1 MNAIFKVLW
10 NKARGQFVATDETK
24 TAFGKGKVRS
34 TVQKG
39 LSTLL
44 LSALAAGSVSAAGVV
59 SGWGSTTVTAD
70 QANKVLNVTTSK
82 YVNDGKTGINKF
94 REFTVNADQIANLQF
109 GTSQQLLNLVNAKI
123 EIDGVVNAVK
133 NNKIGGDLYFVSPV
147 GMVVGTTG
155 VINAGSL
162 TTTITTQDQFNTW
175 SNLANGDQP
184 RTFNDAFLQNLR
196 TGDGVPINPA
206 GVITVKGS
214 INAGNSLALL
224 AGSVQIT
231 SGARLTTGVTN
242 FQDLVNIRGA
252 DGQVTTSANLEK
264 ELAFETDPDTG
275 DVLLFARAAGDL
287 AADAETQTPES
298 GEKTDGKGT
307 AVAASVVVE
316 EGAVVK
322 AAGDLTAKAYA
333 GNGAVNLLADD
344 PILFKSSDG
353 EGRDVSASVELL
365 GTVRAEG
372 KLTAEA
378 RAFNIVDHSTSF
390 IGKALETIQSG
401 FVPIDTGTIEYVDM
415 SADARVTVGEKAE
428 VTGVK
433 GLTLESEAHSDL
445 KVGDQSGFK
454 NFLNWGKAEEIPVVS
469 AAAMRVKNTSA
480 VEIKGALATD
490 GELKLAAAGDLKVD
504 ASVKAATSATKAPQ
518 ASFIY
523 ADLDAGTTVS
533 VADGASISAAG
544 TSALGPSKVTVE
556 AKQTNRVET
565 DAETNTP
572 PTGNIALAV
581 NITKFNASAQANLGE
596 GFTSS
601 GTADVRATN
610 ETETLKV
617 RAKTTVG
624 DYGIQMKIMDFGSN
638 LAFGKVADSLAG
650 VFGTSAGGSA
660 TTAKFQLGG
669 AAAYVKNAQ
678 SATVTIAPNVQLQS
692 TGKFTVE
699 AKSDLADH
707 HYEAVTKQVIDNEK
721 GNVDKDKQGAL
732 AILINEAGDGASSL
746 ASVTVGDGASIKT
759 SSSGD
764 LTLTAEALINK
775 DRFEFLKKE
784 LIDCFNAY
792 AAHFSADAYQE
803 ELAAFTA
810 AKDKMVEAFDAVGQA
825 ENFTTGITQL
835 QTAFE
840 EFSSTLK
847 ALMSLVGEGAGTASD
862 FIDFGMSVL
871 DFLNPA
877 SYTNAFVSAGGKTYK
892 AQADNPFSVAGSLAV
907 LDQTTKS
914 AVEVGAGAALES
926 AQALGLTATSR
937 NESIAMG
944 GQLDNFLGVPLPNID
959 KGTSLG
965 ASVVYHELGTDN
977 LILVKE
983 GAALSGTKT
992 DLNANDELDGVTI
1005 AASAGYNTGTLS
1017 ASGMAAVTEADAKNR
1032 IAIDDEARIEA
1043 TLDDLTIK
1051 ALRDDSVQTV
1061 AGALSFVKSVDGAA
1075 NAVGA
1080 GVAVN
1085 LGSFGNTLEM
1095 KDLDGTTS
1103 IGDYGAGALKAG
1115 GTLALTAESGLSLNA
1130 VGLTGQAGVSGSGS
1144 ANTKKPDAAGD
1155 LSALGSQTGST
1166 ALTGAASGLAEGG
1179 ALQSAVSSGA
1189 GLAAA
1194 QAGGD
1199 AAGADGSYSGL
1210 ETGNPSSGIASAGS
1224 VTSGIQAAG
1233 SSFQLSAAGSFAWN
1247 DVKESNVLHI
1257 EGATADQDGMITLDA
1272 QKTAVESVT
1281 NKWVGAFAG
1290 GAAVSVSKG
1299 GSGTSVGIGG
1309 AAAVNQ
1315 NNAENRLTLKN
1326 VSLSEKVENMGV
1338 YSLVNGTTVAQGLG
1352 VAVSTS
1358 GGPAGAI
1365 DAGVSVNLI
1374 KNTVSADVEGLSVR
1388 NESGEFEYAQTAW
1401 TGEVQVTGGTTVGVA
1416 SGSGGFSGAVGAAVA
1431 VADIDNTVASTIKGA
1446 NFTNV
1451 KSVDVKALASLT
1463 QVNTAV
1469 GVQAAVGSG
1478 SGAALNGSI
1487 ISADITN
1494 IVNASAEDSQA
1505 SLAKDGSFT
1514 ITARD
1519 AGTGDGEEAHAY
1531 AERAKGRTGLVEED
1545 KVLNRSLLEGVQI
1558 AEDDSGSNYRDLSS
1572 DFLDGSGMTQVSAAI
1587 SVAATGGSSGGAGGA
1602 GVVVTDFENTFG
1614 ASSKGLTVTHD
1625 GSGLFSEKAQSDVVT
1640 VAVAAGAAGTSGNF
1654 SASGSVI
1661 VSDVTQTAQASAED
1675 LTLTAGAMKDDAVR
1689 AVLAAQTN
1697 AKTVNV
1703 AGNVSV
1709 QVSAGGGGLGAAVV
1723 VAEVE
1728 NNALTTLKKS
1738 TISSFKDASAEDG
1751 STVPG
1756 ALGLLAENNSE
1767 IWTAAAAATISSNAA
1782 LGASVAVNR
1791 AVGNAQI
1798 DVDAVTLDGLERF
1811 DAQAR
1816 DDSELWT
1823 LSGAVSAAVK
1833 PGAAAGAGLAFA
1845 SSRGSTKA
1853 DVNGLTLLASE
1864 EKTDIGVSAEAQ
1876 DHVSTL
1882 TLAVGAGGSV
1892 GLSGAAAKNVVE
1904 RTVAADLT
1912 GLKTNNE
1919 ANEADETIEGAGDVV
1934 VRAESR
1940 ADIDNLALVAA
1951 ASQAAALGAGVAV
1964 NTIDVDVAAGA
1975 HDLKAGVSS
1984 LNVAAHSANDIDT
1997 IGVGGA
2003 GAGTIAA
2010 AGSTAFNTITGDTSA
2025 SLTDSILHAADAVAV
2040 HAESDDVIGTYAGQG
2055 VGAGT
2060 IALGLSVAMSERS
2073 GATTATVSGSAV
2085 KETGTG
2091 IGTLTMKSGV
2101 DDTNINNAI
2110 VEQDALNVQTSLE
2123 DKRAEEKVDGIA
2135 VSATSATTYKT
2146 LTINGGGAGSAQAA
2160 GTASIVTHA
2169 GKTEAGVSQSTLESA
2184 GKLAVEAGDYAN
2196 FSSVLVT
2203 AGGAGG
2209 ISANGSVT
2217 QTDAAHATRAAVED
2231 SALISAATTLSA
2243 EAKEGVSNLTIAA
2256 GGAGAIAVDAVVAI
2270 ANQKSSV
2277 VTALTNS
2284 TVAGGAYTQKAD
2296 YLGRLTNLGVS
2307 AAGAGALAGAA
2318 TVAINTAD
2326 VVVKSVVDGGSVVK
2340 PAGAVSI
2347 EAGRTLDWNEYGG
2360 AAAASGAGAVAGTVY
2375 INETAGETL
2384 VLVDDAQLG
2393 DGTNQV
2399 TLSAKNDDSIELVAV
2414 SAAGAKYVAA
2424 GATVA
2429 VNTMA
2434 GDVGTMV
2441 KNASLKG
2448 TDVKVEALA
2457 DRKAKSTL
2465 VSASASLGAGLAAN
2479 VFSTRVG
2486 GTGSYAELLGDG
2498 DTGTSATLEKFKSDY
2513 GALSKKD
2520 LTTGAA
2526 GGASDG
2532 EVMAKTEAKSNLVS
2546 GTGVM
2551 SVDSTF
2557 EGSNSVTL
2565 AAKEDAKE
2573 GSGIDAELGL
2583 GTAGSVGIGASVV
2596 TVDRVIGASVTMSGG
2611 GISAKTAEITA
2622 SVGADDSLKVHQG
2635 SAGLVGGNA
2644 SYVRE
2649 QVSGGVTAVVENQ
2662 ANVKGESVVI
2672 TAKNDSSVTADAF
2685 GVAAGA
2691 VAVGA
2696 QIAKI
2701 KDDSSVVVKLENSN
2715 FEGDVKATVDR
2726 AQRLHAEATAGY
2738 GGAVAGAG
2746 AVTEISDSGKA
2757 QATLSNISASGAS
2770 FETAVN
2776 LHPELSVKSYA
2787 AGGALGVSA
2796 GVVKATAEES
2806 GEATLVVTGGE
2817 LKSDEVKLSAL
2828 AGEKTDKESD
2838 ALRLTGRVEGY
2849 GGAVVAG
2856 LNFNTVNLS
2865 NTAKASL
2872 SVDGTAFRAAEGKI
2886 AGTAAQ
2892 LRTGGYGLYDASAD
2906 AVAAGGILAAG
2917 SNDLTV
2923 VHGLESEMTLKGSAS
2938 TLGSLDAAVENAES
2952 AKILGE
2958 SAGGALINA
2967 DANDAVHT
2975 THKDTSSA
2983 ALTVAGSF
2991 TTAGDMSFEAASNSD
3006 LLMTADNTK
3015 GGLAALSGA
3024 VGTNTMKGSTAV
3036 RVTDGAALS
3045 AGGDLRLGALNA
3057 WTLGAAS
3064 GDHLVKSE
3072 VYGAIAGGGIKFANT
3087 VERSADVSVG
3097 KKASLFAGDSITA
3110 EAKSTGD
3117 ADVRVLARTAG
3128 AFNAVGATVESSV
3141 KNANTVSVA
3150 SGAVLRTQSTEGVV
3164 ALAATGEDVLEHEA
3178 LTRIEGSALANA
3190 DSKTNVTVERTN
3202 TVSLESGAEI
3212 RSGGEVL
3219 LNAGAAADGTQSKLE
3234 MQNRA
3239 ESFSYAF
3246 LSGISADLNAKT
3258 KLSGIVDVAG
3268 KVVSTT
3274 NTAVTGD
3281 SGDYMITGDSLSH
3294 YWGQLKADDKSTLA
3308 VKGSGKKDAAVEETG
3323 RISVTGSIDAGVN
3336 TKADIVISG
3345 LLNPEGSDAE
3355 IAGSQSQPT
3364 VKVEA
3369 GTEEAKE
3376 SILSSISGPVSESEG
3391 NVYWERY
3398 AELEK
3403 ILREYTGATKE
3414 AIVGYQ
3420 AEFEALAALME
3431 QKGLGEWVTLKFEK
3445 DGQEFTQRTFV
3456 PIEKSEELY
3465 VAVNGITVSGG
3476 SIKLNAAE
3484 VTGSGAISANAA
3496 EGVRIKNESNA
3507 SLKVGDIV
3515 IQAKGGEI
3523 ELNGVAADESAL
3535 KEAGFQG
3542 NVRSSDNTADPVIR
3556 IESEAQTGS
3565 YTVKHEKDESGKPF
3579 EETVTP
3585 STNLVLTG
3593 EIRNNAGD
3601 VSISAKDGDLVSLGD
3616 VGASGTL
3623 TLTAKGSIMQS
3634 YTSGLTNIGGDVPG
3648 NAWQTEIGQ
3657 ISSKDNYDS
3666 SKDPSKTFVSSNAQ
3680 APSGGK
3686 WVAGGA
3692 IIISGDLINLNGTIQ
3707 SGYDTYELKINE
3719 TVLEAKISEIREA
3732 WRRAGSPT
3740 NIDVKSSAYR
3750 LQAEEA
3756 VKTDDGSYKLLVA
3769 AWYDPVKDRIV
3780 MDDVLPEGGSIFIT
3794 GKIASTG
3801 GGKIFASDGS
3811 ADVRFNAGDHD
3822 VLTGRIDTG
3831 SSKGVVQFTDLFWS
3845 DSTKGTGAKVT
3856 RWQDGKTT
3864 EYMVDHNGQAIGNET
3879 VRNGIQ
3885 NYSPK
3890 DGLLYVWT
3898 EGMVSGSTETQY
3910 YEYMAKWWGEA
3921 ADKLQDAFE
3930 TEKKTITKSGNL
3942 YQGATITDQL
3952 TRPNKGSGQDDNFYA
3967 WMDVLDQTDTGYQV
3981 TTKKWKTGFLG
3992 CHKWTSYTITRD
4004 TTSKRMVTYTVKA
4017 DKDVSV
4023 GFLKGSNTVDITSN
4037 RSIHLGNSITA
4048 QGGTIRLNAG
4058 GDIRAESAGA
4068 SLNGA
4073 DTINLTAKG
4082 DIGSSLRPIAL
4093 KGGSGELK
4101 LGATAANIHI
4111 DGTNLGAGR
4120 NVSSDGLLAGS
4131 TLSVAVRGDLQAAE
4145 AQGKDVTLSS
4155 VEGGVKV
4162 KDLRQLEAAGTH
4174 AVNISALNDVEVT
4187 ASAGDLGLGL
4197 IESKLG
4203 DVVLT
4208 VQNGSVYDASG
4219 AADASDVS
4227 DEKRLEAWE
4236 RAGLINADGSSTGD
4250 TLWQADVEAEKNRIT
4265 QAYARMESYQAFK
4278 EKGGELTDAQN
4289 QDYTALQAIYGGFE
4303 SAEAAVSAMEKD
4315 ENSSLGKLVASR
4327 ENYGWTENDLLYS
4340 IADTIINSE
4349 GSSTTTARATNV
4361 RGKNVE
4367 INAANAG
4374 SVGEVGETVTGRLS
4388 DEDETKRL
4396 TLLKALSRADIG
4408 DFSSKDGVVSVT
4420 LKIPV
4425 TIEAS
4430 GNLTVNAR
4438 DNIFLESP
4446 EGSGLAVKEIVS
4458 KTGDVRVTS
4467 RGGISAAEG
4476 SGLVSGNTVTL
4487 RGGTG
4492 GIGAADAYLKIH
4504 SDPAKWAAVN
4514 AGGDIFIEAV
4524 DANGALGDMTLY
4536 SLAGD
4541 KDVSLKANNL
4551 YAYSGDKLGDD
4562 YDDFAELGY
4571 IQGQTLNFEVLGDF
4585 GTEDTALRVGTASTV
4600 NFSESVGNVRLR
4612 GMGESGELAINGIN
4626 ASGVVDIDSEG
4637 GLKVGAVKGDSVELD
4652 AVKQITLTGNL
4663 ESTGENKDLAVTSK
4677 EAGIELAD
4685 NSTVRSKGGVKLD
4698 AKAGELKFTG
4708 GVVEASGDAS
4718 LLGKS
4723 VTATQ
4728 GKLSAGGRIEVGAT
4742 GGGIDAAGLQTQAGA
4757 GTLITAVGGGVALS
4771 GGSSIEA
4778 AGDVNISSE
4787 GTLDLANAT
4796 VQSTAGKVELN
4807 GLAGVVAK
4815 DATLLAAEA
4824 VTVTANE
4831 NVEVSNSTVE
4841 AASLA
4846 ITAAKSLTGTELKS
4860 KITGAAAFTAGEN
4873 LVLDSAD
4880 LSGGTVSAVAAQ
4892 GLSALGAAINA
4903 TEGTLTLTA
4912 EAADIDASSAT
4923 LTAKD
4928 EVKLTA
4934 NQSITAEDA
4943 SVEAASLA
4951 MTANTGSVKASG
4963 FTATVADKA
4972 SVEADDSVTLDG
4984 SKIGAGALTATA
4996 KTGDLSVKEADIKA
5010 TTGGI
5015 TLTAEAADIDASS
5028 ATLTAKD
5035 EVKLTAKQ
5043 SITATE
5049 ASVEADSLT
5058 MTANT
5063 GSVEAT
5069 GFTATVAGQALV
5081 EAGDSV
5087 TLDGSKLGLGALT
5100 ASAKSGDLS
5109 LKSAEVDISG
5119 AAELTAKQSITATE
5133 ASVEAASLAMTA
5145 ETGSVEASGLT
5156 ATVADQASV
5165 VAGDTVVLDNA
5176 ELTAGAL
5183 TATASLGDLSVKDAV
5198 ITATKGGITL
5208 TAEAADIDAS
5218 SAKLTAEGEVK
5229 LTAQNSIT
5237 ATDASVESASLAM
5250 TANTGSVEATGF
5262 TATVADQASVV
5273 AGDTVVLDNAE
5284 LTAGAL
5290 TATANLGDL
5299 SMTSAELDISGAA
5312 KLTAQDTITATDA
5325 NVTSNSLTMTANTGS
5340 VEASG
5345 LTATVADQASVVAG
5359 DTVVLD
5365 NAELTAGALTATAN
5379 LGDLSMM
5386 SAELDISDAAEL
5398 TAKQSITAT
5407 DANLTSNS
5415 LTMTAVTGKLDGSRL
5430 TTTVTGQTSVQ
5441 AGDSVT
5447 LDNAELTAGALTA
5460 TANLGDLSLK
5470 SAELDI
5476 SGAAK
5481 LTAQDTITATDANV
5495 TSDSLTMTA
5504 KTGKLDGSRLTTT
5517 VTGQASVEAGDSV
5530 TLDGSKLGAGALTA
5544 TANLGDLSL
5553 KSAELDISG
5562 AAKLTAQDTITATD
5576 ANVTSNSLTMTAKTG
5591 SVEASRLTA
5600 TVADQASIVAG
5611 NSVTLDG
5618 SKLGAGALTATAT
5631 TGDLSVKNT
5640 EIKAAK
5646 GGITLTAEAS
5656 DIDASGVNLS
5666 AVGAATLTAG
5676 QDLKLAP
5683 SGDAVARVTAKS
5695 LSATASGAL
5704 DASRLEVKVE
5714 EASAFQ
5720 SNGLLTLTDANVSGG
5735 SLRAEGDAG
5744 VEGARITVDV
5754 TGNGYNEGNR
5764 DDYEGV
5770 VTFKSSKGPIT
5781 LTGADVKADKGDF
5794 FARSEGNLNVET
5806 ARFEI
5811 QDGGLGF
5818 KSTGGDLTLAGAIGL
5833 KGDFL
5838 EMEAHGSI
5846 GMEDMELSVEEILR
5860 ISAGGDINSRN
5871 LQLEITEDENGVGGK
5886 AYFEATTGTVH
5897 LEGSTITA
5905 KTSDGFIGD
5914 MTVIAGKDARLDDVF
5929 TPEKN
5934 VKAESMSI
5942 RAGDAV
5948 NFGEGTVA
5956 LETKRDLTVEA
5967 DHLTGDRIAAESVL
5981 ASGSAL
5987 SISVKEDLHVEEG
6000 VQASGQNVKFSSKD
6014 FTLADRT
6021 TVRGGSTAE
6030 IDASGEV
6037 AFTGDVLVTA
6047 DDSVGIGAASGG
6059 ITFTGAVTVGDETK
6073 SENKAKVTLHAAGS
6087 ILQQEVS
6094 GNAGVRG
6101 SSLEAQSSGGF
6112 VKLDARE
6119 GGTSGEGG
6127 NAFTKAEIESA
6138 GDVVFGSTGRTTE
6151 LAVNASKNGAVS
6163 GDLRVQGERG
6173 AVIFTNG
6180 VSASGEVAVN
6190 AAAVHG
6196 SDLSAD
6202 GRLAIVTALEKNAPK
6217 GAPQGIVFSGGLSGS
6232 IVTVYAGSGDVVI
6245 EGPVRSTLGE
6255 VDVYRLDQ
6263 TERGVVRVGE
6273 ADSAHTLVVFNAR
6286 GDVVAGPMHSADT
6299 LYAFA
6304 GWEGRVYG
6312 RSGFTSDV
6320 HKAGAVEHA
6329 EPIGLV
6335 PDLSEWLN
6343 LDAAELDPS
6352 ALPRLSFTARNLE
6365 YADTDRIGPWRFL
6378 LEDLTTPL
6386 GSWLFLRLRPDA
6398 AEDDQADE
6406 ALLEG
6411 FPARKDGVIRD
6422 LREPTKEDFGW
6433 IMTSL

>member
-39 LSTLL
+39 LSALL

-59 SGWGSTTVTAD
+59 SGWDSTTVTAD
-70 QANKVLNVTTSK
+70 QAGKVLNVTTSK

-94 REFTVNADQIANLQF
+94 SQFTVNADQIANLQF
-109 GTSQQLLNLVNAKI
+109 GSGQQLLNLVNAKI

-184 RTFNDAFLQNLR
+184 TTFNDAFLQNLR

-231 SGARLTTGVTN
+231 SGASLTTGVAN

-264 ELAFETDPDTG
+264 DLAFETDPDTG

-287 AADAETQTPES
+287 AADAETQAPES

-322 AAGDLTAKAYA
+322 AAGNLTAKAYA
-333 GNGAVNLLADD
+333 GNGAVNPLAGA

-365 GTVRAEG
+365 GTVHAEG
-372 KLTAEA
+372 NLTAEA

-428 VTGVK
+428 VTGVQ

-445 KVGDQSGFK
+445 KVGNQSGFK
-454 NFLNWGKAEEIPVVS
+454 NFLNWGKAESIPVVS

-523 ADLDAGTTVS
+523 ADLDAGTNVS
-533 VADGASISAAG
+533 VADGASIGAAG

-581 NITKFNASAQANLGE
+581 NITKFNASAQTNIGA
-596 GFTSS
+596 GFTTS

-610 ETETLKV
+610 KTETLKV

-660 TTAKFQLGG
+660 TTSKFQLGG

-678 SATVTIAPNVQLQS
+678 SATVTIEPNVKLES

-707 HYEAVTKQVIDNEK
+707 HYEAVTKQVIDNEQ
-721 GNVDKDKQGAL
+721 GNAEKDKQGAL
-732 AILINEAGDGASSL
+732 AILINETGDGASSL
-746 ASVTVGDGASIKT
+746 ASVTVGDGASIT
-759 SSSGD
+759 TRSSGD
-764 LTLTAEALINK
+764 LTLSSEALINK
-775 DRFEFLKKE
+775 DRFKFLKQE

-792 AAHFSADAYQE
+792 ADHFTADAYKD

-810 AKDKMVEAFDAVGQA
+810 AKYKMVEAFDAVGQA

-840 EFSSTLK
+840 EFSRTLK
-847 ALMSLVGEGAGTASD
+847 DLMSLVGEGAGTASD

-926 AQALGLTATSR
+926 AEALGLTATSR

-959 KGTSLG
+959 KGKSLG

-1043 TLDDLTIK
+1043 RSDDLTIK

-1095 KDLDGTTS
+1095 KDLDGTSS

-1130 VGLTGQAGVSGSGS
+1130 VGLAGQAGVSGSGS

-1155 LSALGSQTGST
+1155 LGALGTQTGSS

-1179 ALQSAVSSGA
+1179 ALQGAVSSGA

-1210 ETGNPSSGIASAGS
+1210 ETGNPSSALSGIASAGS
-1224 VTSGIQAAG
+1224 VTSGIEAAG

-1247 DVKESNVLHI
+1247 DVTESNVLHI
-1257 EGATADQDGMITLDA
+1257 EGASADQNGMITLDA

-1315 NNAENRLTLKN
+1315 NNAENRLTIKN

-1374 KNTVSADVEGLSVR
+1374 ENTVRADVEGLSVG

-1401 TGEVQVTGGTTVGVA
+1401 TGEIQVTGGTTVGVA

-1431 VADIDNTVASTIKGA
+1431 VADIDNTVASTLKGA
-1446 NFTNV
+1446 NFTNA

-1531 AERAKGRTGLVEED
+1531 AERAKGRTGFVEED
-1545 KVLNRSLLEGVQI
+1545 ELLNRSLLKGVQI
-1558 AEDDSGSNYRDLSS
+1558 AEDDSGENYRDLSS
-1572 DFLDGSGMTQVSAAI
+1572 GFMDGSGMTQVSAAI

-1728 NNALTTLKKS
+1728 NNALTTLKNS
-1738 TISSFKDASAEDG
+1738 TISSVKDASAEDG

-1767 IWTAAAAATISSNAA
+1767 IWTAAAAATVSSNAA

-1798 DVDAVTLDGLERF
+1798 DVDAVTLDGLGHF

-1912 GLKTNNE
+1912 GLKTNNK

-1951 ASQAAALGAGVAV
+1951 GSQAAALGAGVAV

-2025 SLTDSILHAADAVAV
+2025 ALTDSILQAADAVAV

-2073 GATTATVSGSAV
+2073 GATTATVSGSSV

-2091 IGTLTMKSGV
+2091 TGTLTMKSGV
-2101 DDTNINNAI
+2101 ADANINNAI
-2110 VEQDALNVQTSLE
+2110 VEQDALNIQTSLE
-2123 DKRAEEKVDGIA
+2123 DKRAEETVDGIA

-2146 LTINGGGAGSAQAA
+2146 LTINGGGGSAQAA

-2217 QTDAAHATRAAVED
+2217 QTDAAHATRAAVENSSLT
-2231 SALISAATTLSA
+2231 SAAATTLSA

-2277 VTALTNS
+2277 VTALENS

-2296 YLGRLTNLGVS
+2296 YLGRITNLGVS

-2326 VVVKSVVDGGSVVK
+2326 VVVKSVVDGGSAVK

-2384 VLVDDAQLG
+2384 VVVDDAQLG

-2434 GDVGTMV
+2434 GNVGTMV
-2441 KNASLKG
+2441 KNAALKG

-2465 VSASASLGAGLAAN
+2465 VSASASLAAGLAAN

-2486 GTGSYAELLGDG
+2486 GTGSYAELLGEG
-2498 DTGTSATLEKFKSDY
+2498 DAGTSATLEKFKGDY
-2513 GALSKKD
+2513 GALSKKE

-2526 GGASDG
+2526 GGASEG
-2532 EVMAKTEAKSNLVS
+2532 EVKAETEAKSDLVK

-2551 SVDSTF
+2551 SVNSTF

-2565 AAKEDAKE
+2565 AAKEDAKA

-2583 GTAGSVGIGASVV
+2583 GTAGAVGIGASVV
-2596 TVDRVIGASVTMSGG
+2596 TVDRVMGASVTMSGG
-2611 GISAKTAEITA
+2611 GINAKTAEITA
-2622 SVGADDSLKVHQG
+2622 SAGADDSLKVHQG

-2662 ANVKGESVVI
+2662 ANVKGESVHI

-2701 KDDSSVVVKLENSN
+2701 KDASSVVVKLENSN
-2715 FEGDVKATVDR
+2715 FVGDVKATVDR
-2726 AQRLHAEATAGY
+2726 AQRLQAEATAGY

-2757 QATLSNISASGAS
+2757 QATLTNVSASGAS

-2796 GVVKATAEES
+2796 GVVQATAEES

-2849 GGAVVAG
+2849 GGAAVAG

-2872 SVDGTAFRAAEGKI
+2872 SVDGTAFRAAEEKI

-2923 VHGLESEMTLKGSAS
+2923 VHGLESEMTLKGSAT

-2967 DANDAVHT
+2967 DGNDAVRT
-2975 THKDTSSA
+2975 THEDISSA

-3024 VGTNTMKGSTAV
+3024 VGTNTMEGSTAV

-3072 VYGAIAGGGIKFANT
+3072 VYGAIAGGGIKFTNT

-3097 KKASLFAGDSITA
+3097 KNASLFAGDSITA

-3128 AFNAVGATVESSV
+3128 AFNALGATVESSV
-3141 KNANTVSVA
+3141 KNANTVSVE

-3164 ALAATGEDVLEHEA
+3164 ALAATGEDQLEHEA

-3190 DSKTNVTVERTN
+3190 NSNAKVTVERTN
-3202 TVSLESGAEI
+3202 TVSLKSGAEI

-3323 RISVTGSIDAGVN
+3323 RINVTGSIDAGVN

-3355 IAGSQSQPT
+3355 IAGSQNKPT

-3403 ILREYTGATKE
+3403 ILREYTGATTE

-3431 QKGLGEWVTLKFEK
+3431 QKGLGEWVTLEFTE
-3445 DGQEFTQRTFV
+3445 DGKTVTQRTFV

-3666 SKDPSKTFVSSNAQ
+3666 STDPSKTFVSSNAQ

-4048 QGGTIRLNAG
+4048 QGGTISLNAG

-4458 KTGDVRVTS
+4458 KTGDVRITS

-4934 NQSITAEDA
+4934 
-4943 SVEAASLA
+4943 
-4951 MTANTGSVKASG
+4951 
-4963 FTATVADKA
+4963 
-4972 SVEADDSVTLDG
+4972 
-4984 SKIGAGALTATA
+4984 
-4996 KTGDLSVKEADIKA
+4996 
-5010 TTGGI
+5010 
-5015 TLTAEAADIDASS
+5015 
-5028 ATLTAKD
+5028 
-5035 EVKLTAKQ
+5035 KQ

-5133 ASVEAASLAMTA
+5133 ASVEATSLAMTA

-5299 SMTSAELDISGAA
+5299 SM
-5312 KLTAQDTITATDA
+5312 
-5325 NVTSNSLTMTANTGS
+5325 
-5340 VEASG
+5340 
-5345 LTATVADQASVVAG
+5345 
-5359 DTVVLD
+5359 
-5365 NAELTAGALTATAN
+5365 
-5379 LGDLSMM
+5379 M

-5430 TTTVTGQTSVQ
+5430 TTTVTGQASVQ

-5447 LDNAELTAGALTA
+5447 LDNAELTAGALTATATSGDLSMKSTELDISGAAELTAKQSITATDANATSDSLTMKAETGSVEATGFMATVADQASIVAGKSVTLDGSKLGLGAFIASAKSGDLSLTSAEIEVSGAAELTAQQSITAVNAKVTSNLLTMKAKTGKLDGSRLTTTVTGQASVEAGDSVTLDGSKLGAGALTA

-5818 KSTGGDLTLAGAIGL
+5818 KSTGGDLTLAGATGL

-6138 GDVVFGSTGRTTE
+6138 GDVVFGATGRTTE

>member
-39 LSTLL
+39 LSALL

-59 SGWGSTTVTAD
+59 SGWDSTTVTAD
-70 QANKVLNVTTSK
+70 QAGKVLNVTTSK

-94 REFTVNADQIANLQF
+94 SQFTVNADQIANLQF
-109 GTSQQLLNLVNAKI
+109 GSGQQLLNLVNAKI

-184 RTFNDAFLQNLR
+184 TTFNDAFLQNLR

-231 SGARLTTGVTN
+231 SGASLTTGVAN

-264 ELAFETDPDTG
+264 DLAFETDPDTG

-287 AADAETQTPES
+287 AADAETQAPES

-322 AAGDLTAKAYA
+322 AAGNLTAKAYA
-333 GNGAVNLLADD
+333 GNGAVNPLAGA

-365 GTVRAEG
+365 GTVHAEG
-372 KLTAEA
+372 NLTAEA

-428 VTGVK
+428 VTGVQ

-445 KVGDQSGFK
+445 KVGNQSGFK
-454 NFLNWGKAEEIPVVS
+454 NFLNWGKAESIPVVS

-523 ADLDAGTTVS
+523 ADLDAGTNVS
-533 VADGASISAAG
+533 VADGASIGAAG

-581 NITKFNASAQANLGE
+581 NITKFNASAQTNIGA
-596 GFTSS
+596 GFTTS

-610 ETETLKV
+610 KTETLKV

-660 TTAKFQLGG
+660 TTSKFQLGG

-678 SATVTIAPNVQLQS
+678 SATVTIEPNVKLES

-707 HYEAVTKQVIDNEK
+707 HYEAVTKQVIDNEQ
-721 GNVDKDKQGAL
+721 GNAEKDKQGAL
-732 AILINEAGDGASSL
+732 AILINETGDGASSL
-746 ASVTVGDGASIKT
+746 ASVTVGDGASIT
-759 SSSGD
+759 TRSSGD
-764 LTLTAEALINK
+764 LTLSSEALINK
-775 DRFEFLKKE
+775 DRFKFLKQE

-792 AAHFSADAYQE
+792 ADHFTADAYKD

-810 AKDKMVEAFDAVGQA
+810 AKYKMVEAFDAVGQA

-840 EFSSTLK
+840 EFSRTLK
-847 ALMSLVGEGAGTASD
+847 DLMSLVGEGAGTASD

-926 AQALGLTATSR
+926 AEALGLTATSR

-959 KGTSLG
+959 KGKSLG

-1043 TLDDLTIK
+1043 RSDDLTIK

-1095 KDLDGTTS
+1095 KDLDGTSS

-1130 VGLTGQAGVSGSGS
+1130 VGLAGQAGVSGSGS

-1155 LSALGSQTGST
+1155 LGALGTQTGSS

-1179 ALQSAVSSGA
+1179 ALQGAVSSGA

-1210 ETGNPSSGIASAGS
+1210 ETGNPSSALSGIASAGS
-1224 VTSGIQAAG
+1224 VTSGIEAAG

-1247 DVKESNVLHI
+1247 DVTESNVLHI
-1257 EGATADQDGMITLDA
+1257 EGASADQNGMITLDA

-1315 NNAENRLTLKN
+1315 NNAENRLTIKN

-1374 KNTVSADVEGLSVR
+1374 ENTVRADVEGLSVG

-1401 TGEVQVTGGTTVGVA
+1401 TGEIQVTGGTTVGVA

-1431 VADIDNTVASTIKGA
+1431 VADIDNTVASTLKGA
-1446 NFTNV
+1446 NFTNA

-1531 AERAKGRTGLVEED
+1531 AERAKGRTGFVEED
-1545 KVLNRSLLEGVQI
+1545 ELLNRSLLKGVQI
-1558 AEDDSGSNYRDLSS
+1558 AEDDSGENYRDLSS
-1572 DFLDGSGMTQVSAAI
+1572 GFMDGSGMTQVSAAI

-1728 NNALTTLKKS
+1728 NNALTTLKNS
-1738 TISSFKDASAEDG
+1738 TISSVKDASAEDG

-1767 IWTAAAAATISSNAA
+1767 IWTAAAAATVSSNAA

-1798 DVDAVTLDGLERF
+1798 DVDAVTLDGLGHF

-1912 GLKTNNE
+1912 GLKTNNK

-1951 ASQAAALGAGVAV
+1951 GSQAAALGAGVAV

-2025 SLTDSILHAADAVAV
+2025 ALTDSILQAADAVAV

-2073 GATTATVSGSAV
+2073 GATTATVSGSSV

-2091 IGTLTMKSGV
+2091 TGTLTMKSGV
-2101 DDTNINNAI
+2101 ADANINNAI
-2110 VEQDALNVQTSLE
+2110 VEQDALNIQTSLE
-2123 DKRAEEKVDGIA
+2123 DKRAEETVDGIA

-2146 LTINGGGAGSAQAA
+2146 LTINGGGGGSAQAA

-2217 QTDAAHATRAAVED
+2217 QTDAAHATRAAVENSSLT
-2231 SALISAATTLSA
+2231 SAAATTLSA

-2277 VTALTNS
+2277 VTALENS

-2296 YLGRLTNLGVS
+2296 YLGRITNLGVS

-2326 VVVKSVVDGGSVVK
+2326 VVVKSVVDGGSAVK

-2384 VLVDDAQLG
+2384 VVVDDAQLG

-2434 GDVGTMV
+2434 GNVGTMV
-2441 KNASLKG
+2441 KNAALKG

-2465 VSASASLGAGLAAN
+2465 VSASASLAAGLAAN

-2486 GTGSYAELLGDG
+2486 GTGSYAELLGEG
-2498 DTGTSATLEKFKSDY
+2498 DAGTSATLEKFKGDY
-2513 GALSKKD
+2513 GALSKKE

-2526 GGASDG
+2526 GGASEG
-2532 EVMAKTEAKSNLVS
+2532 EVKAETEAKSDLVK

-2551 SVDSTF
+2551 SVNSTF

-2565 AAKEDAKE
+2565 AAKEDAKA

-2583 GTAGSVGIGASVV
+2583 GTAGAVGIGASVV
-2596 TVDRVIGASVTMSGG
+2596 TVDRVMGASVTMSGG
-2611 GISAKTAEITA
+2611 GINAKTAEITA
-2622 SVGADDSLKVHQG
+2622 SAGADDSLKVHQG

-2662 ANVKGESVVI
+2662 ANVKGESVHI

-2701 KDDSSVVVKLENSN
+2701 KDASSVVVKLENSN
-2715 FEGDVKATVDR
+2715 FVGDVKATVDR
-2726 AQRLHAEATAGY
+2726 AQRLQAEATAGY

-2757 QATLSNISASGAS
+2757 QATLTNVSASGAS

-2796 GVVKATAEES
+2796 GVVQATAEES

-2849 GGAVVAG
+2849 GGAAVAG

-2872 SVDGTAFRAAEGKI
+2872 SVDGTAFRAAEEKI

-2923 VHGLESEMTLKGSAS
+2923 VHGLESEMTLKGSAT

-2967 DANDAVHT
+2967 DGNDAVRT
-2975 THKDTSSA
+2975 THEDISSA

-3024 VGTNTMKGSTAV
+3024 VGTNTMEGSTAV

-3072 VYGAIAGGGIKFANT
+3072 VYGAIAGGGIKFTNT

-3097 KKASLFAGDSITA
+3097 KNASLFAGDSITA

-3128 AFNAVGATVESSV
+3128 AFNALGATVESSV
-3141 KNANTVSVA
+3141 KNANTVSVE

-3164 ALAATGEDVLEHEA
+3164 ALAATGEDQLEHEA

-3190 DSKTNVTVERTN
+3190 NSNAKVTVERTN
-3202 TVSLESGAEI
+3202 TVSLKSGAEI

-3323 RISVTGSIDAGVN
+3323 RINVTGSIDAGVN

-3355 IAGSQSQPT
+3355 IASSQNKPT

-3403 ILREYTGATKE
+3403 ILREYTGATTE

-3431 QKGLGEWVTLKFEK
+3431 QKGLGEWVTLEFTE
-3445 DGQEFTQRTFV
+3445 DGKTVTQRTFV

-3496 EGVRIKNESNA
+3496 EGVWIKNESNA

-3542 NVRSSDNTADPVIR
+3542 NVRSSDNTADPVIS

-3565 YTVKHEKDESGKPF
+3565 YTVKYKEDEPGNPL
-3579 EETVTP
+3579 TVTP

-3601 VSISAKDGDLVSLGD
+3601 VSIWAKDGDLVSLGD

-3648 NAWQTEIGQ
+3648 NAWQNEIGQ

-3666 SKDPSKTFVSSNAQ
+3666 SKDPSTTSVSSNAQ

-3692 IIISGDLINLNGTIQ
+3692 IIISGDLINLNGTVQ

-3740 NIDVKSSAYR
+3740 NIDVKSSAYQ
-3750 LQAEEA
+3750 LQAEKA
-3756 VKTDDGSYKLLVA
+3756 VETNDGSYKLLVA

-3811 ADVRFNAGDHD
+3811 ADVRFNAGNHD

-3845 DSTKGTGAKVT
+3845 DSKKDGTGAKVT

-3864 EYMVDHNGQAIGNET
+3864 EYMVDHNGQAIGEKT

-3898 EGMVSGSTETQY
+3898 EGTVSGSTETQY
-3910 YEYMAKWWGEA
+3910 YEYMAKWWGGA
-3921 ADKLQDAFE
+3921 DDKLKDAFE
-3930 TEKKTITKSGNL
+3930 TEKTTVTKSGDL

-3952 TRPNKGSGQDDNFYA
+3952 TRPNKGGDQDANFYA
-3967 WMDVLDQTDTGYQV
+3967 WMDVLAQTDTGYQV
-3981 TTKKWKTGFLG
+3981 TKKKWKTGFLG

-4048 QGGTIRLNAG
+4048 QGGTISLNAG

-4101 LGATAANIHI
+4101 LGAEAANIHI

-4120 NVSSDGLLAGS
+4120 SVSSDGLLAGS
-4131 TLSVAVRGDLQAAE
+4131 TLSVAVRGDLQAAK

-4162 KDLRQLEAAGTH
+4162 NDLRQLEAAGTH

-4187 ASAGDLGLGL
+4187 ASTGDLGLGL
-4197 IESKLG
+4197 IESKSG

-4208 VQNGSVYDASG
+4208 VENGSVYDASG

-4227 DEKRLEAWE
+4227 DEKRLEAWK

-4250 TLWQADVEAEKNRIT
+4250 KLWEADVEAEKNRIT
-4265 QAYARMESYQAFK
+4265 QAYARMESYKAFK
-4278 EKGGELTDAQN
+4278 EKGGELTDAQE
-4289 QDYTALQAIYGGFE
+4289 QDYTDLQAIYGEFA
-4303 SAEAAVSAMEKD
+4303 SAEAAVSAMEQD

-4396 TLLKALSRADIG
+4396 ALLKALSRADIG

-4446 EGSGLAVKEIVS
+4446 EDSGLAVKEIVS

-4541 KDVSLKANNL
+4541 QDVSLKANNL

-4571 IQGQTLNFEVLGDF
+4571 IQGQTLNFEVRGDF
-4585 GTEDTALRVGTASTV
+4585 GTEDTALRVGTSSTV

-4652 AVKQITLTGNL
+4652 ALKQITLTGNL
-4663 ESTGENKDLAVTSK
+4663 ESTGEHKDLAVTSK

-4708 GVVEASGDAS
+4708 GVVEAAGDAS

-4728 GKLSAGGRIEVGAT
+4728 GNLSAGGRIEIGAT

-4778 AGDVNISSE
+4778 AGDVKISSE
-4787 GTLDLANAT
+4787 ETLDLANAT
-4796 VQSTAGKVELN
+4796 VKSTAGKVELD
-4807 GLAGVVAK
+4807 GLAGIVAK
-4815 DATLLAAEA
+4815 EATLLAAKE
-4824 VTVTANE
+4824 VTVTAKE

-4846 ITAAKSLTGTELKS
+4846 ITAAKNLTGTELKG
-4860 KITGAAAFTAGEN
+4860 KITGAAELTAGEN

-4880 LSGGTVSAVAAQ
+4880 LSGGTVNAVAAQ
-4892 GLSALGAAINA
+4892 GLSAHGAALNA

-4912 EAADIDASSAT
+4912 EADDIDASSAK

-4928 EVKLTA
+4928 ELTLTA
-4934 NQSITAEDA
+4934 QQSITAADA

-4951 MTANTGSVKASG
+4951 MTANTGSV
-4963 FTATVADKA
+4963 
-4972 SVEADDSVTLDG
+4972 
-4984 SKIGAGALTATA
+4984 
-4996 KTGDLSVKEADIKA
+4996 
-5010 TTGGI
+5010 
-5015 TLTAEAADIDASS
+5015 
-5028 ATLTAKD
+5028 
-5035 EVKLTAKQ
+5035 
-5043 SITATE
+5043 
-5049 ASVEADSLT
+5049 
-5058 MTANT
+5058 
-5063 GSVEAT
+5063 
-5069 GFTATVAGQALV
+5069 
-5081 EAGDSV
+5081 
-5087 TLDGSKLGLGALT
+5087 
-5100 ASAKSGDLS
+5100 
-5109 LKSAEVDISG
+5109 
-5119 AAELTAKQSITATE
+5119 
-5133 ASVEAASLAMTA
+5133 
-5145 ETGSVEASGLT
+5145 
-5156 ATVADQASV
+5156 
-5165 VAGDTVVLDNA
+5165 
-5176 ELTAGAL
+5176 
-5183 TATASLGDLSVKDAV
+5183 
-5198 ITATKGGITL
+5198 
-5208 TAEAADIDAS
+5208 
-5218 SAKLTAEGEVK
+5218 
-5229 LTAQNSIT
+5229 
-5237 ATDASVESASLAM
+5237 
-5250 TANTGSVEATGF
+5250 
-5262 TATVADQASVV
+5262 
-5273 AGDTVVLDNAE
+5273 
-5284 LTAGAL
+5284 
-5290 TATANLGDL
+5290 
-5299 SMTSAELDISGAA
+5299 
-5312 KLTAQDTITATDA
+5312 
-5325 NVTSNSLTMTANTGS
+5325 
-5340 VEASG
+5340 
-5345 LTATVADQASVVAG
+5345 
-5359 DTVVLD
+5359 
-5365 NAELTAGALTATAN
+5365 
-5379 LGDLSMM
+5379 
-5386 SAELDISDAAEL
+5386 
-5398 TAKQSITAT
+5398 
-5407 DANLTSNS
+5407 
-5415 LTMTAVTGKLDGSRL
+5415 
-5430 TTTVTGQTSVQ
+5430 
-5441 AGDSVT
+5441 
-5447 LDNAELTAGALTA
+5447 
-5460 TANLGDLSLK
+5460 
-5470 SAELDI
+5470 
-5476 SGAAK
+5476 
-5481 LTAQDTITATDANV
+5481 
-5495 TSDSLTMTA
+5495 
-5504 KTGKLDGSRLTTT
+5504 
-5517 VTGQASVEAGDSV
+5517 
-5530 TLDGSKLGAGALTA
+5530 
-5544 TANLGDLSL
+5544 
-5553 KSAELDISG
+5553 
-5562 AAKLTAQDTITATD
+5562 
-5576 ANVTSNSLTMTAKTG
+5576 
-5591 SVEASRLTA
+5591 EASRLTA
-5600 TVADQASIVAG
+5600 TVADQASVEAG
-5611 NSVTLDG
+5611 DAVVLNNADLT
-5618 SKLGAGALTATAT
+5618 AGALTATAT
-5631 TGDLSVKNT
+5631 SGDLSVKAA
-5640 EIKAAK
+5640 EINATK
-5646 GGITLTAEAS
+5646 GGVTLTAKAV
-5656 DIDASGVNLS
+5656 DIDASGVNLT
-5666 AVGAATLTAG
+5666 AVGPAKLTAG
-5676 QDLKLAP
+5676 QNLKLTP
-5683 SGDAVARVTAKS
+5683 SGDAVASVTAKS
-5695 LSATASGAL
+5695 LSATAGGAL
-5704 DASRLEVKVE
+5704 DASRLQVKVN
-5714 EASAFQ
+5714 EASAFR

-5744 VEGARITVDV
+5744 VEGSRITVDV
-5754 TGNGYNEGNR
+5754 TGNGYNEGDR
-5764 DDYEGV
+5764 GDYEGV
-5770 VTFKSSKGPIT
+5770 VTIKSSKGPIT
-5781 LTGADVKADKGDF
+5781 LTGADVKANKGDF
-5794 FARSEGNLNVET
+5794 FARSEGDLNVET
-5806 ARFEI
+5806 AGFKI

-5818 KSTGGDLTLAGAIGL
+5818 KSTGGNLTLAGATGL

-5956 LETKRDLTVEA
+5956 LETKKDLTVEA
-5967 DHLTGDRIAAESVL
+5967 NHLTGDRIAAESVF
-5981 ASGSAL
+5981 AAGSAL

-6000 VQASGQNVKFSSKD
+6000 VQVSGKNVKFSSKD

-6087 ILQQEVS
+6087 ILQREVS

-6190 AAAVHG
+6190 AAAVQG

-6217 GAPQGIVFSGGLSGS
+6217 GAPQGVVFSGGLSGS

-6422 LREPTKEDFGW
+6422 LRESTKEDFGW

>member
-39 LSTLL
+39 LSALL

-59 SGWGSTTVTAD
+59 SGWDSTTVTAD
-70 QANKVLNVTTSK
+70 QAGKVLNVTTSK

-94 REFTVNADQIANLQF
+94 SQFTVNADQIANLQF
-109 GTSQQLLNLVNAKI
+109 GSGQQLLNLVNAKI

-184 RTFNDAFLQNLR
+184 TTFNDAFLQNLR

-231 SGARLTTGVTN
+231 SGASLTTGVAN

-264 ELAFETDPDTG
+264 DLAFETDPDTG

-287 AADAETQTPES
+287 AADAETQAPES

-322 AAGDLTAKAYA
+322 AAGNLTAKAYA
-333 GNGAVNLLADD
+333 GNGAVNPLAGA

-365 GTVRAEG
+365 GTVHAEG
-372 KLTAEA
+372 NLTAEA

-428 VTGVK
+428 VTGVQ

-445 KVGDQSGFK
+445 KVGNQSGFK
-454 NFLNWGKAEEIPVVS
+454 NFLNWGKAESIPVVS

-504 ASVKAATSATKAPQ
+504 ASVKSATSATKAPQ

-523 ADLDAGTTVS
+523 ADLDAGTNVS
-533 VADGASISAAG
+533 VADGASIGAAG

-581 NITKFNASAQANLGE
+581 NITKFNASAQTNIGA
-596 GFTSS
+596 GFTTS

-610 ETETLKV
+610 KTETLKV

-660 TTAKFQLGG
+660 TTSKFQLGG

-678 SATVTIAPNVQLQS
+678 SATVTIEPNVKLES

-707 HYEAVTKQVIDNEK
+707 HYEAVTKQVIDNEQ
-721 GNVDKDKQGAL
+721 GNAEKDKQGAL
-732 AILINEAGDGASSL
+732 AILINETGDGASSL
-746 ASVTVGDGASIKT
+746 ASVTVGDGASIT
-759 SSSGD
+759 TRSSGD
-764 LTLTAEALINK
+764 LTLTSKALINK
-775 DRFEFLKKE
+775 DRFKFLKQE

-792 AAHFSADAYQE
+792 ADHFTADAYKD

-810 AKDKMVEAFDAVGQA
+810 AKYKMVEAFDAVGQA

-840 EFSSTLK
+840 EFSRTLK
-847 ALMSLVGEGAGTASD
+847 DLMSLVGEGAGTASD

-926 AQALGLTATSR
+926 AEALGLTATSR

-959 KGTSLG
+959 KGKSLG

-1043 TLDDLTIK
+1043 RSDDLTIK

-1095 KDLDGTTS
+1095 KDLDGTSS

-1130 VGLTGQAGVSGSGS
+1130 VGLAGQAGVSGSGSGS

-1155 LSALGSQTGST
+1155 LGALGTQTGSS

-1179 ALQSAVSSGA
+1179 ALQGAVSSGA

-1210 ETGNPSSGIASAGS
+1210 ETGNPSSALSGIASAGS
-1224 VTSGIQAAG
+1224 VTSGIEAAG

-1247 DVKESNVLHI
+1247 DVTESNVLHI
-1257 EGATADQDGMITLDA
+1257 EGASADQNGMITLDA

-1315 NNAENRLTLKN
+1315 NNAENRLTIKN

-1374 KNTVSADVEGLSVR
+1374 ENTVRADVEGLSVG

-1401 TGEVQVTGGTTVGVA
+1401 TGEIQVTGGTTVGVA

-1431 VADIDNTVASTIKGA
+1431 VADIDNTVASTLKGA
-1446 NFTNV
+1446 NFTNA

-1531 AERAKGRTGLVEED
+1531 AERAKGRTGFVEED
-1545 KVLNRSLLEGVQI
+1545 ELLNRSLLKGVQI
-1558 AEDDSGSNYRDLSS
+1558 AEDDSGENYRDLSS
-1572 DFLDGSGMTQVSAAI
+1572 GFMDGSGMTQVSAAI

-1728 NNALTTLKKS
+1728 NNALTTLKNS
-1738 TISSFKDASAEDG
+1738 TISSVKDASAEDG

-1767 IWTAAAAATISSNAA
+1767 IWTAAAAATVSSNAA

-1798 DVDAVTLDGLERF
+1798 DVDAVTLDGLGHF

-1912 GLKTNNE
+1912 GLKTNNK

-1951 ASQAAALGAGVAV
+1951 GSQAAALGAGVAV

-2025 SLTDSILHAADAVAV
+2025 ALTDSILQAADAVAV

-2073 GATTATVSGSAV
+2073 GATTATVSGSSV

-2091 IGTLTMKSGV
+2091 TGTLTMKSGV
-2101 DDTNINNAI
+2101 DDTHINNAI

-2123 DKRAEEKVDGIA
+2123 DKRTEETVDGIA
-2135 VSATSATTYKT
+2135 VAATSATTYKT

-2169 GKTEAGVSQSTLESA
+2169 GRTEAGVSSSTLESA

-2217 QTDAAHATRAAVED
+2217 QTDAAHATRAAVENSSLT
-2231 SALISAATTLSA
+2231 SAAATTLSA

-2277 VTALTNS
+2277 VTALENS

-2296 YLGRLTNLGVS
+2296 YLGRITNLGVS

-2326 VVVKSVVDGGSVVK
+2326 VVVKSVVDGGSAVK

-2384 VLVDDAQLG
+2384 VVVDDAQLG

-2434 GDVGTMV
+2434 GNVGTMV
-2441 KNASLKG
+2441 KNAALKG

-2465 VSASASLGAGLAAN
+2465 VSASASLAAGLAAN

-2486 GTGSYAELLGDG
+2486 GTGSYAELLGEG
-2498 DTGTSATLEKFKSDY
+2498 DAGTSATLEKFKGDY
-2513 GALSKKD
+2513 GALSKKE

-2526 GGASDG
+2526 GGASEG
-2532 EVMAKTEAKSNLVS
+2532 EVKAETEAKSDLVK

-2551 SVDSTF
+2551 SVNSTF

-2565 AAKEDAKE
+2565 AAKEDAKA

-2583 GTAGSVGIGASVV
+2583 GTAGAVGIGASVV
-2596 TVDRVIGASVTMSGG
+2596 TVDRVMGASVTMSGG
-2611 GISAKTAEITA
+2611 GINAKTAEITA
-2622 SVGADDSLKVHQG
+2622 SAGADDSLKVHQG

-2662 ANVKGESVVI
+2662 ANVKGESVHI

-2701 KDDSSVVVKLENSN
+2701 KDASSVVVKLENSN
-2715 FEGDVKATVDR
+2715 FVGDVKATVDR
-2726 AQRLHAEATAGY
+2726 AQRLQAEATAGY

-2757 QATLSNISASGAS
+2757 QATLTNVSASGAS

-2796 GVVKATAEES
+2796 GVVQATAEES

-2849 GGAVVAG
+2849 GGAAVAG

-2872 SVDGTAFRAAEGKI
+2872 SVDGTAFRAAEEKI

-2923 VHGLESEMTLKGSAS
+2923 VHGLESEMTLKGSAT

-2967 DANDAVHT
+2967 DGNDAVRT
-2975 THKDTSSA
+2975 THEDISSA

-3024 VGTNTMKGSTAV
+3024 VGTNTMEGSTAV

-3072 VYGAIAGGGIKFANT
+3072 VYGAIAGGGIKFTNT

-3097 KKASLFAGDSITA
+3097 KNASLFAGDSITA

-3128 AFNAVGATVESSV
+3128 AFNALGATVESSV
-3141 KNANTVSVA
+3141 KNANTVSVE

-3164 ALAATGEDVLEHEA
+3164 ALAATGEDQLEHEA

-3190 DSKTNVTVERTN
+3190 NSNAKVTVERTN
-3202 TVSLESGAEI
+3202 TVSLKSGAEI

-3323 RISVTGSIDAGVN
+3323 RINVTGSIDAGVN

-3355 IAGSQSQPT
+3355 IAGSQNKPT

-3403 ILREYTGATKE
+3403 ILREYTGATTE

-3431 QKGLGEWVTLKFEK
+3431 QKGLGEWVTLEFTE
-3445 DGQEFTQRTFV
+3445 DGKTVTQRTFV

-3496 EGVRIKNESNA
+3496 EGVWIKNESNA

-3542 NVRSSDNTADPVIR
+3542 NVRSSDNTADPVIS

-3565 YTVKHEKDESGKPF
+3565 YTVKYKEDEPGNPL
-3579 EETVTP
+3579 TVTP

-3601 VSISAKDGDLVSLGD
+3601 VSIWAKDGDLVSLGD

-3648 NAWQTEIGQ
+3648 NAWQNEIGQ

-3666 SKDPSKTFVSSNAQ
+3666 SKDPSTLFVSSDVQ

-3692 IIISGDLINLNGTIQ
+3692 IIISGDLINLNGTVQ

-3719 TVLEAKISEIREA
+3719 TVLEQKISEIREA

-3811 ADVRFNAGDHD
+3811 ADVRFNAGNHD

-3898 EGMVSGSTETQY
+3898 EGMVSSTTERKY
-3910 YEYMAKWWGEA
+3910 SEYMAKWWGA
-3921 ADKLQDAFE
+3921 ADDKLKEAFAVEGE
-3930 TEKKTITKSGNL
+3930 TIEKSGDL
-3942 YQGATITDQL
+3942 YQGATITDKL
-3952 TRPNKGSGQDDNFYA
+3952 TRPNKGIGQDANFYA
-3967 WMDVLDQTDTGYQV
+3967 WMDVIDKTDTGYQV
-3981 TTKKWKTGFLG
+3981 TKKKWKTGFLG

-4048 QGGTIRLNAG
+4048 QGGTISLNAG
-4058 GDIRAESAGA
+4058 GNIRAESAGA

-4073 DTINLTAKG
+4073 NTINLTAKG

-4093 KGGSGELK
+4093 KGGSGALK
-4101 LGATAANIHI
+4101 LGAEAANIRI

-4120 NVSSDGLLAGS
+4120 TVSSDGLLAGS
-4131 TLSVAVRGDLQAAE
+4131 TLSVAVRGDLQAAK

-4155 VEGGVKV
+4155 AEGGVKV
-4162 KDLRQLEAAGTH
+4162 NDLRQLEAAGTH

-4187 ASAGDLGLGL
+4187 ASTGDLGLGL

-4208 VQNGSVYDASG
+4208 VENGSVYDASG

-4227 DEKRLEAWE
+4227 DEKRLEAWK

-4265 QAYARMESYQAFK
+4265 QAYARMESYQAFIK
-4278 EKGGELTDAQN
+4278 KGGKLTQAQE
-4289 QDYTALQAIYGGFE
+4289 QDYTDLQAIYGQFA
-4303 SAEAAVSAMEKD
+4303 SAEAAVSAMEQD
-4315 ENSSLGKLVASR
+4315 ETSSLGKLIASR

-4361 RGKNVE
+4361 RGVNVE

-4504 SDPAKWAAVN
+4504 SDPTKWAAVN

-4571 IQGQTLNFEVLGDF
+4571 IQGQTLNFEVRGDF
-4585 GTEDTALRVGTASTV
+4585 GTEDTALRVGTDSTV

-4663 ESTGENKDLAVTSK
+4663 ESTGEHKDLAVTSK

-4685 NSTVRSKGGVKLD
+4685 NSTVRSEGGVKLD

-4708 GVVEASGDAS
+4708 GVVEAAGDAS

-4723 VTATQ
+4723 VTATR
-4728 GKLSAGGRIEVGAT
+4728 GNLRAGGRIEVGAT
-4742 GGGIDAAGLQTQAGA
+4742 GGGINAAGLQTQAGA

-4778 AGDVNISSE
+4778 AHDVKISSE
-4787 GTLDLANAT
+4787 ETLDLANAT
-4796 VQSTAGKVELN
+4796 VQSTAGKVELD
-4807 GLAGVVAK
+4807 GLAGIVAK
-4815 DATLLAAEA
+4815 DATLLAAKE
-4824 VTVTANE
+4824 VTVEANE
-4831 NVEVSNSTVE
+4831 NIEVSNSTVK

-4846 ITAAKSLTGTELKS
+4846 ITAAQNLTGTGLEGT
-4860 KITGAAAFTAGEN
+4860 ITGAAELTAGEN

-4892 GLSALGAAINA
+4892 GLSARGAALNA
-4903 TEGTLTLTA
+4903 TKGTLTLKA
-4912 EAADIDASSAT
+4912 EAADIDAS
-4923 LTAKD
+4923 
-4928 EVKLTA
+4928 
-4934 NQSITAEDA
+4934 
-4943 SVEAASLA
+4943 
-4951 MTANTGSVKASG
+4951 G
-4963 FTATVADKA
+4963 
-4972 SVEADDSVTLDG
+4972 
-4984 SKIGAGALTATA
+4984 
-4996 KTGDLSVKEADIKA
+4996 
-5010 TTGGI
+5010 
-5015 TLTAEAADIDASS
+5015 

-5058 MTANT
+5058 MTADTGSVGATGFTATVADQVSVVAGDTVVLDNAELAAGALTATASLGDLSVKDAVITATKDGVTLTAEAADIDASSAKLTVKDELTLTVQQSITATDANVTSNSLTMTANT
-5063 GSVEAT
+5063 GSVEASRLTATVADQASVEAGNSVTLDSSKLGLGALTASAKSSDLSLTSAEIEVSGAAELTAQDTITATDANVTSDSLTMTAET
-5069 GFTATVAGQALV
+5069 GSVEASDFMATVAGQALV

-5109 LKSAEVDISG
+5109 LKSAEIEVSG
-5119 AAELTAKQSITATE
+5119 AAKLTAQDSITATD
-5133 ASVEAASLAMTA
+5133 ANVTSNSLTMTA
-5145 ETGSVEASGLT
+5145 ETGSVEASRLIT
-5156 ATVADQASV
+5156 IVADQALV
-5165 VAGDTVVLDNA
+5165 EAGDSVTLDNA

-5183 TATASLGDLSVKDAV
+5183 TATAKKGNLSVKDAEV
-5198 ITATKGGITL
+5198 TTKTGGVTL
-5208 TAEAADIDAS
+5208 TAEAADINAS
-5218 SAKLTAEGEVK
+5218 NTKLTAEGEVK

-5237 ATDASVESASLAM
+5237 ATDASVEADSLTM
-5250 TANTGSVEATGF
+5250 TAETGSVEATGF
-5262 TATVADQASVV
+5262 TATVTGQASVV
-5273 AGDTVVLDNAE
+5273 AGDSVMLDNAE
-5284 LTAGAL
+5284 LTAG
-5290 TATANLGDL
+5290 
-5299 SMTSAELDISGAA
+5299 S
-5312 KLTAQDTITATDA
+5312 
-5325 NVTSNSLTMTANTGS
+5325 
-5340 VEASG
+5340 
-5345 LTATVADQASVVAG
+5345 
-5359 DTVVLD
+5359 
-5365 NAELTAGALTATAN
+5365 
-5379 LGDLSMM
+5379 
-5386 SAELDISDAAEL
+5386 
-5398 TAKQSITAT
+5398 
-5407 DANLTSNS
+5407 
-5415 LTMTAVTGKLDGSRL
+5415 
-5430 TTTVTGQTSVQ
+5430 
-5441 AGDSVT
+5441 
-5447 LDNAELTAGALTA
+5447 
-5460 TANLGDLSLK
+5460 
-5470 SAELDI
+5470 
-5476 SGAAK
+5476 
-5481 LTAQDTITATDANV
+5481 
-5495 TSDSLTMTA
+5495 
-5504 KTGKLDGSRLTTT
+5504 
-5517 VTGQASVEAGDSV
+5517 
-5530 TLDGSKLGAGALTA
+5530 
-5544 TANLGDLSL
+5544 
-5553 KSAELDISG
+5553 
-5562 AAKLTAQDTITATD
+5562 
-5576 ANVTSNSLTMTAKTG
+5576 
-5591 SVEASRLTA
+5591 
-5600 TVADQASIVAG
+5600 
-5611 NSVTLDG
+5611 
-5618 SKLGAGALTATAT
+5618 LTATAT
-5631 TGDLSVKNT
+5631 TGVLSVKDA
-5640 EIKAAK
+5640 EITTKT
-5646 GGITLTAEAS
+5646 GGVTLTAEAA
-5656 DIDASGVNLS
+5656 DIDASCVNLT

-5683 SGDAVARVTAKS
+5683 SGDAVASVTAKS
-5695 LSATASGAL
+5695 LSATAGGAL
-5704 DASRLEVKVE
+5704 DASRLQVAVK
-5714 EASAFQ
+5714 EASAFR

-5744 VEGARITVDV
+5744 VEGSRITVDV
-5754 TGNGYNEGNR
+5754 TGNGYNEGDR
-5764 DDYEGV
+5764 GDYEGV
-5770 VTFKSSKGPIT
+5770 VTFKSSKGPVT

-5794 FARSEGNLNVET
+5794 FARSEGDLNVET
-5806 ARFEI
+5806 AGFKI

-5818 KSTGGDLTLAGAIGL
+5818 KSTGGNLTLAGATGL
-5833 KGDFL
+5833 KGNFL

-5871 LQLEITEDENGVGGK
+5871 LQLELTEDENGVGGK

-5956 LETKRDLTVEA
+5956 LETKKDLTVEA
-5967 DHLTGDRIAAESVL
+5967 NHLTGDRIAAESVF
-5981 ASGSAL
+5981 AAGSAL

-6073 SENKAKVTLHAAGS
+6073 AENKAKVTLKAAGS
-6087 ILQQEVS
+6087 ILQREVS

-6196 SDLSAD
+6196 RDLSAD
-6202 GRLAIVTALEKNAPK
+6202 GRLAIVTALEKKAPK
-6217 GAPQGIVFSGGLSGS
+6217 GAPQGVVFSGGLSGS

>member
-39 LSTLL
+39 LSALL

-59 SGWGSTTVTAD
+59 SGWDSTTVTAD
-70 QANKVLNVTTSK
+70 QAGKVLNVTTSK

-94 REFTVNADQIANLQF
+94 SQFTVNADQIANLQF
-109 GTSQQLLNLVNAKI
+109 GSGQQLLNLVNAKI

-184 RTFNDAFLQNLR
+184 TTFNDAFLQNLR

-231 SGARLTTGVTN
+231 SGASLTTGVAN

-264 ELAFETDPDTG
+264 DLAFETDPDTG

-287 AADAETQTPES
+287 AADAETQAPES

-322 AAGDLTAKAYA
+322 AAGNLTAKAYA
-333 GNGAVNLLADD
+333 GNGAVNPLAGA

-365 GTVRAEG
+365 GTVHAEG
-372 KLTAEA
+372 NLTAEA

-428 VTGVK
+428 VTGVQ

-445 KVGDQSGFK
+445 KVGNQSGFK
-454 NFLNWGKAEEIPVVS
+454 NFLNWGKAESIPVVS

-504 ASVKAATSATKAPQ
+504 ASVKSATSATKAPQ

-523 ADLDAGTTVS
+523 ADLDAGTNVS
-533 VADGASISAAG
+533 VADGASIGAAG

-581 NITKFNASAQANLGE
+581 NITKFNASAQTNIGA
-596 GFTSS
+596 GFTTS

-610 ETETLKV
+610 KTETLKV

-660 TTAKFQLGG
+660 TTSKFQLGG

-678 SATVTIAPNVQLQS
+678 SATVTIEPNVKLES

-707 HYEAVTKQVIDNEK
+707 HYEAVTKQVIDNEQ
-721 GNVDKDKQGAL
+721 GNAEKDKQGAL
-732 AILINEAGDGASSL
+732 AILINETGDGASSL
-746 ASVTVGDGASIKT
+746 ASVTVGDGASIT
-759 SSSGD
+759 TRSSGD
-764 LTLTAEALINK
+764 LTLTSKALINK
-775 DRFEFLKKE
+775 DRFKFLKQE

-792 AAHFSADAYQE
+792 ADHFTADAYKD

-810 AKDKMVEAFDAVGQA
+810 AKYKMVEAFDAVGQA

-840 EFSSTLK
+840 EFSRTLK
-847 ALMSLVGEGAGTASD
+847 DLMSLVGEGAGTASD

-926 AQALGLTATSR
+926 AEALGLTATSR

-959 KGTSLG
+959 KGKSLG

-1043 TLDDLTIK
+1043 RSDDLTIK

-1095 KDLDGTTS
+1095 KDLDGTSS

-1130 VGLTGQAGVSGSGS
+1130 VGLAGQAGVSGSGSGS

-1155 LSALGSQTGST
+1155 LGALGTQTGSS

-1179 ALQSAVSSGA
+1179 ALQGAVSSGA

-1210 ETGNPSSGIASAGS
+1210 ETGNPSSALSGIASAGS
-1224 VTSGIQAAG
+1224 VTSGIEAAG

-1247 DVKESNVLHI
+1247 DVTESNVLHI
-1257 EGATADQDGMITLDA
+1257 EGASADQNGMITLDA

-1315 NNAENRLTLKN
+1315 NNAENRLTIKN

-1374 KNTVSADVEGLSVR
+1374 ENTVRADVEGLSVG

-1401 TGEVQVTGGTTVGVA
+1401 TGEIQVTGGTTVGVA

-1431 VADIDNTVASTIKGA
+1431 VADIDNTVASTLKGA
-1446 NFTNV
+1446 NFTNA

-1531 AERAKGRTGLVEED
+1531 AERAKGRTGFVEED
-1545 KVLNRSLLEGVQI
+1545 ELLNRSLLKGVQI
-1558 AEDDSGSNYRDLSS
+1558 AEDDSGENYRDLSS
-1572 DFLDGSGMTQVSAAI
+1572 GFMDGSGMTQVSAAI

-1728 NNALTTLKKS
+1728 NNALTTLKNS
-1738 TISSFKDASAEDG
+1738 TISSVKDASAEDG

-1767 IWTAAAAATISSNAA
+1767 IWTAAAAATVSSNAA

-1798 DVDAVTLDGLERF
+1798 DVDAVTLDGLGHF

-1912 GLKTNNE
+1912 GLKTNNK

-1951 ASQAAALGAGVAV
+1951 GSQAAALGAGVAV

-2025 SLTDSILHAADAVAV
+2025 ALTDSILQAADAVAV

-2073 GATTATVSGSAV
+2073 GATTATVSGSSV

-2091 IGTLTMKSGV
+2091 TGTLTMKSGV
-2101 DDTNINNAI
+2101 DDTHINNAI

-2123 DKRAEEKVDGIA
+2123 DKRTEETVDGIA
-2135 VSATSATTYKT
+2135 VAATSATTYKT

-2169 GKTEAGVSQSTLESA
+2169 GRTEAGVSSSTLESA

-2217 QTDAAHATRAAVED
+2217 QTDAAHATRAAVENSSLT
-2231 SALISAATTLSA
+2231 SAAATTLSA

-2277 VTALTNS
+2277 VTALENS

-2296 YLGRLTNLGVS
+2296 YLGRITNLGVS

-2326 VVVKSVVDGGSVVK
+2326 VVVKSVVDGGSAVK

-2384 VLVDDAQLG
+2384 VVVDDAQLG

-2434 GDVGTMV
+2434 GNVGTMV
-2441 KNASLKG
+2441 KNAALKG

-2465 VSASASLGAGLAAN
+2465 VSASASLAAGLAAN

-2486 GTGSYAELLGDG
+2486 GTGSYAELLGEG
-2498 DTGTSATLEKFKSDY
+2498 DAGTSATLEKFKGAY
-2513 GALSKKD
+2513 GALSKKE

-2526 GGASDG
+2526 GGASEG
-2532 EVMAKTEAKSNLVS
+2532 EVKAETEAKSDLVK

-2551 SVDSTF
+2551 SVNSTF

-2565 AAKEDAKE
+2565 AAKEDAKA

-2583 GTAGSVGIGASVV
+2583 GTAGAVGIGASVV
-2596 TVDRVIGASVTMSGG
+2596 TVDRVMGASVTMSGG
-2611 GISAKTAEITA
+2611 GINAKTAEITA
-2622 SVGADDSLKVHQG
+2622 SAGADDSLKVHQG

-2662 ANVKGESVVI
+2662 ANVKGESVHI

-2701 KDDSSVVVKLENSN
+2701 KDASSVVVKLENSN
-2715 FEGDVKATVDR
+2715 FVGDVKATVDR
-2726 AQRLHAEATAGY
+2726 AQRLQAEATAGY

-2757 QATLSNISASGAS
+2757 QATLTNVSASGAS

-2796 GVVKATAEES
+2796 GVVQATAEES

-2849 GGAVVAG
+2849 GGAAVAG

-2872 SVDGTAFRAAEGKI
+2872 SVDGTAFRAAEEKI

-2923 VHGLESEMTLKGSAS
+2923 VHGLESEMTLKGSAT

-2967 DANDAVHT
+2967 DGNDAVRT
-2975 THKDTSSA
+2975 THEDISSA

-3024 VGTNTMKGSTAV
+3024 VGTNTMEGSTAV

-3072 VYGAIAGGGIKFANT
+3072 VYGAIAGGGIKFTNT

-3097 KKASLFAGDSITA
+3097 KNASLFAGDSITA

-3128 AFNAVGATVESSV
+3128 AFNALGATVESSV
-3141 KNANTVSVA
+3141 KNANTVSVE

-3164 ALAATGEDVLEHEA
+3164 ALAATGEDQLEHEA

-3190 DSKTNVTVERTN
+3190 NSNAKVTVERTN
-3202 TVSLESGAEI
+3202 TVSLKSGAEI

-3323 RISVTGSIDAGVN
+3323 RINVTGSIDAGVN

-3355 IAGSQSQPT
+3355 IAGSQNKPT

-3403 ILREYTGATKE
+3403 ILREYTGATTE

-3431 QKGLGEWVTLKFEK
+3431 QKGLGEWVTLEFTE
-3445 DGQEFTQRTFV
+3445 DGKTVTQRTFV

-3496 EGVRIKNESNA
+3496 EGVWIKNESNA

-3542 NVRSSDNTADPVIR
+3542 NVRSSDNTADPVIS

-3565 YTVKHEKDESGKPF
+3565 YTVKYKEDEPGNPL
-3579 EETVTP
+3579 TVTP

-3601 VSISAKDGDLVSLGD
+3601 VSIWAKDGDLVSLGD
-3616 VGASGTL
+3616 VGVSGAL

-3648 NAWQTEIGQ
+3648 NAWQNEIGQ

-3666 SKDPSKTFVSSNAQ
+3666 SKDPSTLFVSSDVQ

-3692 IIISGDLINLNGTIQ
+3692 IIISGDLINLNGTVQ

-3719 TVLEAKISEIREA
+3719 TVLEQKISEIREA

-3811 ADVRFNAGDHD
+3811 ADVRFNAGNHD

-3898 EGMVSGSTETQY
+3898 EGMVSSTTERKY
-3910 YEYMAKWWGEA
+3910 SEYMAKWWGA
-3921 ADKLQDAFE
+3921 ADDKLKEAFAVEGE
-3930 TEKKTITKSGNL
+3930 TIEKSGDL
-3942 YQGATITDQL
+3942 YQGATITDKL
-3952 TRPNKGSGQDDNFYA
+3952 TRPNKGIGQDANFYA
-3967 WMDVLDQTDTGYQV
+3967 WMDVIDKTDTGYQV
-3981 TTKKWKTGFLG
+3981 TKKKWKTGFLG

-4048 QGGTIRLNAG
+4048 QGGTISLNAG
-4058 GDIRAESAGA
+4058 GNIRAESAGA

-4073 DTINLTAKG
+4073 NTINLTAKG

-4093 KGGSGELK
+4093 KGGSGALK
-4101 LGATAANIHI
+4101 LGAEAANIRI

-4120 NVSSDGLLAGS
+4120 TVSSDGLLAGS
-4131 TLSVAVRGDLQAAE
+4131 TLSVAVRGDLQAAK

-4155 VEGGVKV
+4155 AEGGVKV
-4162 KDLRQLEAAGTH
+4162 NDLRQLEAAGTH

-4187 ASAGDLGLGL
+4187 ASTGDLGLGL

-4208 VQNGSVYDASG
+4208 VENGSVYDASG

-4227 DEKRLEAWE
+4227 DEKRLEAWK

-4265 QAYARMESYQAFK
+4265 QAYARMESYQAFIK
-4278 EKGGELTDAQN
+4278 KGGKLTQAQE
-4289 QDYTALQAIYGGFE
+4289 QDYTDLQAIYGQFA
-4303 SAEAAVSAMEKD
+4303 SAEAAVSAMEQD
-4315 ENSSLGKLVASR
+4315 ETSSLGKLIASR

-4361 RGKNVE
+4361 RGVNVE

-4504 SDPAKWAAVN
+4504 SDPTKWAAVN

-4571 IQGQTLNFEVLGDF
+4571 IQGQTLNFEVRGDF
-4585 GTEDTALRVGTASTV
+4585 GTEDTALRVGTDSTV

-4663 ESTGENKDLAVTSK
+4663 ESTGEHKDLAVTSK

-4685 NSTVRSKGGVKLD
+4685 NSTVRSEGGVKLD

-4708 GVVEASGDAS
+4708 GVVEAAGDAS

-4723 VTATQ
+4723 VTATR
-4728 GKLSAGGRIEVGAT
+4728 GNLRAGGRIEVGAT
-4742 GGGIDAAGLQTQAGA
+4742 GGGINAAGLQTQAGA

-4778 AGDVNISSE
+4778 AHDVKISSE
-4787 GTLDLANAT
+4787 ETLDLANAT
-4796 VQSTAGKVELN
+4796 VQSTAGKVELD
-4807 GLAGVVAK
+4807 GLAGIVAK
-4815 DATLLAAEA
+4815 DATLLAAKE
-4824 VTVTANE
+4824 VTVEANE
-4831 NVEVSNSTVE
+4831 NIEVSNSTVK

-4846 ITAAKSLTGTELKS
+4846 ITAAQNLTGTGLEGT
-4860 KITGAAAFTAGEN
+4860 ITGAAELTAGEN

-4892 GLSALGAAINA
+4892 GLSARGAALNA
-4903 TEGTLTLTA
+4903 TKGTLTLKA
-4912 EAADIDASSAT
+4912 EAADIDAS
-4923 LTAKD
+4923 
-4928 EVKLTA
+4928 
-4934 NQSITAEDA
+4934 
-4943 SVEAASLA
+4943 
-4951 MTANTGSVKASG
+4951 G
-4963 FTATVADKA
+4963 
-4972 SVEADDSVTLDG
+4972 
-4984 SKIGAGALTATA
+4984 
-4996 KTGDLSVKEADIKA
+4996 
-5010 TTGGI
+5010 
-5015 TLTAEAADIDASS
+5015 

-5058 MTANT
+5058 MTADT
-5063 GSVEAT
+5063 GSVGAT
-5069 GFTATVAGQALV
+5069 GFTATVA
-5081 EAGDSV
+5081 
-5087 TLDGSKLGLGALT
+5087 
-5100 ASAKSGDLS
+5100 
-5109 LKSAEVDISG
+5109 
-5119 AAELTAKQSITATE
+5119 
-5133 ASVEAASLAMTA
+5133 
-5145 ETGSVEASGLT
+5145 
-5156 ATVADQASV
+5156 DQVSV

-5176 ELTAGAL
+5176 ELAAGAL

-5198 ITATKGGITL
+5198 ITATKDGVTL

-5218 SAKLTAEGEVK
+5218 SAKLTVK
-5229 LTAQNSIT
+5229 DELTLTAQQS
-5237 ATDASVESASLAM
+5237 
-5250 TANTGSVEATGF
+5250 
-5262 TATVADQASVV
+5262 
-5273 AGDTVVLDNAE
+5273 
-5284 LTAGAL
+5284 
-5290 TATANLGDL
+5290 
-5299 SMTSAELDISGAA
+5299 
-5312 KLTAQDTITATDA
+5312 ITATDA

-5340 VEASG
+5340 VEASR
-5345 LTATVADQASVVAG
+5345 LTATVADQASVEAG
-5359 DTVVLD
+5359 NSVTLD
-5365 NAELTAGALTATAN
+5365 SSKLGLGALTA
-5379 LGDLSMM
+5379 
-5386 SAELDISDAAEL
+5386 SAKS
-5398 TAKQSITAT
+5398 S
-5407 DANLTSNS
+5407 
-5415 LTMTAVTGKLDGSRL
+5415 
-5430 TTTVTGQTSVQ
+5430 
-5441 AGDSVT
+5441 
-5447 LDNAELTAGALTA
+5447 
-5460 TANLGDLSLK
+5460 DLSLT
-5470 SAELDI
+5470 SAEI
-5476 SGAAK
+5476 EVSGAA
-5481 LTAQDTITATDANV
+5481 
-5495 TSDSLTMTA
+5495 
-5504 KTGKLDGSRLTTT
+5504 
-5517 VTGQASVEAGDSV
+5517 E
-5530 TLDGSKLGAGALTA
+5530 
-5544 TANLGDLSL
+5544 
-5553 KSAELDISG
+5553 
-5562 AAKLTAQDTITATD
+5562 LTAQDTITATD
-5576 ANVTSNSLTMTAKTG
+5576 ANVTSNSLTMTAETG
-5591 SVEASRLTA
+5591 SVEASRLITI
-5600 TVADQASIVAG
+5600 VADQALVEAG
-5611 NSVTLDG
+5611 DSVTLDNAE
-5618 SKLGAGALTATAT
+5618 LTAGALTATAKK
-5631 TGDLSVKNT
+5631 GNLSVKDAEVT
-5640 EIKAAK
+5640 TKT
-5646 GGITLTAEAS
+5646 GGVTLTAEAADINAS
-5656 DIDASGVNLS
+5656 NTKLTAEGEVKLTAQNSITATDASVEADSLTMTAETGSVEATGFTATVTGQASVVAGDSVMLDNAELTAGSLTATATTGVLSVKDAEVTTKTGGVTLTAEAADIDASCVNLT

-5683 SGDAVARVTAKS
+5683 SGDAVASVTAKS
-5695 LSATASGAL
+5695 LSATAGGAL
-5704 DASRLEVKVE
+5704 DASRLQVAVK
-5714 EASAFQ
+5714 EASAFR

-5744 VEGARITVDV
+5744 VEGSRITVDV
-5754 TGNGYNEGNR
+5754 TGNGYNEGDR
-5764 DDYEGV
+5764 GDYEGV
-5770 VTFKSSKGPIT
+5770 VTFKSSKGPVT

-5794 FARSEGNLNVET
+5794 FARSEGDLNVET
-5806 ARFEI
+5806 AGFKI

-5818 KSTGGDLTLAGAIGL
+5818 KSTGGNLTLAGATGL
-5833 KGDFL
+5833 KGNFL

-5956 LETKRDLTVEA
+5956 LETKKDLTVEA
-5967 DHLTGDRIAAESVL
+5967 NHLTGDRIAAESVF
-5981 ASGSAL
+5981 AAGSAL

-6073 SENKAKVTLHAAGS
+6073 AENKAKVTLKAAGS
-6087 ILQQEVS
+6087 ILQREVS

-6196 SDLSAD
+6196 RDLSAD
-6202 GRLAIVTALEKNAPK
+6202 GRLAIVTALEKKAPK
-6217 GAPQGIVFSGGLSGS
+6217 GAPQGVVFSGGLSGS

>member
-39 LSTLL
+39 LSALL

-59 SGWGSTTVTAD
+59 SGWDSTTVTAD
-70 QANKVLNVTTSK
+70 QAGKVLNVTTSK

-94 REFTVNADQIANLQF
+94 SQFTVNADQIANLQF
-109 GTSQQLLNLVNAKI
+109 GSGQQLLNLVNAKI

-184 RTFNDAFLQNLR
+184 TTFNDAFLQNLR

-231 SGARLTTGVTN
+231 SGASLTTGVAN

-264 ELAFETDPDTG
+264 DLAFETDPDTG

-287 AADAETQTPES
+287 AADAETQAPES

-322 AAGDLTAKAYA
+322 AAGNLTAKAYA
-333 GNGAVNLLADD
+333 GNGAVNPLAGA

-365 GTVRAEG
+365 GTVHAEG
-372 KLTAEA
+372 NLTAEA

-428 VTGVK
+428 VTGVQ

-445 KVGDQSGFK
+445 KVGNQSGFK
-454 NFLNWGKAEEIPVVS
+454 NFLNWGKAESIPVVS

-523 ADLDAGTTVS
+523 ADLDAGTNVS
-533 VADGASISAAG
+533 VADGASIGAAG

-581 NITKFNASAQANLGE
+581 NITKFNASAQTNIGA
-596 GFTSS
+596 GFTTS

-610 ETETLKV
+610 KTETLKV

-660 TTAKFQLGG
+660 TTSKFQLGG

-678 SATVTIAPNVQLQS
+678 SATVTIEPNVKLES

-707 HYEAVTKQVIDNEK
+707 HYEAVTKQVIDNEQ
-721 GNVDKDKQGAL
+721 GNAEKDKQGAL
-732 AILINEAGDGASSL
+732 AILINETGDGASSL
-746 ASVTVGDGASIKT
+746 ASVTVGDGASIT
-759 SSSGD
+759 TRSSGD
-764 LTLTAEALINK
+764 LTLSSEALINK
-775 DRFEFLKKE
+775 DRFKFLKQE

-792 AAHFSADAYQE
+792 ADHFTADAYKD

-810 AKDKMVEAFDAVGQA
+810 AKYKMVEAFDAVGQA

-840 EFSSTLK
+840 EFSRTLK
-847 ALMSLVGEGAGTASD
+847 DLMSLVGEGAGTASD

-926 AQALGLTATSR
+926 AEALGLTATSR

-959 KGTSLG
+959 KGKSLG

-1043 TLDDLTIK
+1043 RSDDLTIK

-1095 KDLDGTTS
+1095 KDLDGTSS

-1130 VGLTGQAGVSGSGS
+1130 VGLAGQAGVSGSGS

-1155 LSALGSQTGST
+1155 LGALGTQTGSS
-1166 ALTGAASGLAEGG
+1166 AL
-1179 ALQSAVSSGA
+1179 
-1189 GLAAA
+1189 
-1194 QAGGD
+1194 
-1199 AAGADGSYSGL
+1199 
-1210 ETGNPSSGIASAGS
+1210 
-1224 VTSGIQAAG
+1224 
-1233 SSFQLSAAGSFAWN
+1233 
-1247 DVKESNVLHI
+1247 
-1257 EGATADQDGMITLDA
+1257 
-1272 QKTAVESVT
+1272 
-1281 NKWVGAFAG
+1281 
-1290 GAAVSVSKG
+1290 
-1299 GSGTSVGIGG
+1299 
-1309 AAAVNQ
+1309 
-1315 NNAENRLTLKN
+1315 
-1326 VSLSEKVENMGV
+1326 
-1338 YSLVNGTTVAQGLG
+1338 
-1352 VAVSTS
+1352 
-1358 GGPAGAI
+1358 
-1365 DAGVSVNLI
+1365 
-1374 KNTVSADVEGLSVR
+1374 
-1388 NESGEFEYAQTAW
+1388 
-1401 TGEVQVTGGTTVGVA
+1401 TGGTTVGVA

-1431 VADIDNTVASTIKGA
+1431 VADIDNTVASTLKGA
-1446 NFTNV
+1446 NFTNA

-1531 AERAKGRTGLVEED
+1531 AERAKGRTGFVEED
-1545 KVLNRSLLEGVQI
+1545 ELLNRSLLKGVQI
-1558 AEDDSGSNYRDLSS
+1558 AEDDSGENYRDLSS
-1572 DFLDGSGMTQVSAAI
+1572 GFMDGSGMTQVSAAI

-1728 NNALTTLKKS
+1728 NNALTTLKNS
-1738 TISSFKDASAEDG
+1738 TISSVKDASAEDG

-1767 IWTAAAAATISSNAA
+1767 IWTAAAAATVSSNAA

-1798 DVDAVTLDGLERF
+1798 DVDAVTLDGLGHF

-1912 GLKTNNE
+1912 GLKTNNK

-1951 ASQAAALGAGVAV
+1951 GSQAAALGAGVAV

-2025 SLTDSILHAADAVAV
+2025 ALTDSILQAADAVAV

-2073 GATTATVSGSAV
+2073 GATTATVSGSSV

-2091 IGTLTMKSGV
+2091 TGTLTMKSGV
-2101 DDTNINNAI
+2101 ADANINNAI
-2110 VEQDALNVQTSLE
+2110 VEQDALNIQTSLE
-2123 DKRAEEKVDGIA
+2123 DKRAEETVDGIA

-2146 LTINGGGAGSAQAA
+2146 LTINGGGGGSAQAA

-2217 QTDAAHATRAAVED
+2217 QTDAAHATRAAVENSSLT
-2231 SALISAATTLSA
+2231 SAAATTLSA

-2277 VTALTNS
+2277 VTALENS

-2296 YLGRLTNLGVS
+2296 YLGRITNLGVS

-2326 VVVKSVVDGGSVVK
+2326 VVVKSVVDGGSAVK

-2384 VLVDDAQLG
+2384 VVVDDAQLG

-2434 GDVGTMV
+2434 GNVGTMV
-2441 KNASLKG
+2441 KNAALKG

-2465 VSASASLGAGLAAN
+2465 VSASASLAAGLAAN

-2486 GTGSYAELLGDG
+2486 GTGSYAELLGEG
-2498 DTGTSATLEKFKSDY
+2498 DAGTSATLEKFKGDY
-2513 GALSKKD
+2513 GALSKKE

-2526 GGASDG
+2526 GGASEG
-2532 EVMAKTEAKSNLVS
+2532 EVKAETEAKSDLVK

-2551 SVDSTF
+2551 SVNSTF

-2565 AAKEDAKE
+2565 AAKEDAKA

-2583 GTAGSVGIGASVV
+2583 GTAGAVGIGASVV
-2596 TVDRVIGASVTMSGG
+2596 TVDRVMGASVTMSGG
-2611 GISAKTAEITA
+2611 GINAKTAEITA
-2622 SVGADDSLKVHQG
+2622 SAGADDSLKVHQG

-2662 ANVKGESVVI
+2662 ANVKGESVHI

-2701 KDDSSVVVKLENSN
+2701 KDASSVVVKLENSN
-2715 FEGDVKATVDR
+2715 FVGDVKATVDR
-2726 AQRLHAEATAGY
+2726 AQRLQAEATAGY

-2757 QATLSNISASGAS
+2757 QATLTNVSASGAS

-2796 GVVKATAEES
+2796 GVVQATAEES

-2849 GGAVVAG
+2849 GGAAVAG

-2872 SVDGTAFRAAEGKI
+2872 SVDGTAFRAAEEKI

-2923 VHGLESEMTLKGSAS
+2923 VHGLESEMTLKGSAT

-2967 DANDAVHT
+2967 DGNDAVRT
-2975 THKDTSSA
+2975 THEDISSA

-3024 VGTNTMKGSTAV
+3024 VGTNTMEGSTAV

-3072 VYGAIAGGGIKFANT
+3072 VYGAIAGGGIKFTNT

-3097 KKASLFAGDSITA
+3097 KNASLFAGDSITA

-3128 AFNAVGATVESSV
+3128 AFNALGATVESSV
-3141 KNANTVSVA
+3141 KNANTVSVE

-3164 ALAATGEDVLEHEA
+3164 ALAATGEDQLEHEA

-3190 DSKTNVTVERTN
+3190 NSNAKVTVERTN
-3202 TVSLESGAEI
+3202 TVSLKSGAEI

-3323 RISVTGSIDAGVN
+3323 RINVTGSIDAGVN

-3355 IAGSQSQPT
+3355 IAGSQNKPT

-3403 ILREYTGATKE
+3403 ILREYTGATTE

-3431 QKGLGEWVTLKFEK
+3431 QKGLGEWVTLEFTE
-3445 DGQEFTQRTFV
+3445 DGKTVTQRTFV

-3496 EGVRIKNESNA
+3496 EGVWIKNESNA

-3542 NVRSSDNTADPVIR
+3542 NVRSSDNTADPVIS

-3565 YTVKHEKDESGKPF
+3565 YTVKYKEDEPGNPL
-3579 EETVTP
+3579 TVTP

-3601 VSISAKDGDLVSLGD
+3601 VSIWAKDGDLVSLGD

-3648 NAWQTEIGQ
+3648 NAWQNEIGQ

-3666 SKDPSKTFVSSNAQ
+3666 SKDPSTTSVSSNAQ

-3692 IIISGDLINLNGTIQ
+3692 IIISGDLINLNGTVQ

-3740 NIDVKSSAYR
+3740 NIDVKSSAYQ
-3750 LQAEEA
+3750 LQAEKA
-3756 VKTDDGSYKLLVA
+3756 VETNDGSYKLLVA

-3811 ADVRFNAGDHD
+3811 ADVRFNAGNHD

-3845 DSTKGTGAKVT
+3845 DSKKDGTGAKVT

-3864 EYMVDHNGQAIGNET
+3864 EYMVDHNGQAIGEKT

-3898 EGMVSGSTETQY
+3898 EGTVSGSTETQY
-3910 YEYMAKWWGEA
+3910 YEYMAKWWGGA
-3921 ADKLQDAFE
+3921 DDKLKDAFE
-3930 TEKKTITKSGNL
+3930 TEKTTVTKSGDL

-3952 TRPNKGSGQDDNFYA
+3952 TRPNKGGDQDANFYA
-3967 WMDVLDQTDTGYQV
+3967 WMDVLAQTDTGYQV
-3981 TTKKWKTGFLG
+3981 TKKKWKTGFLG

-4048 QGGTIRLNAG
+4048 QGGTISLNAG

-4101 LGATAANIHI
+4101 LGAEAANIHI

-4120 NVSSDGLLAGS
+4120 SVSSDGLLAGS
-4131 TLSVAVRGDLQAAE
+4131 TLSVAVRGDLQAAK

-4162 KDLRQLEAAGTH
+4162 NDLRQLEAAGTH

-4187 ASAGDLGLGL
+4187 ASTGDLGLGL
-4197 IESKLG
+4197 IESKSG

-4208 VQNGSVYDASG
+4208 VENGSVYDASG

-4227 DEKRLEAWE
+4227 DEKRLEAWK

-4250 TLWQADVEAEKNRIT
+4250 KLWEADVEAEKNRIT
-4265 QAYARMESYQAFK
+4265 QAYARMESYKAFK
-4278 EKGGELTDAQN
+4278 EKGGELTDAQE
-4289 QDYTALQAIYGGFE
+4289 QDYTDLQAIYGEFA
-4303 SAEAAVSAMEKD
+4303 SAEAAVSAMEQD

-4396 TLLKALSRADIG
+4396 ALLKALSRADIG

-4446 EGSGLAVKEIVS
+4446 EDSGLAVKEIVS

-4541 KDVSLKANNL
+4541 QDVSLKANNL

-4571 IQGQTLNFEVLGDF
+4571 IQGQTLNFEVRGDF
-4585 GTEDTALRVGTASTV
+4585 GTEDTALRVGTSSTV

-4652 AVKQITLTGNL
+4652 ALKQITLTGNL
-4663 ESTGENKDLAVTSK
+4663 ESTGEHKDLAVTSK

-4698 AKAGELKFTG
+4698 AKAGELKYTG
-4708 GVVEASGDAS
+4708 GVVEAAGDAS

-4728 GKLSAGGRIEVGAT
+4728 GNLSAGGRIEIGAT

-4778 AGDVNISSE
+4778 AGDVKISSE
-4787 GTLDLANAT
+4787 ETLDLANAT
-4796 VQSTAGKVELN
+4796 VKSTAGKVELD
-4807 GLAGVVAK
+4807 GLAGIVAK
-4815 DATLLAAEA
+4815 EATLLAAKE
-4824 VTVTANE
+4824 VTVTAKE

-4846 ITAAKSLTGTELKS
+4846 ITAAKNLTGTELKG
-4860 KITGAAAFTAGEN
+4860 KITGAAELTAGEN

-4880 LSGGTVSAVAAQ
+4880 LSGGTVNAVAAQ
-4892 GLSALGAAINA
+4892 GLSAHGAALNA

-4912 EAADIDASSAT
+4912 EADDIDASSAK

-4928 EVKLTA
+4928 EL
-4934 NQSITAEDA
+4934 
-4943 SVEAASLA
+4943 
-4951 MTANTGSVKASG
+4951 
-4963 FTATVADKA
+4963 
-4972 SVEADDSVTLDG
+4972 
-4984 SKIGAGALTATA
+4984 
-4996 KTGDLSVKEADIKA
+4996 
-5010 TTGGI
+5010 
-5015 TLTAEAADIDASS
+5015 TLTA
-5028 ATLTAKD
+5028 
-5035 EVKLTAKQ
+5035 Q
-5043 SITATE
+5043 
-5049 ASVEADSLT
+5049 
-5058 MTANT
+5058 
-5063 GSVEAT
+5063 
-5069 GFTATVAGQALV
+5069 
-5081 EAGDSV
+5081 
-5087 TLDGSKLGLGALT
+5087 
-5100 ASAKSGDLS
+5100 
-5109 LKSAEVDISG
+5109 
-5119 AAELTAKQSITATE
+5119 QSITATE

-5145 ETGSVEASGLT
+5145 ETGSVEASRLT

-5165 VAGDTVVLDNA
+5165 
-5176 ELTAGAL
+5176 E
-5183 TATASLGDLSVKDAV
+5183 
-5198 ITATKGGITL
+5198 
-5208 TAEAADIDAS
+5208 
-5218 SAKLTAEGEVK
+5218 
-5229 LTAQNSIT
+5229 
-5237 ATDASVESASLAM
+5237 
-5250 TANTGSVEATGF
+5250 
-5262 TATVADQASVV
+5262 
-5273 AGDTVVLDNAE
+5273 
-5284 LTAGAL
+5284 
-5290 TATANLGDL
+5290 
-5299 SMTSAELDISGAA
+5299 
-5312 KLTAQDTITATDA
+5312 
-5325 NVTSNSLTMTANTGS
+5325 
-5340 VEASG
+5340 
-5345 LTATVADQASVVAG
+5345 
-5359 DTVVLD
+5359 
-5365 NAELTAGALTATAN
+5365 
-5379 LGDLSMM
+5379 
-5386 SAELDISDAAEL
+5386 
-5398 TAKQSITAT
+5398 
-5407 DANLTSNS
+5407 
-5415 LTMTAVTGKLDGSRL
+5415 
-5430 TTTVTGQTSVQ
+5430 

-5460 TANLGDLSLK
+5460 TAKKGNLSVKD
-5470 SAELDI
+5470 AEIKATKGGVTLTAEAADI
-5476 SGAAK
+5476 DASSAK
-5481 LTAQDTITATDANV
+5481 LTAKDELTLTAQQSITAAD
-5495 TSDSLTMTA
+5495 
-5504 KTGKLDGSRLTTT
+5504 
-5517 VTGQASVEAGDSV
+5517 ASVEAAS
-5530 TLDGSKLGAGALTA
+5530 LAM
-5544 TANLGDLSL
+5544 TAN
-5553 KSAELDISG
+5553 
-5562 AAKLTAQDTITATD
+5562 
-5576 ANVTSNSLTMTAKTG
+5576 TG

-5600 TVADQASIVAG
+5600 TVADQASVEAG
-5611 NSVTLDG
+5611 DAVVLNNADLT
-5618 SKLGAGALTATAT
+5618 AGALTATAT
-5631 TGDLSVKNT
+5631 SGDLSVKAA
-5640 EIKAAK
+5640 EINATK
-5646 GGITLTAEAS
+5646 GGVTLTAKAV
-5656 DIDASGVNLS
+5656 DIDASGVNLT
-5666 AVGAATLTAG
+5666 AVGPAKLTAG
-5676 QDLKLAP
+5676 QNLKLTP
-5683 SGDAVARVTAKS
+5683 SGDAVASVTAKS
-5695 LSATASGAL
+5695 LSATAGGAL
-5704 DASRLEVKVE
+5704 DASRLQVKVN
-5714 EASAFQ
+5714 EASAFR

-5744 VEGARITVDV
+5744 VEGSRITVDV
-5754 TGNGYNEGNR
+5754 TGNGYNEGDR
-5764 DDYEGV
+5764 GDYEGV
-5770 VTFKSSKGPIT
+5770 VTIKSSKGPIT

-5794 FARSEGNLNVET
+5794 FARSEGDLNVET
-5806 ARFEI
+5806 AGFKI

-5818 KSTGGDLTLAGAIGL
+5818 KSTGGNLTLAGATGL

-5956 LETKRDLTVEA
+5956 LETKKDLTVEA
-5967 DHLTGDRIAAESVL
+5967 NHLTGDRIAAESVF
-5981 ASGSAL
+5981 AAGSAL

-6000 VQASGQNVKFSSKD
+6000 VQVSGKNVKFSSKD

-6087 ILQQEVS
+6087 ILQREVS

-6190 AAAVHG
+6190 AAAVQG

-6217 GAPQGIVFSGGLSGS
+6217 GAPQGVVFSGGLSGS

-6422 LREPTKEDFGW
+6422 LRESTKEDFGW

>member
-1558 AEDDSGSNYRDLSS
+1558 AEDDSGSNYRDLSF

-1767 IWTAAAAATISSNAA
+1767 IWTAAAAATVSSNAA

-4757 GTLITAVGGGVALS
+4757 GH
-4771 GGSSIEA
+4771 SSPLWA
-4778 AGDVNISSE
+4778 AASRS
-4787 GTLDLANAT
+4787 
-4796 VQSTAGKVELN
+4796 
-4807 GLAGVVAK
+4807 
-4815 DATLLAAEA
+4815 LAA
-4824 VTVTANE
+4824 
-4831 NVEVSNSTVE
+4831 
-4841 AASLA
+4841 
-4846 ITAAKSLTGTELKS
+4846 
-4860 KITGAAAFTAGEN
+4860 
-4873 LVLDSAD
+4873 
-4880 LSGGTVSAVAAQ
+4880 
-4892 GLSALGAAINA
+4892 
-4903 TEGTLTLTA
+4903 
-4912 EAADIDASSAT
+4912 
-4923 LTAKD
+4923 
-4928 EVKLTA
+4928 
-4934 NQSITAEDA
+4934 
-4943 SVEAASLA
+4943 
-4951 MTANTGSVKASG
+4951 
-4963 FTATVADKA
+4963 
-4972 SVEADDSVTLDG
+4972 
-4984 SKIGAGALTATA
+4984 
-4996 KTGDLSVKEADIKA
+4996 
-5010 TTGGI
+5010 
-5015 TLTAEAADIDASS
+5015 
-5028 ATLTAKD
+5028 
-5035 EVKLTAKQ
+5035 
-5043 SITATE
+5043 
-5049 ASVEADSLT
+5049 
-5058 MTANT
+5058 
-5063 GSVEAT
+5063 
-5069 GFTATVAGQALV
+5069 
-5081 EAGDSV
+5081 
-5087 TLDGSKLGLGALT
+5087 
-5100 ASAKSGDLS
+5100 
-5109 LKSAEVDISG
+5109 
-5119 AAELTAKQSITATE
+5119 
-5133 ASVEAASLAMTA
+5133 
-5145 ETGSVEASGLT
+5145 
-5156 ATVADQASV
+5156 
-5165 VAGDTVVLDNA
+5165 
-5176 ELTAGAL
+5176 
-5183 TATASLGDLSVKDAV
+5183 
-5198 ITATKGGITL
+5198 
-5208 TAEAADIDAS
+5208 
-5218 SAKLTAEGEVK
+5218 
-5229 LTAQNSIT
+5229 
-5237 ATDASVESASLAM
+5237 
-5250 TANTGSVEATGF
+5250 
-5262 TATVADQASVV
+5262 
-5273 AGDTVVLDNAE
+5273 
-5284 LTAGAL
+5284 
-5290 TATANLGDL
+5290 
-5299 SMTSAELDISGAA
+5299 
-5312 KLTAQDTITATDA
+5312 
-5325 NVTSNSLTMTANTGS
+5325 
-5340 VEASG
+5340 
-5345 LTATVADQASVVAG
+5345 
-5359 DTVVLD
+5359 
-5365 NAELTAGALTATAN
+5365 
-5379 LGDLSMM
+5379 
-5386 SAELDISDAAEL
+5386 
-5398 TAKQSITAT
+5398 
-5407 DANLTSNS
+5407 
-5415 LTMTAVTGKLDGSRL
+5415 
-5430 TTTVTGQTSVQ
+5430 
-5441 AGDSVT
+5441 
-5447 LDNAELTAGALTA
+5447 
-5460 TANLGDLSLK
+5460 
-5470 SAELDI
+5470 
-5476 SGAAK
+5476 
-5481 LTAQDTITATDANV
+5481 
-5495 TSDSLTMTA
+5495 
-5504 KTGKLDGSRLTTT
+5504 
-5517 VTGQASVEAGDSV
+5517 
-5530 TLDGSKLGAGALTA
+5530 
-5544 TANLGDLSL
+5544 
-5553 KSAELDISG
+5553 
-5562 AAKLTAQDTITATD
+5562 
-5576 ANVTSNSLTMTAKTG
+5576 
-5591 SVEASRLTA
+5591 
-5600 TVADQASIVAG
+5600 
-5611 NSVTLDG
+5611 
-5618 SKLGAGALTATAT
+5618 
-5631 TGDLSVKNT
+5631 
-5640 EIKAAK
+5640 
-5646 GGITLTAEAS
+5646 
-5656 DIDASGVNLS
+5656 
-5666 AVGAATLTAG
+5666 
-5676 QDLKLAP
+5676 
-5683 SGDAVARVTAKS
+5683 
-5695 LSATASGAL
+5695 
-5704 DASRLEVKVE
+5704 
-5714 EASAFQ
+5714 
-5720 SNGLLTLTDANVSGG
+5720 
-5735 SLRAEGDAG
+5735 
-5744 VEGARITVDV
+5744 
-5754 TGNGYNEGNR
+5754 
-5764 DDYEGV
+5764 
-5770 VTFKSSKGPIT
+5770 
-5781 LTGADVKADKGDF
+5781 
-5794 FARSEGNLNVET
+5794 
-5806 ARFEI
+5806 
-5811 QDGGLGF
+5811 
-5818 KSTGGDLTLAGAIGL
+5818 
-5833 KGDFL
+5833 
-5838 EMEAHGSI
+5838 
-5846 GMEDMELSVEEILR
+5846 
-5860 ISAGGDINSRN
+5860 
-5871 LQLEITEDENGVGGK
+5871 
-5886 AYFEATTGTVH
+5886 
-5897 LEGSTITA
+5897 
-5905 KTSDGFIGD
+5905 
-5914 MTVIAGKDARLDDVF
+5914 
-5929 TPEKN
+5929 
-5934 VKAESMSI
+5934 
-5942 RAGDAV
+5942 
-5948 NFGEGTVA
+5948 
-5956 LETKRDLTVEA
+5956 
-5967 DHLTGDRIAAESVL
+5967 
-5981 ASGSAL
+5981 
-5987 SISVKEDLHVEEG
+5987 
-6000 VQASGQNVKFSSKD
+6000 
-6014 FTLADRT
+6014 
-6021 TVRGGSTAE
+6021 
-6030 IDASGEV
+6030 
-6037 AFTGDVLVTA
+6037 
-6047 DDSVGIGAASGG
+6047 
-6059 ITFTGAVTVGDETK
+6059 
-6073 SENKAKVTLHAAGS
+6073 
-6087 ILQQEVS
+6087 
-6094 GNAGVRG
+6094 
-6101 SSLEAQSSGGF
+6101 
-6112 VKLDARE
+6112 
-6119 GGTSGEGG
+6119 
-6127 NAFTKAEIESA
+6127 
-6138 GDVVFGSTGRTTE
+6138 
-6151 LAVNASKNGAVS
+6151 
-6163 GDLRVQGERG
+6163 
-6173 AVIFTNG
+6173 
-6180 VSASGEVAVN
+6180 
-6190 AAAVHG
+6190 
-6196 SDLSAD
+6196 
-6202 GRLAIVTALEKNAPK
+6202 
-6217 GAPQGIVFSGGLSGS
+6217 
-6232 IVTVYAGSGDVVI
+6232 
-6245 EGPVRSTLGE
+6245 
-6255 VDVYRLDQ
+6255 
-6263 TERGVVRVGE
+6263 
-6273 ADSAHTLVVFNAR
+6273 
-6286 GDVVAGPMHSADT
+6286 
-6299 LYAFA
+6299 
-6304 GWEGRVYG
+6304 
-6312 RSGFTSDV
+6312 
-6320 HKAGAVEHA
+6320 
-6329 EPIGLV
+6329 
-6335 PDLSEWLN
+6335 
-6343 LDAAELDPS
+6343 
-6352 ALPRLSFTARNLE
+6352 PRLKPRAT
-6365 YADTDRIGPWRFL
+6365 
-6378 LEDLTTPL
+6378 
-6386 GSWLFLRLRPDA
+6386 
-6398 AEDDQADE
+6398 
-6406 ALLEG
+6406 
-6411 FPARKDGVIRD
+6411 
-6422 LREPTKEDFGW
+6422 
-6433 IMTSL
+6433 

>member
-39 LSTLL
+39 LSALL

-59 SGWGSTTVTAD
+59 SGWDSTTVTAD
-70 QANKVLNVTTSK
+70 QAGKVLNVTTSK

-94 REFTVNADQIANLQF
+94 SQFTVNADQIANLQF
-109 GTSQQLLNLVNAKI
+109 GSGQQLLNLVNAKI

-184 RTFNDAFLQNLR
+184 TTFNDAFLQNLR

-231 SGARLTTGVTN
+231 SGASLTTGVAN

-264 ELAFETDPDTG
+264 DLAFETDPDTG

-287 AADAETQTPES
+287 AADAETQAPES

-322 AAGDLTAKAYA
+322 AAGNLTAKAYA
-333 GNGAVNLLADD
+333 GNGAVNPLAGA

-365 GTVRAEG
+365 GTVHAEG
-372 KLTAEA
+372 NLTAEA

-428 VTGVK
+428 VTGVQ

-445 KVGDQSGFK
+445 KVGNQSGFK
-454 NFLNWGKAEEIPVVS
+454 NFLNWGKAESIPVVS

-523 ADLDAGTTVS
+523 ADLDAGTNVS
-533 VADGASISAAG
+533 VADGASIGAAG

-581 NITKFNASAQANLGE
+581 NITKFNASAQTNIGA
-596 GFTSS
+596 GFTTS

-610 ETETLKV
+610 KTETLKV

-660 TTAKFQLGG
+660 TTSKFQLGG

-678 SATVTIAPNVQLQS
+678 SATVTIEPNVKLES

-707 HYEAVTKQVIDNEK
+707 HYEAVTKQVIDNEQ
-721 GNVDKDKQGAL
+721 GNAEKDKQGAL
-732 AILINEAGDGASSL
+732 AILINETGDGASSL
-746 ASVTVGDGASIKT
+746 ASVTVGDGASIT
-759 SSSGD
+759 TRSSGD
-764 LTLTAEALINK
+764 LTLSSEALINK
-775 DRFEFLKKE
+775 DRFKFLKQE

-792 AAHFSADAYQE
+792 ADHFTADAYKD

-810 AKDKMVEAFDAVGQA
+810 AKYKMVEAFDAVGQA

-840 EFSSTLK
+840 EFSRTLK
-847 ALMSLVGEGAGTASD
+847 DLMSLVGEGAGTASD

-926 AQALGLTATSR
+926 AEALGLTATSR

-959 KGTSLG
+959 KGKSLG

-1043 TLDDLTIK
+1043 RSDDLTIK

-1095 KDLDGTTS
+1095 KDLDGTSS

-1130 VGLTGQAGVSGSGS
+1130 VGLAGQAGVSGSGS

-1155 LSALGSQTGST
+1155 LGALGTQTGSS

-1179 ALQSAVSSGA
+1179 ALQGAVSSGA

-1210 ETGNPSSGIASAGS
+1210 ETGNPSSALSGIASAGS
-1224 VTSGIQAAG
+1224 VTSGIEAAG

-1247 DVKESNVLHI
+1247 DVTESNVLHI
-1257 EGATADQDGMITLDA
+1257 EGASADQNGMITLDA

-1315 NNAENRLTLKN
+1315 NNAENRLTIKN

-1374 KNTVSADVEGLSVR
+1374 ENTVRADVEGLSVG

-1401 TGEVQVTGGTTVGVA
+1401 TGEIQVTGGTTVGVA

-1431 VADIDNTVASTIKGA
+1431 VADIDNTVASTLKGA
-1446 NFTNV
+1446 NFTNA

-1531 AERAKGRTGLVEED
+1531 AERAKGRTGFVEED
-1545 KVLNRSLLEGVQI
+1545 ELLNRSLLKGVQI
-1558 AEDDSGSNYRDLSS
+1558 AEDDSGENYRDLSS
-1572 DFLDGSGMTQVSAAI
+1572 GFMDGSGMTQVSAAI

-1728 NNALTTLKKS
+1728 NNALTTLKNS
-1738 TISSFKDASAEDG
+1738 TISSVKDASAEDG

-1767 IWTAAAAATISSNAA
+1767 IWTAAAAATVSSNAA

-1798 DVDAVTLDGLERF
+1798 DVDAVTLDGLGHF

-1912 GLKTNNE
+1912 GLKTNNK

-1951 ASQAAALGAGVAV
+1951 GSQAAALGAGVAV

-2025 SLTDSILHAADAVAV
+2025 ALTDSILQAADAVAV

-2073 GATTATVSGSAV
+2073 GATTATVSGSSV

-2091 IGTLTMKSGV
+2091 TGTLTMKSGV
-2101 DDTNINNAI
+2101 ADANINNAI
-2110 VEQDALNVQTSLE
+2110 VEQDALNIQTSLE
-2123 DKRAEEKVDGIA
+2123 DKRAEETVDGIA

-2146 LTINGGGAGSAQAA
+2146 LTINGGGGGSAQAA

-2217 QTDAAHATRAAVED
+2217 QTDAAHATRAAVENSSLT
-2231 SALISAATTLSA
+2231 SAAATTLSA

-2277 VTALTNS
+2277 VTALENS

-2296 YLGRLTNLGVS
+2296 YLGRITNLGVS

-2326 VVVKSVVDGGSVVK
+2326 VVVKSVVDGGSAVK

-2384 VLVDDAQLG
+2384 VVVDDAQLG

-2434 GDVGTMV
+2434 GNVGTMV
-2441 KNASLKG
+2441 KNAALKG

-2465 VSASASLGAGLAAN
+2465 VSASASLAAGLAAN

-2486 GTGSYAELLGDG
+2486 GTGSYAELLGEG
-2498 DTGTSATLEKFKSDY
+2498 DAGTSATLEKFKGDY
-2513 GALSKKD
+2513 GALSKKE

-2526 GGASDG
+2526 GGASEG
-2532 EVMAKTEAKSNLVS
+2532 EVKAETEAKSDLVK

-2551 SVDSTF
+2551 SVNSTF

-2565 AAKEDAKE
+2565 AAKEDAKA

-2583 GTAGSVGIGASVV
+2583 GTAGAVGIGASVV
-2596 TVDRVIGASVTMSGG
+2596 TVDRVMGASVTMSGG
-2611 GISAKTAEITA
+2611 GINAKTAEITA
-2622 SVGADDSLKVHQG
+2622 SAGADDSLKVHQG

-2662 ANVKGESVVI
+2662 ANVKGESVHI

-2701 KDDSSVVVKLENSN
+2701 KDASSVVVKLENSN
-2715 FEGDVKATVDR
+2715 FVGDVKATVDR
-2726 AQRLHAEATAGY
+2726 AQRLQAEATAGY

-2757 QATLSNISASGAS
+2757 QATLTNVSASGAS

-2796 GVVKATAEES
+2796 GVVQATAEES

-2849 GGAVVAG
+2849 GGAAVAG

-2872 SVDGTAFRAAEGKI
+2872 SVDGTAFRAAEEKI

-2923 VHGLESEMTLKGSAS
+2923 VHGLESEMTLKGSAT

-2967 DANDAVHT
+2967 DGNDAVRT
-2975 THKDTSSA
+2975 THEDISSA

-3024 VGTNTMKGSTAV
+3024 VGTNTMEGSTAV

-3072 VYGAIAGGGIKFANT
+3072 VYGAIAGGGIKFTNT
-3087 VERSADVSVG
+3087 VERSVDVSVG
-3097 KKASLFAGDSITA
+3097 KNASLFAGDSITA

-3128 AFNAVGATVESSV
+3128 AFNALGATVESSV
-3141 KNANTVSVA
+3141 KNANTVSVE

-3164 ALAATGEDVLEHEA
+3164 ALAATGEDQLEHEA

-3190 DSKTNVTVERTN
+3190 NSNAKVTVERTN
-3202 TVSLESGAEI
+3202 TVSLKSGAEI

-3323 RISVTGSIDAGVN
+3323 RINVTGSIDAGVN

-3355 IAGSQSQPT
+3355 IAGSQNKPT

-3403 ILREYTGATKE
+3403 ILREYTGATTE

-3431 QKGLGEWVTLKFEK
+3431 QKGLGEWVTLEFTE
-3445 DGQEFTQRTFV
+3445 DGKTVTQRTFV

-3496 EGVRIKNESNA
+3496 EGVWIKNESNA

-3542 NVRSSDNTADPVIR
+3542 NVRSSDNTADPVIS

-3565 YTVKHEKDESGKPF
+3565 YTVKYKEDEPGNPL
-3579 EETVTP
+3579 TVTP

-3601 VSISAKDGDLVSLGD
+3601 VSIWAKDGDLVSLGD

-3648 NAWQTEIGQ
+3648 NAWQNEIGQ

-3666 SKDPSKTFVSSNAQ
+3666 SKDPSTTSVSSNAQ

-3692 IIISGDLINLNGTIQ
+3692 IIISGDLINLNGTVQ

-3740 NIDVKSSAYR
+3740 NIDVKSSAYQ
-3750 LQAEEA
+3750 LQAEKA
-3756 VKTDDGSYKLLVA
+3756 VETNDGSYKLLVA

-3811 ADVRFNAGDHD
+3811 ADVRFNAGNHD

-3845 DSTKGTGAKVT
+3845 DSKKDGTGAKVT

-3864 EYMVDHNGQAIGNET
+3864 EYMVDHNGQAIGEKT

-3898 EGMVSGSTETQY
+3898 EGTVSGSTETQY
-3910 YEYMAKWWGEA
+3910 YEYMAKWWGGA
-3921 ADKLQDAFE
+3921 DDKLKDAFE
-3930 TEKKTITKSGNL
+3930 TEKTTVTKSGDL

-3952 TRPNKGSGQDDNFYA
+3952 TRPNKGGDQDANFYA
-3967 WMDVLDQTDTGYQV
+3967 WMDVLAQTDTGYQV
-3981 TTKKWKTGFLG
+3981 TKKKWKTGFLG

-4048 QGGTIRLNAG
+4048 QGGTISLNAG

-4101 LGATAANIHI
+4101 LGAEAANIHI

-4120 NVSSDGLLAGS
+4120 SVSSDGLLAGS
-4131 TLSVAVRGDLQAAE
+4131 TLSVAVRGDLQAAK

-4162 KDLRQLEAAGTH
+4162 NDLRQLEAAGTH

-4187 ASAGDLGLGL
+4187 ASTGDLGLGL
-4197 IESKLG
+4197 IESKSG

-4208 VQNGSVYDASG
+4208 VENGSVYDASG

-4227 DEKRLEAWE
+4227 DEKRLEAWK

-4250 TLWQADVEAEKNRIT
+4250 KLWEADVEAEKNRIT
-4265 QAYARMESYQAFK
+4265 QAYARMESYKAFK
-4278 EKGGELTDAQN
+4278 EKGGELTDAQE
-4289 QDYTALQAIYGGFE
+4289 QDYTDLQAIYGEFA
-4303 SAEAAVSAMEKD
+4303 SAEAAVSAMEQD

-4396 TLLKALSRADIG
+4396 ALLKALSRADIG

-4446 EGSGLAVKEIVS
+4446 EDSGLAVKEIVS

-4541 KDVSLKANNL
+4541 QDVSLKANNL

-4571 IQGQTLNFEVLGDF
+4571 IQGQTLNFEVRGDF
-4585 GTEDTALRVGTASTV
+4585 GTEDTALRVGTSSTV

-4652 AVKQITLTGNL
+4652 ALKQITLTGNL
-4663 ESTGENKDLAVTSK
+4663 ESTGEHKDLAVTSK

-4708 GVVEASGDAS
+4708 GVVEAAGDAS

-4728 GKLSAGGRIEVGAT
+4728 GNLSAGGRIEIGAT

-4778 AGDVNISSE
+4778 AGDVKISSE
-4787 GTLDLANAT
+4787 ETLDLANAT
-4796 VQSTAGKVELN
+4796 VKSTAGKVELD
-4807 GLAGVVAK
+4807 GLAGIVAK
-4815 DATLLAAEA
+4815 EATLLAAKE
-4824 VTVTANE
+4824 VTVTAKE

-4846 ITAAKSLTGTELKS
+4846 ITAAKNLTGTELKG
-4860 KITGAAAFTAGEN
+4860 KITGAAELTAGEN

-4880 LSGGTVSAVAAQ
+4880 LSGGTVNAVAAQ
-4892 GLSALGAAINA
+4892 GLSAHGAALNA

-4912 EAADIDASSAT
+4912 EADDIDASSAK

-4928 EVKLTA
+4928 ELTLTA
-4934 NQSITAEDA
+4934 QQSITATEA

-4951 MTANTGSVKASG
+4951 MTAETGSVEASG
-4963 FTATVADKA
+4963 FTATV
-4972 SVEADDSVTLDG
+4972 T
-4984 SKIGAGALTATA
+4984 
-4996 KTGDLSVKEADIKA
+4996 
-5010 TTGGI
+5010 
-5015 TLTAEAADIDASS
+5015 
-5028 ATLTAKD
+5028 
-5035 EVKLTAKQ
+5035 
-5043 SITATE
+5043 
-5049 ASVEADSLT
+5049 
-5058 MTANT
+5058 
-5063 GSVEAT
+5063 
-5069 GFTATVAGQALV
+5069 GQASV

-5087 TLDGSKLGLGALT
+5087 TLDGSKLGAGALT
-5100 ASAKSGDLS
+5100 ASTKSGDLS

-5133 ASVEAASLAMTA
+5133 ASVEAASFAMTA
-5145 ETGSVEASGLT
+5145 ETGSVEASG
-5156 ATVADQASV
+5156 
-5165 VAGDTVVLDNA
+5165 
-5176 ELTAGAL
+5176 
-5183 TATASLGDLSVKDAV
+5183 
-5198 ITATKGGITL
+5198 
-5208 TAEAADIDAS
+5208 
-5218 SAKLTAEGEVK
+5218 
-5229 LTAQNSIT
+5229 
-5237 ATDASVESASLAM
+5237 
-5250 TANTGSVEATGF
+5250 F
-5262 TATVADQASVV
+5262 TA
-5273 AGDTVVLDNAE
+5273 
-5284 LTAGAL
+5284 
-5290 TATANLGDL
+5290 
-5299 SMTSAELDISGAA
+5299 
-5312 KLTAQDTITATDA
+5312 
-5325 NVTSNSLTMTANTGS
+5325 
-5340 VEASG
+5340 
-5345 LTATVADQASVVAG
+5345 
-5359 DTVVLD
+5359 
-5365 NAELTAGALTATAN
+5365 
-5379 LGDLSMM
+5379 
-5386 SAELDISDAAEL
+5386 
-5398 TAKQSITAT
+5398 
-5407 DANLTSNS
+5407 
-5415 LTMTAVTGKLDGSRL
+5415 
-5430 TTTVTGQTSVQ
+5430 
-5441 AGDSVT
+5441 
-5447 LDNAELTAGALTA
+5447 
-5460 TANLGDLSLK
+5460 
-5470 SAELDI
+5470 
-5476 SGAAK
+5476 
-5481 LTAQDTITATDANV
+5481 
-5495 TSDSLTMTA
+5495 
-5504 KTGKLDGSRLTTT
+5504 T

-5530 TLDGSKLGAGALTA
+5530 TLDGSKLGLGALTA
-5544 TANLGDLSL
+5544 SAKSGDLSLKSAEIEVSGAAELTAQQSITAVDAKVTSDSLTMTAEMGKLDGSRLTATVADQASIEAGNSVKLDGSKLGLGAFTATANSGDLSL
-5553 KSAELDISG
+5553 KSAELEVSG
-5562 AAKLTAQDTITATD
+5562 AAELTAQESVTATD
-5576 ANVTSNSLTMTAKTG
+5576 ANVTSNSLAMTAKTGSVGATGFTATVTGQASVEAGNSVTLDGSKLGLGAFTATANSGDLSLKSAELEVSSAAELTAQESITATDANLTSNTLTIMANTGTVEASGFMATVAEEASIVAGDAVVLDNAELTAGALTATATTGVLSVKDAEIKVTKGGATLMAETADIDASRATLAAKDKVQLTAKRSITATDASVEAASLAMTAETG

-5600 TVADQASIVAG
+5600 TVADQASVEAG
-5611 NSVTLDG
+5611 DSVTLDNAELTAGALTATAKKGNLSVKDAEIKATKGGVTLTAEAADIDASSAKLTAKDELTLTAQQSITAADASVEAASLAMTANTG
-5618 SKLGAGALTATAT
+5618 SVEASRLTATVADQASVEAGDAVVLNNADLTAGALTATAT
-5631 TGDLSVKNT
+5631 SGDLSVKAA
-5640 EIKAAK
+5640 EINATK
-5646 GGITLTAEAS
+5646 GGVTLTAKAV
-5656 DIDASGVNLS
+5656 DIDASGVNLT
-5666 AVGAATLTAG
+5666 AVGPAKLTAG
-5676 QDLKLAP
+5676 QNLKLTP
-5683 SGDAVARVTAKS
+5683 SGDAVASVTAKS
-5695 LSATASGAL
+5695 LSATAGGAL
-5704 DASRLEVKVE
+5704 DASRLQVKVN
-5714 EASAFQ
+5714 EASAFR

-5744 VEGARITVDV
+5744 VEGSRITVDV
-5754 TGNGYNEGNR
+5754 TGNGYNEGDR
-5764 DDYEGV
+5764 GDYEGV
-5770 VTFKSSKGPIT
+5770 VTIKSSKGPIT

-5794 FARSEGNLNVET
+5794 FARSEGDLNVET
-5806 ARFEI
+5806 AGFKI

-5818 KSTGGDLTLAGAIGL
+5818 KSTGGNLTLAGATGL

-5956 LETKRDLTVEA
+5956 LETKKDLTVEA
-5967 DHLTGDRIAAESVL
+5967 NHLTGDRIAAESVF
-5981 ASGSAL
+5981 AAGSAL

-6000 VQASGQNVKFSSKD
+6000 VQVSGKNVKFSSKD

-6087 ILQQEVS
+6087 ILQREVS

-6190 AAAVHG
+6190 AAAVQG

-6217 GAPQGIVFSGGLSGS
+6217 GAPQGVVFSGGLSGS

-6422 LREPTKEDFGW
+6422 LRESTKEDFGW

>member
-1 MNAIFKVLW
+1 
-10 NKARGQFVATDETK
+10 
-24 TAFGKGKVRS
+24 
-34 TVQKG
+34 
-39 LSTLL
+39 
-44 LSALAAGSVSAAGVV
+44 
-59 SGWGSTTVTAD
+59 
-70 QANKVLNVTTSK
+70 
-82 YVNDGKTGINKF
+82 
-94 REFTVNADQIANLQF
+94 QF
-109 GTSQQLLNLVNAKI
+109 GSGQQLLNLVNAKI

-184 RTFNDAFLQNLR
+184 TTFNDAFLQNLR

-231 SGARLTTGVTN
+231 SGASLTTGVAN

-264 ELAFETDPDTG
+264 DLAFETDPDTG

-287 AADAETQTPES
+287 AADAETQAPES

-322 AAGDLTAKAYA
+322 AAGNLTAKAYA
-333 GNGAVNLLADD
+333 GNGAVNPLAGA

-365 GTVRAEG
+365 GTVHAEG
-372 KLTAEA
+372 NLTAEA

-428 VTGVK
+428 VTGVQ

-445 KVGDQSGFK
+445 KVGNQSGFK
-454 NFLNWGKAEEIPVVS
+454 NFLNWGKAESIPVVS

-523 ADLDAGTTVS
+523 ADLDAGTNVS
-533 VADGASISAAG
+533 VADGASIGAAG

-581 NITKFNASAQANLGE
+581 NITKFNASAQTNIGA
-596 GFTSS
+596 GFTTS

-610 ETETLKV
+610 KTETLKV

-660 TTAKFQLGG
+660 TTSKFQLGG

-678 SATVTIAPNVQLQS
+678 SATVTIEPNVKLES

-707 HYEAVTKQVIDNEK
+707 HYEAVTKQVIDNEQ
-721 GNVDKDKQGAL
+721 GNAEKDKQGAL
-732 AILINEAGDGASSL
+732 AILINETGDGASSL
-746 ASVTVGDGASIKT
+746 ASVTVGDGASIT
-759 SSSGD
+759 TRSSGD
-764 LTLTAEALINK
+764 LTLSSEALINK
-775 DRFEFLKKE
+775 DRFKFLKQE

-792 AAHFSADAYQE
+792 ADHFTADAYKD

-810 AKDKMVEAFDAVGQA
+810 AKYKMVEAFDAVGQA

-840 EFSSTLK
+840 EFSRTLK
-847 ALMSLVGEGAGTASD
+847 DLMSLVGEGAGTASD

-926 AQALGLTATSR
+926 AEALGLTATSR

-959 KGTSLG
+959 KGKSLG

-1043 TLDDLTIK
+1043 RSDDLTIK

-1095 KDLDGTTS
+1095 KDLDGTSS

-1130 VGLTGQAGVSGSGS
+1130 VGLAGQAGVSGSGS

-1155 LSALGSQTGST
+1155 LGALGTQTGSS

-1179 ALQSAVSSGA
+1179 ALQGAVSSGA

-1210 ETGNPSSGIASAGS
+1210 ETGNPSSALSGIASAGS
-1224 VTSGIQAAG
+1224 VTSGIEAAG

-1247 DVKESNVLHI
+1247 DVTESNVLHI
-1257 EGATADQDGMITLDA
+1257 EGASADQNGMITLDA

-1315 NNAENRLTLKN
+1315 NNAENRLTIKN

-1374 KNTVSADVEGLSVR
+1374 ENTVRADVEGLSVG

-1401 TGEVQVTGGTTVGVA
+1401 TGEIQVTGGTTVGVA

-1431 VADIDNTVASTIKGA
+1431 VADIDNTVASTLKGA
-1446 NFTNV
+1446 NFTNA

-1531 AERAKGRTGLVEED
+1531 AERAKGRTGFVEED
-1545 KVLNRSLLEGVQI
+1545 ELLNRSLLKGVQI
-1558 AEDDSGSNYRDLSS
+1558 AEDDSGENYRDLSS
-1572 DFLDGSGMTQVSAAI
+1572 GFMDGSGMTQVSAAI

-1728 NNALTTLKKS
+1728 NNALTTLKNS
-1738 TISSFKDASAEDG
+1738 TISSVKDASAEDG

-1767 IWTAAAAATISSNAA
+1767 IWTAAAAATVSSNAA

-1798 DVDAVTLDGLERF
+1798 DVDAVTLDGLGHF

-1912 GLKTNNE
+1912 GLKTNNK

-1951 ASQAAALGAGVAV
+1951 GSQAAALGAGVAV

-2025 SLTDSILHAADAVAV
+2025 ALTDSILQAADAVAV

-2073 GATTATVSGSAV
+2073 GATTATVSGSSV

-2091 IGTLTMKSGV
+2091 TGTLTMKSGV
-2101 DDTNINNAI
+2101 ADANINNAI
-2110 VEQDALNVQTSLE
+2110 VEQDALNIQTSLE
-2123 DKRAEEKVDGIA
+2123 DKRAEETVDGIA

-2146 LTINGGGAGSAQAA
+2146 LTINGGGGGSAQAA

-2217 QTDAAHATRAAVED
+2217 QTDAAHATRAAVENSSLT
-2231 SALISAATTLSA
+2231 SAAATTLSA

-2277 VTALTNS
+2277 VTALENS

-2296 YLGRLTNLGVS
+2296 YLGRITNLGVS

-2326 VVVKSVVDGGSVVK
+2326 VVVKSVVDGGSAVK

-2384 VLVDDAQLG
+2384 VVVDDAQLG

-2434 GDVGTMV
+2434 GNVGTMV
-2441 KNASLKG
+2441 KNAALKG

-2465 VSASASLGAGLAAN
+2465 VSASASLAAGLAAN

-2486 GTGSYAELLGDG
+2486 GTGSYAELLGEG
-2498 DTGTSATLEKFKSDY
+2498 DAGTSATLEKFKGDY
-2513 GALSKKD
+2513 GALSKKE

-2526 GGASDG
+2526 GGASEG
-2532 EVMAKTEAKSNLVS
+2532 EVKAETEAKSDLVK

-2551 SVDSTF
+2551 SVNSTF

-2565 AAKEDAKE
+2565 AAKEDAKA

-2583 GTAGSVGIGASVV
+2583 GTAGAVGIGASVV
-2596 TVDRVIGASVTMSGG
+2596 TVDRVMGASVTMSGG
-2611 GISAKTAEITA
+2611 GINAKTAEITA
-2622 SVGADDSLKVHQG
+2622 SAGADDSLKVHQG

-2662 ANVKGESVVI
+2662 ANVKGESVHI

-2701 KDDSSVVVKLENSN
+2701 KDASSVVVKLENSN
-2715 FEGDVKATVDR
+2715 FVGDVKATVDR
-2726 AQRLHAEATAGY
+2726 AQRLQAEATAGY

-2757 QATLSNISASGAS
+2757 QATLTNVSASGAS

-2796 GVVKATAEES
+2796 GVVQATAEES

-2849 GGAVVAG
+2849 GGAAVAG

-2872 SVDGTAFRAAEGKI
+2872 SVDGTAFRAAEEKI

-2923 VHGLESEMTLKGSAS
+2923 VHGLESEMTLKGSAT

-2967 DANDAVHT
+2967 DGNDAVRT
-2975 THKDTSSA
+2975 THEDISSA

-3024 VGTNTMKGSTAV
+3024 VGTNTMEGSTAV

-3072 VYGAIAGGGIKFANT
+3072 VYGAIAGGGIKFTNT

-3097 KKASLFAGDSITA
+3097 KNASLFAGDSITA

-3128 AFNAVGATVESSV
+3128 AFNALGATVESSV
-3141 KNANTVSVA
+3141 KNANTVSVE

-3164 ALAATGEDVLEHEA
+3164 ALAATGEDQLEHEA

-3190 DSKTNVTVERTN
+3190 NSNAKVTVERTN
-3202 TVSLESGAEI
+3202 TVSLKSGAEI

-3323 RISVTGSIDAGVN
+3323 RINVTGSIDAGVN

-3355 IAGSQSQPT
+3355 IAGSQNKPT

-3403 ILREYTGATKE
+3403 ILREYTGATTE

-3431 QKGLGEWVTLKFEK
+3431 QKGLGEWVTLEFTE
-3445 DGQEFTQRTFV
+3445 DGKTVTQRTFV

-3666 SKDPSKTFVSSNAQ
+3666 STDPSKTFVSSNAQ

-4048 QGGTIRLNAG
+4048 QGGTISLNAG

-4458 KTGDVRVTS
+4458 KTGDVRITS

-4934 NQSITAEDA
+4934 
-4943 SVEAASLA
+4943 
-4951 MTANTGSVKASG
+4951 
-4963 FTATVADKA
+4963 
-4972 SVEADDSVTLDG
+4972 
-4984 SKIGAGALTATA
+4984 
-4996 KTGDLSVKEADIKA
+4996 
-5010 TTGGI
+5010 
-5015 TLTAEAADIDASS
+5015 
-5028 ATLTAKD
+5028 
-5035 EVKLTAKQ
+5035 KQ

-5133 ASVEAASLAMTA
+5133 ASVEATSLAMTA

-5299 SMTSAELDISGAA
+5299 SM
-5312 KLTAQDTITATDA
+5312 
-5325 NVTSNSLTMTANTGS
+5325 
-5340 VEASG
+5340 
-5345 LTATVADQASVVAG
+5345 
-5359 DTVVLD
+5359 
-5365 NAELTAGALTATAN
+5365 
-5379 LGDLSMM
+5379 M

-5430 TTTVTGQTSVQ
+5430 TTTVTGQASVQ

-5460 TANLGDLSLK
+5460 TATSGDLSMK
-5470 SAELDI
+5470 STELDI
-5476 SGAAK
+5476 SGAAE
-5481 LTAQDTITATDANV
+5481 LTAKQSITATDANA
-5495 TSDSLTMTA
+5495 TSDSLTMKAETGSVEATGFMATVADQASIVAGKSVTLDGSKLGLGAFIASAKSGDLSLTSAEIEVSGAAELTAQQSITAVNAKVTSNLLTMKA

-5576 ANVTSNSLTMTAKTG
+5576 ANVTSDSLTMTAKTG

-5818 KSTGGDLTLAGAIGL
+5818 KSTGGDLTLAGATGL

-6138 GDVVFGSTGRTTE
+6138 GDVVFGATGRTTE

>member
-39 LSTLL
+39 LSALL
-44 LSALAAGSVSAAGVV
+44 LSALAAGSVSAADVGVV
-59 SGWGSTTVTAD
+59 SGWGSTTVKAD
-70 QANKVLNVTTSK
+70 QTGKVFNVTTSK
-82 YVNDGKTGINKF
+82 FVNDGKTGINKF
-94 REFTVNADQIANLQF
+94 SQFTVNAGQIANLQF
-109 GTSQQLLNLVNAKI
+109 GSGQQLLNLVNVQI
-123 EIDGVVNAVK
+123 EINGVVNAVK

-162 TTTITTQDQFNTW
+162 TTTITTQDQFETW

-184 RTFNDAFLQNLR
+184 TAFNDAFLQNLR
-196 TGDGVPINPA
+196 TGEGVPINPA
-206 GVITVKGS
+206 GVITVQGS

-242 FQDLVNIRGA
+242 FQDLVNIRDK
-252 DGQVTTSANLEK
+252 DGQMTTSANLEK
-264 ELAFETDPDTG
+264 DLAFKTDPKTG

-287 AADAETQTPES
+287 VAKAQTQAPES
-298 GEKTDGKGT
+298 GEKTDGKGG

-322 AAGDLTAKAYA
+322 AAGNLTAKAHA
-333 GNGAVNLLADD
+333 GNGALNPRADD
-344 PILFKSSDG
+344 PILFMSSDG
-353 EGRDVSASVELL
+353 EGRDVSASVELS

-378 RAFNIVDHSTSF
+378 RAFNIVDHSKSF
-390 IGKALETIQSG
+390 TGKALETIQSG
-401 FVPIDTGTIEYVDM
+401 LVPIDAGTIEYVDM

-454 NFLNWGKAEEIPVVS
+454 NFLNWGKAESIPVVS

-490 GELKLAAAGDLKVD
+490 GELKLAAAGDLNVD

-533 VADGASISAAG
+533 VADGARIGAAG
-544 TSALGPSKVTVE
+544 TSAQGPSKVTAE

-581 NITKFNASAQANLGE
+581 NITKFNASAQTNLGA
-596 GFTSS
+596 GFTTS

-617 RAKTTVG
+617 GAKTTVG
-624 DYGIQMKIMDFGSN
+624 DYGFKMKIQDFGSN
-638 LAFGKVADSLAG
+638 LALSKVAESVAR
-650 VFGTSAGGSA
+650 VFDTSADGSA
-660 TTAKFQLGG
+660 TTQKLQFGG
-669 AAAYVKNAQ
+669 AAAYVENAQ
-678 SATVTIAPNVQLQS
+678 SATVTIAPKVQLQS

-707 HYEAVTKQVIDNEK
+707 HYEAVTKQVIDSEK
-721 GNVDKDKQGAL
+721 ANAGKDKQGAL
-732 AILINEAGDGASSL
+732 AILINEAGKGASSL
-746 ASVTVGDGASIKT
+746 ASVTVGEGASITTK
-759 SSSGD
+759 SSGD
-764 LTLTAEALINK
+764 LTLSSEALINK
-775 DRFEFLKKE
+775 DRFKFLKKE

-792 AAHFSADAYQE
+792 ADHFSAEGYKD
-803 ELAAFTA
+803 ELAAFRA
-810 AKDKMVEAFDAVGQA
+810 AKDKMVEAFDAVGKA

-847 ALMSLVGEGAGTASD
+847 ALMSLAVKGTETAPD
-862 FIDFGMSVL
+862 LIDFGMSVL

-877 SYTNAFVSAGGKTYK
+877 SYTNAFVSAAGKTNE
-892 AQADNPFSVAGSLAV
+892 AQVDNPFSVAGSLAV

-914 AVEVGAGAALES
+914 TVEVGAGAALES

-937 NESIAMG
+937 NESIAMS
-944 GQLDNFLGVPLPNID
+944 GQLDDFLGVPLPTID

-992 DLNANDELDGVTI
+992 DLTANDELDGVTI

-1043 TLDDLTIK
+1043 RSGDLTMK
-1051 ALRDDSVQTV
+1051 ALRDDSVQTA
-1061 AGALSFVKSVDGAA
+1061 AGALSFVKSAQGAA

-1095 KDLDGTTS
+1095 KDLDGTSS
-1103 IGDYGAGALKAG
+1103 IGNYGAGELKAD
-1115 GTLALTAESGLSLNA
+1115 GTLALTAESGLNLNA
-1130 VGLTGQAGVSGSGS
+1130 VGLAGQAGVSGSGS
-1144 ANTKKPDAAGD
+1144 ANTKKPDAAGG
-1155 LSALGSQTGST
+1155 LSALGEQTGSK
-1166 ALTGAASGLAEGG
+1166 ALKDAASGLAEGG
-1179 ALQSAVSSGA
+1179 ALQGAVTKGA
-1189 GLAAA
+1189 GEAAA
-1194 QAGGD
+1194 QARGD
-1199 AAGADGSYSGL
+1199 AAGTDGSYSGL
-1210 ETGNPSSGIASAGS
+1210 ETGERSSGIASADS
-1224 VTSGIQAAG
+1224 VKSGVQAAG

-1247 DVKESNVLHI
+1247 DVAESNVLHI
-1257 EGATADQDGMITLDA
+1257 EGASAGKITLDA

-1326 VSLSEKVENMGV
+1326 VSLSENVEDMGV
-1338 YSLVNGTTVAQGLG
+1338 YSLVNGTTVTQGLG

-1358 GGPAGAI
+1358 RGPADAI

-1374 KNTVSADVEGLSVR
+1374 DNTVRADVEGLSGG
-1388 NESGEFEYAQTAW
+1388 NTTGKFEYAQTAW

-1416 SGSGGFSGAVGAAVA
+1416 SASGGFSGAAGAAVA
-1431 VADIDNTVASTIKGA
+1431 VADIDNTVASTTKDA
-1446 NFTNV
+1446 SFTNA

-1487 ISADITN
+1487 ISANITN
-1494 IVNASAEDSQA
+1494 RVNATVEKSQA

-1519 AGTGDGEEAHAY
+1519 AGTGEGEEAHAY

-1545 KVLNRSLLEGVQI
+1545 ELLNRSLLDGVQI
-1558 AEDDSGSNYRDLSS
+1558 AKDDSGKNYRDLRSG
-1572 DFLDGSGMTQVSAAI
+1572 FLAGSGMTQVSAAL

-1602 GVVVTDFENTFG
+1602 GVVVTNFENTFG
-1614 ASSKGLTVTHD
+1614 ASSNGLTVTHD

-1654 SASGSVI
+1654 AASGSVI
-1661 VSDVTQTAQASAED
+1661 VSDVKQTAQASAEY

-1703 AGNVSV
+1703 AGNVSA
-1709 QVSAGGGGLGAAVV
+1709 QVSAGGGGFGAAVV

-1728 NNALTTLKKS
+1728 NNALTTLNNS
-1738 TISSFKDASAEDG
+1738 TISSFKGASAGNG

-1756 ALGLLAENNSE
+1756 ALGLLAENKSE
-1767 IWTAAAAATISSNAA
+1767 IWTAAAAATVASNVA

-1798 DVDAVTLDGLERF
+1798 DVDAVTLDGLGHF

-1845 SSRGSTKA
+1845 SSRGRTNA
-1853 DVNGLTLLASE
+1853 DVNGLTLLASN
-1864 EKTDIGVSAEAQ
+1864 EKTDVGVSAEAQ

-1882 TLAVGAGGSV
+1882 TLAVGAGGTV

-1904 RTVAADLT
+1904 RKVAADLT
-1912 GLKTNNE
+1912 GLKTNNQE
-1919 ANEADETIEGAGDVV
+1919 GAADETIEGAGDVV

-1975 HDLKAGVSS
+1975 HGLKAGVSS

-2003 GAGTIAA
+2003 GAGTVAV
-2010 AGSTAFNTITGDTSA
+2010 AGSTAFNTITGNTSA
-2025 SLTDSILHAADAVAV
+2025 ALTNSILQAADAVAV
-2040 HAESDDVIGTYAGQG
+2040 HAESDDVIGTYAGQA

-2073 GATTATVSGSAV
+2073 GATTATVSGSTV
-2085 KETGTG
+2085 KETGKGT
-2091 IGTLTMKSGV
+2091 GTLTMKSGV
-2101 DDTNINNAI
+2101 DDAHINNAI
-2110 VEQDALNVQTSLE
+2110 VEQGALNVQTSLE
-2123 DKRAEEKVDGIA
+2123 DKRTEETVDGIA
-2135 VSATSATTYKT
+2135 VAATSATTYKT

-2169 GKTEAGVSQSTLESA
+2169 GKTEAGVANSTLESV

-2203 AGGAGG
+2203 AGGAGAM
-2209 ISANGSVT
+2209 SANGSVT
-2217 QTDAAHATRAAVED
+2217 QTDAAHATRAAIENASLK
-2231 SALISAATTLSA
+2231 SAAATTLGA

-2256 GGAGAIAVDAVVAI
+2256 GGAGALAVDAVVAI

-2284 TVAGGAYTQKAD
+2284 TVEGGAYTQKAD
-2296 YLGRLTNLGVS
+2296 YLGRITNLGVS
-2307 AAGAGALAGAA
+2307 AAGAGAMAGAA

-2326 VVVKSVVDGGSVVK
+2326 VVVKSVVDGKSVVN

-2347 EAGRTLDWNEYGG
+2347 EAGRTLDWDEYGG

-2393 DGTNQV
+2393 DGKNQV

-2414 SAAGAKYVAA
+2414 SAAVAKYVAA

-2434 GDVGTMV
+2434 GNVGTMV
-2441 KNASLKG
+2441 KNAALKG

-2486 GTGSYAELLGDG
+2486 GAGTYAELLGEG
-2498 DTGTSATLEKFKSDY
+2498 DAENAGTSKTLEKFKGDY
-2513 GALSKKD
+2513 GALSKED

-2532 EVMAKTEAKSNLVS
+2532 GVTSETEAKSNLVK

-2565 AAKEDAKE
+2565 AAKEDDKA
-2573 GSGIDAELGL
+2573 GSGIDAKLGL
-2583 GTAGSVGIGASVV
+2583 ATAGAVGIGASVV
-2596 TVDRVIGASVTMSGG
+2596 TVERVVGASVTMSGG
-2611 GISAKTAEITA
+2611 GITTKTAEITA
-2622 SVGADDSLKVHQG
+2622 SAGADDSLQVYQG

-2649 QVSGGVTAVVENQ
+2649 QVSGGVTAVVENE
-2662 ANVKGESVVI
+2662 ANVKGNSVQI

-2691 VAVGA
+2691 VAAGA

-2701 KDDSSVVVKLENSN
+2701 KDASSVVVKLDQSN
-2715 FEGDVKATVDR
+2715 FEGSVKATVDR
-2726 AQRLHAEATAGY
+2726 AQRLQAEATAGY

-2746 AVTEISDSGKA
+2746 AVTEITDSGKA
-2757 QATLSNISASGAS
+2757 EAKLTNVSASGAS

-2776 LHPELSVKSYA
+2776 LHPELRVKSYA
-2787 AGGALGVSA
+2787 AGGALGASA
-2796 GVVKATAEES
+2796 GVVKATADES

-2817 LKSDEVKLSAL
+2817 LKSGEVKLSAL
-2828 AGEKTDKESD
+2828 AGEKTDKPSD

-2856 LNFNTVNLS
+2856 LSFNTVNLS

-2872 SVDGTAFRAAEGKI
+2872 SVDGTAFRAAEEKI

-2892 LRTGGYGLYDASAD
+2892 LRTGGYGLYDASAN
-2906 AVAAGGILAAG
+2906 AVTVGGILAAG

-2923 VHGLESEMTLKGSAS
+2923 VHGLESKMTLKGSAT
-2938 TLGSLDAAVENAES
+2938 TLGKLDAAVENAES

-2983 ALTVAGSF
+2983 ALKVAGSF
-2991 TTAGDMSFEAASNSD
+2991 TTAGDMSFAAASNSD

-3045 AGGDLRLGALNA
+3045 AGGDLQLGALNA

-3072 VYGAIAGGGIKFANT
+3072 VYGAIAGGGIKFTNT

-3097 KKASLFAGDSITA
+3097 NKAKLFAGDSITA

-3117 ADVRVLARTAG
+3117 AAVRVLARTAG
-3128 AFNAVGATVESSV
+3128 AYNALGATVESSV
-3141 KNANTVSVA
+3141 KNANTVSVE
-3150 SGAVLRTQSTEGVV
+3150 SEAVLRTQSAKGVV

-3190 DSKTNVTVERTN
+3190 NSNAKVTVERTN
-3202 TVSLESGAEI
+3202 TVSLKSGAEI
-3212 RSGGEVL
+3212 RSGGEVF
-3219 LNAGAAADGTQSKLE
+3219 LNAGAAADGTESKLE

-3258 KLSGIVDVAG
+3258 TLSGLVDVAG

-3308 VKGSGKKDAAVEETG
+3308 VKGSGRKDAAVEETG
-3323 RISVTGSIDAGVN
+3323 CINVTGSIDAGVN

-3345 LLNPEGSDAE
+3345 LLNPEGSGAE
-3355 IAGSQSQPT
+3355 ITGSQSKPT
-3364 VKVEA
+3364 LKVEA
-3369 GTEEAKE
+3369 GSEEAKK
-3376 SILSSISGPVSESEG
+3376 SILNSISGPVSESEG
-3391 NVYWERY
+3391 NVYWKRY

-3403 ILREYTGATKE
+3403 ILTEYTGAKDE

-3420 AEFEALAALME
+3420 AEFNALAALME
-3431 QKGLGEWVTLKFEK
+3431 QKGLGKWETLTFKENGQTVTR
-3445 DGQEFTQRTFV
+3445 RTFV

-3476 SIKLNAAE
+3476 SIKLNADK

-3496 EGVRIKNESNA
+3496 EGVWIKNESNA
-3507 SLKVGDIV
+3507 SLKVSDIV

-3523 ELNGVAADESAL
+3523 ELNGVAADASAL
-3535 KEAGFQG
+3535 QGAGFQG
-3542 NVRSSDNTADPVIR
+3542 NVRSSDNTADPVIS
-3556 IESEAQTGS
+3556 IESEAKTGS
-3565 YTVKHEKDESGKPF
+3565 YTVKHAKDEEGKPF
-3579 EETVTP
+3579 EETVKQP
-3585 STNLVLTG
+3585 ATNLVITG

-3648 NAWQTEIGQ
+3648 KAWQTEIGK
-3657 ISSKDNYDS
+3657 ISSKDNYDAS
-3666 SKDPSKTFVSSNAQ
+3666 HAPGTTSVSSNAQ

-3692 IIISGDLINLNGTIQ
+3692 IIISGDLINLNGTVQ

-3780 MDDVLPEGGSIFIT
+3780 MDDVLPEGGSIFIS

-3801 GGKIFASDGS
+3801 GGRIFASDGS
-3811 ADVRFNAGDHD
+3811 ADVRFNAGNHD
-3822 VLTGRIDTG
+3822 VLTGSIDTG

-3845 DSTKGTGAKVT
+3845 DGQKDGTAAKVT
-3856 RWQDGKTT
+3856 RWQDGQTT
-3864 EYMVDHNGQAIGNET
+3864 EYMVGHNGQAIGTET
-3879 VRNGIQ
+3879 VKDGIQ

-3890 DGLLYVWT
+3890 KGLLYVWT
-3898 EGMVSGSTETQY
+3898 EGTVSGSTERQY
-3910 YEYMAKWWGEA
+3910 YEYMAKWWGA
-3921 ADKLQDAFE
+3921 ADDKLKDAFE
-3930 TEKKTITKSGNL
+3930 SEKTTVTKSGDL
-3942 YQGATITDQL
+3942 YSGATITDRL
-3952 TRPNKGSGQDDNFYA
+3952 TRPNKGGDKDANFYA

-3981 TTKKWKTGFLG
+3981 KTKRWKTGFLG

-4017 DKDVSV
+4017 DKDVGV
-4023 GFLKGSNTVDITSN
+4023 GFIQGSNTVDITSN

-4073 DTINLTAKG
+4073 DTINLTATG

-4120 NVSSDGLLAGS
+4120 SVSSDGLLAGS
-4131 TLSVAVRGDLQAAE
+4131 TLSVAVRGDLQAAK

-4162 KDLRQLEAAGTH
+4162 KDLRQLEAAGTN
-4174 AVNISALNDVEVT
+4174 AVNISALKDVEVS
-4187 ASAGDLGLGL
+4187 ASTGDLGLGL
-4197 IESKLG
+4197 IESKSG

-4208 VQNGSVYDASG
+4208 VENGSVYDASG
-4219 AADASDVS
+4219 AADASNVS
-4227 DEKRLEAWE
+4227 DEKRLEAWK

-4250 TLWQADVEAEKNRIT
+4250 TLWKADVEAEKNRIT
-4265 QAYARMESYQAFK
+4265 QAYARMKTYEAF
-4278 EKGGELTDAQN
+4278 GGELTDAQKK
-4289 QDYTALQAIYGGFE
+4289 DYGDLQEIYGKFE
-4303 SAEAAVSAMEKD
+4303 SAEAAVSAMEQD
-4315 ENSSLGKLVASR
+4315 EKSDLGGLLARRAK
-4327 ENYGWTENDLLYS
+4327 YGWTENDLLYS
-4340 IADTIINSE
+4340 IADTIINSN
-4349 GSSTTTARATNV
+4349 GSSTTAARETNI
-4361 RGKNVE
+4361 RGKNVK
-4367 INAANAG
+4367 INTANAG

-4396 TLLKALSRADIG
+4396 ALLKALSRADVG
-4408 DFSSKDGVVSVT
+4408 DFSSKDGEVSVT

-4446 EGSGLAVKEIVS
+4446 KGSGLAVKEIVS
-4458 KTGDVRVTS
+4458 ETGDVRVTS

-4492 GIGAADAYLKIH
+4492 GIGAAEAYLKIH

-4514 AGGDIFIEAV
+4514 AGGNIFIEAV
-4524 DANGALGDMTLY
+4524 DANGALGNMTLY

-4541 KDVSLKANNL
+4541 QDVSLKAKNL

-4562 YDDFAELGY
+4562 YNDFDELGY
-4571 IQGQTLNFEVLGDF
+4571 IKGQTLNFEVHGDF

-4612 GMGESGELAINGIN
+4612 GMGESDVLSINGIN

-4637 GLKVGAVKGDSVELD
+4637 GLRVGAVKGDSVELD

-4663 ESTGENKDLAVTSK
+4663 ESTGEDKDLDVTSK

-4708 GVVEASGDAS
+4708 GVVEAAGNAS

-4728 GKLSAGGRIEVGAT
+4728 GNLSAGGRIEIGAT
-4742 GGGIDAAGLQTQAGA
+4742 GGGINAAGLQTQAGA
-4757 GTLITAVGGGVALS
+4757 GTLISAVGGGVALS
-4771 GGSSIEA
+4771 GGSTIEA
-4778 AGDVNISSE
+4778 ADDVKISSQE
-4787 GTLDLANAT
+4787 TLDLADAT
-4796 VQSTAGKVELN
+4796 VQSRAGKVELQ
-4807 GLAGVVAK
+4807 GLA
-4815 DATLLAAEA
+4815 
-4824 VTVTANE
+4824 
-4831 NVEVSNSTVE
+4831 NVEISNSTVE

-4846 ITAAKSLTGTELKS
+4846 ITAAQNLIGTGLKGTI
-4860 KITGAAAFTAGEN
+4860 KGAAALTAGEN
-4873 LVLDSAD
+4873 LVLDSAV
-4880 LSGGTVSAVAAQ
+4880 LSGGTVSAAAAQ
-4892 GLSALGAAINA
+4892 GLSARGAAIDA

-4912 EAADIDASSAT
+4912 EAADIDASSAK

-4928 EVKLTA
+4928 ELTLTA
-4934 NQSITAEDA
+4934 QRSITAE
-4943 SVEAASLA
+4943 V
-4951 MTANTGSVKASG
+4951 
-4963 FTATVADKA
+4963 
-4972 SVEADDSVTLDG
+4972 
-4984 SKIGAGALTATA
+4984 
-4996 KTGDLSVKEADIKA
+4996 
-5010 TTGGI
+5010 
-5015 TLTAEAADIDASS
+5015 
-5028 ATLTAKD
+5028 
-5035 EVKLTAKQ
+5035 
-5043 SITATE
+5043 
-5049 ASVEADSLT
+5049 
-5058 MTANT
+5058 
-5063 GSVEAT
+5063 
-5069 GFTATVAGQALV
+5069 
-5081 EAGDSV
+5081 
-5087 TLDGSKLGLGALT
+5087 
-5100 ASAKSGDLS
+5100 
-5109 LKSAEVDISG
+5109 
-5119 AAELTAKQSITATE
+5119 

-5145 ETGSVEASGLT
+5145 ETGSVEA
-5156 ATVADQASV
+5156 A
-5165 VAGDTVVLDNA
+5165 
-5176 ELTAGAL
+5176 
-5183 TATASLGDLSVKDAV
+5183 
-5198 ITATKGGITL
+5198 
-5208 TAEAADIDAS
+5208 
-5218 SAKLTAEGEVK
+5218 
-5229 LTAQNSIT
+5229 
-5237 ATDASVESASLAM
+5237 
-5250 TANTGSVEATGF
+5250 GF
-5262 TATVADQASVV
+5262 TATVADQASV
-5273 AGDTVVLDNAE
+5273 
-5284 LTAGAL
+5284 
-5290 TATANLGDL
+5290 
-5299 SMTSAELDISGAA
+5299 
-5312 KLTAQDTITATDA
+5312 
-5325 NVTSNSLTMTANTGS
+5325 
-5340 VEASG
+5340 
-5345 LTATVADQASVVAG
+5345 
-5359 DTVVLD
+5359 
-5365 NAELTAGALTATAN
+5365 
-5379 LGDLSMM
+5379 
-5386 SAELDISDAAEL
+5386 
-5398 TAKQSITAT
+5398 
-5407 DANLTSNS
+5407 
-5415 LTMTAVTGKLDGSRL
+5415 
-5430 TTTVTGQTSVQ
+5430 
-5441 AGDSVT
+5441 
-5447 LDNAELTAGALTA
+5447 
-5460 TANLGDLSLK
+5460 
-5470 SAELDI
+5470 
-5476 SGAAK
+5476 
-5481 LTAQDTITATDANV
+5481 
-5495 TSDSLTMTA
+5495 
-5504 KTGKLDGSRLTTT
+5504 
-5517 VTGQASVEAGDSV
+5517 EAGDSV
-5530 TLDGSKLGAGALTA
+5530 T
-5544 TANLGDLSL
+5544 
-5553 KSAELDISG
+5553 
-5562 AAKLTAQDTITATD
+5562 
-5576 ANVTSNSLTMTAKTG
+5576 
-5591 SVEASRLTA
+5591 
-5600 TVADQASIVAG
+5600 
-5611 NSVTLDG
+5611 
-5618 SKLGAGALTATAT
+5618 
-5631 TGDLSVKNT
+5631 
-5640 EIKAAK
+5640 
-5646 GGITLTAEAS
+5646 
-5656 DIDASGVNLS
+5656 
-5666 AVGAATLTAG
+5666 
-5676 QDLKLAP
+5676 
-5683 SGDAVARVTAKS
+5683 
-5695 LSATASGAL
+5695 
-5704 DASRLEVKVE
+5704 
-5714 EASAFQ
+5714 
-5720 SNGLLTLTDANVSGG
+5720 
-5735 SLRAEGDAG
+5735 
-5744 VEGARITVDV
+5744 
-5754 TGNGYNEGNR
+5754 
-5764 DDYEGV
+5764 
-5770 VTFKSSKGPIT
+5770 
-5781 LTGADVKADKGDF
+5781 
-5794 FARSEGNLNVET
+5794 
-5806 ARFEI
+5806 
-5811 QDGGLGF
+5811 
-5818 KSTGGDLTLAGAIGL
+5818 
-5833 KGDFL
+5833 
-5838 EMEAHGSI
+5838 
-5846 GMEDMELSVEEILR
+5846 
-5860 ISAGGDINSRN
+5860 
-5871 LQLEITEDENGVGGK
+5871 
-5886 AYFEATTGTVH
+5886 
-5897 LEGSTITA
+5897 
-5905 KTSDGFIGD
+5905 
-5914 MTVIAGKDARLDDVF
+5914 
-5929 TPEKN
+5929 
-5934 VKAESMSI
+5934 
-5942 RAGDAV
+5942 
-5948 NFGEGTVA
+5948 
-5956 LETKRDLTVEA
+5956 
-5967 DHLTGDRIAAESVL
+5967 
-5981 ASGSAL
+5981 
-5987 SISVKEDLHVEEG
+5987 
-6000 VQASGQNVKFSSKD
+6000 
-6014 FTLADRT
+6014 
-6021 TVRGGSTAE
+6021 
-6030 IDASGEV
+6030 
-6037 AFTGDVLVTA
+6037 
-6047 DDSVGIGAASGG
+6047 
-6059 ITFTGAVTVGDETK
+6059 
-6073 SENKAKVTLHAAGS
+6073 
-6087 ILQQEVS
+6087 
-6094 GNAGVRG
+6094 
-6101 SSLEAQSSGGF
+6101 
-6112 VKLDARE
+6112 
-6119 GGTSGEGG
+6119 
-6127 NAFTKAEIESA
+6127 
-6138 GDVVFGSTGRTTE
+6138 
-6151 LAVNASKNGAVS
+6151 
-6163 GDLRVQGERG
+6163 
-6173 AVIFTNG
+6173 
-6180 VSASGEVAVN
+6180 
-6190 AAAVHG
+6190 
-6196 SDLSAD
+6196 
-6202 GRLAIVTALEKNAPK
+6202 
-6217 GAPQGIVFSGGLSGS
+6217 
-6232 IVTVYAGSGDVVI
+6232 
-6245 EGPVRSTLGE
+6245 
-6255 VDVYRLDQ
+6255 
-6263 TERGVVRVGE
+6263 
-6273 ADSAHTLVVFNAR
+6273 
-6286 GDVVAGPMHSADT
+6286 
-6299 LYAFA
+6299 
-6304 GWEGRVYG
+6304 
-6312 RSGFTSDV
+6312 
-6320 HKAGAVEHA
+6320 
-6329 EPIGLV
+6329 
-6335 PDLSEWLN
+6335 
-6343 LDAAELDPS
+6343 
-6352 ALPRLSFTARNLE
+6352 
-6365 YADTDRIGPWRFL
+6365 
-6378 LEDLTTPL
+6378 
-6386 GSWLFLRLRPDA
+6386 
-6398 AEDDQADE
+6398 
-6406 ALLEG
+6406 
-6411 FPARKDGVIRD
+6411 
-6422 LREPTKEDFGW
+6422 
-6433 IMTSL
+6433 

>member
-39 LSTLL
+39 LSALL

-59 SGWGSTTVTAD
+59 SGWDSTTVTAD
-70 QANKVLNVTTSK
+70 QAGKVLNVTTSK

-94 REFTVNADQIANLQF
+94 SQFTVNADQIANLQF
-109 GTSQQLLNLVNAKI
+109 GSGQQLLNLVNAKI

-184 RTFNDAFLQNLR
+184 TTFNDAFLQNLR

-231 SGARLTTGVTN
+231 SGASLTTGVAN

-264 ELAFETDPDTG
+264 DLAFETDPDTG

-287 AADAETQTPES
+287 AADAETQAPES

-322 AAGDLTAKAYA
+322 AAGNLTAKAYA
-333 GNGAVNLLADD
+333 GNGAVNPLAGA

-365 GTVRAEG
+365 GTVHAEG
-372 KLTAEA
+372 NLTAEA

-428 VTGVK
+428 VTGVQ

-445 KVGDQSGFK
+445 KVGNQSGFK
-454 NFLNWGKAEEIPVVS
+454 NFLNWGKAESIPVVS

-523 ADLDAGTTVS
+523 ADLDAGTNVS
-533 VADGASISAAG
+533 VADGASIGAAG

-581 NITKFNASAQANLGE
+581 NITKFNASAQTNIGA
-596 GFTSS
+596 GFTTS

-610 ETETLKV
+610 KTETLKV

-660 TTAKFQLGG
+660 TTSKFQLGG

-678 SATVTIAPNVQLQS
+678 SATVTIEPNVKLES

-707 HYEAVTKQVIDNEK
+707 HYEAVTKQVIDNEQ
-721 GNVDKDKQGAL
+721 GNAEKDKQGAL
-732 AILINEAGDGASSL
+732 AILINETGDGASSL
-746 ASVTVGDGASIKT
+746 ASVTVGDGASIT
-759 SSSGD
+759 TRSSGD
-764 LTLTAEALINK
+764 LTLSSEALINK
-775 DRFEFLKKE
+775 DRFKFLKQE

-792 AAHFSADAYQE
+792 ADHFTADAYKD

-810 AKDKMVEAFDAVGQA
+810 AKYKMVEAFDAVGQA

-840 EFSSTLK
+840 EFSRTLK
-847 ALMSLVGEGAGTASD
+847 DLMSLVGEGAGTASD

-926 AQALGLTATSR
+926 AEALGLTATSR

-959 KGTSLG
+959 KGKSLG

-1043 TLDDLTIK
+1043 RSDDLTIK

-1095 KDLDGTTS
+1095 KDLDGTSS

-1130 VGLTGQAGVSGSGS
+1130 VGLAGQAGVSGSGS

-1155 LSALGSQTGST
+1155 LGALGTQTGSS

-1179 ALQSAVSSGA
+1179 ALQGAVSSGA

-1210 ETGNPSSGIASAGS
+1210 ETGNPSSALSGIASAGS
-1224 VTSGIQAAG
+1224 VTSGIEAAG

-1247 DVKESNVLHI
+1247 DVTESNVLHI
-1257 EGATADQDGMITLDA
+1257 EGASADQNGMITLDA

-1315 NNAENRLTLKN
+1315 NNAENRLTIKN

-1374 KNTVSADVEGLSVR
+1374 ENTVRADVEGLSVG

-1401 TGEVQVTGGTTVGVA
+1401 TGEIQVTGGTTVGVA

-1431 VADIDNTVASTIKGA
+1431 VADIDNTVASTLKGA
-1446 NFTNV
+1446 NFTNA

-1531 AERAKGRTGLVEED
+1531 AERAKGRTGFVEED
-1545 KVLNRSLLEGVQI
+1545 ELLNRSLLKGVQI
-1558 AEDDSGSNYRDLSS
+1558 AEDDSGENYRDLSS
-1572 DFLDGSGMTQVSAAI
+1572 GFMDGSGMTQVSAAI
-1587 SVAATGGSSGGAGGA
+1587 SVAATGGSSGGAGGAGGA

-1728 NNALTTLKKS
+1728 NNALTTLKNS
-1738 TISSFKDASAEDG
+1738 TISSVKDASAEDG

-1767 IWTAAAAATISSNAA
+1767 IWTAAAAATVSSNAA

-1798 DVDAVTLDGLERF
+1798 DVDAVTLDGLGHF

-1912 GLKTNNE
+1912 GLKTNNK

-1951 ASQAAALGAGVAV
+1951 GSQAAALGAGVAV

-2025 SLTDSILHAADAVAV
+2025 ALTDSILQAADAVAV

-2073 GATTATVSGSAV
+2073 GATTATVSGSSV

-2091 IGTLTMKSGV
+2091 TGTLTMKSGV
-2101 DDTNINNAI
+2101 ADANINNAI
-2110 VEQDALNVQTSLE
+2110 VEQDALNIQTSLE
-2123 DKRAEEKVDGIA
+2123 DKRAEETVDGIA

-2146 LTINGGGAGSAQAA
+2146 LTINGGGGGSAQAA

-2217 QTDAAHATRAAVED
+2217 QTDAAHATRAAVENSSLT
-2231 SALISAATTLSA
+2231 SAAATTLSA

-2277 VTALTNS
+2277 VTALENS

-2296 YLGRLTNLGVS
+2296 YLGRITNLGVS

-2326 VVVKSVVDGGSVVK
+2326 VVVKSVVDGGSAVK

-2384 VLVDDAQLG
+2384 VVVDDAQLG

-2434 GDVGTMV
+2434 GNVGTMV
-2441 KNASLKG
+2441 KNAALKG

-2465 VSASASLGAGLAAN
+2465 VSASASLAAGLAAN

-2486 GTGSYAELLGDG
+2486 GTGSYAELLGEG
-2498 DTGTSATLEKFKSDY
+2498 DAGTSATLEKFKGDY
-2513 GALSKKD
+2513 GALSKKE

-2526 GGASDG
+2526 GGASEG
-2532 EVMAKTEAKSNLVS
+2532 EVKAETEAKSDLVK

-2551 SVDSTF
+2551 SVNSTF

-2565 AAKEDAKE
+2565 AAKEDAKA

-2583 GTAGSVGIGASVV
+2583 GTAGAVGIGASVV
-2596 TVDRVIGASVTMSGG
+2596 TVDRVMGASVTMSGG
-2611 GISAKTAEITA
+2611 GINAKTAEITA
-2622 SVGADDSLKVHQG
+2622 SAGADDSLKVHQG

-2662 ANVKGESVVI
+2662 ANVKGESVHI

-2701 KDDSSVVVKLENSN
+2701 KDASSVVVKLENSN
-2715 FEGDVKATVDR
+2715 FVGDVKATVDR
-2726 AQRLHAEATAGY
+2726 AQRLQAEATAGY

-2757 QATLSNISASGAS
+2757 QATLTNVSASGAS

-2796 GVVKATAEES
+2796 GVVQATAEES

-2849 GGAVVAG
+2849 GGAAVAG

-2872 SVDGTAFRAAEGKI
+2872 SVDGTAFRAAEEKI

-2923 VHGLESEMTLKGSAS
+2923 VHGLESEMTLKGSAT

-2967 DANDAVHT
+2967 DGNDAVRT
-2975 THKDTSSA
+2975 THEDISSA

-3024 VGTNTMKGSTAV
+3024 VGTNTMEGSTAV

-3072 VYGAIAGGGIKFANT
+3072 VYGAIAGGGIKFTNT

-3097 KKASLFAGDSITA
+3097 KNASLFAGDSITA

-3128 AFNAVGATVESSV
+3128 AFNALGATVESSV
-3141 KNANTVSVA
+3141 KNANTVSVE

-3164 ALAATGEDVLEHEA
+3164 ALAATGEDQLEHEA

-3190 DSKTNVTVERTN
+3190 NSNAKVTVERTN
-3202 TVSLESGAEI
+3202 TVSLKSGAEI

-3323 RISVTGSIDAGVN
+3323 RINVTGSIDAGVN

-3355 IAGSQSQPT
+3355 IAGSQNKPT

-3403 ILREYTGATKE
+3403 ILREYTGATTE

-3431 QKGLGEWVTLKFEK
+3431 QKGLGEWVTLEFTE
-3445 DGQEFTQRTFV
+3445 DGKTVTQRTFV

-3496 EGVRIKNESNA
+3496 EGVWIKNESNA

-3542 NVRSSDNTADPVIR
+3542 NVRSSDNTADPVIS

-3565 YTVKHEKDESGKPF
+3565 YTVKYKEDEPGNPL
-3579 EETVTP
+3579 TVTP

-3601 VSISAKDGDLVSLGD
+3601 VSIWAKDGDLVSLGD

-3648 NAWQTEIGQ
+3648 NAWQNEIGQ

-3666 SKDPSKTFVSSNAQ
+3666 SKDPSTTSVSSNAQ

-3692 IIISGDLINLNGTIQ
+3692 IIISGDLINLNGTVQ

-3740 NIDVKSSAYR
+3740 NIDVKSSAYQ
-3750 LQAEEA
+3750 LQAEKA
-3756 VKTDDGSYKLLVA
+3756 VETNDGSYKLLVA

-3811 ADVRFNAGDHD
+3811 ADVRFNAGNHD

-3845 DSTKGTGAKVT
+3845 DSKKDGTGAKVT

-3864 EYMVDHNGQAIGNET
+3864 EYMVDHNGQAIGEKT

-3898 EGMVSGSTETQY
+3898 EGTVSGSTETQY
-3910 YEYMAKWWGEA
+3910 YEYMAKWWGGA
-3921 ADKLQDAFE
+3921 DDKLKDAFE
-3930 TEKKTITKSGNL
+3930 TEKTTVTKSGDL

-3952 TRPNKGSGQDDNFYA
+3952 TRPNKGGDQDANFYA
-3967 WMDVLDQTDTGYQV
+3967 WMDVLAQTDTGYQV
-3981 TTKKWKTGFLG
+3981 TKKKWKTGFLG

-4048 QGGTIRLNAG
+4048 QGGTISLNAG

-4101 LGATAANIHI
+4101 LGAEAANIHI

-4120 NVSSDGLLAGS
+4120 SVSSDGLLAGS
-4131 TLSVAVRGDLQAAE
+4131 TLSVAVRGDLQAAK

-4162 KDLRQLEAAGTH
+4162 NDLRQLEAAGTH

-4187 ASAGDLGLGL
+4187 ASTGDLGLGL
-4197 IESKLG
+4197 IESKSG

-4208 VQNGSVYDASG
+4208 VENGSVYDASG

-4227 DEKRLEAWE
+4227 DEKRLEAWK

-4250 TLWQADVEAEKNRIT
+4250 KLWEADVEAEKNRIT
-4265 QAYARMESYQAFK
+4265 QAYARMESYKAFK
-4278 EKGGELTDAQN
+4278 EKGGELTDAQE
-4289 QDYTALQAIYGGFE
+4289 QDYTDLQAIYGEFA
-4303 SAEAAVSAMEKD
+4303 SAEAAVSAMEQD

-4396 TLLKALSRADIG
+4396 ALLKALSRADIG

-4446 EGSGLAVKEIVS
+4446 EDSGLAVKEIVS

-4541 KDVSLKANNL
+4541 QDVSLKANNL

-4571 IQGQTLNFEVLGDF
+4571 IQGQTLNFEVRGDF
-4585 GTEDTALRVGTASTV
+4585 GTEDTALRVGTSSTV

-4652 AVKQITLTGNL
+4652 ALKQITLTGNL
-4663 ESTGENKDLAVTSK
+4663 ESTGEHKDLAVTSK

-4708 GVVEASGDAS
+4708 GVVEAAGDAS

-4728 GKLSAGGRIEVGAT
+4728 GNLSAGGRIEIGAT

-4778 AGDVNISSE
+4778 AGDVKISSE
-4787 GTLDLANAT
+4787 ETLDLANAT
-4796 VQSTAGKVELN
+4796 VKSTAGKVELD
-4807 GLAGVVAK
+4807 GLAGIVAK
-4815 DATLLAAEA
+4815 EATLLAAKE
-4824 VTVTANE
+4824 VTVTAKE

-4846 ITAAKSLTGTELKS
+4846 ITAAKNLTGTELKG
-4860 KITGAAAFTAGEN
+4860 KITGAAELTAGEN

-4880 LSGGTVSAVAAQ
+4880 LSGGTVNAVAAQ
-4892 GLSALGAAINA
+4892 GLSAHGAALNA

-4912 EAADIDASSAT
+4912 EADDIDASSAK

-4928 EVKLTA
+4928 ELTLTA
-4934 NQSITAEDA
+4934 QQSITAADA

-4951 MTANTGSVKASG
+4951 MTANTGSV
-4963 FTATVADKA
+4963 
-4972 SVEADDSVTLDG
+4972 
-4984 SKIGAGALTATA
+4984 
-4996 KTGDLSVKEADIKA
+4996 
-5010 TTGGI
+5010 
-5015 TLTAEAADIDASS
+5015 
-5028 ATLTAKD
+5028 
-5035 EVKLTAKQ
+5035 
-5043 SITATE
+5043 
-5049 ASVEADSLT
+5049 
-5058 MTANT
+5058 
-5063 GSVEAT
+5063 
-5069 GFTATVAGQALV
+5069 
-5081 EAGDSV
+5081 
-5087 TLDGSKLGLGALT
+5087 
-5100 ASAKSGDLS
+5100 
-5109 LKSAEVDISG
+5109 
-5119 AAELTAKQSITATE
+5119 
-5133 ASVEAASLAMTA
+5133 
-5145 ETGSVEASGLT
+5145 
-5156 ATVADQASV
+5156 
-5165 VAGDTVVLDNA
+5165 
-5176 ELTAGAL
+5176 
-5183 TATASLGDLSVKDAV
+5183 
-5198 ITATKGGITL
+5198 
-5208 TAEAADIDAS
+5208 
-5218 SAKLTAEGEVK
+5218 
-5229 LTAQNSIT
+5229 
-5237 ATDASVESASLAM
+5237 
-5250 TANTGSVEATGF
+5250 
-5262 TATVADQASVV
+5262 
-5273 AGDTVVLDNAE
+5273 
-5284 LTAGAL
+5284 
-5290 TATANLGDL
+5290 
-5299 SMTSAELDISGAA
+5299 
-5312 KLTAQDTITATDA
+5312 
-5325 NVTSNSLTMTANTGS
+5325 
-5340 VEASG
+5340 
-5345 LTATVADQASVVAG
+5345 
-5359 DTVVLD
+5359 
-5365 NAELTAGALTATAN
+5365 
-5379 LGDLSMM
+5379 
-5386 SAELDISDAAEL
+5386 
-5398 TAKQSITAT
+5398 
-5407 DANLTSNS
+5407 
-5415 LTMTAVTGKLDGSRL
+5415 
-5430 TTTVTGQTSVQ
+5430 
-5441 AGDSVT
+5441 
-5447 LDNAELTAGALTA
+5447 
-5460 TANLGDLSLK
+5460 
-5470 SAELDI
+5470 
-5476 SGAAK
+5476 
-5481 LTAQDTITATDANV
+5481 
-5495 TSDSLTMTA
+5495 
-5504 KTGKLDGSRLTTT
+5504 
-5517 VTGQASVEAGDSV
+5517 
-5530 TLDGSKLGAGALTA
+5530 
-5544 TANLGDLSL
+5544 
-5553 KSAELDISG
+5553 
-5562 AAKLTAQDTITATD
+5562 
-5576 ANVTSNSLTMTAKTG
+5576 
-5591 SVEASRLTA
+5591 EASRLTA
-5600 TVADQASIVAG
+5600 TVADQASVEAG
-5611 NSVTLDG
+5611 DAVVLNNADLT
-5618 SKLGAGALTATAT
+5618 AGALTATAT
-5631 TGDLSVKNT
+5631 SGDLSVKAA
-5640 EIKAAK
+5640 EINATK
-5646 GGITLTAEAS
+5646 GGVTLTAKAV
-5656 DIDASGVNLS
+5656 DIDASGVNLT
-5666 AVGAATLTAG
+5666 AVGPAKLTAG
-5676 QDLKLAP
+5676 QNLKLTP
-5683 SGDAVARVTAKS
+5683 SGDAVASVTAKS
-5695 LSATASGAL
+5695 LSATAGGAL
-5704 DASRLEVKVE
+5704 DASRLQVKVN
-5714 EASAFQ
+5714 EASAFR

-5744 VEGARITVDV
+5744 VEGSRITVDV
-5754 TGNGYNEGNR
+5754 TGNGYNEGDR
-5764 DDYEGV
+5764 GDYEGV
-5770 VTFKSSKGPIT
+5770 VTIKSSKGPIT

-5794 FARSEGNLNVET
+5794 FARSEGDLNVET
-5806 ARFEI
+5806 AGFKI

-5818 KSTGGDLTLAGAIGL
+5818 KSTGGNLTLAGATGL

-5956 LETKRDLTVEA
+5956 LETKKDLTVEA
-5967 DHLTGDRIAAESVL
+5967 NHLTGDRIAAESVF
-5981 ASGSAL
+5981 AAGSAL

-6000 VQASGQNVKFSSKD
+6000 VQVSGKNVKFSSKD

-6087 ILQQEVS
+6087 ILQREVS

-6190 AAAVHG
+6190 AAAVQG

-6217 GAPQGIVFSGGLSGS
+6217 GAPQGVVFSGGLSGS

-6422 LREPTKEDFGW
+6422 LRESTKEDFGW

>member
-39 LSTLL
+39 LSALL

-59 SGWGSTTVTAD
+59 SGWDSTTVTAD
-70 QANKVLNVTTSK
+70 QAGKVLNVTTSK

-94 REFTVNADQIANLQF
+94 SQFTVNADQIANLQF
-109 GTSQQLLNLVNAKI
+109 GSGQQLLNLVNAKI

-184 RTFNDAFLQNLR
+184 TTFNDAFLQNLR

-231 SGARLTTGVTN
+231 SGASLTTGVAN

-264 ELAFETDPDTG
+264 DLAFETDPDTG

-287 AADAETQTPES
+287 AADAETQAPES

-322 AAGDLTAKAYA
+322 AAGNLTAKAYA
-333 GNGAVNLLADD
+333 GNGAVNPLAGA

-365 GTVRAEG
+365 GTVHAEG
-372 KLTAEA
+372 NLTAEA

-428 VTGVK
+428 VTGVQ

-445 KVGDQSGFK
+445 KVGNQSGFK
-454 NFLNWGKAEEIPVVS
+454 NFLNWGKAESIPVVS

-504 ASVKAATSATKAPQ
+504 ASVKSATSATKAPQ

-523 ADLDAGTTVS
+523 ADLDAGTNVS
-533 VADGASISAAG
+533 VADGASIGAAG

-581 NITKFNASAQANLGE
+581 NITKFNASAQTNIGA
-596 GFTSS
+596 GFTTS

-610 ETETLKV
+610 KTETLKV

-660 TTAKFQLGG
+660 TTSKFQLGG

-678 SATVTIAPNVQLQS
+678 SATVTIEPNVKLES

-707 HYEAVTKQVIDNEK
+707 HYEAVTKQVIDNEQ
-721 GNVDKDKQGAL
+721 GNAEKDKQGAL
-732 AILINEAGDGASSL
+732 AILINETGDGASSL
-746 ASVTVGDGASIKT
+746 ASVTVGDGASIT
-759 SSSGD
+759 TRSSGD
-764 LTLTAEALINK
+764 LTLTSKALINK
-775 DRFEFLKKE
+775 DRFKFLKQE

-792 AAHFSADAYQE
+792 ADHFTADAYKD

-810 AKDKMVEAFDAVGQA
+810 AKYKMVEAFDAVGQA

-840 EFSSTLK
+840 EFSRTLK
-847 ALMSLVGEGAGTASD
+847 DLMSLVGEGAGTASD

-926 AQALGLTATSR
+926 AEALGLTATSR

-959 KGTSLG
+959 KGKSLG

-1043 TLDDLTIK
+1043 RSDDLTIK

-1095 KDLDGTTS
+1095 KDLDGTSS

-1130 VGLTGQAGVSGSGS
+1130 VGLAGQAGVSGSGSGS

-1155 LSALGSQTGST
+1155 LGALGTQTGSS

-1179 ALQSAVSSGA
+1179 ALQGAVSSGA

-1210 ETGNPSSGIASAGS
+1210 ETGNPSSALSGIASAGS
-1224 VTSGIQAAG
+1224 VTSGIEAAG

-1247 DVKESNVLHI
+1247 DVTESNVLHI
-1257 EGATADQDGMITLDA
+1257 EGASADQNGMITLDA

-1315 NNAENRLTLKN
+1315 NNAENRLTIKN

-1374 KNTVSADVEGLSVR
+1374 ENTVRADVEGLSVG

-1401 TGEVQVTGGTTVGVA
+1401 TGEIQVTGGTTVGVA

-1431 VADIDNTVASTIKGA
+1431 VADIDNTVASTLKGA
-1446 NFTNV
+1446 NFTNA

-1531 AERAKGRTGLVEED
+1531 AERAKGRTGFVEED
-1545 KVLNRSLLEGVQI
+1545 ELLNRSLLKGVQI
-1558 AEDDSGSNYRDLSS
+1558 AEDDSGENYRDLSS
-1572 DFLDGSGMTQVSAAI
+1572 GFMDGSGMTQVSAAI

-1728 NNALTTLKKS
+1728 NNALTTLKNS
-1738 TISSFKDASAEDG
+1738 TISSVKDASAEDG

-1767 IWTAAAAATISSNAA
+1767 IWTAAAAATVSSNAA

-1798 DVDAVTLDGLERF
+1798 DVDAVTLDGLGHF

-1912 GLKTNNE
+1912 GLKTNNK

-1951 ASQAAALGAGVAV
+1951 GSQAAALGAGVAV

-2025 SLTDSILHAADAVAV
+2025 ALTDSILQAADAVAV

-2073 GATTATVSGSAV
+2073 GATTATVSGSSV

-2091 IGTLTMKSGV
+2091 TGTLTMKSGV
-2101 DDTNINNAI
+2101 DDTHINNAI

-2123 DKRAEEKVDGIA
+2123 DKRTEETVDGIA
-2135 VSATSATTYKT
+2135 VAATSATTYKT

-2169 GKTEAGVSQSTLESA
+2169 GRTEAGVSSSTLESA

-2217 QTDAAHATRAAVED
+2217 QTDAAHATRAAVENSSLT
-2231 SALISAATTLSA
+2231 SAAATTLSA

-2277 VTALTNS
+2277 VTALENS

-2296 YLGRLTNLGVS
+2296 YLGRITNLGVS

-2326 VVVKSVVDGGSVVK
+2326 VVVKSVVDGGSAVK

-2384 VLVDDAQLG
+2384 VVVDDAQLG

-2434 GDVGTMV
+2434 GNVGTMV
-2441 KNASLKG
+2441 KNAALKG

-2465 VSASASLGAGLAAN
+2465 VSASASLAAGLAAN

-2486 GTGSYAELLGDG
+2486 GTGSYAELLGEG
-2498 DTGTSATLEKFKSDY
+2498 DAGTSATLEKFKGDY
-2513 GALSKKD
+2513 GALSKKE

-2526 GGASDG
+2526 GGASEG
-2532 EVMAKTEAKSNLVS
+2532 EVKAETEAKSDLVK

-2551 SVDSTF
+2551 SVNSTF

-2565 AAKEDAKE
+2565 AAKEDAKA

-2583 GTAGSVGIGASVV
+2583 GTAGAVGIGASVV
-2596 TVDRVIGASVTMSGG
+2596 TVDRVMGASVTMSGG
-2611 GISAKTAEITA
+2611 GINAKTAEITA
-2622 SVGADDSLKVHQG
+2622 SAGADDSLKVHQG

-2662 ANVKGESVVI
+2662 ANVKGESVHI

-2696 QIAKI
+2696 QITKI
-2701 KDDSSVVVKLENSN
+2701 KDASSVVVKLENSN
-2715 FEGDVKATVDR
+2715 FVGDVKATVDR
-2726 AQRLHAEATAGY
+2726 AQRLQAEATAGY

-2757 QATLSNISASGAS
+2757 QATLTNVSASGAS

-2796 GVVKATAEES
+2796 GVVQATAEES

-2849 GGAVVAG
+2849 GGAAVAG

-2872 SVDGTAFRAAEGKI
+2872 SVDGTAFRAAEEKI

-2923 VHGLESEMTLKGSAS
+2923 VHGLESEMTLKGSAT

-2967 DANDAVHT
+2967 DGNDAVRT
-2975 THKDTSSA
+2975 THEDISSA

-3024 VGTNTMKGSTAV
+3024 VGTNTMEGSTAV

-3072 VYGAIAGGGIKFANT
+3072 VYGAIAGGGIKFTNT

-3097 KKASLFAGDSITA
+3097 KNASLFAGDSITA

-3128 AFNAVGATVESSV
+3128 AFNALGATVESSV
-3141 KNANTVSVA
+3141 KNANTVSVE

-3164 ALAATGEDVLEHEA
+3164 ALAATGEDQLEHEA

-3190 DSKTNVTVERTN
+3190 NSNAKVTVERTN
-3202 TVSLESGAEI
+3202 TVSLKSGAEI

-3323 RISVTGSIDAGVN
+3323 RINVTGSIDAGVN

-3355 IAGSQSQPT
+3355 IAGSQNKPT

-3403 ILREYTGATKE
+3403 ILREYTGATTE

-3431 QKGLGEWVTLKFEK
+3431 QKGLGEWVTLEFTE
-3445 DGQEFTQRTFV
+3445 DGKTVTQRTFV

-3496 EGVRIKNESNA
+3496 EGVWIKNESNA

-3542 NVRSSDNTADPVIR
+3542 NVRSSDNTADPVIS

-3565 YTVKHEKDESGKPF
+3565 YTVKYKEDEPGNPL
-3579 EETVTP
+3579 TVTP

-3601 VSISAKDGDLVSLGD
+3601 VSIWAKDGDLVSLGD

-3648 NAWQTEIGQ
+3648 NAWQNEIGQ

-3666 SKDPSKTFVSSNAQ
+3666 SKDPSTLFVSSDVQ

-3692 IIISGDLINLNGTIQ
+3692 IIISGDLINLNGTVQ

-3719 TVLEAKISEIREA
+3719 TVLEQKISEIREA

-3811 ADVRFNAGDHD
+3811 ADVRFNAGNHD

-3898 EGMVSGSTETQY
+3898 EGMVSSTTERKY
-3910 YEYMAKWWGEA
+3910 SEYMAKWWGA
-3921 ADKLQDAFE
+3921 ADDKLKEAFAVEGE
-3930 TEKKTITKSGNL
+3930 TIEKSGDL
-3942 YQGATITDQL
+3942 YQGATITDKL
-3952 TRPNKGSGQDDNFYA
+3952 TRPNKGIGQDANFYA
-3967 WMDVLDQTDTGYQV
+3967 WMDVIDKTDTGYQV
-3981 TTKKWKTGFLG
+3981 TKKKWKTGFLG

-4048 QGGTIRLNAG
+4048 QGGTISLNAG
-4058 GDIRAESAGA
+4058 GNIRAESAGA

-4073 DTINLTAKG
+4073 NTINLTAKG

-4093 KGGSGELK
+4093 KGGSGALK
-4101 LGATAANIHI
+4101 LGAEAANIRI

-4120 NVSSDGLLAGS
+4120 TVSSDGLLAGS
-4131 TLSVAVRGDLQAAE
+4131 TLSVAVRGDLQAAK

-4155 VEGGVKV
+4155 AEGGVKV
-4162 KDLRQLEAAGTH
+4162 NDLRQLEAAGTH

-4187 ASAGDLGLGL
+4187 ASTGDLGLGL

-4208 VQNGSVYDASG
+4208 VENGSVYDASG

-4227 DEKRLEAWE
+4227 DEKRLEAWK

-4265 QAYARMESYQAFK
+4265 QAYARMESYQAFIK
-4278 EKGGELTDAQN
+4278 KGGKLTQAQE
-4289 QDYTALQAIYGGFE
+4289 QDYTDLQAIYGQFA
-4303 SAEAAVSAMEKD
+4303 SAEAAVSAMEQD
-4315 ENSSLGKLVASR
+4315 ETSSLGKLIASR

-4361 RGKNVE
+4361 RGVNVE

-4504 SDPAKWAAVN
+4504 SDPTKWAAVN

-4571 IQGQTLNFEVLGDF
+4571 IQGQTLNFEVRGDF
-4585 GTEDTALRVGTASTV
+4585 GTEDTALRVGTDSTV

-4663 ESTGENKDLAVTSK
+4663 ESTGEHKDLAVTSK

-4685 NSTVRSKGGVKLD
+4685 NSTVRSEGGVKLD

-4708 GVVEASGDAS
+4708 GVVEAAGDAS

-4723 VTATQ
+4723 VTATR
-4728 GKLSAGGRIEVGAT
+4728 GNLRAGGRIEVGAT
-4742 GGGIDAAGLQTQAGA
+4742 GGGINAAGLQTQAGA

-4778 AGDVNISSE
+4778 AHDVKISSE
-4787 GTLDLANAT
+4787 ETLDLANAT
-4796 VQSTAGKVELN
+4796 VQSTAGKVELD
-4807 GLAGVVAK
+4807 GLAGIVAK
-4815 DATLLAAEA
+4815 DATLLAAKE
-4824 VTVTANE
+4824 VTVEANE
-4831 NVEVSNSTVE
+4831 NIEVSNSTVK

-4846 ITAAKSLTGTELKS
+4846 ITAAQNLTGTGLEGT
-4860 KITGAAAFTAGEN
+4860 ITGAAELTAGEN

-4892 GLSALGAAINA
+4892 GLSARGAALNA
-4903 TEGTLTLTA
+4903 TKGTLTLKA
-4912 EAADIDASSAT
+4912 EAADIDAS
-4923 LTAKD
+4923 
-4928 EVKLTA
+4928 
-4934 NQSITAEDA
+4934 
-4943 SVEAASLA
+4943 
-4951 MTANTGSVKASG
+4951 G
-4963 FTATVADKA
+4963 
-4972 SVEADDSVTLDG
+4972 
-4984 SKIGAGALTATA
+4984 
-4996 KTGDLSVKEADIKA
+4996 
-5010 TTGGI
+5010 
-5015 TLTAEAADIDASS
+5015 

-5058 MTANT
+5058 MTADTGSVGATGFTATVADQVSVVAGDTVVLDNAELAAGALTATASLGDLSVKDAVITATKDGVTLTAEAADIDASSAKLTVKDELTLTAQQSITATDANVTSNSLTMTANT
-5063 GSVEAT
+5063 GSVEASRLTATVADQASVEAGNSVTLDSSKLGLGALTASAKSSDLSLTSAEIEVSGAAELTAQDTITATDANVTSDSLTMTAET
-5069 GFTATVAGQALV
+5069 GSVEASDFMATVAGQALV

-5109 LKSAEVDISG
+5109 LKSAEIEVSG
-5119 AAELTAKQSITATE
+5119 AAKLTAQDSITATD
-5133 ASVEAASLAMTA
+5133 ANVTSNSLTMTA
-5145 ETGSVEASGLT
+5145 ETGSVEASRLIT
-5156 ATVADQASV
+5156 IVADQALV
-5165 VAGDTVVLDNA
+5165 EAGDSVTLDNA

-5183 TATASLGDLSVKDAV
+5183 TATAKKGNLSVKDAEV
-5198 ITATKGGITL
+5198 TTKTGGVTL
-5208 TAEAADIDAS
+5208 TAEAADINAS
-5218 SAKLTAEGEVK
+5218 NTKLTAEGEVK

-5237 ATDASVESASLAM
+5237 ATDASVEADSLTM
-5250 TANTGSVEATGF
+5250 TAETGSVEATGF
-5262 TATVADQASVV
+5262 TATVTGQASVV
-5273 AGDTVVLDNAE
+5273 AGDSVMLDNAE
-5284 LTAGAL
+5284 LTAG
-5290 TATANLGDL
+5290 
-5299 SMTSAELDISGAA
+5299 S
-5312 KLTAQDTITATDA
+5312 
-5325 NVTSNSLTMTANTGS
+5325 
-5340 VEASG
+5340 
-5345 LTATVADQASVVAG
+5345 
-5359 DTVVLD
+5359 
-5365 NAELTAGALTATAN
+5365 
-5379 LGDLSMM
+5379 
-5386 SAELDISDAAEL
+5386 
-5398 TAKQSITAT
+5398 
-5407 DANLTSNS
+5407 
-5415 LTMTAVTGKLDGSRL
+5415 
-5430 TTTVTGQTSVQ
+5430 
-5441 AGDSVT
+5441 
-5447 LDNAELTAGALTA
+5447 
-5460 TANLGDLSLK
+5460 
-5470 SAELDI
+5470 
-5476 SGAAK
+5476 
-5481 LTAQDTITATDANV
+5481 
-5495 TSDSLTMTA
+5495 
-5504 KTGKLDGSRLTTT
+5504 
-5517 VTGQASVEAGDSV
+5517 
-5530 TLDGSKLGAGALTA
+5530 
-5544 TANLGDLSL
+5544 
-5553 KSAELDISG
+5553 
-5562 AAKLTAQDTITATD
+5562 
-5576 ANVTSNSLTMTAKTG
+5576 
-5591 SVEASRLTA
+5591 
-5600 TVADQASIVAG
+5600 
-5611 NSVTLDG
+5611 
-5618 SKLGAGALTATAT
+5618 LTATAT
-5631 TGDLSVKNT
+5631 TGVLSVKDA
-5640 EIKAAK
+5640 EITTKT
-5646 GGITLTAEAS
+5646 GGVTLTAEAA
-5656 DIDASGVNLS
+5656 DIDASCVNLT

-5683 SGDAVARVTAKS
+5683 SGDAVASVTAKS
-5695 LSATASGAL
+5695 LSATAGGAL
-5704 DASRLEVKVE
+5704 DASRLQVAVK
-5714 EASAFQ
+5714 EASAFR

-5744 VEGARITVDV
+5744 VEGSRITVDV
-5754 TGNGYNEGNR
+5754 TGNGYNEGDR
-5764 DDYEGV
+5764 GDYEGV
-5770 VTFKSSKGPIT
+5770 VTFKSSKGPVT

-5794 FARSEGNLNVET
+5794 FARSEGDLNVET
-5806 ARFEI
+5806 AGFKI

-5818 KSTGGDLTLAGAIGL
+5818 KSTGGNLTLAGATGL
-5833 KGDFL
+5833 KGNFL

-5956 LETKRDLTVEA
+5956 LETKKDLTVEA
-5967 DHLTGDRIAAESVL
+5967 NHLTGDRIAAESVF
-5981 ASGSAL
+5981 AAGSAL

-6073 SENKAKVTLHAAGS
+6073 AENKAKVTLKAAGS
-6087 ILQQEVS
+6087 ILQREVS

-6196 SDLSAD
+6196 RDLSAD
-6202 GRLAIVTALEKNAPK
+6202 GRLAIVTALEKKAPK
-6217 GAPQGIVFSGGLSGS
+6217 GAPQGVVFSGGLSGS

>member
-39 LSTLL
+39 LSALL

-59 SGWGSTTVTAD
+59 SGWDSTTVTAD
-70 QANKVLNVTTSK
+70 QAGKVLNVTTSK

-94 REFTVNADQIANLQF
+94 SQFTVNADQIANLQF
-109 GTSQQLLNLVNAKI
+109 GSGQQLLNLVNAKI

-184 RTFNDAFLQNLR
+184 TTFNDAFLQNLR

-231 SGARLTTGVTN
+231 SGASLTTGVAN

-264 ELAFETDPDTG
+264 DLAFETDPDTG

-287 AADAETQTPES
+287 AADAETQAPES

-322 AAGDLTAKAYA
+322 AAGNLTAKAYA
-333 GNGAVNLLADD
+333 GNGAVNPLAGA

-365 GTVRAEG
+365 GTVHAEG
-372 KLTAEA
+372 NLTAEA

-428 VTGVK
+428 VTGVQ

-445 KVGDQSGFK
+445 KVGNQSGFK
-454 NFLNWGKAEEIPVVS
+454 NFLNWGKAESIPVVS

-523 ADLDAGTTVS
+523 ADLDAGTNVS
-533 VADGASISAAG
+533 VADGASIGAAG

-581 NITKFNASAQANLGE
+581 NITKFNASAQTNIGA
-596 GFTSS
+596 GFTTS

-610 ETETLKV
+610 KTETLKV

-660 TTAKFQLGG
+660 TTSKFQLGG

-678 SATVTIAPNVQLQS
+678 SATVTIEPNVKLES

-707 HYEAVTKQVIDNEK
+707 HYEAVTKQVIDNEQ
-721 GNVDKDKQGAL
+721 GNAEKDKQGAL
-732 AILINEAGDGASSL
+732 AILINETGDGASSL
-746 ASVTVGDGASIKT
+746 ASVTVGDGASIT
-759 SSSGD
+759 TRSSGD
-764 LTLTAEALINK
+764 LTLSSEALINK
-775 DRFEFLKKE
+775 DRFKFLKQE

-792 AAHFSADAYQE
+792 ADHFTADAYKD

-810 AKDKMVEAFDAVGQA
+810 AKYKMVEAFDAVGQA

-840 EFSSTLK
+840 EFSRTLK
-847 ALMSLVGEGAGTASD
+847 DLMSLVGEGAGTASD

-926 AQALGLTATSR
+926 AEALGLTATSR

-959 KGTSLG
+959 KGKSLG

-1043 TLDDLTIK
+1043 RSDDLTIK

-1095 KDLDGTTS
+1095 KDLDGTSS

-1130 VGLTGQAGVSGSGS
+1130 VGLAGQAGVSGSGS

-1155 LSALGSQTGST
+1155 LGALGTQTGSS

-1179 ALQSAVSSGA
+1179 ALQGAVSSGA

-1210 ETGNPSSGIASAGS
+1210 ETGNPSSALSGIASAGS
-1224 VTSGIQAAG
+1224 VTSGIEAAG

-1247 DVKESNVLHI
+1247 DVTESNVLHI
-1257 EGATADQDGMITLDA
+1257 EGASADQNGMITLDA

-1315 NNAENRLTLKN
+1315 NNAENRLTIKN

-1374 KNTVSADVEGLSVR
+1374 ENTVRADVEGLSVG

-1401 TGEVQVTGGTTVGVA
+1401 TGEIQVTGGTTVGVA

-1431 VADIDNTVASTIKGA
+1431 VADIDNTVASTLKGA
-1446 NFTNV
+1446 NFTNA

-1531 AERAKGRTGLVEED
+1531 AERAKGRTGFVEED
-1545 KVLNRSLLEGVQI
+1545 ELLNRSLLKGVQI
-1558 AEDDSGSNYRDLSS
+1558 AEDDSGENYRDLSS
-1572 DFLDGSGMTQVSAAI
+1572 GFMDGSGMTQVSAAI

-1728 NNALTTLKKS
+1728 NNALTTLKNS
-1738 TISSFKDASAEDG
+1738 TISSVKDASAEDG

-1767 IWTAAAAATISSNAA
+1767 IWTAAAAATVSSNAA

-1798 DVDAVTLDGLERF
+1798 DVDAVTLDGLGHF

-1912 GLKTNNE
+1912 GLKTNNK

-1951 ASQAAALGAGVAV
+1951 GSQAAALGAGVAV

-2025 SLTDSILHAADAVAV
+2025 ALTDSILQAADAVAV

-2073 GATTATVSGSAV
+2073 GATTATVSGSSV

-2091 IGTLTMKSGV
+2091 TGTLTMKSGV
-2101 DDTNINNAI
+2101 ADANINNAI
-2110 VEQDALNVQTSLE
+2110 VEQDALNIQTSLE
-2123 DKRAEEKVDGIA
+2123 DKRAEETVDGIA

-2146 LTINGGGAGSAQAA
+2146 LTINGGGGGSAQAA

-2217 QTDAAHATRAAVED
+2217 QTDAAHATRAAVENSSLT
-2231 SALISAATTLSA
+2231 SAAATTLSA

-2277 VTALTNS
+2277 VTALENS

-2296 YLGRLTNLGVS
+2296 YLGRITNLGVS

-2326 VVVKSVVDGGSVVK
+2326 VVVKSVVDGGSAVK

-2384 VLVDDAQLG
+2384 VVVDDAQLG

-2434 GDVGTMV
+2434 GNVGTMV
-2441 KNASLKG
+2441 KNAALKG

-2465 VSASASLGAGLAAN
+2465 VSASASLAAGLAVN

-2486 GTGSYAELLGDG
+2486 GTGSYAELLGEG
-2498 DTGTSATLEKFKSDY
+2498 DAGTSATLEKFKGDY
-2513 GALSKKD
+2513 GALSKKE

-2526 GGASDG
+2526 GGASEG
-2532 EVMAKTEAKSNLVS
+2532 EVKAETEAKSDLVK

-2551 SVDSTF
+2551 SVNSTF

-2565 AAKEDAKE
+2565 AAKEDAKA

-2583 GTAGSVGIGASVV
+2583 GTAGAVGIGASVV
-2596 TVDRVIGASVTMSGG
+2596 TVDRVMGASVTMSGG
-2611 GISAKTAEITA
+2611 GINAKTAEITA
-2622 SVGADDSLKVHQG
+2622 SAGADDSLKVHQG

-2662 ANVKGESVVI
+2662 ANVKGESVHI

-2701 KDDSSVVVKLENSN
+2701 KDASSVVVKLENSN
-2715 FEGDVKATVDR
+2715 FVGDVKATVDR
-2726 AQRLHAEATAGY
+2726 AQRLQAEATAGY

-2757 QATLSNISASGAS
+2757 QATLTNVSASGAS

-2796 GVVKATAEES
+2796 GVVQATAEES

-2849 GGAVVAG
+2849 GGAAVAG

-2872 SVDGTAFRAAEGKI
+2872 SVDGTAFRAAEEKI

-2923 VHGLESEMTLKGSAS
+2923 VHGLESEMTLKGSAT

-2967 DANDAVHT
+2967 DGNDAVRT
-2975 THKDTSSA
+2975 THEDISSA

-3024 VGTNTMKGSTAV
+3024 VGTNTMEGSTAV

-3072 VYGAIAGGGIKFANT
+3072 VYGAIAGGGIKFTNT

-3097 KKASLFAGDSITA
+3097 KNASLFAGDSITA

-3128 AFNAVGATVESSV
+3128 AFNALGATVESSV
-3141 KNANTVSVA
+3141 KNANTVSVE

-3164 ALAATGEDVLEHEA
+3164 ALAATGEDQLEHEA

-3190 DSKTNVTVERTN
+3190 NSNAKVTVERTN
-3202 TVSLESGAEI
+3202 TVSLKSGAEI

-3323 RISVTGSIDAGVN
+3323 RINVTGSIDAGVN

-3355 IAGSQSQPT
+3355 IAGSQNKPT

-3403 ILREYTGATKE
+3403 ILREYTGATTE

-3431 QKGLGEWVTLKFEK
+3431 QKGLGEWVTLEFTE
-3445 DGQEFTQRTFV
+3445 DGKTVTQRTFV

-3496 EGVRIKNESNA
+3496 EGVWIKNESNA

-3542 NVRSSDNTADPVIR
+3542 NVRSSDNTADPVIS

-3565 YTVKHEKDESGKPF
+3565 YTVKYKEDEPGNPL
-3579 EETVTP
+3579 TVTP

-3601 VSISAKDGDLVSLGD
+3601 VSIWAKDGDLVSLGD

-3648 NAWQTEIGQ
+3648 NAWQNEIGQ

-3666 SKDPSKTFVSSNAQ
+3666 SKDPSTTSVSSNAQ

-3692 IIISGDLINLNGTIQ
+3692 IIISGDLINLNGTVQ

-3740 NIDVKSSAYR
+3740 NIDVKSSAYQ
-3750 LQAEEA
+3750 LQAEKA
-3756 VKTDDGSYKLLVA
+3756 VETNDGSYKLLVA

-3811 ADVRFNAGDHD
+3811 ADVRFNAGNHD

-3845 DSTKGTGAKVT
+3845 DSKKDGTGAKVT

-3864 EYMVDHNGQAIGNET
+3864 EYMVDHNGQAIGEKT

-3898 EGMVSGSTETQY
+3898 EGTVSGSTETQY
-3910 YEYMAKWWGEA
+3910 YEYMAKWWGGA
-3921 ADKLQDAFE
+3921 DDKLKDAFE
-3930 TEKKTITKSGNL
+3930 TEKTTVTKSGDL

-3952 TRPNKGSGQDDNFYA
+3952 TRPNKGGDQDANFYA
-3967 WMDVLDQTDTGYQV
+3967 WMDVLAQTDTGYQV
-3981 TTKKWKTGFLG
+3981 TKKKWKTGFLG

-4048 QGGTIRLNAG
+4048 QGGTISLNAG

-4101 LGATAANIHI
+4101 LGAEAANIHI

-4120 NVSSDGLLAGS
+4120 SVSSDGLLAGS
-4131 TLSVAVRGDLQAAE
+4131 TLSVAVRGDLQAAK

-4162 KDLRQLEAAGTH
+4162 NDLRQLEAAGTH

-4187 ASAGDLGLGL
+4187 ASTGDLGLGL
-4197 IESKLG
+4197 IESKSG

-4208 VQNGSVYDASG
+4208 VENRSVYDASG

-4227 DEKRLEAWE
+4227 DEKRLEAWK

-4250 TLWQADVEAEKNRIT
+4250 KLWEADVEAEKNRIT
-4265 QAYARMESYQAFK
+4265 QAYARMESYKAFK
-4278 EKGGELTDAQN
+4278 EKGGELTDAQE
-4289 QDYTALQAIYGGFE
+4289 QDYTDLQAIYGEFA
-4303 SAEAAVSAMEKD
+4303 SAEAAVSAMEQD

-4396 TLLKALSRADIG
+4396 ALLKALSRADIG

-4446 EGSGLAVKEIVS
+4446 EDSGLAVKEIVS

-4541 KDVSLKANNL
+4541 QDVSLKANNL

-4571 IQGQTLNFEVLGDF
+4571 IQGQTLNFEVRGDF
-4585 GTEDTALRVGTASTV
+4585 GTEDTALRVGTSSTV

-4652 AVKQITLTGNL
+4652 ALKQITLTGNL
-4663 ESTGENKDLAVTSK
+4663 ESTGEHKDLAVTSK

-4708 GVVEASGDAS
+4708 GVVEAAGDAS

-4728 GKLSAGGRIEVGAT
+4728 GNLSAGGRIEIGAT

-4778 AGDVNISSE
+4778 AGDVKISSE
-4787 GTLDLANAT
+4787 ETLDLANAT
-4796 VQSTAGKVELN
+4796 VKSTAGKVELD
-4807 GLAGVVAK
+4807 GLAGIVAK
-4815 DATLLAAEA
+4815 EATLLAAKE
-4824 VTVTANE
+4824 VTVTAKE

-4846 ITAAKSLTGTELKS
+4846 ITAAKNLTGTELKG
-4860 KITGAAAFTAGEN
+4860 KITGAAELTAGEN

-4880 LSGGTVSAVAAQ
+4880 LSGGTVNAVAAQ
-4892 GLSALGAAINA
+4892 GLSAHGAALNA

-4912 EAADIDASSAT
+4912 EADDIDASSAK

-4928 EVKLTA
+4928 ELTLTA
-4934 NQSITAEDA
+4934 QQSITAADA

-4951 MTANTGSVKASG
+4951 MTANTGSV
-4963 FTATVADKA
+4963 
-4972 SVEADDSVTLDG
+4972 
-4984 SKIGAGALTATA
+4984 
-4996 KTGDLSVKEADIKA
+4996 
-5010 TTGGI
+5010 
-5015 TLTAEAADIDASS
+5015 
-5028 ATLTAKD
+5028 
-5035 EVKLTAKQ
+5035 
-5043 SITATE
+5043 
-5049 ASVEADSLT
+5049 
-5058 MTANT
+5058 
-5063 GSVEAT
+5063 
-5069 GFTATVAGQALV
+5069 
-5081 EAGDSV
+5081 
-5087 TLDGSKLGLGALT
+5087 
-5100 ASAKSGDLS
+5100 
-5109 LKSAEVDISG
+5109 
-5119 AAELTAKQSITATE
+5119 
-5133 ASVEAASLAMTA
+5133 
-5145 ETGSVEASGLT
+5145 
-5156 ATVADQASV
+5156 
-5165 VAGDTVVLDNA
+5165 
-5176 ELTAGAL
+5176 
-5183 TATASLGDLSVKDAV
+5183 
-5198 ITATKGGITL
+5198 
-5208 TAEAADIDAS
+5208 
-5218 SAKLTAEGEVK
+5218 
-5229 LTAQNSIT
+5229 
-5237 ATDASVESASLAM
+5237 
-5250 TANTGSVEATGF
+5250 
-5262 TATVADQASVV
+5262 
-5273 AGDTVVLDNAE
+5273 
-5284 LTAGAL
+5284 
-5290 TATANLGDL
+5290 
-5299 SMTSAELDISGAA
+5299 
-5312 KLTAQDTITATDA
+5312 
-5325 NVTSNSLTMTANTGS
+5325 
-5340 VEASG
+5340 
-5345 LTATVADQASVVAG
+5345 
-5359 DTVVLD
+5359 
-5365 NAELTAGALTATAN
+5365 
-5379 LGDLSMM
+5379 
-5386 SAELDISDAAEL
+5386 
-5398 TAKQSITAT
+5398 
-5407 DANLTSNS
+5407 
-5415 LTMTAVTGKLDGSRL
+5415 
-5430 TTTVTGQTSVQ
+5430 
-5441 AGDSVT
+5441 
-5447 LDNAELTAGALTA
+5447 
-5460 TANLGDLSLK
+5460 
-5470 SAELDI
+5470 
-5476 SGAAK
+5476 
-5481 LTAQDTITATDANV
+5481 
-5495 TSDSLTMTA
+5495 
-5504 KTGKLDGSRLTTT
+5504 
-5517 VTGQASVEAGDSV
+5517 
-5530 TLDGSKLGAGALTA
+5530 
-5544 TANLGDLSL
+5544 
-5553 KSAELDISG
+5553 
-5562 AAKLTAQDTITATD
+5562 
-5576 ANVTSNSLTMTAKTG
+5576 
-5591 SVEASRLTA
+5591 EASRLTA
-5600 TVADQASIVAG
+5600 TVADQASVEAG
-5611 NSVTLDG
+5611 DAVVLNNADLT
-5618 SKLGAGALTATAT
+5618 AGALTATAT
-5631 TGDLSVKNT
+5631 SGDLSVKAA
-5640 EIKAAK
+5640 EINATK
-5646 GGITLTAEAS
+5646 GGVTLTAKAV
-5656 DIDASGVNLS
+5656 DIDASGVNLT
-5666 AVGAATLTAG
+5666 AVGPAKLTAG
-5676 QDLKLAP
+5676 QNLKLTP
-5683 SGDAVARVTAKS
+5683 SGDAVASVTAKS
-5695 LSATASGAL
+5695 LSATAGGAL
-5704 DASRLEVKVE
+5704 DASRLQVKVN
-5714 EASAFQ
+5714 EASAFR

-5744 VEGARITVDV
+5744 VEGSRITVDV
-5754 TGNGYNEGNR
+5754 TGNGYNEGDR
-5764 DDYEGV
+5764 GDYEGV
-5770 VTFKSSKGPIT
+5770 VTIKSSKGPIT

-5794 FARSEGNLNVET
+5794 FARSEGDLNVET
-5806 ARFEI
+5806 AGFKI

-5818 KSTGGDLTLAGAIGL
+5818 KSTGGNLTLAGATGL

-5956 LETKRDLTVEA
+5956 LETKKDLTVEA
-5967 DHLTGDRIAAESVL
+5967 NHLTGDRIAAESVF
-5981 ASGSAL
+5981 AAGSAL

-6000 VQASGQNVKFSSKD
+6000 VQVSGKNVKFSSKD

-6087 ILQQEVS
+6087 ILQREVS

-6190 AAAVHG
+6190 AAAVQG

-6217 GAPQGIVFSGGLSGS
+6217 GAPQGVVFSGGLSGS

-6422 LREPTKEDFGW
+6422 LRESTKEDFGW

>member
-39 LSTLL
+39 LSALL

-59 SGWGSTTVTAD
+59 SGWDSTTVTAD
-70 QANKVLNVTTSK
+70 QAGKVLNVTTSK

-94 REFTVNADQIANLQF
+94 SQFTVNADQIANLQF
-109 GTSQQLLNLVNAKI
+109 GSGQQLLNLVNAKI

-184 RTFNDAFLQNLR
+184 TTFNDAFLQNLR

-231 SGARLTTGVTN
+231 SGASLTTGVAN

-264 ELAFETDPDTG
+264 DLAFETDPDTG

-287 AADAETQTPES
+287 AADAETQAPES

-322 AAGDLTAKAYA
+322 AAGNLTAKAYA
-333 GNGAVNLLADD
+333 GNGAVNPLAGA

-365 GTVRAEG
+365 GTVHAEG
-372 KLTAEA
+372 NLTAEA

-428 VTGVK
+428 VTGVQ

-445 KVGDQSGFK
+445 KVGNQSGFK
-454 NFLNWGKAEEIPVVS
+454 NFLNWGKAESIPVVS

-523 ADLDAGTTVS
+523 ADLDAGTNVS
-533 VADGASISAAG
+533 VADGASIGAAG

-581 NITKFNASAQANLGE
+581 NITKFNASAQTNIGA
-596 GFTSS
+596 GFTTS

-610 ETETLKV
+610 KTETLKV

-660 TTAKFQLGG
+660 TTSKFQLGG

-678 SATVTIAPNVQLQS
+678 SATVTIEPNVKLES

-707 HYEAVTKQVIDNEK
+707 HYEAVTKQVIDNEQ
-721 GNVDKDKQGAL
+721 GNAEKDKQGAL
-732 AILINEAGDGASSL
+732 AILINETGDGASSL
-746 ASVTVGDGASIKT
+746 ASVTVGDGASIT
-759 SSSGD
+759 TRSSGD
-764 LTLTAEALINK
+764 LTLSSEALINK
-775 DRFEFLKKE
+775 DRFKFLKQE

-792 AAHFSADAYQE
+792 ADHFTADAYKD

-810 AKDKMVEAFDAVGQA
+810 AKYKMVEAFDAVGQA

-840 EFSSTLK
+840 EFSRTLK
-847 ALMSLVGEGAGTASD
+847 DLMSLVGEGAGTASD

-926 AQALGLTATSR
+926 AEALGLTATSR

-959 KGTSLG
+959 KGKSLG

-1043 TLDDLTIK
+1043 RSDDLTIK

-1095 KDLDGTTS
+1095 KDLDGTSS

-1130 VGLTGQAGVSGSGS
+1130 VGLAGQAGVSGSGS

-1155 LSALGSQTGST
+1155 LGALGTQTGSS

-1179 ALQSAVSSGA
+1179 ALQGAVSSGA

-1210 ETGNPSSGIASAGS
+1210 ETGNPSSALSGIASAGS
-1224 VTSGIQAAG
+1224 VTSGIEAAG

-1247 DVKESNVLHI
+1247 DVTESNVLHI
-1257 EGATADQDGMITLDA
+1257 EGASADQNGMITLDA

-1315 NNAENRLTLKN
+1315 NNAENRLTIKN

-1374 KNTVSADVEGLSVR
+1374 ENTVRADVEGLSVG

-1401 TGEVQVTGGTTVGVA
+1401 TGEIQVTGGTTVGVA

-1431 VADIDNTVASTIKGA
+1431 VADIDNTVASTLKGA
-1446 NFTNV
+1446 NFTNA

-1531 AERAKGRTGLVEED
+1531 AERAKGRTGFVEED
-1545 KVLNRSLLEGVQI
+1545 ELLNRSLLKGVQI
-1558 AEDDSGSNYRDLSS
+1558 AEDDSGENYRDLSS
-1572 DFLDGSGMTQVSAAI
+1572 GFMDGSGMTQVSAAI

-1728 NNALTTLKKS
+1728 NNALTTLKNS
-1738 TISSFKDASAEDG
+1738 TISSVKDASAEDG

-1767 IWTAAAAATISSNAA
+1767 IWTAAAAATVSSNAA

-1798 DVDAVTLDGLERF
+1798 DVDAVTLDGLGHF

-1912 GLKTNNE
+1912 GLKTNNK

-1951 ASQAAALGAGVAV
+1951 GSQAAALGAGVAV

-2025 SLTDSILHAADAVAV
+2025 ALTDSILQAADAVAV

-2073 GATTATVSGSAV
+2073 GATTATVSGSSV

-2091 IGTLTMKSGV
+2091 TGTLTMKSGV
-2101 DDTNINNAI
+2101 ADANINNAI
-2110 VEQDALNVQTSLE
+2110 VEQDALNIQTSLE
-2123 DKRAEEKVDGIA
+2123 DKRAEETVDGIA

-2146 LTINGGGAGSAQAA
+2146 LTINGGGGGSAQAA

-2217 QTDAAHATRAAVED
+2217 QTDAAHATRAAVENSSLT
-2231 SALISAATTLSA
+2231 SAAATTLSA

-2277 VTALTNS
+2277 VTALENS

-2296 YLGRLTNLGVS
+2296 YLGRITNLGVS

-2326 VVVKSVVDGGSVVK
+2326 VVVKSVVDGGSAVK

-2384 VLVDDAQLG
+2384 VVVDDAQLG

-2434 GDVGTMV
+2434 GNVGTMV
-2441 KNASLKG
+2441 KNAALKG

-2465 VSASASLGAGLAAN
+2465 VSASASLAAGLAAN

-2486 GTGSYAELLGDG
+2486 GTGSYAELLGEG
-2498 DTGTSATLEKFKSDY
+2498 DAGTSATLEKFKGDY
-2513 GALSKKD
+2513 GALSKKE

-2526 GGASDG
+2526 GGASEG
-2532 EVMAKTEAKSNLVS
+2532 EVKAETEAKSDLVK

-2551 SVDSTF
+2551 SVNSTF

-2565 AAKEDAKE
+2565 AAKEDAKA

-2583 GTAGSVGIGASVV
+2583 GTAGAVGIGASVV
-2596 TVDRVIGASVTMSGG
+2596 TVDRVMGASVTMSGG
-2611 GISAKTAEITA
+2611 GINAKTAEITA
-2622 SVGADDSLKVHQG
+2622 SAGADDSLKVHQG

-2662 ANVKGESVVI
+2662 ANVKGESVHI

-2701 KDDSSVVVKLENSN
+2701 KDASSVVVKLENSN
-2715 FEGDVKATVDR
+2715 FVGDVKATVDR
-2726 AQRLHAEATAGY
+2726 AQRLQAEATAGY

-2757 QATLSNISASGAS
+2757 QATLTNVSASGAS

-2796 GVVKATAEES
+2796 GVVQATAEES

-2849 GGAVVAG
+2849 GGAAVAG

-2872 SVDGTAFRAAEGKI
+2872 SVDGTAFRAAEEKI

-2923 VHGLESEMTLKGSAS
+2923 VHGLESEMTLKGSAT

-2967 DANDAVHT
+2967 DGNDAVRT
-2975 THKDTSSA
+2975 THEDISSA

-3024 VGTNTMKGSTAV
+3024 VGTNTMEGSTAV

-3072 VYGAIAGGGIKFANT
+3072 VYGAIAGGGIKFTNT

-3097 KKASLFAGDSITA
+3097 KNASLFAGDSITA

-3128 AFNAVGATVESSV
+3128 AFNALGATVESSV
-3141 KNANTVSVA
+3141 KNANTVSVE

-3164 ALAATGEDVLEHEA
+3164 ALAATGEDQLEHEA

-3190 DSKTNVTVERTN
+3190 NSNAKVTVERTN
-3202 TVSLESGAEI
+3202 TVSLKSGAEI

-3323 RISVTGSIDAGVN
+3323 RINVTGSIDAGVN

-3355 IAGSQSQPT
+3355 IAGSQNKPT

-3403 ILREYTGATKE
+3403 ILREYTGATTE

-3431 QKGLGEWVTLKFEK
+3431 QKGLGEWVTLEFTE
-3445 DGQEFTQRTFV
+3445 DGKTVTQRTFV

-3666 SKDPSKTFVSSNAQ
+3666 STDPSKTFVSSNAQ

-4048 QGGTIRLNAG
+4048 QGGTISLNAG

-4458 KTGDVRVTS
+4458 KTGDVRITS

-4934 NQSITAEDA
+4934 
-4943 SVEAASLA
+4943 
-4951 MTANTGSVKASG
+4951 
-4963 FTATVADKA
+4963 
-4972 SVEADDSVTLDG
+4972 
-4984 SKIGAGALTATA
+4984 
-4996 KTGDLSVKEADIKA
+4996 
-5010 TTGGI
+5010 
-5015 TLTAEAADIDASS
+5015 
-5028 ATLTAKD
+5028 
-5035 EVKLTAKQ
+5035 KQ

-5133 ASVEAASLAMTA
+5133 ASVEATSLAMTA

-5299 SMTSAELDISGAA
+5299 SM
-5312 KLTAQDTITATDA
+5312 
-5325 NVTSNSLTMTANTGS
+5325 
-5340 VEASG
+5340 
-5345 LTATVADQASVVAG
+5345 
-5359 DTVVLD
+5359 
-5365 NAELTAGALTATAN
+5365 
-5379 LGDLSMM
+5379 M

-5430 TTTVTGQTSVQ
+5430 TTTVTGQASVQ

-5447 LDNAELTAGALTA
+5447 LDNAELTAGALTATATSGDLSMKSTELDISGAAELTAKQSITATDANATSDSLTMKAETGSVEATGFMATVADQASIVAGKSVTLDGSKLGLGAFIASAKSGDLSLTSAEIEVSGAAELTAQQSITAVNAKVTSNLLTMKAKTGKLDGSRLTTTVTGQASVEAGDSVTLDGSKLGAGALTA

-5818 KSTGGDLTLAGAIGL
+5818 KSTGGDLTLAGATGL

-6138 GDVVFGSTGRTTE
+6138 GDVVFGATGRTTE

>member
-39 LSTLL
+39 LSALL
-44 LSALAAGSVSAAGVV
+44 FSAMAAGSVSAAGVV
-59 SGWGSTTVTAD
+59 SGWESTTVTAD
-70 QANKVLNVTTSK
+70 QAGKVLNVTTSK
-82 YVNDGKTGINKF
+82 FVNDGKTGINKF
-94 REFTVNADQIANLQF
+94 SQFTVNADQIANLQF
-109 GTSQQLLNLVNAKI
+109 GRGEQLLNLVNAKI

-162 TTTITTQDQFNTW
+162 TTTITTEKQFQTW
-175 SNLANGDQP
+175 DNLVNGENP
-184 RTFNDAFLQNLR
+184 SINDAFLKNLR

-252 DGQVTTSANLEK
+252 DGQVTTSANLE
-264 ELAFETDPDTG
+264 EDLAFETDPETG

-287 AADAETQTPES
+287 VADAETQAPES

-322 AAGDLTAKAYA
+322 AAGNLTAKAYA
-333 GNGAVNLLADD
+333 GNGAVNPLAGD

-372 KLTAEA
+372 NLTAEA

-428 VTGVK
+428 VTGVQ

-454 NFLNWGKAEEIPVVS
+454 NFLNWGKAESIPVVS

-533 VADGASISAAG
+533 VANGASIGAAD
-544 TSALGPSKVTVE
+544 TSAPGPSKVTVE

-581 NITKFNASAQANLGE
+581 NITKFNASAQTNLGA
-596 GFTSS
+596 GFTTS

-650 VFGTSAGGSA
+650 VFGTSSDGSA
-660 TTAKFQLGG
+660 TTQKFHLGG

-721 GNVDKDKQGAL
+721 GNAEKDKQGAL
-732 AILINEAGDGASSL
+732 AILINEAGEGASSL
-746 ASVTVGDGASIKT
+746 ASVTVGDGAAITT

-764 LTLTAEALINK
+764 LTLTSEALINK

-784 LIDCFNAY
+784 LIDCFNTY
-792 AAHFSADAYQE
+792 AAHFSAEAYKD

-810 AKDKMVEAFDAVGQA
+810 AKDKMVAAFDAVGQA

-847 ALMSLVGEGAGTASD
+847 TLMSLVGKGAGTGSD

-926 AQALGLTATSR
+926 AKALGLTATSR

-959 KGTSLG
+959 KGKSLG

-1043 TLDDLTIK
+1043 RGDLTMK

-1061 AGALSFVKSVDGAA
+1061 AGALSFVKSAQGAA

-1095 KDLDGTTS
+1095 KDLDGTSS

-1130 VGLTGQAGVSGSGS
+1130 VGLAGQAGVSGSGS

-1179 ALQSAVSSGA
+1179 ALQGAVSSGA

-1210 ETGNPSSGIASAGS
+1210 ETGNPSSASSGIASAGS
-1224 VTSGIQAAG
+1224 VASGVEAAG

-1247 DVKESNVLHI
+1247 DVTESNVLHI
-1257 EGATADQDGMITLDA
+1257 EGASADQNGMITLDA

-1326 VSLSEKVENMGV
+1326 VSLSERVENMGV

-1374 KNTVSADVEGLSVR
+1374 ENTVRADVEGLSVG
-1388 NESGEFEYAQTAW
+1388 NTSGEFEYAQTAW

-1431 VADIDNTVASTIKGA
+1431 VADIDNTVASTLKDA
-1446 NFTNV
+1446 SFTNA
-1451 KSVDVKALASLT
+1451 KAVDVKALASLT

-1494 IVNASAEDSQA
+1494 IVNATVEDSQA

-1531 AERAKGRTGLVEED
+1531 AERAKGRTGLVEENEL
-1545 KVLNRSLLEGVQI
+1545 LNRSLLEGVQI
-1558 AEDDSGSNYRDLSS
+1558 AVDDSGEKYRDLSS
-1572 DFLDGSGMTQVSAAI
+1572 DFMDGSGMTQVSAAI

-1675 LTLTAGAMKDDAVR
+1675 LNLIAGAMKDDAVR

-1703 AGNVSV
+1703 AGNVSA

-1728 NNALTTLKKS
+1728 NNALTTLKNS
-1738 TISSFKDASAEDG
+1738 MISSVKDASADDG
-1751 STVPG
+1751 STEPG
-1756 ALGLLAENNSE
+1756 ALGLLAENHSE
-1767 IWTAAAAATISSNAA
+1767 IWTAAAAATVSSNAA

-1798 DVDAVTLDGLERF
+1798 EVDTVTLDGLGRF

-1853 DVNGLTLLASE
+1853 DVKGLTLLASE
-1864 EKTDIGVSAEAQ
+1864 EKTDVGVAAEAQ
-1876 DHVSTL
+1876 DNVSTL

-1912 GLKTNNE
+1912 GLKTNNK
-1919 ANEADETIEGAGDVV
+1919 ANETDETIEGAGDVV

-1984 LNVAAHSANDIDT
+1984 LNVVAHSANDIDT

-2025 SLTDSILHAADAVAV
+2025 ALTGSILQAADAVAV

-2073 GATTATVSGSAV
+2073 GATTATVSGSTV

-2091 IGTLTMKSGV
+2091 NGTLTMKSGV
-2101 DDTNINNAI
+2101 SDADINNAI
-2110 VEQDALNVQTSLE
+2110 VEQDALNSQTSLE
-2123 DKRAEEKVDGIA
+2123 GKRGEETVDGIA
-2135 VSATSATTYKT
+2135 VAATSATTYKT

-2169 GKTEAGVSQSTLESA
+2169 GKTEAGVSNSTLESA
-2184 GKLAVEAGDYAN
+2184 GALSVEAGDYAN

-2203 AGGAGG
+2203 AGGAGAM
-2209 ISANGSVT
+2209 SANGSVT
-2217 QTDAAHATRAAVED
+2217 QTDAAHATRAALEN
-2231 SALISAATTLSA
+2231 SSLKSAATTLSA
-2243 EAKEGVSNLTIAA
+2243 EAKEGISNLTIAA

-2284 TVAGGAYTQKAD
+2284 KVEGGGYTQKAD
-2296 YLGRLTNLGVS
+2296 YLGRITNLGVS

-2326 VVVKSVVDGGSVVK
+2326 VVVKSVVDGKSAVK

-2434 GDVGTMV
+2434 GNVGTMV
-2441 KNASLKG
+2441 KNAALKG

-2486 GTGSYAELLGDG
+2486 GTGSYAELLGEG
-2498 DTGTSATLEKFKSDY
+2498 DTGTSATLEKFKGDY

-2532 EVMAKTEAKSNLVS
+2532 EVTSETEAKSDLVK

-2551 SVDSTF
+2551 LVDSTF

-2565 AAKEDAKE
+2565 AAKEDAKA

-2583 GTAGSVGIGASVV
+2583 GTAGAVGIGASVV

-2611 GISAKTAEITA
+2611 GIDAKTAEITA
-2622 SVGADDSLKVHQG
+2622 SAGADDSLKVHQG

-2649 QVSGGVTAVVENQ
+2649 QVSGGVTAVVVDQ
-2662 ANVKGESVVI
+2662 ANVKGESVHI

-2726 AQRLHAEATAGY
+2726 AQRLQAEATAGY

-2757 QATLSNISASGAS
+2757 EARLSNISASGAS

-2796 GVVKATAEES
+2796 GVVNATAEES

-2817 LKSDEVKLSAL
+2817 LKSDEVMLSAL

-2872 SVDGTAFRAAEGKI
+2872 SVDGTAFRAAEEKI

-2923 VHGLESEMTLKGSAS
+2923 VHGLKSEMTLKGSAT

-2967 DANDAVHT
+2967 DGNDAVRT
-2975 THKDTSSA
+2975 THKDTSKA
-2983 ALTVAGSF
+2983 ELTVAGSF

-3072 VYGAIAGGGIKFANT
+3072 VYGAIAGGGIKFTNT

-3097 KKASLFAGDSITA
+3097 KNASLFAGDSITA

-3128 AFNAVGATVESSV
+3128 AFNALGATVESSV
-3141 KNANTVSVA
+3141 KNANTVSVE

-3190 DSKTNVTVERTN
+3190 DSNAKVTVERTN

-3308 VKGSGKKDAAVEETG
+3308 IKGSGKKDAAVEETG

-3345 LLNPEGSDAE
+3345 LLNPEGSEAE
-3355 IAGSQSQPT
+3355 IAGSQSKPT

-3403 ILREYTGATKE
+3403 ILTEYTGATTE

-3431 QKGLGEWVTLKFEK
+3431 QKGLGEWVTLEFTE
-3445 DGQEFTQRTFV
+3445 DGKTVTQRTFV

-3496 EGVRIKNESNA
+3496 EGVWIKNESNA

-3535 KEAGFQG
+3535 KEAGFKG
-3542 NVRSSDNTADPVIR
+3542 NVRSSDNTADPVIS
-3556 IESEAQTGS
+3556 IESEANTGS

-3579 EETVTP
+3579 EEPVTP

-3648 NAWQTEIGQ
+3648 NEWQTEIDK

-3666 SKDPSKTFVSSNAQ
+3666 SHAPGTTSVSSNDQ

-3692 IIISGDLINLNGTIQ
+3692 IIISGDLINLNGTVQ

-3740 NIDVKSSAYR
+3740 NIDVKSSAYQ

-3756 VKTDDGSYKLLVA
+3756 VKTNDGSYKLLVA

-3831 SSKGVVQFTDLFWS
+3831 SSKGVVQFTDLFYS
-3845 DSTKGTGAKVT
+3845 NNGTGAKVT
-3856 RWQDGKTT
+3856 RWQDGQTT
-3864 EYMVDHNGQAIGNET
+3864 EYMVDHNGQAIGEKT

-3898 EGMVSGSTETQY
+3898 EGTVSGSTETQY

-3921 ADKLQDAFE
+3921 ADKLKDAFE
-3930 TEKKTITKSGNL
+3930 TEKTTVTKSGDL

-3952 TRPNKGSGQDDNFYA
+3952 KRPNIGDGQDANFYA

-4023 GFLKGSNTVDITSN
+4023 GFLQGSNTVDITSN

-4048 QGGTIRLNAG
+4048 QSGTIRLNAG

-4093 KGGSGELK
+4093 KGGSGELQ

-4120 NVSSDGLLAGS
+4120 TVSSDGLLAGS
-4131 TLSVAVRGDLQAAE
+4131 TLSVAVRGDLQAAK

-4187 ASAGDLGLGL
+4187 ASQGDLGLGL

-4250 TLWQADVEAEKNRIT
+4250 TLWEADVEAEKNRIT
-4265 QAYARMESYQAFK
+4265 QAYARMESYKAFK
-4278 EKGGELTDAQN
+4278 EKGGELTDAQQ
-4289 QDYTALQAIYGGFE
+4289 QDYTDLQAIYGQFA
-4303 SAEAAVSAMEKD
+4303 SADAAVSAMERD
-4315 ENSSLGKLVASR
+4315 ETSSLGKLVASR

-4340 IADTIINSE
+4340 IADTIINSD

-4425 TIEAS
+4425 TIKAS

-4524 DANGALGDMTLY
+4524 DANGGLGDMTLY

-4541 KDVSLKANNL
+4541 QDVSLKANNL

-4585 GTEDTALRVGTASTV
+4585 GTEDNALRVGTASTV

-4663 ESTGENKDLAVTSK
+4663 ESTGEDKDLAVTSK
-4677 EAGIELAD
+4677 ETGIELAD

-4708 GVVEASGDAS
+4708 GVVDAAGDAS

-4723 VTATQ
+4723 VTATR
-4728 GKLSAGGRIEVGAT
+4728 GNLSAGGRIEVGAT
-4742 GGGIDAAGLQTQAGA
+4742 GGGINAAGLQTQAGA
-4757 GTLITAVGGGVALS
+4757 GTLITAVGGGIALS

-4778 AGDVNISSE
+4778 ADDVKISSE
-4787 GTLDLANAT
+4787 ETLDLANAT
-4796 VQSTAGKVELN
+4796 VKSTAGKVELD
-4807 GLAGVVAK
+4807 GLAGVVAQE
-4815 DATLLAAEA
+4815 ATLLAAEA

-4846 ITAAKSLTGTELKS
+4846 ITAAKNLTGTGLKG
-4860 KITGAAAFTAGEN
+4860 KITGAAALTAGEN
-4873 LVLDSAD
+4873 LVLDGAD

-4934 NQSITAEDA
+4934 
-4943 SVEAASLA
+4943 
-4951 MTANTGSVKASG
+4951 
-4963 FTATVADKA
+4963 
-4972 SVEADDSVTLDG
+4972 
-4984 SKIGAGALTATA
+4984 
-4996 KTGDLSVKEADIKA
+4996 
-5010 TTGGI
+5010 
-5015 TLTAEAADIDASS
+5015 
-5028 ATLTAKD
+5028 
-5035 EVKLTAKQ
+5035 KQ
-5043 SITATE
+5043 SITATD
-5049 ASVEADSLT
+5049 ANVTSNSLA
-5058 MTANT
+5058 MTADT
-5063 GSVEAT
+5063 GNVEAT
-5069 GFTATVAGQALV
+5069 GFTATVTGQASV

-5087 TLDGSKLGLGALT
+5087 TLDGSKLGAGALT
-5100 ASAKSGDLS
+5100 ASAKLGDLS

-5133 ASVEAASLAMTA
+5133 ASVEASSLAMTA
-5145 ETGSVEASGLT
+5145 KTGSVEASGFT

-5208 TAEAADIDAS
+5208 TA
-5218 SAKLTAEGEVK
+5218 
-5229 LTAQNSIT
+5229 
-5237 ATDASVESASLAM
+5237 
-5250 TANTGSVEATGF
+5250 
-5262 TATVADQASVV
+5262 
-5273 AGDTVVLDNAE
+5273 
-5284 LTAGAL
+5284 
-5290 TATANLGDL
+5290 
-5299 SMTSAELDISGAA
+5299 
-5312 KLTAQDTITATDA
+5312 
-5325 NVTSNSLTMTANTGS
+5325 
-5340 VEASG
+5340 
-5345 LTATVADQASVVAG
+5345 
-5359 DTVVLD
+5359 
-5365 NAELTAGALTATAN
+5365 
-5379 LGDLSMM
+5379 
-5386 SAELDISDAAEL
+5386 
-5398 TAKQSITAT
+5398 
-5407 DANLTSNS
+5407 
-5415 LTMTAVTGKLDGSRL
+5415 
-5430 TTTVTGQTSVQ
+5430 
-5441 AGDSVT
+5441 
-5447 LDNAELTAGALTA
+5447 
-5460 TANLGDLSLK
+5460 
-5470 SAELDI
+5470 
-5476 SGAAK
+5476 
-5481 LTAQDTITATDANV
+5481 
-5495 TSDSLTMTA
+5495 
-5504 KTGKLDGSRLTTT
+5504 
-5517 VTGQASVEAGDSV
+5517 
-5530 TLDGSKLGAGALTA
+5530 
-5544 TANLGDLSL
+5544 
-5553 KSAELDISG
+5553 
-5562 AAKLTAQDTITATD
+5562 
-5576 ANVTSNSLTMTAKTG
+5576 
-5591 SVEASRLTA
+5591 
-5600 TVADQASIVAG
+5600 
-5611 NSVTLDG
+5611 
-5618 SKLGAGALTATAT
+5618 
-5631 TGDLSVKNT
+5631 
-5640 EIKAAK
+5640 KAA
-5646 GGITLTAEAS
+5646 
-5656 DIDASGVNLS
+5656 DIDASGVNLT
-5666 AVGAATLTAG
+5666 AVGPAKLTAG
-5676 QDLKLAP
+5676 QNLKLTP
-5683 SGDAVARVTAKS
+5683 SGDAVASVTAKS
-5695 LSATASGAL
+5695 LSATAGGAL
-5704 DASRLEVKVE
+5704 DALRLEVKVD
-5714 EASAFQ
+5714 EASSFR

-5744 VEGARITVDV
+5744 VEGSRIKVDV
-5754 TGNGYNEGNR
+5754 TGNGYNEGDR

-5781 LTGADVKADKGDF
+5781 LTGAVVKAEKGDF

-5811 QDGGLGF
+5811 LDGGLGF
-5818 KSTGGDLTLAGAIGL
+5818 KSTGGDLTLAGATGL

-5942 RAGDAV
+5942 RAGDGV
-5948 NFGEGTVA
+5948 NFGEGSVA
-5956 LETKRDLTVEA
+5956 LETKKDLTVEA
-5967 DHLTGDRIAAESVL
+5967 DHLTGDRIAAESVF
-5981 ASGSAL
+5981 AAGSAL

-6000 VQASGQNVKFSSKD
+6000 VQASGKNVAFSSKD

-6073 SENKAKVTLHAAGS
+6073 SENKAKVTLKAAGS
-6087 ILQQEVS
+6087 ILQREVS

-6101 SSLEAQSSGGF
+6101 STLEAQSSGGF

-6151 LAVNASKNGAVS
+6151 LAVNASKNGTVS

-6190 AAAVHG
+6190 AAVVHG
-6196 SDLSAD
+6196 RDLSAD

-6217 GAPQGIVFSGGLSGS
+6217 GAPQGVVFSGGLSGS

-6343 LDAAELDPS
+6343 LDAAELDPT

>member
-39 LSTLL
+39 LSALL

-59 SGWGSTTVTAD
+59 SGWDSTTVTAD
-70 QANKVLNVTTSK
+70 QAGKVLNVTTSK

-94 REFTVNADQIANLQF
+94 SQFTVNADQIANLQF
-109 GTSQQLLNLVNAKI
+109 GSGQQLLNLVNAKI

-184 RTFNDAFLQNLR
+184 TTFNDAFLQNLR

-231 SGARLTTGVTN
+231 SGASLTTGVAN

-264 ELAFETDPDTG
+264 DLAFETDPDTG

-287 AADAETQTPES
+287 AADAETQAPES

-322 AAGDLTAKAYA
+322 AAGNLTAKAYA
-333 GNGAVNLLADD
+333 GNGAVNPLAGA

-365 GTVRAEG
+365 GTVHAEG
-372 KLTAEA
+372 NLTAEA

-428 VTGVK
+428 VTGVQ

-445 KVGDQSGFK
+445 KVGNQSGFK
-454 NFLNWGKAEEIPVVS
+454 NFLNWGKAESIPVVS

-504 ASVKAATSATKAPQ
+504 ASVKSATSATKAPQ

-523 ADLDAGTTVS
+523 ADLDAGTNVS
-533 VADGASISAAG
+533 VADGASIGAAG

-581 NITKFNASAQANLGE
+581 NITKFNASAQTNIGA
-596 GFTSS
+596 GFTTS

-610 ETETLKV
+610 KTETLKV

-660 TTAKFQLGG
+660 TTSKFQLGG

-678 SATVTIAPNVQLQS
+678 SATVTIEPNVKLES

-707 HYEAVTKQVIDNEK
+707 HYEAVTKQVIDNEQ
-721 GNVDKDKQGAL
+721 GNAEKDKQGAL
-732 AILINEAGDGASSL
+732 AILINETGDGASSL
-746 ASVTVGDGASIKT
+746 ASVTVGDGASIT
-759 SSSGD
+759 TRSSGD
-764 LTLTAEALINK
+764 LTLTSKALINK
-775 DRFEFLKKE
+775 DRFKFLKQE

-792 AAHFSADAYQE
+792 ADHFTADAYKD

-810 AKDKMVEAFDAVGQA
+810 AKYKMVEAFDAVGQA

-840 EFSSTLK
+840 EFSRTLK
-847 ALMSLVGEGAGTASD
+847 DLMSLVGEGAGTASD

-926 AQALGLTATSR
+926 AEALGLTATSR

-959 KGTSLG
+959 KGKSLG

-1043 TLDDLTIK
+1043 RSDDLTIK

-1095 KDLDGTTS
+1095 KDLDGTSS

-1130 VGLTGQAGVSGSGS
+1130 VGLAGQAGVSGSGSGS

-1155 LSALGSQTGST
+1155 LGALGTQTGSS

-1179 ALQSAVSSGA
+1179 ALQGAVSSGA

-1210 ETGNPSSGIASAGS
+1210 ETGNPSSALSGIASAGS
-1224 VTSGIQAAG
+1224 VTSGIEAAG

-1247 DVKESNVLHI
+1247 DVTESNVLHI
-1257 EGATADQDGMITLDA
+1257 EGASADQNGMITLDA

-1315 NNAENRLTLKN
+1315 NNAENRLTIKN

-1374 KNTVSADVEGLSVR
+1374 ENTVRADVEGLSVG

-1401 TGEVQVTGGTTVGVA
+1401 TGEIQVTGGTTVGVA

-1431 VADIDNTVASTIKGA
+1431 VADIDNTVASTLKGA
-1446 NFTNV
+1446 NFTNA

-1531 AERAKGRTGLVEED
+1531 AERAKGRTGFVEED
-1545 KVLNRSLLEGVQI
+1545 ELLNRSLLKGVQI
-1558 AEDDSGSNYRDLSS
+1558 AEDDSGENYRDLSS
-1572 DFLDGSGMTQVSAAI
+1572 GFMDGSGMTQVSAAI
-1587 SVAATGGSSGGAGGA
+1587 SVAATGGSSGGA

-1728 NNALTTLKKS
+1728 NNALTTLKNS
-1738 TISSFKDASAEDG
+1738 TISSVKDASAEDG

-1767 IWTAAAAATISSNAA
+1767 IWTAAAAATVSSNAA

-1798 DVDAVTLDGLERF
+1798 DVDAVTLDGLGHF

-1912 GLKTNNE
+1912 GLKTNNK

-1951 ASQAAALGAGVAV
+1951 GSQAAALGAGVAV

-2025 SLTDSILHAADAVAV
+2025 ALTDSILQAADAVAV

-2073 GATTATVSGSAV
+2073 GATTATVSGSSV

-2091 IGTLTMKSGV
+2091 TGTLTMKSGV
-2101 DDTNINNAI
+2101 DDTHINNAI

-2123 DKRAEEKVDGIA
+2123 DKRTEETVDGIA
-2135 VSATSATTYKT
+2135 VAATSATTYKT

-2169 GKTEAGVSQSTLESA
+2169 GRTEAGVSSSTLESA

-2217 QTDAAHATRAAVED
+2217 QTDAAHATRAAVENSSLT
-2231 SALISAATTLSA
+2231 SAAATTLSA

-2277 VTALTNS
+2277 VTALENS

-2296 YLGRLTNLGVS
+2296 YLGRITNLGVS

-2326 VVVKSVVDGGSVVK
+2326 VVVKSVVDGGSAVK

-2384 VLVDDAQLG
+2384 VVVDDAQLG

-2434 GDVGTMV
+2434 GNVGTMV
-2441 KNASLKG
+2441 KNAALKG

-2465 VSASASLGAGLAAN
+2465 VSASASLAAGLAAN

-2486 GTGSYAELLGDG
+2486 GTGSYAELLGEG
-2498 DTGTSATLEKFKSDY
+2498 DAGTSATLEKFKGDY
-2513 GALSKKD
+2513 GALSKKE

-2526 GGASDG
+2526 GGASEG
-2532 EVMAKTEAKSNLVS
+2532 EVKAETEAKSDLVK

-2551 SVDSTF
+2551 SVNSTF

-2565 AAKEDAKE
+2565 AAKEDAKA

-2583 GTAGSVGIGASVV
+2583 GTAGAVGIGASVV
-2596 TVDRVIGASVTMSGG
+2596 TVDRVMGASVTMSGG
-2611 GISAKTAEITA
+2611 GINAKTAEITA
-2622 SVGADDSLKVHQG
+2622 SAGADDSLKVHQG

-2662 ANVKGESVVI
+2662 ANVKGESVHI

-2701 KDDSSVVVKLENSN
+2701 KDASSVVVKLENSN
-2715 FEGDVKATVDR
+2715 FVGDVKATVDR
-2726 AQRLHAEATAGY
+2726 AQRLQAEATAGY

-2757 QATLSNISASGAS
+2757 QATLTNVSASGAS

-2796 GVVKATAEES
+2796 GVVQATAEES

-2849 GGAVVAG
+2849 GGAAVAG

-2872 SVDGTAFRAAEGKI
+2872 SVDGTAFRAAEEKI

-2923 VHGLESEMTLKGSAS
+2923 VHGLESEMTLKGSAT

-2967 DANDAVHT
+2967 DGNDAVRT
-2975 THKDTSSA
+2975 THEDISSA

-3024 VGTNTMKGSTAV
+3024 VGTNTMEGSTAV

-3072 VYGAIAGGGIKFANT
+3072 VYGAIAGGGIKFTNT

-3097 KKASLFAGDSITA
+3097 KNASLFAGDSITA

-3128 AFNAVGATVESSV
+3128 AFNALGATVESSV
-3141 KNANTVSVA
+3141 KNANTVSVE

-3164 ALAATGEDVLEHEA
+3164 ALAATGEDQLEHEA

-3190 DSKTNVTVERTN
+3190 NSNAKVTVERTN
-3202 TVSLESGAEI
+3202 TVSLKSGAEI

-3323 RISVTGSIDAGVN
+3323 RINVTGSIDAGVN

-3355 IAGSQSQPT
+3355 IAGSQNKPT

-3403 ILREYTGATKE
+3403 ILREYTGATTE

-3431 QKGLGEWVTLKFEK
+3431 QKGLGEWVTLEFTE
-3445 DGQEFTQRTFV
+3445 DGKTVTQRTFV

-3496 EGVRIKNESNA
+3496 EGVWIKNESNA

-3542 NVRSSDNTADPVIR
+3542 NVRSSDNTADPVIS

-3565 YTVKHEKDESGKPF
+3565 YTVKYKEDEPGNPL
-3579 EETVTP
+3579 TVTP

-3601 VSISAKDGDLVSLGD
+3601 VSIWAKDGDLVSLGD

-3648 NAWQTEIGQ
+3648 NAWQNEIGQ

-3666 SKDPSKTFVSSNAQ
+3666 SKDPSTLFVSSDVQ

-3692 IIISGDLINLNGTIQ
+3692 IIISGDLINLNGTVQ

-3719 TVLEAKISEIREA
+3719 TVLEQKISEIREA

-3811 ADVRFNAGDHD
+3811 ADVRFNAGNHD

-3898 EGMVSGSTETQY
+3898 EGMVSSTTERKY
-3910 YEYMAKWWGEA
+3910 SEYMAKWWGA
-3921 ADKLQDAFE
+3921 ADDKLKEAFAVEGE
-3930 TEKKTITKSGNL
+3930 TIEKSGDL
-3942 YQGATITDQL
+3942 YQGATITDKL
-3952 TRPNKGSGQDDNFYA
+3952 TRPNKGIGQDANFYA
-3967 WMDVLDQTDTGYQV
+3967 WMDVIDKTDTGYQV
-3981 TTKKWKTGFLG
+3981 TKKKWKTGFLG

-4048 QGGTIRLNAG
+4048 QGGTISLNAG
-4058 GDIRAESAGA
+4058 GNIRAESAGA

-4073 DTINLTAKG
+4073 NTINLTAKG

-4093 KGGSGELK
+4093 KGGSGALK
-4101 LGATAANIHI
+4101 LGAEAANIRI

-4120 NVSSDGLLAGS
+4120 TVSSDGLLAGS
-4131 TLSVAVRGDLQAAE
+4131 TLSVAVRGDLQAAK

-4155 VEGGVKV
+4155 AEGGVKV
-4162 KDLRQLEAAGTH
+4162 NDLRQLEAAGTH

-4187 ASAGDLGLGL
+4187 ASTGDLGLGL

-4208 VQNGSVYDASG
+4208 VENGSVYDASG

-4227 DEKRLEAWE
+4227 DEKRLEAWK

-4265 QAYARMESYQAFK
+4265 QAYARMESYQAFIK
-4278 EKGGELTDAQN
+4278 KGGKLTQAQE
-4289 QDYTALQAIYGGFE
+4289 QDYTDLQAIYGQFA
-4303 SAEAAVSAMEKD
+4303 SAEAAVSAMEQD
-4315 ENSSLGKLVASR
+4315 ETSSLGKLIASR

-4361 RGKNVE
+4361 RGVNVE

-4504 SDPAKWAAVN
+4504 SDPTKWAAVN

-4571 IQGQTLNFEVLGDF
+4571 IQGQTLNFEVRGDF
-4585 GTEDTALRVGTASTV
+4585 GTEDTALRVGTDSTV

-4663 ESTGENKDLAVTSK
+4663 ESTGEHKDLAVTSK

-4685 NSTVRSKGGVKLD
+4685 NSTVRSEGGVKLD

-4708 GVVEASGDAS
+4708 GVVEAAGDAS

-4723 VTATQ
+4723 VTATR
-4728 GKLSAGGRIEVGAT
+4728 GNLRAGGRIEVGAT
-4742 GGGIDAAGLQTQAGA
+4742 GGGINAAGLQTQAGA

-4778 AGDVNISSE
+4778 AHDVKISSE
-4787 GTLDLANAT
+4787 ETLDLANAT
-4796 VQSTAGKVELN
+4796 VQSTAGKVELD
-4807 GLAGVVAK
+4807 GLAGIVAK
-4815 DATLLAAEA
+4815 DATLLAAKE
-4824 VTVTANE
+4824 VTVEANE
-4831 NVEVSNSTVE
+4831 NIEVSNSTVK

-4846 ITAAKSLTGTELKS
+4846 ITAAQNLTGTGLEGT
-4860 KITGAAAFTAGEN
+4860 ITGAAELTAGEN

-4892 GLSALGAAINA
+4892 GLSARGAALNA
-4903 TEGTLTLTA
+4903 TKGTLTLKA
-4912 EAADIDASSAT
+4912 EAADIDAS
-4923 LTAKD
+4923 
-4928 EVKLTA
+4928 
-4934 NQSITAEDA
+4934 
-4943 SVEAASLA
+4943 
-4951 MTANTGSVKASG
+4951 G
-4963 FTATVADKA
+4963 
-4972 SVEADDSVTLDG
+4972 
-4984 SKIGAGALTATA
+4984 
-4996 KTGDLSVKEADIKA
+4996 
-5010 TTGGI
+5010 
-5015 TLTAEAADIDASS
+5015 

-5058 MTANT
+5058 MTADTGSVGATGFTATVADQVSVVAGDTVVLDNAELAAGALTATASLGDLSVKDAVITATKDGVTLTAEAADIDASSAKLTVKDELTLTAQQSITATDANVTSNSLTMTANT
-5063 GSVEAT
+5063 GSVEASRLTATVADQASVEAGNSVTLDSSKLGLGALTASAKSSDLSLTSAEIEVSGAAELTAQDTITATDANVTSDSLTMTAET
-5069 GFTATVAGQALV
+5069 GSVEASDFMATVAGQALV

-5109 LKSAEVDISG
+5109 LKSAEIEVSG
-5119 AAELTAKQSITATE
+5119 AAKLTAQDSITATD
-5133 ASVEAASLAMTA
+5133 ANVTSNSLTMTA
-5145 ETGSVEASGLT
+5145 ETGSVEASRLIT
-5156 ATVADQASV
+5156 IVADQALV
-5165 VAGDTVVLDNA
+5165 EAGDSVTLDNA

-5183 TATASLGDLSVKDAV
+5183 TATAKKGNLSVKDAEV
-5198 ITATKGGITL
+5198 TTKTGGVTL
-5208 TAEAADIDAS
+5208 TAEAADINAS
-5218 SAKLTAEGEVK
+5218 NTKLTAEGEVK

-5237 ATDASVESASLAM
+5237 ATDASVEADSLTM
-5250 TANTGSVEATGF
+5250 TAETGSVEATGF
-5262 TATVADQASVV
+5262 TATVTGQASVV
-5273 AGDTVVLDNAE
+5273 AGDSVMLDNAE
-5284 LTAGAL
+5284 LTAG
-5290 TATANLGDL
+5290 
-5299 SMTSAELDISGAA
+5299 S
-5312 KLTAQDTITATDA
+5312 
-5325 NVTSNSLTMTANTGS
+5325 
-5340 VEASG
+5340 
-5345 LTATVADQASVVAG
+5345 
-5359 DTVVLD
+5359 
-5365 NAELTAGALTATAN
+5365 
-5379 LGDLSMM
+5379 
-5386 SAELDISDAAEL
+5386 
-5398 TAKQSITAT
+5398 
-5407 DANLTSNS
+5407 
-5415 LTMTAVTGKLDGSRL
+5415 
-5430 TTTVTGQTSVQ
+5430 
-5441 AGDSVT
+5441 
-5447 LDNAELTAGALTA
+5447 
-5460 TANLGDLSLK
+5460 
-5470 SAELDI
+5470 
-5476 SGAAK
+5476 
-5481 LTAQDTITATDANV
+5481 
-5495 TSDSLTMTA
+5495 
-5504 KTGKLDGSRLTTT
+5504 
-5517 VTGQASVEAGDSV
+5517 
-5530 TLDGSKLGAGALTA
+5530 
-5544 TANLGDLSL
+5544 
-5553 KSAELDISG
+5553 
-5562 AAKLTAQDTITATD
+5562 
-5576 ANVTSNSLTMTAKTG
+5576 
-5591 SVEASRLTA
+5591 
-5600 TVADQASIVAG
+5600 
-5611 NSVTLDG
+5611 
-5618 SKLGAGALTATAT
+5618 LTATAT
-5631 TGDLSVKNT
+5631 TGVLSVKDA
-5640 EIKAAK
+5640 EITTKT
-5646 GGITLTAEAS
+5646 GGVTLTAEAA
-5656 DIDASGVNLS
+5656 DIDASCVNLT

-5683 SGDAVARVTAKS
+5683 SGDAVASVTAKS
-5695 LSATASGAL
+5695 LSATAGGAL
-5704 DASRLEVKVE
+5704 DASRLQVAVK
-5714 EASAFQ
+5714 EASAFR

-5744 VEGARITVDV
+5744 VEGSRITVDV
-5754 TGNGYNEGNR
+5754 TGNGYNEGDR
-5764 DDYEGV
+5764 GDYEGV
-5770 VTFKSSKGPIT
+5770 VTFKSSKGPVT

-5794 FARSEGNLNVET
+5794 FARSEGDLNVET
-5806 ARFEI
+5806 AGFKI

-5818 KSTGGDLTLAGAIGL
+5818 KSTGGNLTLAGATGL
-5833 KGDFL
+5833 KGNFL

-5956 LETKRDLTVEA
+5956 LETKKDLTVEA
-5967 DHLTGDRIAAESVL
+5967 NHLTGDRIAAESVF
-5981 ASGSAL
+5981 AAGSAL

-6073 SENKAKVTLHAAGS
+6073 AENKAKVTLKAAGS
-6087 ILQQEVS
+6087 ILQREVS

-6196 SDLSAD
+6196 RDLSAD
-6202 GRLAIVTALEKNAPK
+6202 GRLAIVTALEKKAPK
-6217 GAPQGIVFSGGLSGS
+6217 GAPQGVVFSGGLSGS

>member
-39 LSTLL
+39 LSALL

-59 SGWGSTTVTAD
+59 SGWDSTTVTAD
-70 QANKVLNVTTSK
+70 QAGKVLNVTTSK

-94 REFTVNADQIANLQF
+94 SQFTVNADQIANLQF
-109 GTSQQLLNLVNAKI
+109 GSGQQLLNLVNAKI

-184 RTFNDAFLQNLR
+184 TTFNDAFLQNLR

-231 SGARLTTGVTN
+231 SGASLTTGVAN

-264 ELAFETDPDTG
+264 DLAFETDPDTG

-287 AADAETQTPES
+287 AADAETQAPES

-322 AAGDLTAKAYA
+322 AAGNLTAKAYA
-333 GNGAVNLLADD
+333 GNGAVNPLAGA

-365 GTVRAEG
+365 GTVHAEG
-372 KLTAEA
+372 NLTAEA

-428 VTGVK
+428 VTGVQ

-445 KVGDQSGFK
+445 KVGNQSGFK
-454 NFLNWGKAEEIPVVS
+454 NFLNWGKAESIPVVS

-504 ASVKAATSATKAPQ
+504 ASVKSATSATKAPQ

-523 ADLDAGTTVS
+523 ADLDAGTNVS
-533 VADGASISAAG
+533 VADGASIGAAG

-581 NITKFNASAQANLGE
+581 NITKFNASAQTNIGA
-596 GFTSS
+596 GFTTS

-610 ETETLKV
+610 KTETLKV

-660 TTAKFQLGG
+660 TTSKFQLGG

-678 SATVTIAPNVQLQS
+678 SATVTIEPNVKLES

-707 HYEAVTKQVIDNEK
+707 HYEAVTKQVIDNEQ
-721 GNVDKDKQGAL
+721 GNAEKDKQGAL
-732 AILINEAGDGASSL
+732 AILINETGDGASSL
-746 ASVTVGDGASIKT
+746 ASVTVGDGASIT
-759 SSSGD
+759 TRSSGD
-764 LTLTAEALINK
+764 LTLTSKALINK
-775 DRFEFLKKE
+775 DRFKFLKQE

-792 AAHFSADAYQE
+792 ADHFTADAYKD

-810 AKDKMVEAFDAVGQA
+810 AKYKMVEAFDAVGQA

-840 EFSSTLK
+840 EFSRTLK
-847 ALMSLVGEGAGTASD
+847 DLMSLVGEGAGTASD

-926 AQALGLTATSR
+926 AEALGLTATSR

-959 KGTSLG
+959 KGKSLG

-1043 TLDDLTIK
+1043 RSDDLTIK

-1095 KDLDGTTS
+1095 KDLDGTSS

-1130 VGLTGQAGVSGSGS
+1130 VGLAGQAGVSGSGSGS

-1155 LSALGSQTGST
+1155 LGALGTQTGSS

-1179 ALQSAVSSGA
+1179 ALQGAVSSGA

-1210 ETGNPSSGIASAGS
+1210 ETGNPSSALSGIASAGS
-1224 VTSGIQAAG
+1224 VTSGIEAAG

-1247 DVKESNVLHI
+1247 DVTESNVLHI
-1257 EGATADQDGMITLDA
+1257 EGASADQNGMITLDA

-1315 NNAENRLTLKN
+1315 NNAENRLTIKN

-1374 KNTVSADVEGLSVR
+1374 ENTVRADVEGLSVG

-1401 TGEVQVTGGTTVGVA
+1401 TGEIQVTGGTTVGVA

-1431 VADIDNTVASTIKGA
+1431 VADIDNTVASTLKGA
-1446 NFTNV
+1446 NFTNA

-1531 AERAKGRTGLVEED
+1531 AERAKGRTGFVEED
-1545 KVLNRSLLEGVQI
+1545 ELLNRSLLKGVQI
-1558 AEDDSGSNYRDLSS
+1558 AEDDSGENYRDLSS
-1572 DFLDGSGMTQVSAAI
+1572 GFMDGSGMTQVSAAI

-1728 NNALTTLKKS
+1728 NNALTTLKNS
-1738 TISSFKDASAEDG
+1738 TISSVKDASAEDG

-1767 IWTAAAAATISSNAA
+1767 IWTAAAAATVSSNAA

-1798 DVDAVTLDGLERF
+1798 DVDAVTLDGLGHF

-1912 GLKTNNE
+1912 GLKTNNK

-1951 ASQAAALGAGVAV
+1951 GSQAAALGAGVAV

-2025 SLTDSILHAADAVAV
+2025 ALTDSILQAADAVAV

-2073 GATTATVSGSAV
+2073 GATTATVSGSSV

-2091 IGTLTMKSGV
+2091 TGTLTMKSGV
-2101 DDTNINNAI
+2101 DDTHINNAI

-2123 DKRAEEKVDGIA
+2123 DKRTEETVDGIA
-2135 VSATSATTYKT
+2135 VAATSATTYKT

-2169 GKTEAGVSQSTLESA
+2169 GRTEAGVSSSTLESA

-2217 QTDAAHATRAAVED
+2217 QTDAAHATRAAVENSSLT
-2231 SALISAATTLSA
+2231 SAAATTLSA

-2277 VTALTNS
+2277 VTALENS

-2296 YLGRLTNLGVS
+2296 YLGRITNLGVS

-2326 VVVKSVVDGGSVVK
+2326 VVVKSVVDGGSAVK

-2384 VLVDDAQLG
+2384 VVVDDAQLG

-2434 GDVGTMV
+2434 GNVGTMV
-2441 KNASLKG
+2441 KNAALKG

-2465 VSASASLGAGLAAN
+2465 VSASASLAAGLAAN

-2486 GTGSYAELLGDG
+2486 GTGSYAELLGEG
-2498 DTGTSATLEKFKSDY
+2498 DAGTSATLEKFKGDY
-2513 GALSKKD
+2513 GALSKKE

-2526 GGASDG
+2526 GGASEG
-2532 EVMAKTEAKSNLVS
+2532 EVKAETEAKSDLVK

-2551 SVDSTF
+2551 SVNSTF

-2565 AAKEDAKE
+2565 AAKEDAKA

-2583 GTAGSVGIGASVV
+2583 GTAGAVGIGASVV
-2596 TVDRVIGASVTMSGG
+2596 TVDRVMGASVTMSGG
-2611 GISAKTAEITA
+2611 GINAKTAEITA
-2622 SVGADDSLKVHQG
+2622 SAGADDSLKVHQG

-2662 ANVKGESVVI
+2662 ANVKGESVHI

-2701 KDDSSVVVKLENSN
+2701 KDASSVVVKLENSN
-2715 FEGDVKATVDR
+2715 FVGDVKATVDR
-2726 AQRLHAEATAGY
+2726 AQRLQAEATAGY

-2757 QATLSNISASGAS
+2757 QATLTNVSASGAS

-2796 GVVKATAEES
+2796 GVVQATAEES

-2849 GGAVVAG
+2849 GGAAVAG

-2872 SVDGTAFRAAEGKI
+2872 SVDGTAFRAAEEKI

-2923 VHGLESEMTLKGSAS
+2923 VHGLESEMTLKGSAT

-2967 DANDAVHT
+2967 DGNDAVRT
-2975 THKDTSSA
+2975 THEDISSA

-3024 VGTNTMKGSTAV
+3024 VGTNTMEGSTAV

-3072 VYGAIAGGGIKFANT
+3072 VYGAIAGGGIKFTNT

-3097 KKASLFAGDSITA
+3097 KNASLFAGDSITA

-3128 AFNAVGATVESSV
+3128 AFNALGATVESSV
-3141 KNANTVSVA
+3141 KNANTVSVE

-3164 ALAATGEDVLEHEA
+3164 ALAATGEDQLEHEA

-3190 DSKTNVTVERTN
+3190 NSNAKVTVERTN
-3202 TVSLESGAEI
+3202 TVSLKSGAEI

-3323 RISVTGSIDAGVN
+3323 RINVTGSIDAGVN

-3355 IAGSQSQPT
+3355 IAGSQNKPT

-3403 ILREYTGATKE
+3403 ILREYTGATTE

-3431 QKGLGEWVTLKFEK
+3431 QKGLGEWVTLEFTE
-3445 DGQEFTQRTFV
+3445 DGKTVTQRTFV

-3496 EGVRIKNESNA
+3496 EGVWIKNESNA

-3542 NVRSSDNTADPVIR
+3542 NVRSSDNTADPVIS

-3565 YTVKHEKDESGKPF
+3565 YTVKYKEDEPGNPL
-3579 EETVTP
+3579 TVTP

-3601 VSISAKDGDLVSLGD
+3601 VSIWAKDGDLVSLGD

-3648 NAWQTEIGQ
+3648 NAWQNEIGQ

-3666 SKDPSKTFVSSNAQ
+3666 SKDPSTLFVSSDVQ

-3692 IIISGDLINLNGTIQ
+3692 IIISGDLINLNGTVQ

-3719 TVLEAKISEIREA
+3719 TVLEQKISEIREA

-3811 ADVRFNAGDHD
+3811 ADVRFNAGNHD

-3898 EGMVSGSTETQY
+3898 EGMVSSTTERKY
-3910 YEYMAKWWGEA
+3910 SEYMAKWWGA
-3921 ADKLQDAFE
+3921 ADDKLKEAFAVEGE
-3930 TEKKTITKSGNL
+3930 TIEKSGDL
-3942 YQGATITDQL
+3942 YQGATITDKL
-3952 TRPNKGSGQDDNFYA
+3952 TRPNKGIGQDANFYA
-3967 WMDVLDQTDTGYQV
+3967 WMDVIDKTDTGYQV
-3981 TTKKWKTGFLG
+3981 TKKKWKTGFLG

-4048 QGGTIRLNAG
+4048 QGGTISLNAG
-4058 GDIRAESAGA
+4058 GNIRAESAGA

-4073 DTINLTAKG
+4073 NTINLTAKG

-4093 KGGSGELK
+4093 KGGSGALK
-4101 LGATAANIHI
+4101 LGAEAANIRI

-4120 NVSSDGLLAGS
+4120 TVSSDGLLAGS
-4131 TLSVAVRGDLQAAE
+4131 TLSVAVRGDLQAAK

-4155 VEGGVKV
+4155 AEGGVKV
-4162 KDLRQLEAAGTH
+4162 NDLRQLEAAGTH

-4187 ASAGDLGLGL
+4187 ASTGDLGLGL

-4208 VQNGSVYDASG
+4208 VENGSVYDASG

-4227 DEKRLEAWE
+4227 DEKRLEAWK

-4265 QAYARMESYQAFK
+4265 QAYARMESYQAFIK
-4278 EKGGELTDAQN
+4278 KGGKLTQAQE
-4289 QDYTALQAIYGGFE
+4289 QDYTDLQAIYGQFA
-4303 SAEAAVSAMEKD
+4303 SAEAAVSAMEQD
-4315 ENSSLGKLVASR
+4315 ETSSLGKLIASR

-4361 RGKNVE
+4361 RGVNVE

-4504 SDPAKWAAVN
+4504 SDPTKWAAVN

-4571 IQGQTLNFEVLGDF
+4571 IQGQTLNFEVRGDF
-4585 GTEDTALRVGTASTV
+4585 GTEDTALRVGTDSTV

-4663 ESTGENKDLAVTSK
+4663 ESTGEHKDLAVTSK

-4685 NSTVRSKGGVKLD
+4685 NSTVRSEGGVKLD

-4708 GVVEASGDAS
+4708 GVVEAAGDAS

-4723 VTATQ
+4723 VTATR
-4728 GKLSAGGRIEVGAT
+4728 GNLRAGGRIEVGAT
-4742 GGGIDAAGLQTQAGA
+4742 GGGINAAGLQTQAGA

-4778 AGDVNISSE
+4778 AHDVKISSE
-4787 GTLDLANAT
+4787 ETLDLANAT
-4796 VQSTAGKVELN
+4796 VQSTAGKVELD
-4807 GLAGVVAK
+4807 GLAGIVAK
-4815 DATLLAAEA
+4815 DATLLAAKE
-4824 VTVTANE
+4824 VTVEANE
-4831 NVEVSNSTVE
+4831 NIEVSNSTVK

-4846 ITAAKSLTGTELKS
+4846 ITAAQNLTGTGLEGT
-4860 KITGAAAFTAGEN
+4860 ITGAAELTAGEN

-4892 GLSALGAAINA
+4892 GLSARGAALNA
-4903 TEGTLTLTA
+4903 TKGTLTLKA
-4912 EAADIDASSAT
+4912 EAADIDAS
-4923 LTAKD
+4923 
-4928 EVKLTA
+4928 
-4934 NQSITAEDA
+4934 
-4943 SVEAASLA
+4943 
-4951 MTANTGSVKASG
+4951 G
-4963 FTATVADKA
+4963 
-4972 SVEADDSVTLDG
+4972 
-4984 SKIGAGALTATA
+4984 
-4996 KTGDLSVKEADIKA
+4996 
-5010 TTGGI
+5010 
-5015 TLTAEAADIDASS
+5015 

-5058 MTANT
+5058 MTADTGSVGATGFTATVADQVSVVAGDTVVLDNAELAAGALTATASLGDLSVKDAVITATKDGVTLTAEAADIDASSAKLTVKDELTLTAQQSITATDANVTSNSLTMTANT
-5063 GSVEAT
+5063 GSVEASRLTATVADQASVEAGNSVTLDSSKLGLGALTASAKSSDLSLTSAEIEVSGAAELTAQDTITATDANVTSDSLTMTAET
-5069 GFTATVAGQALV
+5069 GSVEASDFMATVAGQALV

-5109 LKSAEVDISG
+5109 LKSAEI
-5119 AAELTAKQSITATE
+5119 
-5133 ASVEAASLAMTA
+5133 
-5145 ETGSVEASGLT
+5145 
-5156 ATVADQASV
+5156 
-5165 VAGDTVVLDNA
+5165 
-5176 ELTAGAL
+5176 
-5183 TATASLGDLSVKDAV
+5183 
-5198 ITATKGGITL
+5198 
-5208 TAEAADIDAS
+5208 
-5218 SAKLTAEGEVK
+5218 EV
-5229 LTAQNSIT
+5229 
-5237 ATDASVESASLAM
+5237 
-5250 TANTGSVEATGF
+5250 
-5262 TATVADQASVV
+5262 
-5273 AGDTVVLDNAE
+5273 
-5284 LTAGAL
+5284 
-5290 TATANLGDL
+5290 
-5299 SMTSAELDISGAA
+5299 SGAA
-5312 KLTAQDTITATDA
+5312 KLTAQD
-5325 NVTSNSLTMTANTGS
+5325 S
-5340 VEASG
+5340 
-5345 LTATVADQASVVAG
+5345 
-5359 DTVVLD
+5359 
-5365 NAELTAGALTATAN
+5365 
-5379 LGDLSMM
+5379 
-5386 SAELDISDAAEL
+5386 
-5398 TAKQSITAT
+5398 
-5407 DANLTSNS
+5407 
-5415 LTMTAVTGKLDGSRL
+5415 
-5430 TTTVTGQTSVQ
+5430 
-5441 AGDSVT
+5441 
-5447 LDNAELTAGALTA
+5447 
-5460 TANLGDLSLK
+5460 
-5470 SAELDI
+5470 
-5476 SGAAK
+5476 
-5481 LTAQDTITATDANV
+5481 ITATDANV

-5504 KTGKLDGSRLTTT
+5504 ETGSVEATGFTAT
-5517 VTGQASVEAGDSV
+5517 VTGQASVVAGDSV
-5530 TLDGSKLGAGALTA
+5530 MLDNAELTA
-5544 TANLGDLSL
+5544 
-5553 KSAELDISG
+5553 
-5562 AAKLTAQDTITATD
+5562 
-5576 ANVTSNSLTMTAKTG
+5576 G
-5591 SVEASRLTA
+5591 S
-5600 TVADQASIVAG
+5600 
-5611 NSVTLDG
+5611 
-5618 SKLGAGALTATAT
+5618 LTATAT
-5631 TGDLSVKNT
+5631 TGVLSVKDA
-5640 EIKAAK
+5640 EITTKT
-5646 GGITLTAEAS
+5646 GGVTLTAEAA
-5656 DIDASGVNLS
+5656 DIDASCVNLT

-5683 SGDAVARVTAKS
+5683 SGDAVASVTAKS
-5695 LSATASGAL
+5695 LSATAGGAL
-5704 DASRLEVKVE
+5704 DASRLQVAVK
-5714 EASAFQ
+5714 EASAFR

-5744 VEGARITVDV
+5744 VEGSRITVDV
-5754 TGNGYNEGNR
+5754 TGNGYNEGDR
-5764 DDYEGV
+5764 GDYEGV
-5770 VTFKSSKGPIT
+5770 VTFKSSKGPVT

-5794 FARSEGNLNVET
+5794 FARSEGDLNVET
-5806 ARFEI
+5806 AGFKI

-5818 KSTGGDLTLAGAIGL
+5818 KSTGGNLTLAGATGL
-5833 KGDFL
+5833 KGNFL

-5956 LETKRDLTVEA
+5956 LETKKDLTVEA
-5967 DHLTGDRIAAESVL
+5967 NHLTGDRIAAESVF
-5981 ASGSAL
+5981 AAGSAL

-6073 SENKAKVTLHAAGS
+6073 AENKAKVTLKAAGS
-6087 ILQQEVS
+6087 ILQREVS

-6196 SDLSAD
+6196 RDLSAD
-6202 GRLAIVTALEKNAPK
+6202 GRLAIVTALEKKAPK
-6217 GAPQGIVFSGGLSGS
+6217 GAPQGVVFSGGLSGS

>member
-39 LSTLL
+39 LSALL

-59 SGWGSTTVTAD
+59 SGWDSTTVTAD
-70 QANKVLNVTTSK
+70 QVGKVLNVTTSK

-94 REFTVNADQIANLQF
+94 SQFTVNADQIANLQF
-109 GTSQQLLNLVNAKI
+109 GSGQQLLNLVNAKI

-184 RTFNDAFLQNLR
+184 TTFNDAFLQNLR

-231 SGARLTTGVTN
+231 SGASLTTGVAN

-264 ELAFETDPDTG
+264 DLAFETDPDTG

-287 AADAETQTPES
+287 AADAETQAPES

-322 AAGDLTAKAYA
+322 AAGNLTAKAYA
-333 GNGAVNLLADD
+333 GNGAVNLLAGA

-365 GTVRAEG
+365 GTVHAEG
-372 KLTAEA
+372 NLTAEA

-428 VTGVK
+428 VTGVQ

-445 KVGDQSGFK
+445 KVGNQSGFK
-454 NFLNWGKAEEIPVVS
+454 NFLNWGKAESIPVVS

-504 ASVKAATSATKAPQ
+504 ASVKSATSATKAPQ

-523 ADLDAGTTVS
+523 ADLDAGTNVS
-533 VADGASISAAG
+533 VADGASIGAAG

-581 NITKFNASAQANLGE
+581 NITKFNASAQTNIGA
-596 GFTSS
+596 GFTTS

-610 ETETLKV
+610 KTETLKV

-660 TTAKFQLGG
+660 TTSKFQLGG

-678 SATVTIAPNVQLQS
+678 SATVTIEPNVKLES

-707 HYEAVTKQVIDNEK
+707 HYEAVTKQVIDNEQ
-721 GNVDKDKQGAL
+721 GNAEKDKQGAL
-732 AILINEAGDGASSL
+732 AILINETGDGASSL
-746 ASVTVGDGASIKT
+746 ASVTVGDGASIT
-759 SSSGD
+759 TRSSGD
-764 LTLTAEALINK
+764 LTLTSKALINK
-775 DRFEFLKKE
+775 DRFKFLKQE

-792 AAHFSADAYQE
+792 ADHFTADAYKD

-810 AKDKMVEAFDAVGQA
+810 AKYKMVEAFDAVGQA

-840 EFSSTLK
+840 EFSRTLK
-847 ALMSLVGEGAGTASD
+847 DLMSLVGEGAGTASD

-926 AQALGLTATSR
+926 AEALGLTATSR

-959 KGTSLG
+959 KGKSLG

-1043 TLDDLTIK
+1043 RSDDLTIK

-1095 KDLDGTTS
+1095 KDLDGTSS

-1130 VGLTGQAGVSGSGS
+1130 VGLAGQAGVSGSGSGS

-1155 LSALGSQTGST
+1155 LGALGTQTGSS

-1179 ALQSAVSSGA
+1179 ALQGAVSSGA

-1210 ETGNPSSGIASAGS
+1210 ETGNPSSALSGIASAGS
-1224 VTSGIQAAG
+1224 VTSGIEAAG

-1247 DVKESNVLHI
+1247 DVTESNVLHI
-1257 EGATADQDGMITLDA
+1257 EGASADQNGMITLDA

-1315 NNAENRLTLKN
+1315 NNAENRLTIKN

-1374 KNTVSADVEGLSVR
+1374 ENTVRADVEGLSVG

-1401 TGEVQVTGGTTVGVA
+1401 TGEIQVTGGTTVGVA

-1431 VADIDNTVASTIKGA
+1431 VADIDNTVASTLKGA
-1446 NFTNV
+1446 NFTNA

-1531 AERAKGRTGLVEED
+1531 AERAKGRTGFVEED
-1545 KVLNRSLLEGVQI
+1545 ELLNRSLLKGVQI
-1558 AEDDSGSNYRDLSS
+1558 AEDDSGENYRDLSS
-1572 DFLDGSGMTQVSAAI
+1572 GFMDGSGMTQVSAAI

-1728 NNALTTLKKS
+1728 SNALTTLKNS
-1738 TISSFKDASAEDG
+1738 TISSVKDASAEDG

-1767 IWTAAAAATISSNAA
+1767 IWTAAAAATVSSNAA

-1798 DVDAVTLDGLERF
+1798 DVDAVTLDGLGHF

-1912 GLKTNNE
+1912 GLKTNNK

-1951 ASQAAALGAGVAV
+1951 GSQAAALGAGVAV

-2025 SLTDSILHAADAVAV
+2025 ALTDSILQAADAVAV

-2073 GATTATVSGSAV
+2073 GATTATVSGSSV
-2085 KETGTG
+2085 KEAGTGT
-2091 IGTLTMKSGV
+2091 GTLTMKSGV
-2101 DDTNINNAI
+2101 DDTHINNAI

-2123 DKRAEEKVDGIA
+2123 DKRTEETVDGIA
-2135 VSATSATTYKT
+2135 VAATSATTYKT

-2169 GKTEAGVSQSTLESA
+2169 GRTEAGVSSSTLESA

-2217 QTDAAHATRAAVED
+2217 QTDAAHATRAAVENSSLT
-2231 SALISAATTLSA
+2231 SAAATTLSA

-2277 VTALTNS
+2277 VTALENS

-2296 YLGRLTNLGVS
+2296 YLGRITNLGVS

-2326 VVVKSVVDGGSVVK
+2326 VVVKSVVDGGSAVK

-2384 VLVDDAQLG
+2384 VVVDDAQLG

-2434 GDVGTMV
+2434 GNVGTMV
-2441 KNASLKG
+2441 KNAALKG

-2465 VSASASLGAGLAAN
+2465 VSASASLAAGLAAN

-2486 GTGSYAELLGDG
+2486 GTGSYAELLGEG
-2498 DTGTSATLEKFKSDY
+2498 DAGTSATLEKFKGDY
-2513 GALSKKD
+2513 GALSKKE

-2526 GGASDG
+2526 GGASEG
-2532 EVMAKTEAKSNLVS
+2532 EVKAETEAKSDLVK

-2551 SVDSTF
+2551 SVNSTF

-2565 AAKEDAKE
+2565 AAKEDAKA

-2583 GTAGSVGIGASVV
+2583 GTAGAVGIGASVV
-2596 TVDRVIGASVTMSGG
+2596 TVDRVMGASVTMSGG
-2611 GISAKTAEITA
+2611 GINAKTAEITA
-2622 SVGADDSLKVHQG
+2622 SAGADDSLKVHQG

-2662 ANVKGESVVI
+2662 ANVKGESVHI

-2691 VAVGA
+2691 VAIGA

-2701 KDDSSVVVKLENSN
+2701 KDASSVVVKLENSN
-2715 FEGDVKATVDR
+2715 FVGDVKATVDR
-2726 AQRLHAEATAGY
+2726 AQRLQAEATAGY

-2757 QATLSNISASGAS
+2757 QATLTNVSASGAS

-2796 GVVKATAEES
+2796 GVVQATAEES

-2849 GGAVVAG
+2849 GGAAVAG

-2872 SVDGTAFRAAEGKI
+2872 SVDGTAFRAAEEKI

-2923 VHGLESEMTLKGSAS
+2923 VHGLESEMTLKGSAT

-2967 DANDAVHT
+2967 DGNDAVRT
-2975 THKDTSSA
+2975 THEDISSA

-3024 VGTNTMKGSTAV
+3024 VGTNTMEGSTAV

-3072 VYGAIAGGGIKFANT
+3072 VYGAIAGGGIKFTNT

-3097 KKASLFAGDSITA
+3097 KNASLFAGDSITA

-3128 AFNAVGATVESSV
+3128 AFNALGATVESSV
-3141 KNANTVSVA
+3141 KNANTVSVE

-3164 ALAATGEDVLEHEA
+3164 ALAATGEDQLEHEA

-3190 DSKTNVTVERTN
+3190 NSNAKVTVERTN
-3202 TVSLESGAEI
+3202 TVSLKSGAEI

-3323 RISVTGSIDAGVN
+3323 RINVTGSIDAGVN

-3355 IAGSQSQPT
+3355 IAGSQNKPT

-3403 ILREYTGATKE
+3403 ILREYTGATTE

-3431 QKGLGEWVTLKFEK
+3431 QKGLGEWVTLEFTE
-3445 DGQEFTQRTFV
+3445 DGKTVTQRTFV

-3496 EGVRIKNESNA
+3496 EGVWIKNESNA

-3542 NVRSSDNTADPVIR
+3542 NVRSSDNTADPVIS

-3565 YTVKHEKDESGKPF
+3565 YTVKYKEDEPGNPL
-3579 EETVTP
+3579 TVTP

-3601 VSISAKDGDLVSLGD
+3601 VSIWAKDGDLVSLGD

-3648 NAWQTEIGQ
+3648 NAWQNEIGQ

-3666 SKDPSKTFVSSNAQ
+3666 SKDPSTLFVSSDVQ

-3692 IIISGDLINLNGTIQ
+3692 IIISGDLINLNGTVQ

-3719 TVLEAKISEIREA
+3719 TVLEQKISEIREA

-3811 ADVRFNAGDHD
+3811 ADVRFNAGNHD

-3898 EGMVSGSTETQY
+3898 EGMVSSTTERKY
-3910 YEYMAKWWGEA
+3910 SEYMAKWWGA
-3921 ADKLQDAFE
+3921 ADDKLKEAFAVEGE
-3930 TEKKTITKSGNL
+3930 TIEKSGDL
-3942 YQGATITDQL
+3942 YQGATITDKL
-3952 TRPNKGSGQDDNFYA
+3952 TRPNKGIGQDANFYA
-3967 WMDVLDQTDTGYQV
+3967 WMDVIDKTDTGYQV
-3981 TTKKWKTGFLG
+3981 TKKKWKTGFLG

-4048 QGGTIRLNAG
+4048 QGGTISLNAG
-4058 GDIRAESAGA
+4058 GNIRAESAGA

-4073 DTINLTAKG
+4073 NTINLTAKG

-4093 KGGSGELK
+4093 KGGSGALK
-4101 LGATAANIHI
+4101 LGAEAANIRI

-4120 NVSSDGLLAGS
+4120 TVSSDGLLAGS
-4131 TLSVAVRGDLQAAE
+4131 TLSVAVRGDLQAAK

-4155 VEGGVKV
+4155 AEGGVKV
-4162 KDLRQLEAAGTH
+4162 NDLRQLEAAGTH

-4187 ASAGDLGLGL
+4187 ASTGDLGLGL

-4208 VQNGSVYDASG
+4208 VENGSVYDASG

-4227 DEKRLEAWE
+4227 DEKRLEAWK

-4265 QAYARMESYQAFK
+4265 QAYARMESYQAFIK
-4278 EKGGELTDAQN
+4278 KGGKLTQAQE
-4289 QDYTALQAIYGGFE
+4289 QDYTDLQAIYGQFA
-4303 SAEAAVSAMEKD
+4303 SAEAAVSAMEQD
-4315 ENSSLGKLVASR
+4315 ETSSLGKLIASR

-4361 RGKNVE
+4361 RGVSVE

-4504 SDPAKWAAVN
+4504 SDPTKWAAVN

-4571 IQGQTLNFEVLGDF
+4571 IQGQTLNFEVRGDF
-4585 GTEDTALRVGTASTV
+4585 GTEDTALRVGTDSTV

-4663 ESTGENKDLAVTSK
+4663 ESTGEHKDLAVTSK

-4685 NSTVRSKGGVKLD
+4685 NSTVRSEGGVKLD

-4708 GVVEASGDAS
+4708 GVVEAAGDAS

-4723 VTATQ
+4723 VTATR
-4728 GKLSAGGRIEVGAT
+4728 GNLRAGGRIEVGAT
-4742 GGGIDAAGLQTQAGA
+4742 GGGINAAGLQTQAGA

-4778 AGDVNISSE
+4778 AHDVKISSE
-4787 GTLDLANAT
+4787 ETLDLANAT
-4796 VQSTAGKVELN
+4796 VQSTAGKVELD
-4807 GLAGVVAK
+4807 GLAGIVAK
-4815 DATLLAAEA
+4815 DATLLAAKE
-4824 VTVTANE
+4824 VTVEANE
-4831 NVEVSNSTVE
+4831 NIEVSNSTVK

-4846 ITAAKSLTGTELKS
+4846 ITAAQNLTGTGLEGT
-4860 KITGAAAFTAGEN
+4860 ITGAAELTAGEN

-4892 GLSALGAAINA
+4892 GLSARGAALNA
-4903 TEGTLTLTA
+4903 TKGTLTLKA
-4912 EAADIDASSAT
+4912 EAADIDAS
-4923 LTAKD
+4923 
-4928 EVKLTA
+4928 
-4934 NQSITAEDA
+4934 
-4943 SVEAASLA
+4943 
-4951 MTANTGSVKASG
+4951 G
-4963 FTATVADKA
+4963 
-4972 SVEADDSVTLDG
+4972 
-4984 SKIGAGALTATA
+4984 
-4996 KTGDLSVKEADIKA
+4996 
-5010 TTGGI
+5010 
-5015 TLTAEAADIDASS
+5015 

-5058 MTANT
+5058 MTADTGSVGATGFTATVADQVSVVAGDTVVLDNAELAAGALTATASLGDLSVKDAVITATKDGVTLTAEAADIDASSAKLTVKDELTLTAQQSITATDANVTSNSLTMTANT
-5063 GSVEAT
+5063 GSVEASRLTATVADQASVEAGNSVTLDSSKLGLGALTASAKSSDLSLTSAEIEVSGAAELTAQDTITATDANVTSDSLTMTAET
-5069 GFTATVAGQALV
+5069 GSVEASDFMATVAGQALV

-5109 LKSAEVDISG
+5109 LKSAEIEVSG
-5119 AAELTAKQSITATE
+5119 AAKLTAQDSITATD
-5133 ASVEAASLAMTA
+5133 ANVTSNSLTMTA
-5145 ETGSVEASGLT
+5145 ETGSVEASRLIT
-5156 ATVADQASV
+5156 IVADQALV
-5165 VAGDTVVLDNA
+5165 EAGDSVTLDNA

-5183 TATASLGDLSVKDAV
+5183 TATAKKGNLSVKDAEV
-5198 ITATKGGITL
+5198 TTKTGGVTL
-5208 TAEAADIDAS
+5208 TAEAADINAS
-5218 SAKLTAEGEVK
+5218 NTKLTAEGEVK

-5237 ATDASVESASLAM
+5237 ATDASVEADSLTM
-5250 TANTGSVEATGF
+5250 TAETGSVEATGF
-5262 TATVADQASVV
+5262 TATVTGQASVV
-5273 AGDTVVLDNAE
+5273 AGDSVMLDNAE
-5284 LTAGAL
+5284 LTAG
-5290 TATANLGDL
+5290 
-5299 SMTSAELDISGAA
+5299 S
-5312 KLTAQDTITATDA
+5312 
-5325 NVTSNSLTMTANTGS
+5325 
-5340 VEASG
+5340 
-5345 LTATVADQASVVAG
+5345 
-5359 DTVVLD
+5359 
-5365 NAELTAGALTATAN
+5365 
-5379 LGDLSMM
+5379 
-5386 SAELDISDAAEL
+5386 
-5398 TAKQSITAT
+5398 
-5407 DANLTSNS
+5407 
-5415 LTMTAVTGKLDGSRL
+5415 
-5430 TTTVTGQTSVQ
+5430 
-5441 AGDSVT
+5441 
-5447 LDNAELTAGALTA
+5447 
-5460 TANLGDLSLK
+5460 
-5470 SAELDI
+5470 
-5476 SGAAK
+5476 
-5481 LTAQDTITATDANV
+5481 
-5495 TSDSLTMTA
+5495 
-5504 KTGKLDGSRLTTT
+5504 
-5517 VTGQASVEAGDSV
+5517 
-5530 TLDGSKLGAGALTA
+5530 
-5544 TANLGDLSL
+5544 
-5553 KSAELDISG
+5553 
-5562 AAKLTAQDTITATD
+5562 
-5576 ANVTSNSLTMTAKTG
+5576 
-5591 SVEASRLTA
+5591 
-5600 TVADQASIVAG
+5600 
-5611 NSVTLDG
+5611 
-5618 SKLGAGALTATAT
+5618 LTATAT
-5631 TGDLSVKNT
+5631 TGVLSVKDA
-5640 EIKAAK
+5640 EITTKT
-5646 GGITLTAEAS
+5646 GGVTLTAEAA
-5656 DIDASGVNLS
+5656 DIDASCVNLT

-5683 SGDAVARVTAKS
+5683 SGDAVASVTAKS
-5695 LSATASGAL
+5695 LSATAGGAL
-5704 DASRLEVKVE
+5704 DASRLQVAVK
-5714 EASAFQ
+5714 EASAFR

-5744 VEGARITVDV
+5744 VEGSRITVDV
-5754 TGNGYNEGNR
+5754 TGNGYNEGDR
-5764 DDYEGV
+5764 GDYEGV
-5770 VTFKSSKGPIT
+5770 VTFKSSKGPVT

-5794 FARSEGNLNVET
+5794 FARSEGDLNVET
-5806 ARFEI
+5806 AGFKI

-5818 KSTGGDLTLAGAIGL
+5818 KSTGGNLTLAGATGL
-5833 KGDFL
+5833 KGNFL

-5956 LETKRDLTVEA
+5956 LETKKDLTVEA
-5967 DHLTGDRIAAESVL
+5967 NHLTGDRIAAESVF
-5981 ASGSAL
+5981 AAGSAL

-6073 SENKAKVTLHAAGS
+6073 AENKAKVTLKAAGS
-6087 ILQQEVS
+6087 ILQREVS

-6196 SDLSAD
+6196 RDLSAD
-6202 GRLAIVTALEKNAPK
+6202 GRLAIVTAFEKKAPK
-6217 GAPQGIVFSGGLSGS
+6217 GAPQGVVFSGGLSGS

>member
-39 LSTLL
+39 LSALL

-59 SGWGSTTVTAD
+59 SGWDSTTVTAD
-70 QANKVLNVTTSK
+70 QAGKVLNVTTSK

-94 REFTVNADQIANLQF
+94 SQFTVNADQIANLQF
-109 GTSQQLLNLVNAKI
+109 GSGQQLLNLVNAKI

-184 RTFNDAFLQNLR
+184 TTFNDAFLQNLR

-231 SGARLTTGVTN
+231 SGASLTTGVAN

-264 ELAFETDPDTG
+264 DLAFETDPDTG

-287 AADAETQTPES
+287 AADAETQAPES

-322 AAGDLTAKAYA
+322 AAGNLTAKAYA
-333 GNGAVNLLADD
+333 GNGAVNPLAGA

-365 GTVRAEG
+365 GTVHAEG
-372 KLTAEA
+372 NLTAEA

-428 VTGVK
+428 VTGVQ

-445 KVGDQSGFK
+445 KVGNQSGFK
-454 NFLNWGKAEEIPVVS
+454 NFLNWGKAESIPVVS

-523 ADLDAGTTVS
+523 ADLDAGTNVS
-533 VADGASISAAG
+533 VADGASIGAAG

-581 NITKFNASAQANLGE
+581 NITKFNASAQTNIGA
-596 GFTSS
+596 GFTTS

-610 ETETLKV
+610 KTETLKV

-660 TTAKFQLGG
+660 TTSKFQLGG

-678 SATVTIAPNVQLQS
+678 SATVTIEPNVKLES

-707 HYEAVTKQVIDNEK
+707 HYEAVTKQVIDNEQ
-721 GNVDKDKQGAL
+721 GNAEKDKQGAL
-732 AILINEAGDGASSL
+732 AILINETGDGASSL
-746 ASVTVGDGASIKT
+746 ASVTVGDGASIT
-759 SSSGD
+759 TRSSGD
-764 LTLTAEALINK
+764 LTLSSEALINK
-775 DRFEFLKKE
+775 DRFKFLKQE

-792 AAHFSADAYQE
+792 ADHFTADAYKD

-810 AKDKMVEAFDAVGQA
+810 AKYKMVEAFDAVGQA

-840 EFSSTLK
+840 EFSRTLK
-847 ALMSLVGEGAGTASD
+847 DLMSLVGEGAGTASD

-926 AQALGLTATSR
+926 AEALGLTATSR

-959 KGTSLG
+959 KGKSLG

-1043 TLDDLTIK
+1043 RSDDLTIK

-1095 KDLDGTTS
+1095 KDLDGTSS

-1130 VGLTGQAGVSGSGS
+1130 VGLAGQAGVSGSGS

-1155 LSALGSQTGST
+1155 LGALGTQTGSS

-1179 ALQSAVSSGA
+1179 ALQGAVSSGA

-1210 ETGNPSSGIASAGS
+1210 ETGNPSSALSGIASAGS
-1224 VTSGIQAAG
+1224 VTSGIEAAG

-1247 DVKESNVLHI
+1247 DVTESNVLHI
-1257 EGATADQDGMITLDA
+1257 EGASADQNGMITLDA

-1315 NNAENRLTLKN
+1315 NNAENRLTIKN

-1374 KNTVSADVEGLSVR
+1374 ENTVRADVEGLSVG

-1401 TGEVQVTGGTTVGVA
+1401 TGEIQVTGGTTVGVA

-1431 VADIDNTVASTIKGA
+1431 VADIDNTVASTLKGA
-1446 NFTNV
+1446 NFTNA

-1531 AERAKGRTGLVEED
+1531 AERAKGRTGFVEED
-1545 KVLNRSLLEGVQI
+1545 ELLNRSLLKGVQI
-1558 AEDDSGSNYRDLSS
+1558 AEDDSGENYRDLSS
-1572 DFLDGSGMTQVSAAI
+1572 GFMDGSGMTQVSAAI

-1728 NNALTTLKKS
+1728 NNALTTLKNS
-1738 TISSFKDASAEDG
+1738 TISSVKDASAEDG

-1767 IWTAAAAATISSNAA
+1767 IWTAAAAATVSSNAA

-1798 DVDAVTLDGLERF
+1798 DVDAVTLDGLGHF

-1912 GLKTNNE
+1912 GLKTNNK

-1951 ASQAAALGAGVAV
+1951 GSQAAALGAGVAV

-2025 SLTDSILHAADAVAV
+2025 ALTDSILQAADAVAV

-2073 GATTATVSGSAV
+2073 GATTATVSGSSV

-2091 IGTLTMKSGV
+2091 TGTLTMKSGV
-2101 DDTNINNAI
+2101 ADANINNAI
-2110 VEQDALNVQTSLE
+2110 VEQDALNIQTSLE
-2123 DKRAEEKVDGIA
+2123 DKRAEETVDGIA

-2146 LTINGGGAGSAQAA
+2146 LTINGGGGGSAQAA

-2217 QTDAAHATRAAVED
+2217 QTDAAHATRAAVENSSLT
-2231 SALISAATTLSA
+2231 SAAATTLSA

-2277 VTALTNS
+2277 VTALENS

-2296 YLGRLTNLGVS
+2296 YLGRITNLGVS

-2326 VVVKSVVDGGSVVK
+2326 VVVKSVVDGGSAVK

-2384 VLVDDAQLG
+2384 VVVDDAQLG

-2434 GDVGTMV
+2434 GNVGTMV
-2441 KNASLKG
+2441 KNAALKG

-2465 VSASASLGAGLAAN
+2465 VSASASLAAGLAAN

-2486 GTGSYAELLGDG
+2486 GTGSYAELLGEG
-2498 DTGTSATLEKFKSDY
+2498 DAGTSATLEKFKGDY
-2513 GALSKKD
+2513 GALSKKE

-2526 GGASDG
+2526 GGASEG
-2532 EVMAKTEAKSNLVS
+2532 EVKAETEAKSDLVK

-2551 SVDSTF
+2551 SVNSTF

-2565 AAKEDAKE
+2565 AAKEDAKA

-2583 GTAGSVGIGASVV
+2583 GTAGAVGIGASVV
-2596 TVDRVIGASVTMSGG
+2596 TVDRVMGASVTMSGG
-2611 GISAKTAEITA
+2611 GINAKTAEITA
-2622 SVGADDSLKVHQG
+2622 SAGADDSLKVHQG

-2662 ANVKGESVVI
+2662 ANVKGESVHI

-2701 KDDSSVVVKLENSN
+2701 KDASSVVVKLENSN
-2715 FEGDVKATVDR
+2715 FVGDVKATVDR
-2726 AQRLHAEATAGY
+2726 AQRLQAEATAGY

-2757 QATLSNISASGAS
+2757 QATLTNVSASGAS

-2796 GVVKATAEES
+2796 GVVQATAEES

-2849 GGAVVAG
+2849 GGAAVAG

-2872 SVDGTAFRAAEGKI
+2872 SVDGTAFRAAEEKI

-2923 VHGLESEMTLKGSAS
+2923 VHGLESEMTLKGSAT

-2967 DANDAVHT
+2967 DGNDAVRT
-2975 THKDTSSA
+2975 THEDISSA

-3024 VGTNTMKGSTAV
+3024 VGTNTMEGSTAV

-3072 VYGAIAGGGIKFANT
+3072 VYGAIAGGGIKFTNT

-3097 KKASLFAGDSITA
+3097 KNASLFAGDSITA

-3128 AFNAVGATVESSV
+3128 AFNALGATVESSV
-3141 KNANTVSVA
+3141 KNANTVSVE

-3164 ALAATGEDVLEHEA
+3164 ALAATGEDQLEHEA

-3190 DSKTNVTVERTN
+3190 NSNAKVTVERTN
-3202 TVSLESGAEI
+3202 TVSLKSGAEI

-3323 RISVTGSIDAGVN
+3323 RINVTGSIDAGVN

-3355 IAGSQSQPT
+3355 IAGSQNKPT

-3403 ILREYTGATKE
+3403 ILREYTGATTE

-3431 QKGLGEWVTLKFEK
+3431 QKGLGEWVTLEFTE
-3445 DGQEFTQRTFV
+3445 DGKTVTQRTFV

-3496 EGVRIKNESNA
+3496 EGVWIKNESNA

-3542 NVRSSDNTADPVIR
+3542 NVRSSDNTADPVIS

-3565 YTVKHEKDESGKPF
+3565 YTVKYKEDEPGNPL
-3579 EETVTP
+3579 TVTP

-3601 VSISAKDGDLVSLGD
+3601 VSIWAKDGDLVSLGD

-3648 NAWQTEIGQ
+3648 NAWQNEIGQ

-3666 SKDPSKTFVSSNAQ
+3666 SKDPSTTSVSSNAQ

-3692 IIISGDLINLNGTIQ
+3692 IIISGDLINLNGTVQ

-3740 NIDVKSSAYR
+3740 NIDVKSSAYQ
-3750 LQAEEA
+3750 LQAEKA
-3756 VKTDDGSYKLLVA
+3756 VETNDGSYKLLVA

-3811 ADVRFNAGDHD
+3811 ADVRFNAGNHD

-3845 DSTKGTGAKVT
+3845 DSKKDGTGAKVT

-3864 EYMVDHNGQAIGNET
+3864 EYMVDHNGQAIGEKT

-3898 EGMVSGSTETQY
+3898 EGTVSGSTETQY
-3910 YEYMAKWWGEA
+3910 YEYMAKWWGGA
-3921 ADKLQDAFE
+3921 DDKLKDAFE
-3930 TEKKTITKSGNL
+3930 TEKTTVTKSGDL

-3952 TRPNKGSGQDDNFYA
+3952 TRPNKGGDQDANFYA
-3967 WMDVLDQTDTGYQV
+3967 WMDVLAQTDTGYQV
-3981 TTKKWKTGFLG
+3981 TKKKWKTGFLG

-4048 QGGTIRLNAG
+4048 QGGTISLNAG

-4101 LGATAANIHI
+4101 LGAEAANIHI

-4120 NVSSDGLLAGS
+4120 SVSSDGLLAGS
-4131 TLSVAVRGDLQAAE
+4131 TLSVAVRGDLQAAK

-4162 KDLRQLEAAGTH
+4162 NDLRQLEAAGTH

-4187 ASAGDLGLGL
+4187 ASTGDLGLGL
-4197 IESKLG
+4197 IESKSG

-4208 VQNGSVYDASG
+4208 VENGSVYDASG

-4227 DEKRLEAWE
+4227 DEKRLEAWK

-4250 TLWQADVEAEKNRIT
+4250 KLWEADVEAEKNRIT
-4265 QAYARMESYQAFK
+4265 QAYARMESYKAFK
-4278 EKGGELTDAQN
+4278 EKGGELTDAQE
-4289 QDYTALQAIYGGFE
+4289 QDYTDLQAIYGEFA
-4303 SAEAAVSAMEKD
+4303 SAEAAVSAMEQD

-4396 TLLKALSRADIG
+4396 ALLKALSRADIG

-4446 EGSGLAVKEIVS
+4446 EDSGLAVKEIVS

-4541 KDVSLKANNL
+4541 QDVSLKANNL

-4571 IQGQTLNFEVLGDF
+4571 IQGQTLNFEVRGDF
-4585 GTEDTALRVGTASTV
+4585 GTEDTALRVGTSSTV

-4652 AVKQITLTGNL
+4652 ALKQITLTGNL
-4663 ESTGENKDLAVTSK
+4663 ESTGEHKDLAVTSK

-4708 GVVEASGDAS
+4708 GVVEAAGDAS

-4728 GKLSAGGRIEVGAT
+4728 GNLSAGGRIEIGAT

-4778 AGDVNISSE
+4778 AGDVKISSE
-4787 GTLDLANAT
+4787 ETLDLANAT
-4796 VQSTAGKVELN
+4796 VKSTAGKVELD
-4807 GLAGVVAK
+4807 GLAGIVAK
-4815 DATLLAAEA
+4815 EATLLAAKE
-4824 VTVTANE
+4824 VTVTAKE

-4846 ITAAKSLTGTELKS
+4846 ITAAKNLTGTELKG
-4860 KITGAAAFTAGEN
+4860 KITGAAELTAGEN

-4880 LSGGTVSAVAAQ
+4880 LSGGTVNAVAAQ
-4892 GLSALGAAINA
+4892 GLSAHGAALNA

-4912 EAADIDASSAT
+4912 EADDIDASSAK

-4928 EVKLTA
+4928 ELTLTA
-4934 NQSITAEDA
+4934 QQSITATEA

-4951 MTANTGSVKASG
+4951 MTAETGSVEASG
-4963 FTATVADKA
+4963 FTATV
-4972 SVEADDSVTLDG
+4972 T
-4984 SKIGAGALTATA
+4984 
-4996 KTGDLSVKEADIKA
+4996 
-5010 TTGGI
+5010 
-5015 TLTAEAADIDASS
+5015 
-5028 ATLTAKD
+5028 
-5035 EVKLTAKQ
+5035 
-5043 SITATE
+5043 
-5049 ASVEADSLT
+5049 
-5058 MTANT
+5058 
-5063 GSVEAT
+5063 
-5069 GFTATVAGQALV
+5069 GQASV

-5087 TLDGSKLGLGALT
+5087 TLDGSKLGAGALT
-5100 ASAKSGDLS
+5100 ASTKSGDLS

-5133 ASVEAASLAMTA
+5133 ASVEAASFAMTA
-5145 ETGSVEASGLT
+5145 ETGSVEASG
-5156 ATVADQASV
+5156 
-5165 VAGDTVVLDNA
+5165 
-5176 ELTAGAL
+5176 
-5183 TATASLGDLSVKDAV
+5183 
-5198 ITATKGGITL
+5198 
-5208 TAEAADIDAS
+5208 
-5218 SAKLTAEGEVK
+5218 
-5229 LTAQNSIT
+5229 
-5237 ATDASVESASLAM
+5237 
-5250 TANTGSVEATGF
+5250 F
-5262 TATVADQASVV
+5262 TA
-5273 AGDTVVLDNAE
+5273 
-5284 LTAGAL
+5284 
-5290 TATANLGDL
+5290 
-5299 SMTSAELDISGAA
+5299 
-5312 KLTAQDTITATDA
+5312 
-5325 NVTSNSLTMTANTGS
+5325 
-5340 VEASG
+5340 
-5345 LTATVADQASVVAG
+5345 
-5359 DTVVLD
+5359 
-5365 NAELTAGALTATAN
+5365 
-5379 LGDLSMM
+5379 
-5386 SAELDISDAAEL
+5386 
-5398 TAKQSITAT
+5398 
-5407 DANLTSNS
+5407 
-5415 LTMTAVTGKLDGSRL
+5415 
-5430 TTTVTGQTSVQ
+5430 
-5441 AGDSVT
+5441 
-5447 LDNAELTAGALTA
+5447 
-5460 TANLGDLSLK
+5460 
-5470 SAELDI
+5470 
-5476 SGAAK
+5476 
-5481 LTAQDTITATDANV
+5481 
-5495 TSDSLTMTA
+5495 
-5504 KTGKLDGSRLTTT
+5504 T

-5530 TLDGSKLGAGALTA
+5530 TLDGSKLGLGALTA
-5544 TANLGDLSL
+5544 SAKSGDLSLKSAEIEVSGAAELTAQQSITAVDAKVTSDSLTMTAEMGKLDGSRLTATVADQASIEAGNSVKLDGSKLGLGAFTATAKSGDLSL
-5553 KSAELDISG
+5553 KSAELEVSG
-5562 AAKLTAQDTITATD
+5562 AAELTAQESVTATD
-5576 ANVTSNSLTMTAKTG
+5576 ANVTSNSLAMTAKTGSVGATGFTATVTGQASVEAGNSVTLDGSKLGLGAFTATANSGDLSLKSAELEVSSAAELTAQESITATDANLTSNTLTIMANTGTVEASGFMATVAEEASIVAGDAVVLDNAELTAGALTATATTGVLSVKDAEIKVTKGGATLMAETADIDASRATLAAKDKVQLTAKRSITATDASVEAASLAMTAETG

-5600 TVADQASIVAG
+5600 TVADQASVEAG
-5611 NSVTLDG
+5611 DSVTLDNAELTAGALTATAKKGNLSVKDAEIKATKGGVTLTAEAADIDASSAKLTAKDELTLTAQQSITAADASVEAASLAMTANTG
-5618 SKLGAGALTATAT
+5618 SVEASRLTATVADQASVEAGDAVVLNNADLTAGALTATAT
-5631 TGDLSVKNT
+5631 SGDLSVKAA
-5640 EIKAAK
+5640 EINATK
-5646 GGITLTAEAS
+5646 GGVTLTAKAV
-5656 DIDASGVNLS
+5656 DIDASGVNLT
-5666 AVGAATLTAG
+5666 AVGPAKLTAG
-5676 QDLKLAP
+5676 QNLKLTP
-5683 SGDAVARVTAKS
+5683 SGDAVASVTAKS
-5695 LSATASGAL
+5695 LSATAGGAL
-5704 DASRLEVKVE
+5704 DASRLQVKVN
-5714 EASAFQ
+5714 EASAFR

-5744 VEGARITVDV
+5744 VEGSRITVDV
-5754 TGNGYNEGNR
+5754 TGNGYNEGDR
-5764 DDYEGV
+5764 GDYEGV
-5770 VTFKSSKGPIT
+5770 VTIKSSKGPIT

-5794 FARSEGNLNVET
+5794 FARSEGDLNVET
-5806 ARFEI
+5806 AGFKI

-5818 KSTGGDLTLAGAIGL
+5818 KSTGGNLTLAGATGL

-5956 LETKRDLTVEA
+5956 LETKKDLTVEA
-5967 DHLTGDRIAAESVL
+5967 NHLTGDRIAAESVF
-5981 ASGSAL
+5981 AAGSAL

-6000 VQASGQNVKFSSKD
+6000 VQVSGKNVKFSSKD

-6087 ILQQEVS
+6087 ILQREVS

-6190 AAAVHG
+6190 AAAVQG

-6217 GAPQGIVFSGGLSGS
+6217 GAPQGVVFSGGLSGS

-6422 LREPTKEDFGW
+6422 LRESTKEDFGW

>member
-39 LSTLL
+39 LSALL

-59 SGWGSTTVTAD
+59 SGWDSTTVTAD
-70 QANKVLNVTTSK
+70 QAGKVLNVTTSK

-94 REFTVNADQIANLQF
+94 SQFTVNADQIANLQF
-109 GTSQQLLNLVNAKI
+109 GSGQQLLNLVNAKI

-184 RTFNDAFLQNLR
+184 TTFNDAFLQNLR

-231 SGARLTTGVTN
+231 SGASLTTGVAN

-264 ELAFETDPDTG
+264 DLAFETDPDTG

-287 AADAETQTPES
+287 AADAETQAPES

-322 AAGDLTAKAYA
+322 AAGNLTAKAYA
-333 GNGAVNLLADD
+333 GNGAVNPLAGA

-365 GTVRAEG
+365 GTVHAEG
-372 KLTAEA
+372 NLTAEA

-428 VTGVK
+428 VTGVQ

-445 KVGDQSGFK
+445 KVGNQSGFK
-454 NFLNWGKAEEIPVVS
+454 NFLNWGKAESIPVVS

-523 ADLDAGTTVS
+523 ADLDAGTNVS
-533 VADGASISAAG
+533 VADGASIGAAG

-581 NITKFNASAQANLGE
+581 NITKFNASAQTNIGA
-596 GFTSS
+596 GFTTS

-610 ETETLKV
+610 KTETLKV

-660 TTAKFQLGG
+660 TTSKFQLGG

-678 SATVTIAPNVQLQS
+678 SATVTIEPNVKLES

-707 HYEAVTKQVIDNEK
+707 HYEAVTKQVIDNEQ
-721 GNVDKDKQGAL
+721 GNAEKDKQGAL
-732 AILINEAGDGASSL
+732 AILINETGDGASSL
-746 ASVTVGDGASIKT
+746 ASVTVGDGASIT
-759 SSSGD
+759 TRSSGD
-764 LTLTAEALINK
+764 LTLSSEALINK
-775 DRFEFLKKE
+775 DRFKFLKQE

-792 AAHFSADAYQE
+792 ADHFTADAYKD

-810 AKDKMVEAFDAVGQA
+810 AKYKMVEAFDAVGQA

-840 EFSSTLK
+840 EFSRTLK
-847 ALMSLVGEGAGTASD
+847 DLMSLVGEGAGTASD

-926 AQALGLTATSR
+926 AEALGLTATSR

-959 KGTSLG
+959 KGKSLG

-1043 TLDDLTIK
+1043 RSDDLTIK

-1095 KDLDGTTS
+1095 KDLDGTSS

-1130 VGLTGQAGVSGSGS
+1130 VGLAGQAGVSGSGS

-1155 LSALGSQTGST
+1155 LGALGTQTGSS

-1179 ALQSAVSSGA
+1179 ALQGAVSSGA

-1210 ETGNPSSGIASAGS
+1210 ETGNPSSALSGIASAGS
-1224 VTSGIQAAG
+1224 VTSGIEAAG

-1247 DVKESNVLHI
+1247 DVTESNVLHI
-1257 EGATADQDGMITLDA
+1257 EGASADQNGMITLDA

-1315 NNAENRLTLKN
+1315 NNAENRLTIKN

-1374 KNTVSADVEGLSVR
+1374 ENTVRADVEGLSVG

-1401 TGEVQVTGGTTVGVA
+1401 TGEIQVTGGTTVGVA

-1431 VADIDNTVASTIKGA
+1431 VADIDNTVASTLKGA
-1446 NFTNV
+1446 NFTNA

-1531 AERAKGRTGLVEED
+1531 AERAKGRTGFVEED
-1545 KVLNRSLLEGVQI
+1545 ELLNRSLLKGVQI
-1558 AEDDSGSNYRDLSS
+1558 AEDDSGENYRDLSS
-1572 DFLDGSGMTQVSAAI
+1572 GFMDGSGMTQVSAAI

-1728 NNALTTLKKS
+1728 NNALTTLKNS
-1738 TISSFKDASAEDG
+1738 TISSVKDASAEDG

-1767 IWTAAAAATISSNAA
+1767 IWTAAAAATVSSNAA

-1798 DVDAVTLDGLERF
+1798 DVDAVTLDGLGHF

-1912 GLKTNNE
+1912 GLKTNNK

-1951 ASQAAALGAGVAV
+1951 GSQAAALGAGVAV

-2025 SLTDSILHAADAVAV
+2025 ALTDSILQAADAVAV

-2073 GATTATVSGSAV
+2073 GATTATVSGSSV

-2091 IGTLTMKSGV
+2091 TGTLTMKSGV
-2101 DDTNINNAI
+2101 ADANINNAI
-2110 VEQDALNVQTSLE
+2110 VEQDALNIQTSLE
-2123 DKRAEEKVDGIA
+2123 DKRAEETVDGIA

-2146 LTINGGGAGSAQAA
+2146 LTINGGGGGSAQAA

-2217 QTDAAHATRAAVED
+2217 QTDAAHATRAAVENSSLT
-2231 SALISAATTLSA
+2231 SAAATTLSA

-2277 VTALTNS
+2277 VTALENS

-2296 YLGRLTNLGVS
+2296 YLGRITNLGVS

-2326 VVVKSVVDGGSVVK
+2326 VVVKSVVDGGSAVK

-2384 VLVDDAQLG
+2384 VVVDDAQLG

-2434 GDVGTMV
+2434 GNVGTMV
-2441 KNASLKG
+2441 KNAALKG

-2465 VSASASLGAGLAAN
+2465 VSASASLAAGLAAN

-2486 GTGSYAELLGDG
+2486 GTGSYAELLGEG
-2498 DTGTSATLEKFKSDY
+2498 DAGTSATLEKFKGDY
-2513 GALSKKD
+2513 GALSKKE

-2526 GGASDG
+2526 GGASEG
-2532 EVMAKTEAKSNLVS
+2532 EVKAETEAKSDLVK

-2551 SVDSTF
+2551 SVNSTF

-2565 AAKEDAKE
+2565 AAKEDAKA

-2583 GTAGSVGIGASVV
+2583 GTAGAVGIGASVV
-2596 TVDRVIGASVTMSGG
+2596 TVDRVMGASVTMSGG
-2611 GISAKTAEITA
+2611 GINAKTAEITA
-2622 SVGADDSLKVHQG
+2622 SAGADDSLKVHQG

-2662 ANVKGESVVI
+2662 ANVKGESVHI

-2701 KDDSSVVVKLENSN
+2701 KDASSVVVKLENSN
-2715 FEGDVKATVDR
+2715 FVGDVKATVDR
-2726 AQRLHAEATAGY
+2726 AQRLQAEATAGY

-2757 QATLSNISASGAS
+2757 QATLTNVSASGAS

-2796 GVVKATAEES
+2796 GVVQATAEES

-2849 GGAVVAG
+2849 GGAAVAG

-2872 SVDGTAFRAAEGKI
+2872 SVDGTAFRAAEEKI

-2923 VHGLESEMTLKGSAS
+2923 VHGLESEMTLKGSAT

-2967 DANDAVHT
+2967 DGNDAVRT
-2975 THKDTSSA
+2975 THEDISSA

-3024 VGTNTMKGSTAV
+3024 VGTNTMEGSTAV

-3072 VYGAIAGGGIKFANT
+3072 VYGAIAGGGIKFTNT

-3097 KKASLFAGDSITA
+3097 KNASLFAGDSITA

-3128 AFNAVGATVESSV
+3128 AFNALGATVESSV
-3141 KNANTVSVA
+3141 KNANTVSVE

-3164 ALAATGEDVLEHEA
+3164 ALAATGEDQLEHEA

-3190 DSKTNVTVERTN
+3190 NSNAKVTVERTN
-3202 TVSLESGAEI
+3202 TVSLKSGAEI

-3323 RISVTGSIDAGVN
+3323 RINVTGSIDAGVN

-3355 IAGSQSQPT
+3355 IAGSQNKPT

-3403 ILREYTGATKE
+3403 ILREYTGATTE

-3431 QKGLGEWVTLKFEK
+3431 QKGLGEWVTLEFTE
-3445 DGQEFTQRTFV
+3445 DGKTVTQRTFV

-3496 EGVRIKNESNA
+3496 EGVWIKNESNA

-3542 NVRSSDNTADPVIR
+3542 NVRSSDNTADPVIS

-3565 YTVKHEKDESGKPF
+3565 YTVKYKEDEPGNPL
-3579 EETVTP
+3579 TVTP

-3601 VSISAKDGDLVSLGD
+3601 VSIWAKDGDLVSLGD

-3648 NAWQTEIGQ
+3648 NAWQNEIGQ

-3666 SKDPSKTFVSSNAQ
+3666 SKDPSTTSVSSNAQ

-3692 IIISGDLINLNGTIQ
+3692 IIISGDLINLNGTVQ

-3740 NIDVKSSAYR
+3740 NIDVKSSAYQ
-3750 LQAEEA
+3750 LQAEKA
-3756 VKTDDGSYKLLVA
+3756 VETNDGSYKLLVA

-3811 ADVRFNAGDHD
+3811 ADVRFNAGNHD

-3845 DSTKGTGAKVT
+3845 DSKKDGTGAKVT

-3864 EYMVDHNGQAIGNET
+3864 EYMVDHNGQAIGEKT

-3898 EGMVSGSTETQY
+3898 EGTVSGSTETQY
-3910 YEYMAKWWGEA
+3910 YEYMAKWWGGA
-3921 ADKLQDAFE
+3921 DDKLKDAFE
-3930 TEKKTITKSGNL
+3930 TEKTTVTKSGDL

-3952 TRPNKGSGQDDNFYA
+3952 TRPNKGGDQDANFYA
-3967 WMDVLDQTDTGYQV
+3967 WMDVLAQTDTGYQV
-3981 TTKKWKTGFLG
+3981 TKKKWKTGFLG

-4048 QGGTIRLNAG
+4048 QGGTISLNAG

-4101 LGATAANIHI
+4101 LGAEAANIHI

-4120 NVSSDGLLAGS
+4120 SVSSDGLLAGS
-4131 TLSVAVRGDLQAAE
+4131 TLSVAVRGDLQAAK

-4162 KDLRQLEAAGTH
+4162 NDLRQLEAAGTH

-4187 ASAGDLGLGL
+4187 ASTGDLGLGL
-4197 IESKLG
+4197 IESKSG

-4208 VQNGSVYDASG
+4208 VENGSVYDASG

-4227 DEKRLEAWE
+4227 DEKRLEAWK

-4250 TLWQADVEAEKNRIT
+4250 KLWEADVEAEKNRIT
-4265 QAYARMESYQAFK
+4265 QAYARMESYKAFK
-4278 EKGGELTDAQN
+4278 EKGGELTDAQE
-4289 QDYTALQAIYGGFE
+4289 QDYTDLQAIYGEFA
-4303 SAEAAVSAMEKD
+4303 SAEAAVSAMEQD

-4396 TLLKALSRADIG
+4396 ALLKALSRADIG

-4446 EGSGLAVKEIVS
+4446 EDSGLAVKEIVS

-4541 KDVSLKANNL
+4541 QDVSLKANNL

-4571 IQGQTLNFEVLGDF
+4571 IQGQTLNFEVRGDF
-4585 GTEDTALRVGTASTV
+4585 GTEDTALRVGTSSTV

-4652 AVKQITLTGNL
+4652 ALKQITLTGNL
-4663 ESTGENKDLAVTSK
+4663 ESTGEHKDLAVTSK

-4708 GVVEASGDAS
+4708 GVVEAAGDAS

-4728 GKLSAGGRIEVGAT
+4728 GNLSAGGRIEIGAT

-4778 AGDVNISSE
+4778 AGDVKISSE
-4787 GTLDLANAT
+4787 ETLDLANAT
-4796 VQSTAGKVELN
+4796 VKSTAGKVELD
-4807 GLAGVVAK
+4807 GLAGIVAK
-4815 DATLLAAEA
+4815 EATLLAAKE
-4824 VTVTANE
+4824 VTVTAKE

-4841 AASLA
+4841 AAS
-4846 ITAAKSLTGTELKS
+4846 
-4860 KITGAAAFTAGEN
+4860 F
-4873 LVLDSAD
+4873 
-4880 LSGGTVSAVAAQ
+4880 
-4892 GLSALGAAINA
+4892 
-4903 TEGTLTLTA
+4903 
-4912 EAADIDASSAT
+4912 
-4923 LTAKD
+4923 
-4928 EVKLTA
+4928 
-4934 NQSITAEDA
+4934 
-4943 SVEAASLA
+4943 
-4951 MTANTGSVKASG
+4951 
-4963 FTATVADKA
+4963 
-4972 SVEADDSVTLDG
+4972 
-4984 SKIGAGALTATA
+4984 
-4996 KTGDLSVKEADIKA
+4996 
-5010 TTGGI
+5010 
-5015 TLTAEAADIDASS
+5015 
-5028 ATLTAKD
+5028 
-5035 EVKLTAKQ
+5035 
-5043 SITATE
+5043 
-5049 ASVEADSLT
+5049 
-5058 MTANT
+5058 
-5063 GSVEAT
+5063 
-5069 GFTATVAGQALV
+5069 
-5081 EAGDSV
+5081 
-5087 TLDGSKLGLGALT
+5087 
-5100 ASAKSGDLS
+5100 
-5109 LKSAEVDISG
+5109 
-5119 AAELTAKQSITATE
+5119 
-5133 ASVEAASLAMTA
+5133 AMTA
-5145 ETGSVEASGLT
+5145 ETGSVEASRLT

-5165 VAGDTVVLDNA
+5165 
-5176 ELTAGAL
+5176 E
-5183 TATASLGDLSVKDAV
+5183 
-5198 ITATKGGITL
+5198 
-5208 TAEAADIDAS
+5208 
-5218 SAKLTAEGEVK
+5218 
-5229 LTAQNSIT
+5229 
-5237 ATDASVESASLAM
+5237 
-5250 TANTGSVEATGF
+5250 
-5262 TATVADQASVV
+5262 
-5273 AGDTVVLDNAE
+5273 
-5284 LTAGAL
+5284 
-5290 TATANLGDL
+5290 
-5299 SMTSAELDISGAA
+5299 
-5312 KLTAQDTITATDA
+5312 
-5325 NVTSNSLTMTANTGS
+5325 
-5340 VEASG
+5340 
-5345 LTATVADQASVVAG
+5345 
-5359 DTVVLD
+5359 
-5365 NAELTAGALTATAN
+5365 
-5379 LGDLSMM
+5379 
-5386 SAELDISDAAEL
+5386 
-5398 TAKQSITAT
+5398 
-5407 DANLTSNS
+5407 
-5415 LTMTAVTGKLDGSRL
+5415 
-5430 TTTVTGQTSVQ
+5430 

-5460 TANLGDLSLK
+5460 TAKKGNLSVKD
-5470 SAELDI
+5470 AEIKATKGGVTLTAEAADI
-5476 SGAAK
+5476 DASSAK
-5481 LTAQDTITATDANV
+5481 LTAKDELTLTAQQSITAAD
-5495 TSDSLTMTA
+5495 
-5504 KTGKLDGSRLTTT
+5504 
-5517 VTGQASVEAGDSV
+5517 ASVEAAS
-5530 TLDGSKLGAGALTA
+5530 LAM
-5544 TANLGDLSL
+5544 TAN
-5553 KSAELDISG
+5553 
-5562 AAKLTAQDTITATD
+5562 
-5576 ANVTSNSLTMTAKTG
+5576 TG

-5600 TVADQASIVAG
+5600 TVADQASVEAG
-5611 NSVTLDG
+5611 DAVVLNNADLT
-5618 SKLGAGALTATAT
+5618 AGALTATAT
-5631 TGDLSVKNT
+5631 SGDLSVKAA
-5640 EIKAAK
+5640 EINATK
-5646 GGITLTAEAS
+5646 GGVTLTAKAV
-5656 DIDASGVNLS
+5656 DIDASGVNLT
-5666 AVGAATLTAG
+5666 AVGPAKLTAG
-5676 QDLKLAP
+5676 QNLKLTP
-5683 SGDAVARVTAKS
+5683 SGDAVASVTAKS
-5695 LSATASGAL
+5695 LSATAGGAL
-5704 DASRLEVKVE
+5704 DASRLQVKVN
-5714 EASAFQ
+5714 EASAFR

-5744 VEGARITVDV
+5744 VEGSRITVDV
-5754 TGNGYNEGNR
+5754 TGNGYNEGDR
-5764 DDYEGV
+5764 GDYEGV
-5770 VTFKSSKGPIT
+5770 VTIKSSKGPIT

-5794 FARSEGNLNVET
+5794 FARSEGDLNVET
-5806 ARFEI
+5806 AGFKI

-5818 KSTGGDLTLAGAIGL
+5818 KSTGGNLTLAGATGL

-5956 LETKRDLTVEA
+5956 LETKKDLTVEA
-5967 DHLTGDRIAAESVL
+5967 NHLTGDRIAAESVF
-5981 ASGSAL
+5981 AAGSAL

-6000 VQASGQNVKFSSKD
+6000 VQVSGKNVKFSSKD

-6087 ILQQEVS
+6087 ILQREVS

-6190 AAAVHG
+6190 AAAVQG

-6217 GAPQGIVFSGGLSGS
+6217 GAPQGVVFSGGLSGS

-6422 LREPTKEDFGW
+6422 LRESTKEDFGW

>member
-1 MNAIFKVLW
+1 M
-10 NKARGQFVATDETK
+10 
-24 TAFGKGKVRS
+24 
-34 TVQKG
+34 
-39 LSTLL
+39 
-44 LSALAAGSVSAAGVV
+44 
-59 SGWGSTTVTAD
+59 
-70 QANKVLNVTTSK
+70 
-82 YVNDGKTGINKF
+82 
-94 REFTVNADQIANLQF
+94 
-109 GTSQQLLNLVNAKI
+109 
-123 EIDGVVNAVK
+123 
-133 NNKIGGDLYFVSPV
+133 
-147 GMVVGTTG
+147 
-155 VINAGSL
+155 
-162 TTTITTQDQFNTW
+162 
-175 SNLANGDQP
+175 
-184 RTFNDAFLQNLR
+184 
-196 TGDGVPINPA
+196 
-206 GVITVKGS
+206 
-214 INAGNSLALL
+214 
-224 AGSVQIT
+224 
-231 SGARLTTGVTN
+231 
-242 FQDLVNIRGA
+242 
-252 DGQVTTSANLEK
+252 
-264 ELAFETDPDTG
+264 
-275 DVLLFARAAGDL
+275 
-287 AADAETQTPES
+287 
-298 GEKTDGKGT
+298 
-307 AVAASVVVE
+307 
-316 EGAVVK
+316 
-322 AAGDLTAKAYA
+322 
-333 GNGAVNLLADD
+333 
-344 PILFKSSDG
+344 
-353 EGRDVSASVELL
+353 
-365 GTVRAEG
+365 
-372 KLTAEA
+372 
-378 RAFNIVDHSTSF
+378 
-390 IGKALETIQSG
+390 
-401 FVPIDTGTIEYVDM
+401 
-415 SADARVTVGEKAE
+415 
-428 VTGVK
+428 
-433 GLTLESEAHSDL
+433 
-445 KVGDQSGFK
+445 
-454 NFLNWGKAEEIPVVS
+454 
-469 AAAMRVKNTSA
+469 
-480 VEIKGALATD
+480 
-490 GELKLAAAGDLKVD
+490 
-504 ASVKAATSATKAPQ
+504 
-518 ASFIY
+518 
-523 ADLDAGTTVS
+523 
-533 VADGASISAAG
+533 
-544 TSALGPSKVTVE
+544 
-556 AKQTNRVET
+556 
-565 DAETNTP
+565 
-572 PTGNIALAV
+572 
-581 NITKFNASAQANLGE
+581 
-596 GFTSS
+596 
-601 GTADVRATN
+601 
-610 ETETLKV
+610 
-617 RAKTTVG
+617 
-624 DYGIQMKIMDFGSN
+624 
-638 LAFGKVADSLAG
+638 
-650 VFGTSAGGSA
+650 
-660 TTAKFQLGG
+660 
-669 AAAYVKNAQ
+669 
-678 SATVTIAPNVQLQS
+678 
-692 TGKFTVE
+692 
-699 AKSDLADH
+699 
-707 HYEAVTKQVIDNEK
+707 
-721 GNVDKDKQGAL
+721 
-732 AILINEAGDGASSL
+732 
-746 ASVTVGDGASIKT
+746 
-759 SSSGD
+759 
-764 LTLTAEALINK
+764 
-775 DRFEFLKKE
+775 
-784 LIDCFNAY
+784 
-792 AAHFSADAYQE
+792 
-803 ELAAFTA
+803 
-810 AKDKMVEAFDAVGQA
+810 
-825 ENFTTGITQL
+825 
-835 QTAFE
+835 
-840 EFSSTLK
+840 
-847 ALMSLVGEGAGTASD
+847 
-862 FIDFGMSVL
+862 
-871 DFLNPA
+871 
-877 SYTNAFVSAGGKTYK
+877 
-892 AQADNPFSVAGSLAV
+892 
-907 LDQTTKS
+907 
-914 AVEVGAGAALES
+914 
-926 AQALGLTATSR
+926 
-937 NESIAMG
+937 
-944 GQLDNFLGVPLPNID
+944 
-959 KGTSLG
+959 
-965 ASVVYHELGTDN
+965 
-977 LILVKE
+977 
-983 GAALSGTKT
+983 
-992 DLNANDELDGVTI
+992 
-1005 AASAGYNTGTLS
+1005 
-1017 ASGMAAVTEADAKNR
+1017 
-1032 IAIDDEARIEA
+1032 
-1043 TLDDLTIK
+1043 
-1051 ALRDDSVQTV
+1051 
-1061 AGALSFVKSVDGAA
+1061 
-1075 NAVGA
+1075 
-1080 GVAVN
+1080 
-1085 LGSFGNTLEM
+1085 
-1095 KDLDGTTS
+1095 
-1103 IGDYGAGALKAG
+1103 
-1115 GTLALTAESGLSLNA
+1115 
-1130 VGLTGQAGVSGSGS
+1130 
-1144 ANTKKPDAAGD
+1144 
-1155 LSALGSQTGST
+1155 
-1166 ALTGAASGLAEGG
+1166 
-1179 ALQSAVSSGA
+1179 
-1189 GLAAA
+1189 
-1194 QAGGD
+1194 
-1199 AAGADGSYSGL
+1199 
-1210 ETGNPSSGIASAGS
+1210 
-1224 VTSGIQAAG
+1224 
-1233 SSFQLSAAGSFAWN
+1233 
-1247 DVKESNVLHI
+1247 
-1257 EGATADQDGMITLDA
+1257 
-1272 QKTAVESVT
+1272 
-1281 NKWVGAFAG
+1281 
-1290 GAAVSVSKG
+1290 
-1299 GSGTSVGIGG
+1299 
-1309 AAAVNQ
+1309 
-1315 NNAENRLTLKN
+1315 
-1326 VSLSEKVENMGV
+1326 
-1338 YSLVNGTTVAQGLG
+1338 
-1352 VAVSTS
+1352 
-1358 GGPAGAI
+1358 
-1365 DAGVSVNLI
+1365 
-1374 KNTVSADVEGLSVR
+1374 
-1388 NESGEFEYAQTAW
+1388 
-1401 TGEVQVTGGTTVGVA
+1401 
-1416 SGSGGFSGAVGAAVA
+1416 
-1431 VADIDNTVASTIKGA
+1431 
-1446 NFTNV
+1446 
-1451 KSVDVKALASLT
+1451 
-1463 QVNTAV
+1463 
-1469 GVQAAVGSG
+1469 
-1478 SGAALNGSI
+1478 
-1487 ISADITN
+1487 
-1494 IVNASAEDSQA
+1494 
-1505 SLAKDGSFT
+1505 
-1514 ITARD
+1514 
-1519 AGTGDGEEAHAY
+1519 
-1531 AERAKGRTGLVEED
+1531 
-1545 KVLNRSLLEGVQI
+1545 
-1558 AEDDSGSNYRDLSS
+1558 
-1572 DFLDGSGMTQVSAAI
+1572 
-1587 SVAATGGSSGGAGGA
+1587 
-1602 GVVVTDFENTFG
+1602 
-1614 ASSKGLTVTHD
+1614 
-1625 GSGLFSEKAQSDVVT
+1625 
-1640 VAVAAGAAGTSGNF
+1640 
-1654 SASGSVI
+1654 
-1661 VSDVTQTAQASAED
+1661 
-1675 LTLTAGAMKDDAVR
+1675 
-1689 AVLAAQTN
+1689 
-1697 AKTVNV
+1697 
-1703 AGNVSV
+1703 
-1709 QVSAGGGGLGAAVV
+1709 
-1723 VAEVE
+1723 
-1728 NNALTTLKKS
+1728 
-1738 TISSFKDASAEDG
+1738 
-1751 STVPG
+1751 
-1756 ALGLLAENNSE
+1756 
-1767 IWTAAAAATISSNAA
+1767 
-1782 LGASVAVNR
+1782 
-1791 AVGNAQI
+1791 
-1798 DVDAVTLDGLERF
+1798 
-1811 DAQAR
+1811 
-1816 DDSELWT
+1816 
-1823 LSGAVSAAVK
+1823 
-1833 PGAAAGAGLAFA
+1833 
-1845 SSRGSTKA
+1845 
-1853 DVNGLTLLASE
+1853 
-1864 EKTDIGVSAEAQ
+1864 
-1876 DHVSTL
+1876 
-1882 TLAVGAGGSV
+1882 
-1892 GLSGAAAKNVVE
+1892 
-1904 RTVAADLT
+1904 
-1912 GLKTNNE
+1912 
-1919 ANEADETIEGAGDVV
+1919 
-1934 VRAESR
+1934 
-1940 ADIDNLALVAA
+1940 
-1951 ASQAAALGAGVAV
+1951 
-1964 NTIDVDVAAGA
+1964 
-1975 HDLKAGVSS
+1975 
-1984 LNVAAHSANDIDT
+1984 
-1997 IGVGGA
+1997 
-2003 GAGTIAA
+2003 
-2010 AGSTAFNTITGDTSA
+2010 
-2025 SLTDSILHAADAVAV
+2025 

-2073 GATTATVSGSAV
+2073 GATTATVSGSSV

-2091 IGTLTMKSGV
+2091 TGTLTMKSGV
-2101 DDTNINNAI
+2101 ADANINNAI
-2110 VEQDALNVQTSLE
+2110 VEQDALNIQTSLE
-2123 DKRAEEKVDGIA
+2123 DKRAEETVDGIA

-2146 LTINGGGAGSAQAA
+2146 LTINGGGGGSAQAA

-2217 QTDAAHATRAAVED
+2217 QTDAAHATRAAVENSSLT
-2231 SALISAATTLSA
+2231 SAAATTLSA

-2277 VTALTNS
+2277 VTALENS

-2296 YLGRLTNLGVS
+2296 YLGRITNLGVS

-2326 VVVKSVVDGGSVVK
+2326 VVVKSVVDGGSAVK

-2384 VLVDDAQLG
+2384 VVVDDAQLG

-2434 GDVGTMV
+2434 GNVGTMV
-2441 KNASLKG
+2441 KNAALKG

-2465 VSASASLGAGLAAN
+2465 VSASASLAAGLAAN

-2486 GTGSYAELLGDG
+2486 GTGSYAELLGEG
-2498 DTGTSATLEKFKSDY
+2498 DAGTSATLEKFKGDY
-2513 GALSKKD
+2513 GALSKKE

-2526 GGASDG
+2526 GGASEG
-2532 EVMAKTEAKSNLVS
+2532 EVKAETEAKSDLVK

-2551 SVDSTF
+2551 SVNSTF

-2565 AAKEDAKE
+2565 AAKEDAKA

-2583 GTAGSVGIGASVV
+2583 GTAGAVGIGASVV
-2596 TVDRVIGASVTMSGG
+2596 TVDRVMGASVTMSGG
-2611 GISAKTAEITA
+2611 GINAKTAEITA
-2622 SVGADDSLKVHQG
+2622 SAGADDSLKVHQG

-2662 ANVKGESVVI
+2662 ANVKGESVHI

-2701 KDDSSVVVKLENSN
+2701 KDASSVVVKLENSN
-2715 FEGDVKATVDR
+2715 FVGDVKATVDR
-2726 AQRLHAEATAGY
+2726 AQRLQAEATAGY

-2757 QATLSNISASGAS
+2757 QATLTNVSASGAS

-2796 GVVKATAEES
+2796 GVVQATAEES

-2849 GGAVVAG
+2849 GGAAVAG

-2872 SVDGTAFRAAEGKI
+2872 SVDGTAFRAAEEKI

-2923 VHGLESEMTLKGSAS
+2923 VHGLESEMTLKGSAT

-2967 DANDAVHT
+2967 DGNDAVRT
-2975 THKDTSSA
+2975 THEDISSA

-3024 VGTNTMKGSTAV
+3024 VGTNTMEGSTAV

-3072 VYGAIAGGGIKFANT
+3072 VYGAIAGGGIKFTNT

-3097 KKASLFAGDSITA
+3097 KNASLFAGDSITA

-3128 AFNAVGATVESSV
+3128 AFNALGATVESSV
-3141 KNANTVSVA
+3141 KNANTVSVE

-3164 ALAATGEDVLEHEA
+3164 ALAATGEDQLEHEA

-3190 DSKTNVTVERTN
+3190 NSNAKVTVERTN
-3202 TVSLESGAEI
+3202 TVSLKSGAEI

-3323 RISVTGSIDAGVN
+3323 RINVTGSIDAGVN

-3355 IAGSQSQPT
+3355 IAGSQNKPT

-3403 ILREYTGATKE
+3403 ILREYTGATTE

-3431 QKGLGEWVTLKFEK
+3431 QKGLGEWVTLEFTE
-3445 DGQEFTQRTFV
+3445 DGKTVTQRTFV

-3496 EGVRIKNESNA
+3496 EGVWIKNESNA

-3542 NVRSSDNTADPVIR
+3542 NVRSSDNTADPVIS

-3565 YTVKHEKDESGKPF
+3565 YTVKYKEDEPGNPL
-3579 EETVTP
+3579 TVTP

-3601 VSISAKDGDLVSLGD
+3601 VSIWAKDGDLVSLGD

-3648 NAWQTEIGQ
+3648 NAWQNEIGQ

-3666 SKDPSKTFVSSNAQ
+3666 SKDPSTTSVSSNAQ

-3692 IIISGDLINLNGTIQ
+3692 IIISGDLINLNGTVQ

-3740 NIDVKSSAYR
+3740 NIDVKSSAYQ
-3750 LQAEEA
+3750 LQAEKA
-3756 VKTDDGSYKLLVA
+3756 VETNDGSYKLLVA

-3811 ADVRFNAGDHD
+3811 ADVRFNAGNHD

-3845 DSTKGTGAKVT
+3845 DSKKDGTGAKVT

-3864 EYMVDHNGQAIGNET
+3864 EYMVDHNGQAIGEKT

-3898 EGMVSGSTETQY
+3898 EGTVSGSTETQY
-3910 YEYMAKWWGEA
+3910 YEYMAKWWGGA
-3921 ADKLQDAFE
+3921 DDKLKDAFE
-3930 TEKKTITKSGNL
+3930 TEKTTVTKSGDL

-3952 TRPNKGSGQDDNFYA
+3952 TRPNKGGDQDANFYA
-3967 WMDVLDQTDTGYQV
+3967 WMDVLAQTDTGYQV
-3981 TTKKWKTGFLG
+3981 TKKKWKTGFLG

-4048 QGGTIRLNAG
+4048 QGGTISLNAG

-4101 LGATAANIHI
+4101 LGAEAANIHI

-4120 NVSSDGLLAGS
+4120 SVSSDGLLAGS
-4131 TLSVAVRGDLQAAE
+4131 TLSVAVRGDLQAAK

-4162 KDLRQLEAAGTH
+4162 NDLRQLEAAGTH

-4187 ASAGDLGLGL
+4187 ASTGDLGLGL
-4197 IESKLG
+4197 IESKSG

-4208 VQNGSVYDASG
+4208 VENGSVYDASG

-4227 DEKRLEAWE
+4227 DEKRLEAWK

-4250 TLWQADVEAEKNRIT
+4250 KLWEADVEAEKNRIT
-4265 QAYARMESYQAFK
+4265 QAYARMESYKAFK
-4278 EKGGELTDAQN
+4278 EKGGELTDAQE
-4289 QDYTALQAIYGGFE
+4289 QDYTDLQAIYGEFA
-4303 SAEAAVSAMEKD
+4303 SAEAAVSAMEQD

-4396 TLLKALSRADIG
+4396 ALLKALSRADIG

-4446 EGSGLAVKEIVS
+4446 EDSGLAVKEIVS

-4541 KDVSLKANNL
+4541 QDVSLKANNL

-4571 IQGQTLNFEVLGDF
+4571 IQGQTLNFEVRGDF
-4585 GTEDTALRVGTASTV
+4585 GTEDTALRVGTSSTV

-4652 AVKQITLTGNL
+4652 ALKQITLTGNL
-4663 ESTGENKDLAVTSK
+4663 ESTGEHKDLAVTSK

-4708 GVVEASGDAS
+4708 GVVEAAGDAS

-4728 GKLSAGGRIEVGAT
+4728 GNLSAGGRIEIGAT

-4778 AGDVNISSE
+4778 AGDVKISSE
-4787 GTLDLANAT
+4787 ETLDLANAT
-4796 VQSTAGKVELN
+4796 VKSTAGKVELD
-4807 GLAGVVAK
+4807 GLAGIVAK
-4815 DATLLAAEA
+4815 EATLLAAKE
-4824 VTVTANE
+4824 VTVTAKE

-4846 ITAAKSLTGTELKS
+4846 ITAAKNLTGTELKG
-4860 KITGAAAFTAGEN
+4860 KITGAAELTAGEN

-4880 LSGGTVSAVAAQ
+4880 LSGGTVNAVAAQ
-4892 GLSALGAAINA
+4892 GLSAHGAALNA

-4912 EAADIDASSAT
+4912 EADDIDASSAK

-4928 EVKLTA
+4928 EL
-4934 NQSITAEDA
+4934 
-4943 SVEAASLA
+4943 
-4951 MTANTGSVKASG
+4951 
-4963 FTATVADKA
+4963 
-4972 SVEADDSVTLDG
+4972 
-4984 SKIGAGALTATA
+4984 
-4996 KTGDLSVKEADIKA
+4996 
-5010 TTGGI
+5010 
-5015 TLTAEAADIDASS
+5015 TLTA
-5028 ATLTAKD
+5028 
-5035 EVKLTAKQ
+5035 Q
-5043 SITATE
+5043 
-5049 ASVEADSLT
+5049 
-5058 MTANT
+5058 
-5063 GSVEAT
+5063 
-5069 GFTATVAGQALV
+5069 
-5081 EAGDSV
+5081 
-5087 TLDGSKLGLGALT
+5087 
-5100 ASAKSGDLS
+5100 
-5109 LKSAEVDISG
+5109 
-5119 AAELTAKQSITATE
+5119 QSITATE

-5145 ETGSVEASGLT
+5145 ETGSVEASG
-5156 ATVADQASV
+5156 
-5165 VAGDTVVLDNA
+5165 
-5176 ELTAGAL
+5176 
-5183 TATASLGDLSVKDAV
+5183 
-5198 ITATKGGITL
+5198 
-5208 TAEAADIDAS
+5208 
-5218 SAKLTAEGEVK
+5218 
-5229 LTAQNSIT
+5229 
-5237 ATDASVESASLAM
+5237 
-5250 TANTGSVEATGF
+5250 F
-5262 TATVADQASVV
+5262 TATVTGQASV
-5273 AGDTVVLDNAE
+5273 E
-5284 LTAGAL
+5284 
-5290 TATANLGDL
+5290 
-5299 SMTSAELDISGAA
+5299 
-5312 KLTAQDTITATDA
+5312 
-5325 NVTSNSLTMTANTGS
+5325 
-5340 VEASG
+5340 
-5345 LTATVADQASVVAG
+5345 
-5359 DTVVLD
+5359 
-5365 NAELTAGALTATAN
+5365 
-5379 LGDLSMM
+5379 
-5386 SAELDISDAAEL
+5386 
-5398 TAKQSITAT
+5398 
-5407 DANLTSNS
+5407 
-5415 LTMTAVTGKLDGSRL
+5415 
-5430 TTTVTGQTSVQ
+5430 

-5460 TANLGDLSLK
+5460 TAKKGNLSVKD
-5470 SAELDI
+5470 AEIKATKGGVTLTAEAADI
-5476 SGAAK
+5476 DASSAK
-5481 LTAQDTITATDANV
+5481 LTAKDELTLTAQQSITAAD
-5495 TSDSLTMTA
+5495 
-5504 KTGKLDGSRLTTT
+5504 
-5517 VTGQASVEAGDSV
+5517 ASVEAAS
-5530 TLDGSKLGAGALTA
+5530 LAM
-5544 TANLGDLSL
+5544 TAN
-5553 KSAELDISG
+5553 
-5562 AAKLTAQDTITATD
+5562 
-5576 ANVTSNSLTMTAKTG
+5576 TG

-5600 TVADQASIVAG
+5600 TVADQASVEAG
-5611 NSVTLDG
+5611 DAVVLNNADLT
-5618 SKLGAGALTATAT
+5618 AGALTATAT
-5631 TGDLSVKNT
+5631 SGDLSVKAA
-5640 EIKAAK
+5640 EINATK
-5646 GGITLTAEAS
+5646 GGVTLTAKAV
-5656 DIDASGVNLS
+5656 DIDASGVNLT
-5666 AVGAATLTAG
+5666 AVGPAKLTAG
-5676 QDLKLAP
+5676 QNLKLTP
-5683 SGDAVARVTAKS
+5683 SGDAVASVTAKS
-5695 LSATASGAL
+5695 LSATAGGAL
-5704 DASRLEVKVE
+5704 DASRLQVKVN
-5714 EASAFQ
+5714 EASAFR

-5744 VEGARITVDV
+5744 VEGSRITVDV
-5754 TGNGYNEGNR
+5754 TGNGYNEGDR
-5764 DDYEGV
+5764 GDYEGV
-5770 VTFKSSKGPIT
+5770 VTIKSSKGPIT

-5794 FARSEGNLNVET
+5794 FARSEGDLNVET
-5806 ARFEI
+5806 AGFKI

-5818 KSTGGDLTLAGAIGL
+5818 KSTGGNLTLAGATGL

-5956 LETKRDLTVEA
+5956 LETKKDLTVEA
-5967 DHLTGDRIAAESVL
+5967 NHLTGDRIAAESVF
-5981 ASGSAL
+5981 AAGSAL

-6000 VQASGQNVKFSSKD
+6000 VQVSGKNVKFSSKD

-6087 ILQQEVS
+6087 ILQREVS

-6190 AAAVHG
+6190 AAAVQG

-6217 GAPQGIVFSGGLSGS
+6217 GAPQGVVFSGGLSGS

-6422 LREPTKEDFGW
+6422 LRESTKEDFGW

>member
-39 LSTLL
+39 LSALL

-59 SGWGSTTVTAD
+59 SGWDSTTVTAD
-70 QANKVLNVTTSK
+70 QAGKVLNVTTSK

-94 REFTVNADQIANLQF
+94 SQFTVNADQIANLQF
-109 GTSQQLLNLVNAKI
+109 GSGQQLLNLVNAKI

-184 RTFNDAFLQNLR
+184 TTFNDAFLQNLR

-231 SGARLTTGVTN
+231 SGASLTTGVAN

-264 ELAFETDPDTG
+264 DLAFETDPDTG

-287 AADAETQTPES
+287 AADAETQAPES

-322 AAGDLTAKAYA
+322 AAGNLTAKAYA
-333 GNGAVNLLADD
+333 GNGAVNPLAGA

-365 GTVRAEG
+365 GTVHAEG
-372 KLTAEA
+372 NLTAEA

-428 VTGVK
+428 VTGVQ

-445 KVGDQSGFK
+445 KVGNQSGFK
-454 NFLNWGKAEEIPVVS
+454 NFLNWGKAESIPVVS

-523 ADLDAGTTVS
+523 ADLDAGTNVS
-533 VADGASISAAG
+533 VADGASIGAAG

-581 NITKFNASAQANLGE
+581 NITKFNASAQTNIGA
-596 GFTSS
+596 GFTTS

-610 ETETLKV
+610 KTETLKV

-660 TTAKFQLGG
+660 TTSKFQLGG

-678 SATVTIAPNVQLQS
+678 SATVTIEPNVKLES

-707 HYEAVTKQVIDNEK
+707 HYEAVTKQVIDNEQ
-721 GNVDKDKQGAL
+721 GNAEKDKQGAL
-732 AILINEAGDGASSL
+732 AILINETGDGASSL
-746 ASVTVGDGASIKT
+746 ASVTVGDGASIT
-759 SSSGD
+759 TRSSGD
-764 LTLTAEALINK
+764 LTLSSEALINK
-775 DRFEFLKKE
+775 DRFKFLKQE

-792 AAHFSADAYQE
+792 ADHFTADAYKD

-810 AKDKMVEAFDAVGQA
+810 AKYKMVEAFDAVGQA

-840 EFSSTLK
+840 EFSRTLK
-847 ALMSLVGEGAGTASD
+847 DLMSLVGEGAGTASD

-926 AQALGLTATSR
+926 AEALGLTATSR

-959 KGTSLG
+959 KGKSLG

-1043 TLDDLTIK
+1043 RSDDLTIK

-1095 KDLDGTTS
+1095 KDLDGTSS

-1130 VGLTGQAGVSGSGS
+1130 VGLAGQAGVSGSGS

-1155 LSALGSQTGST
+1155 LGALGTQTGSS

-1179 ALQSAVSSGA
+1179 ALQGAVSSGA

-1210 ETGNPSSGIASAGS
+1210 ETGNPSSALSGIASAGS
-1224 VTSGIQAAG
+1224 VTSGIEAAG

-1247 DVKESNVLHI
+1247 DVTESNVLHI
-1257 EGATADQDGMITLDA
+1257 EGASADQNGMITLDA

-1315 NNAENRLTLKN
+1315 NNAENRLTIKN

-1374 KNTVSADVEGLSVR
+1374 ENTVRADVEGLSVG

-1401 TGEVQVTGGTTVGVA
+1401 TGEIQVTGGTTVGVA

-1431 VADIDNTVASTIKGA
+1431 VADIDNTVASTLKGA
-1446 NFTNV
+1446 NFTNA

-1531 AERAKGRTGLVEED
+1531 AERAKGRTGFVEED
-1545 KVLNRSLLEGVQI
+1545 ELLNRSLLKGVQI
-1558 AEDDSGSNYRDLSS
+1558 AEDDSGENYRDLSS
-1572 DFLDGSGMTQVSAAI
+1572 GFMDGSGMTQVSAAI
-1587 SVAATGGSSGGAGGA
+1587 SVAATGGSSGGAG
-1602 GVVVTDFENTFG
+1602 VVVTDFENTFG
-1614 ASSKGLTVTHD
+1614 ASSKGLAVTHD

-1728 NNALTTLKKS
+1728 NNALTTLKNS
-1738 TISSFKDASAEDG
+1738 TISSVKDASAEDG

-1767 IWTAAAAATISSNAA
+1767 IWTAAAAATVSSNAA

-1798 DVDAVTLDGLERF
+1798 DVDAVTLDGLGHF

-1912 GLKTNNE
+1912 GLKTNNK

-1951 ASQAAALGAGVAV
+1951 GSQAAALGAGVAV

-2025 SLTDSILHAADAVAV
+2025 ALTDSILQAADAVAV

-2073 GATTATVSGSAV
+2073 GATTATVSGSSV

-2091 IGTLTMKSGV
+2091 TGTLTMKSGV
-2101 DDTNINNAI
+2101 ADANINNAI
-2110 VEQDALNVQTSLE
+2110 VEQDALNIQTSLE
-2123 DKRAEEKVDGIA
+2123 DKRAEETVDGIA

-2146 LTINGGGAGSAQAA
+2146 LTINGGGGGSAQAA

-2217 QTDAAHATRAAVED
+2217 QTDAAHATRAAVENSSLT
-2231 SALISAATTLSA
+2231 SAAATTLSA

-2277 VTALTNS
+2277 VTALENS

-2296 YLGRLTNLGVS
+2296 YLGRITNLGVS

-2326 VVVKSVVDGGSVVK
+2326 VVVKSVVDGGSAVK

-2384 VLVDDAQLG
+2384 VVVDDAQLG

-2434 GDVGTMV
+2434 GNVGTMV
-2441 KNASLKG
+2441 KNAALKG

-2465 VSASASLGAGLAAN
+2465 VSASASLAAGLAAN

-2486 GTGSYAELLGDG
+2486 GTGSYAELLGEG
-2498 DTGTSATLEKFKSDY
+2498 DAGTSATLEKFKGDY
-2513 GALSKKD
+2513 GALSKKE

-2526 GGASDG
+2526 GGASEG
-2532 EVMAKTEAKSNLVS
+2532 EVKAETEAKSDLVK

-2551 SVDSTF
+2551 SVNSTF

-2565 AAKEDAKE
+2565 AAKEDAKA

-2583 GTAGSVGIGASVV
+2583 GTAGAVGIGASVV
-2596 TVDRVIGASVTMSGG
+2596 TVDRVMGASVTMSGG
-2611 GISAKTAEITA
+2611 GINAKTAEITA
-2622 SVGADDSLKVHQG
+2622 SAGADDSLKVHQG

-2662 ANVKGESVVI
+2662 ANVKGESVHI

-2701 KDDSSVVVKLENSN
+2701 KDASSVVVKLENSN
-2715 FEGDVKATVDR
+2715 FVGDVKATVDR
-2726 AQRLHAEATAGY
+2726 AQRLQAEATAGY

-2757 QATLSNISASGAS
+2757 QATLTNVSASGAS

-2796 GVVKATAEES
+2796 GVVQATAEES

-2849 GGAVVAG
+2849 GGAAVAG

-2872 SVDGTAFRAAEGKI
+2872 SVDGTAFRAAEEKI

-2923 VHGLESEMTLKGSAS
+2923 VHGLESEMTLKGSAT

-2967 DANDAVHT
+2967 DGNDAVRT
-2975 THKDTSSA
+2975 THEDISSA

-3024 VGTNTMKGSTAV
+3024 VGTNTMEGSTAV

-3072 VYGAIAGGGIKFANT
+3072 VYGAIAGGGIKFTNT

-3097 KKASLFAGDSITA
+3097 KNASLFAGDSITA

-3128 AFNAVGATVESSV
+3128 AFNALGATVESSV
-3141 KNANTVSVA
+3141 KNANTVSVE

-3164 ALAATGEDVLEHEA
+3164 ALAATGEDQLEHEA

-3190 DSKTNVTVERTN
+3190 NSNAKVTVERTN
-3202 TVSLESGAEI
+3202 TVSLKSGAEI

-3323 RISVTGSIDAGVN
+3323 RINVTGSIDAGVN

-3355 IAGSQSQPT
+3355 IAGSQNKPT

-3403 ILREYTGATKE
+3403 ILREYTGATTE

-3431 QKGLGEWVTLKFEK
+3431 QKGLGEWVTLEFTE
-3445 DGQEFTQRTFV
+3445 DGKTVTQRTFV

-3496 EGVRIKNESNA
+3496 EGVWIKNESNA

-3542 NVRSSDNTADPVIR
+3542 NVRSSDNTADPVIS

-3565 YTVKHEKDESGKPF
+3565 YTVKYKEDEPGNPL
-3579 EETVTP
+3579 TVTP

-3601 VSISAKDGDLVSLGD
+3601 VSIWAKDGDLVSLGD

-3648 NAWQTEIGQ
+3648 NAWQNEIGQ

-3666 SKDPSKTFVSSNAQ
+3666 SKDPSTTSVSSNAQ

-3692 IIISGDLINLNGTIQ
+3692 IIISGDLINLNGTVQ

-3740 NIDVKSSAYR
+3740 NIDVKSSAYQ
-3750 LQAEEA
+3750 LQAEKA
-3756 VKTDDGSYKLLVA
+3756 VETNDGSYKLLVA

-3811 ADVRFNAGDHD
+3811 ADVRFNAGNHD

-3845 DSTKGTGAKVT
+3845 DSKKDGTGAKVT

-3864 EYMVDHNGQAIGNET
+3864 EYMVDHNGQAIGEKT

-3898 EGMVSGSTETQY
+3898 EGTVSGSTETQY
-3910 YEYMAKWWGEA
+3910 YEYMAKWWGGA
-3921 ADKLQDAFE
+3921 DDKLKDAFE
-3930 TEKKTITKSGNL
+3930 TEKTTVTKSGDL

-3952 TRPNKGSGQDDNFYA
+3952 TRPNKGGDQDANFYA
-3967 WMDVLDQTDTGYQV
+3967 WMDVLAQTDTGYQV
-3981 TTKKWKTGFLG
+3981 TKKKWKTGFLG

-4048 QGGTIRLNAG
+4048 QGGTISLNAG

-4101 LGATAANIHI
+4101 LGAEAANIHI

-4120 NVSSDGLLAGS
+4120 SVSSDGLLAGS
-4131 TLSVAVRGDLQAAE
+4131 TLSVAVRGDLQAAK

-4162 KDLRQLEAAGTH
+4162 NDLRQLEAAGTH

-4187 ASAGDLGLGL
+4187 ASTGDLGLGL
-4197 IESKLG
+4197 IESKSG

-4208 VQNGSVYDASG
+4208 VENGSVYDASG

-4227 DEKRLEAWE
+4227 DEKRLEAWK

-4250 TLWQADVEAEKNRIT
+4250 KLWEADVEAEKNRIT
-4265 QAYARMESYQAFK
+4265 QAYARMESYKAFK
-4278 EKGGELTDAQN
+4278 EKGGELTDAQE
-4289 QDYTALQAIYGGFE
+4289 QDYTDLQAIYGEFA
-4303 SAEAAVSAMEKD
+4303 SAEAAVSAMEQD

-4396 TLLKALSRADIG
+4396 ALLKALSRADIG

-4446 EGSGLAVKEIVS
+4446 EDSGLAVKEIVS

-4541 KDVSLKANNL
+4541 QDVSLKANNL

-4571 IQGQTLNFEVLGDF
+4571 IQGQTLNFEVRGDF
-4585 GTEDTALRVGTASTV
+4585 GTEDTALRVGTSSTV

-4652 AVKQITLTGNL
+4652 ALKQITLTGNL
-4663 ESTGENKDLAVTSK
+4663 ESTGEHKDLAVTSK

-4708 GVVEASGDAS
+4708 GVVEAAGDAS

-4728 GKLSAGGRIEVGAT
+4728 GNLSAGGRIEIGAT

-4778 AGDVNISSE
+4778 AGDVKISSE
-4787 GTLDLANAT
+4787 ETLDLANAT
-4796 VQSTAGKVELN
+4796 VKSTAGKVELD
-4807 GLAGVVAK
+4807 GLAGIVAK
-4815 DATLLAAEA
+4815 EATLLAAKE
-4824 VTVTANE
+4824 VTVTAKE

-4846 ITAAKSLTGTELKS
+4846 ITAAKNLTGTELKG
-4860 KITGAAAFTAGEN
+4860 KITGAAELTAGEN

-4880 LSGGTVSAVAAQ
+4880 LSGGTVNAVAAQ
-4892 GLSALGAAINA
+4892 GLSAHGAALNA

-4912 EAADIDASSAT
+4912 EADDIDASSAK

-4928 EVKLTA
+4928 ELT
-4934 NQSITAEDA
+4934 
-4943 SVEAASLA
+4943 
-4951 MTANTGSVKASG
+4951 
-4963 FTATVADKA
+4963 
-4972 SVEADDSVTLDG
+4972 
-4984 SKIGAGALTATA
+4984 
-4996 KTGDLSVKEADIKA
+4996 LSA
-5010 TTGGI
+5010 
-5015 TLTAEAADIDASS
+5015 
-5028 ATLTAKD
+5028 
-5035 EVKLTAKQ
+5035 Q
-5043 SITATE
+5043 
-5049 ASVEADSLT
+5049 
-5058 MTANT
+5058 
-5063 GSVEAT
+5063 
-5069 GFTATVAGQALV
+5069 
-5081 EAGDSV
+5081 
-5087 TLDGSKLGLGALT
+5087 
-5100 ASAKSGDLS
+5100 
-5109 LKSAEVDISG
+5109 
-5119 AAELTAKQSITATE
+5119 QSITATE

-5145 ETGSVEASGLT
+5145 ETGTVEASGFM
-5156 ATVADQASV
+5156 ATVAEEASI
-5165 VAGDTVVLDNA
+5165 VAGDAVVLDNA

-5183 TATASLGDLSVKDAV
+5183 TATATTGVLSVKDAEIKV
-5198 ITATKGGITL
+5198 TKGGATL
-5208 TAEAADIDAS
+5208 MAETADIDAS
-5218 SAKLTAEGEVK
+5218 RATLAAKDKVQLTAK
-5229 LTAQNSIT
+5229 RSIT
-5237 ATDASVESASLAM
+5237 ATDASVEAASLAM
-5250 TANTGSVEATGF
+5250 TAE
-5262 TATVADQASVV
+5262 
-5273 AGDTVVLDNAE
+5273 
-5284 LTAGAL
+5284 
-5290 TATANLGDL
+5290 
-5299 SMTSAELDISGAA
+5299 
-5312 KLTAQDTITATDA
+5312 
-5325 NVTSNSLTMTANTGS
+5325 TGS
-5340 VEASG
+5340 VEASR
-5345 LTATVADQASVVAG
+5345 LTATVADQASV
-5359 DTVVLD
+5359 
-5365 NAELTAGALTATAN
+5365 E
-5379 LGDLSMM
+5379 
-5386 SAELDISDAAEL
+5386 
-5398 TAKQSITAT
+5398 
-5407 DANLTSNS
+5407 
-5415 LTMTAVTGKLDGSRL
+5415 
-5430 TTTVTGQTSVQ
+5430 

-5460 TANLGDLSLK
+5460 TAKKGNLSVKD
-5470 SAELDI
+5470 AEIKATKGGVTLTAEAADI
-5476 SGAAK
+5476 DASSAK
-5481 LTAQDTITATDANV
+5481 LTAKDELTLTAQQSITAAD
-5495 TSDSLTMTA
+5495 
-5504 KTGKLDGSRLTTT
+5504 
-5517 VTGQASVEAGDSV
+5517 ASVEAAS
-5530 TLDGSKLGAGALTA
+5530 LAM
-5544 TANLGDLSL
+5544 TAN
-5553 KSAELDISG
+5553 
-5562 AAKLTAQDTITATD
+5562 
-5576 ANVTSNSLTMTAKTG
+5576 TG

-5600 TVADQASIVAG
+5600 TVADQASVEAG
-5611 NSVTLDG
+5611 DAVVLNNADLT
-5618 SKLGAGALTATAT
+5618 AGALTATAT
-5631 TGDLSVKNT
+5631 SGDLSVKAA
-5640 EIKAAK
+5640 EINATK
-5646 GGITLTAEAS
+5646 GGVTLTAKAV
-5656 DIDASGVNLS
+5656 DIDASGVNLT
-5666 AVGAATLTAG
+5666 AVGPAKLTAG
-5676 QDLKLAP
+5676 QNLKLTP
-5683 SGDAVARVTAKS
+5683 SGDAVASVTAKS
-5695 LSATASGAL
+5695 LSATAGGAL
-5704 DASRLEVKVE
+5704 DASRLQVKVN
-5714 EASAFQ
+5714 EASAFR

-5744 VEGARITVDV
+5744 VEGSRITVDV
-5754 TGNGYNEGNR
+5754 TGNGYNEGDR
-5764 DDYEGV
+5764 GDYEGV
-5770 VTFKSSKGPIT
+5770 VTIKSSKGPIT

-5794 FARSEGNLNVET
+5794 FARSEGDLNVET
-5806 ARFEI
+5806 AGFKI

-5818 KSTGGDLTLAGAIGL
+5818 KSTGGNLTLAGATGL

-5956 LETKRDLTVEA
+5956 LETKKDLTVEA
-5967 DHLTGDRIAAESVL
+5967 NHLTGDRIAAESVF
-5981 ASGSAL
+5981 AAGSAL

-6000 VQASGQNVKFSSKD
+6000 VQVSGKNVKFSSKD

-6087 ILQQEVS
+6087 ILQREVS

-6190 AAAVHG
+6190 AAAVQG

-6217 GAPQGIVFSGGLSGS
+6217 GAPQGVVFSGGLSGS

-6422 LREPTKEDFGW
+6422 LRESTKEDFGW

>member
-1 MNAIFKVLW
+1 M
-10 NKARGQFVATDETK
+10 
-24 TAFGKGKVRS
+24 
-34 TVQKG
+34 
-39 LSTLL
+39 
-44 LSALAAGSVSAAGVV
+44 
-59 SGWGSTTVTAD
+59 
-70 QANKVLNVTTSK
+70 
-82 YVNDGKTGINKF
+82 
-94 REFTVNADQIANLQF
+94 
-109 GTSQQLLNLVNAKI
+109 
-123 EIDGVVNAVK
+123 
-133 NNKIGGDLYFVSPV
+133 
-147 GMVVGTTG
+147 
-155 VINAGSL
+155 
-162 TTTITTQDQFNTW
+162 
-175 SNLANGDQP
+175 
-184 RTFNDAFLQNLR
+184 
-196 TGDGVPINPA
+196 
-206 GVITVKGS
+206 
-214 INAGNSLALL
+214 
-224 AGSVQIT
+224 
-231 SGARLTTGVTN
+231 
-242 FQDLVNIRGA
+242 
-252 DGQVTTSANLEK
+252 
-264 ELAFETDPDTG
+264 
-275 DVLLFARAAGDL
+275 
-287 AADAETQTPES
+287 
-298 GEKTDGKGT
+298 
-307 AVAASVVVE
+307 
-316 EGAVVK
+316 
-322 AAGDLTAKAYA
+322 
-333 GNGAVNLLADD
+333 
-344 PILFKSSDG
+344 
-353 EGRDVSASVELL
+353 
-365 GTVRAEG
+365 
-372 KLTAEA
+372 
-378 RAFNIVDHSTSF
+378 
-390 IGKALETIQSG
+390 
-401 FVPIDTGTIEYVDM
+401 
-415 SADARVTVGEKAE
+415 
-428 VTGVK
+428 
-433 GLTLESEAHSDL
+433 
-445 KVGDQSGFK
+445 
-454 NFLNWGKAEEIPVVS
+454 
-469 AAAMRVKNTSA
+469 
-480 VEIKGALATD
+480 
-490 GELKLAAAGDLKVD
+490 
-504 ASVKAATSATKAPQ
+504 
-518 ASFIY
+518 
-523 ADLDAGTTVS
+523 
-533 VADGASISAAG
+533 
-544 TSALGPSKVTVE
+544 
-556 AKQTNRVET
+556 
-565 DAETNTP
+565 
-572 PTGNIALAV
+572 
-581 NITKFNASAQANLGE
+581 
-596 GFTSS
+596 
-601 GTADVRATN
+601 
-610 ETETLKV
+610 
-617 RAKTTVG
+617 
-624 DYGIQMKIMDFGSN
+624 
-638 LAFGKVADSLAG
+638 
-650 VFGTSAGGSA
+650 
-660 TTAKFQLGG
+660 
-669 AAAYVKNAQ
+669 
-678 SATVTIAPNVQLQS
+678 
-692 TGKFTVE
+692 
-699 AKSDLADH
+699 
-707 HYEAVTKQVIDNEK
+707 
-721 GNVDKDKQGAL
+721 
-732 AILINEAGDGASSL
+732 
-746 ASVTVGDGASIKT
+746 TVGDGASIT
-759 SSSGD
+759 TRSSGD
-764 LTLTAEALINK
+764 LTLTSKALINK
-775 DRFEFLKKE
+775 DRFKFLKQE

-792 AAHFSADAYQE
+792 ADHFTADAYKD

-810 AKDKMVEAFDAVGQA
+810 AKYKMVEAFDAVGQA

-840 EFSSTLK
+840 EFSRTLK
-847 ALMSLVGEGAGTASD
+847 DLMSLVGEGAGTASD

-926 AQALGLTATSR
+926 AEALGLTATSR

-959 KGTSLG
+959 KGKSLG

-1043 TLDDLTIK
+1043 RSDDLTIK

-1095 KDLDGTTS
+1095 KDLDGTSS

-1130 VGLTGQAGVSGSGS
+1130 VGLAGQAGVSGSGSGS

-1155 LSALGSQTGST
+1155 LGALGTQTGSS

-1179 ALQSAVSSGA
+1179 ALQGAVSSGA

-1210 ETGNPSSGIASAGS
+1210 ETGNPSSALSGIASAGS
-1224 VTSGIQAAG
+1224 VTSGIEAAG

-1247 DVKESNVLHI
+1247 DVTESNVLHI
-1257 EGATADQDGMITLDA
+1257 EGASADQNGMITLDA

-1315 NNAENRLTLKN
+1315 NNAENRLTIKN

-1374 KNTVSADVEGLSVR
+1374 ENTVRADVEGLSVG

-1401 TGEVQVTGGTTVGVA
+1401 TGEIQVTGGTTVGVA

-1431 VADIDNTVASTIKGA
+1431 VADIDNTVASTLKGA
-1446 NFTNV
+1446 NFTNA

-1531 AERAKGRTGLVEED
+1531 AERAKGRTGFVEED
-1545 KVLNRSLLEGVQI
+1545 ELLNRSLLKGVQI
-1558 AEDDSGSNYRDLSS
+1558 AEDDSGENYRDLSS
-1572 DFLDGSGMTQVSAAI
+1572 GFMDGSGMTQVSAAI

-1728 NNALTTLKKS
+1728 NNALTTLKNS
-1738 TISSFKDASAEDG
+1738 TISSVKDASAEDG

-1767 IWTAAAAATISSNAA
+1767 IWTAAAAATVSSNAA

-1798 DVDAVTLDGLERF
+1798 DVDAVTLDGLGHF

-1912 GLKTNNE
+1912 GLKTNNK

-1951 ASQAAALGAGVAV
+1951 GSQAAALGAGVAV

-2025 SLTDSILHAADAVAV
+2025 ALTDSILQAADAVAV

-2073 GATTATVSGSAV
+2073 GATTATVSGSSV

-2091 IGTLTMKSGV
+2091 TGTLTMKSGV
-2101 DDTNINNAI
+2101 DDTHINNAI

-2123 DKRAEEKVDGIA
+2123 DKRTEETVDGIA
-2135 VSATSATTYKT
+2135 VAATSATTYKT

-2169 GKTEAGVSQSTLESA
+2169 GRTEAGVSSSTLESA

-2217 QTDAAHATRAAVED
+2217 QTDAAHATRAAVENSSLT
-2231 SALISAATTLSA
+2231 SAAATTLSA

-2277 VTALTNS
+2277 VTALENS

-2296 YLGRLTNLGVS
+2296 YLGRITNLGVS

-2326 VVVKSVVDGGSVVK
+2326 VVVKSVVDGGSAVK

-2384 VLVDDAQLG
+2384 VVVDDAQLG

-2434 GDVGTMV
+2434 GNVGTMV
-2441 KNASLKG
+2441 KNAALKG

-2465 VSASASLGAGLAAN
+2465 VSASASLAAGLAAN

-2486 GTGSYAELLGDG
+2486 GTGSYAELLGEG
-2498 DTGTSATLEKFKSDY
+2498 DAGTSATLEKFKGDY
-2513 GALSKKD
+2513 GALSKKE

-2526 GGASDG
+2526 GGASEG
-2532 EVMAKTEAKSNLVS
+2532 EVKAETEAKSDLVK

-2551 SVDSTF
+2551 SVNSTF

-2565 AAKEDAKE
+2565 AAKEDAKA

-2583 GTAGSVGIGASVV
+2583 GTAGAVGIGASVV
-2596 TVDRVIGASVTMSGG
+2596 TVDRVMGASVTMSGG
-2611 GISAKTAEITA
+2611 GINAKTAEITA
-2622 SVGADDSLKVHQG
+2622 SAGADDSLKVHQG

-2662 ANVKGESVVI
+2662 ANVKGESVHI

-2701 KDDSSVVVKLENSN
+2701 KDASSVVVKLENSN
-2715 FEGDVKATVDR
+2715 FVGDVKATVDR
-2726 AQRLHAEATAGY
+2726 AQRLQAEATAGY

-2757 QATLSNISASGAS
+2757 QATLTNVSASGAS

-2796 GVVKATAEES
+2796 GVVQATAEES

-2849 GGAVVAG
+2849 GGAAVAG

-2872 SVDGTAFRAAEGKI
+2872 SVDGTAFRAAEEKI

-2923 VHGLESEMTLKGSAS
+2923 VHGLESEMTLKGSAT

-2967 DANDAVHT
+2967 DGNDAVRT
-2975 THKDTSSA
+2975 THEDISSA

-3024 VGTNTMKGSTAV
+3024 VGTNTMEGSTAV

-3072 VYGAIAGGGIKFANT
+3072 VYGAIAGGGIKFTNT

-3097 KKASLFAGDSITA
+3097 KNASLFAGDSITA

-3128 AFNAVGATVESSV
+3128 AFNALGATVESSV
-3141 KNANTVSVA
+3141 KNANTVSVE

-3164 ALAATGEDVLEHEA
+3164 ALAATGEDQLEHEA

-3190 DSKTNVTVERTN
+3190 NSNAKVTVERTN
-3202 TVSLESGAEI
+3202 TVSLKSGAEI

-3323 RISVTGSIDAGVN
+3323 RINVTGSIDAGVN

-3355 IAGSQSQPT
+3355 IAGSQNKPT

-3403 ILREYTGATKE
+3403 ILREYTGATTE

-3431 QKGLGEWVTLKFEK
+3431 QKGLGEWVTLEFTE
-3445 DGQEFTQRTFV
+3445 DGKTVTQRTFV

-3496 EGVRIKNESNA
+3496 EGVWIKNESNA

-3542 NVRSSDNTADPVIR
+3542 NVRSSDNTADPVIS

-3565 YTVKHEKDESGKPF
+3565 YTVKYKEDEPGNPL
-3579 EETVTP
+3579 TVTP

-3601 VSISAKDGDLVSLGD
+3601 VSIWAKDGDLVSLGD

-3648 NAWQTEIGQ
+3648 NAWQNEIGQ

-3666 SKDPSKTFVSSNAQ
+3666 SKDPSTLFVSSDVQ

-3692 IIISGDLINLNGTIQ
+3692 IIISGDLINLNGTVQ

-3719 TVLEAKISEIREA
+3719 TVLEQKISEIREA

-3811 ADVRFNAGDHD
+3811 ADVRFNAGNHD

-3898 EGMVSGSTETQY
+3898 EGMVSSTTERKY
-3910 YEYMAKWWGEA
+3910 SEYMAKWWGA
-3921 ADKLQDAFE
+3921 ADDKLKEAFAVEGE
-3930 TEKKTITKSGNL
+3930 TIEKSGDL
-3942 YQGATITDQL
+3942 YQGATITDKL
-3952 TRPNKGSGQDDNFYA
+3952 TRPNKGIGQDANFYA
-3967 WMDVLDQTDTGYQV
+3967 WMDVIDKTDTGYQV
-3981 TTKKWKTGFLG
+3981 TKKKWKTGFLG

-4048 QGGTIRLNAG
+4048 QGGTISLNAG
-4058 GDIRAESAGA
+4058 GNIRAESAGA

-4073 DTINLTAKG
+4073 NTINLTAKG

-4093 KGGSGELK
+4093 KGGSGALK
-4101 LGATAANIHI
+4101 LGAEAANIRI

-4120 NVSSDGLLAGS
+4120 TVSSDGLLAGS
-4131 TLSVAVRGDLQAAE
+4131 TLSVAVRGDLQAAK

-4155 VEGGVKV
+4155 AEGGVKV
-4162 KDLRQLEAAGTH
+4162 NDLRQLEAAGTH

-4187 ASAGDLGLGL
+4187 ASTGDLGLGL

-4208 VQNGSVYDASG
+4208 VENGSVYDASG

-4227 DEKRLEAWE
+4227 DEKRLEAWK

-4265 QAYARMESYQAFK
+4265 QAYARMESYQAFIK
-4278 EKGGELTDAQN
+4278 KGGKLTQAQE
-4289 QDYTALQAIYGGFE
+4289 QDYTDLQAIYGQFA
-4303 SAEAAVSAMEKD
+4303 SAEAAVSAMEQD
-4315 ENSSLGKLVASR
+4315 ETSSLGKLIASR

-4361 RGKNVE
+4361 RGVNVE

-4504 SDPAKWAAVN
+4504 SDPTKWAAVN

-4571 IQGQTLNFEVLGDF
+4571 IQGQTLNFEVRGDF
-4585 GTEDTALRVGTASTV
+4585 GTEDTALRVGTDSTV

-4663 ESTGENKDLAVTSK
+4663 ESTGEHKDLAVTSK

-4685 NSTVRSKGGVKLD
+4685 NSTVRSEGGVKLD

-4708 GVVEASGDAS
+4708 GVVEAAGDAS

-4723 VTATQ
+4723 VTATR
-4728 GKLSAGGRIEVGAT
+4728 GNLRAGGRIEVGAT
-4742 GGGIDAAGLQTQAGA
+4742 GGGINAAGLQTQAGA

-4778 AGDVNISSE
+4778 AHDVKISSE
-4787 GTLDLANAT
+4787 ETLDLANAT
-4796 VQSTAGKVELN
+4796 VQSTAGKVELD
-4807 GLAGVVAK
+4807 GLAGIVAK
-4815 DATLLAAEA
+4815 DATLLAAKE
-4824 VTVTANE
+4824 VTVEANE
-4831 NVEVSNSTVE
+4831 NIEVSNSTVK

-4846 ITAAKSLTGTELKS
+4846 ITAAQNLTGTGLEGT
-4860 KITGAAAFTAGEN
+4860 ITGAAELTAGEN

-4892 GLSALGAAINA
+4892 GLSARGAALNA
-4903 TEGTLTLTA
+4903 TKGTLTLKA
-4912 EAADIDASSAT
+4912 EAADIDAS
-4923 LTAKD
+4923 
-4928 EVKLTA
+4928 
-4934 NQSITAEDA
+4934 
-4943 SVEAASLA
+4943 
-4951 MTANTGSVKASG
+4951 G
-4963 FTATVADKA
+4963 
-4972 SVEADDSVTLDG
+4972 
-4984 SKIGAGALTATA
+4984 
-4996 KTGDLSVKEADIKA
+4996 
-5010 TTGGI
+5010 
-5015 TLTAEAADIDASS
+5015 

-5058 MTANT
+5058 MTADTGSVGATGFTATVADQVSVVAGDTVVLDNAELAAGALTATASLGDLSVKDAVITATKDGVTLTAEAADIDASSAKLTVKDELTLTAQQSITATDANVTSNSLTMTANT
-5063 GSVEAT
+5063 GSVEASRLTATVADQASVEAGNSVTLDSSKLGLGALTASAKSSDLSLTSAEIEVSGAAELTAQDTITATDANVTSDSLTMTAET
-5069 GFTATVAGQALV
+5069 GSVEASDFMATVAGQALV

-5109 LKSAEVDISG
+5109 LKSAEIEVSG
-5119 AAELTAKQSITATE
+5119 AAKLTAQDSITATD
-5133 ASVEAASLAMTA
+5133 ANVTSNSLTMTA
-5145 ETGSVEASGLT
+5145 ETGSVEASRLIT
-5156 ATVADQASV
+5156 IVADQALV
-5165 VAGDTVVLDNA
+5165 EAGDSVTLDNA

-5183 TATASLGDLSVKDAV
+5183 TATAKKGNLSVKDAEV
-5198 ITATKGGITL
+5198 TTKTGGVTL
-5208 TAEAADIDAS
+5208 TAEAADINAS
-5218 SAKLTAEGEVK
+5218 NTKLTAEGEVK

-5237 ATDASVESASLAM
+5237 ATDASVEADSLTM
-5250 TANTGSVEATGF
+5250 TAETGSVEATGF
-5262 TATVADQASVV
+5262 TATVTGQASVV
-5273 AGDTVVLDNAE
+5273 AGDSVMLDNAE
-5284 LTAGAL
+5284 LTAG
-5290 TATANLGDL
+5290 
-5299 SMTSAELDISGAA
+5299 S
-5312 KLTAQDTITATDA
+5312 
-5325 NVTSNSLTMTANTGS
+5325 
-5340 VEASG
+5340 
-5345 LTATVADQASVVAG
+5345 
-5359 DTVVLD
+5359 
-5365 NAELTAGALTATAN
+5365 
-5379 LGDLSMM
+5379 
-5386 SAELDISDAAEL
+5386 
-5398 TAKQSITAT
+5398 
-5407 DANLTSNS
+5407 
-5415 LTMTAVTGKLDGSRL
+5415 
-5430 TTTVTGQTSVQ
+5430 
-5441 AGDSVT
+5441 
-5447 LDNAELTAGALTA
+5447 
-5460 TANLGDLSLK
+5460 
-5470 SAELDI
+5470 
-5476 SGAAK
+5476 
-5481 LTAQDTITATDANV
+5481 
-5495 TSDSLTMTA
+5495 
-5504 KTGKLDGSRLTTT
+5504 
-5517 VTGQASVEAGDSV
+5517 
-5530 TLDGSKLGAGALTA
+5530 
-5544 TANLGDLSL
+5544 
-5553 KSAELDISG
+5553 
-5562 AAKLTAQDTITATD
+5562 
-5576 ANVTSNSLTMTAKTG
+5576 
-5591 SVEASRLTA
+5591 
-5600 TVADQASIVAG
+5600 
-5611 NSVTLDG
+5611 
-5618 SKLGAGALTATAT
+5618 LTATAT
-5631 TGDLSVKNT
+5631 TGVLSVKDA
-5640 EIKAAK
+5640 EITTKT
-5646 GGITLTAEAS
+5646 GGVTLTAEAA
-5656 DIDASGVNLS
+5656 DIDASCVNLT

-5683 SGDAVARVTAKS
+5683 SGDAVASVTAKS
-5695 LSATASGAL
+5695 LSATAGGAL
-5704 DASRLEVKVE
+5704 DASRLQVAVK
-5714 EASAFQ
+5714 EASAFR

-5744 VEGARITVDV
+5744 VEGSRITVDV
-5754 TGNGYNEGNR
+5754 TGNGYNEGDR
-5764 DDYEGV
+5764 GDYEGV
-5770 VTFKSSKGPIT
+5770 VTFKSSKGPVT

-5794 FARSEGNLNVET
+5794 FARSEGDLNVET
-5806 ARFEI
+5806 AGFKI

-5818 KSTGGDLTLAGAIGL
+5818 KSTGGNLTLAGATGL
-5833 KGDFL
+5833 KGNFL

-5956 LETKRDLTVEA
+5956 LETKKDLTVEA
-5967 DHLTGDRIAAESVL
+5967 NHLTGDRIAAESVF
-5981 ASGSAL
+5981 AAGSAL

-6073 SENKAKVTLHAAGS
+6073 AENKAKVTLKAAGS
-6087 ILQQEVS
+6087 ILQREVS

-6196 SDLSAD
+6196 RDLSAD
-6202 GRLAIVTALEKNAPK
+6202 GRLAIVTALEKKAPK
-6217 GAPQGIVFSGGLSGS
+6217 GAPQGVVFSGGLSGS

>member
-39 LSTLL
+39 LSALL

-59 SGWGSTTVTAD
+59 SGWDSTTVTAD
-70 QANKVLNVTTSK
+70 QAGKVLNVTTSK

-94 REFTVNADQIANLQF
+94 SQFTVNADQIANLQF
-109 GTSQQLLNLVNAKI
+109 GSGQQLLNLVNAKI

-184 RTFNDAFLQNLR
+184 TTFNDAFLQNLR

-231 SGARLTTGVTN
+231 SGASLTTGVAN

-264 ELAFETDPDTG
+264 DLAFETDPDTG

-287 AADAETQTPES
+287 AADAETQAPES

-322 AAGDLTAKAYA
+322 AAGNLTAKAYA
-333 GNGAVNLLADD
+333 GNGAVNPLAGA

-365 GTVRAEG
+365 GTVHAEG
-372 KLTAEA
+372 NLTAEA

-428 VTGVK
+428 VTGVQ

-445 KVGDQSGFK
+445 KVGNQSGFK
-454 NFLNWGKAEEIPVVS
+454 NFLNWGKAESIPVVS

-523 ADLDAGTTVS
+523 ADLDAGTNVS
-533 VADGASISAAG
+533 VADGASIGAAG

-581 NITKFNASAQANLGE
+581 NITKFNASAQTNIGA
-596 GFTSS
+596 GFTTS

-610 ETETLKV
+610 KTETLKV

-660 TTAKFQLGG
+660 TTSKFQLGG

-678 SATVTIAPNVQLQS
+678 SATVTIEPNVKLES

-707 HYEAVTKQVIDNEK
+707 HYEAVTKQVIDNEQ
-721 GNVDKDKQGAL
+721 GNAEKDKQGAL
-732 AILINEAGDGASSL
+732 AILINETGDGASSL
-746 ASVTVGDGASIKT
+746 ASVTVGDGASIT
-759 SSSGD
+759 TRSSGD
-764 LTLTAEALINK
+764 LTLSSEALINK
-775 DRFEFLKKE
+775 DRFKFLKQE

-792 AAHFSADAYQE
+792 ADHFTADAYKD

-810 AKDKMVEAFDAVGQA
+810 AKYKMVEAFDAVGQA

-840 EFSSTLK
+840 EFSRTLK
-847 ALMSLVGEGAGTASD
+847 DLMSLVGEGAVTASD

-926 AQALGLTATSR
+926 AEALGLTATSR

-959 KGTSLG
+959 KGKSLG

-1043 TLDDLTIK
+1043 RSDDLTIK

-1095 KDLDGTTS
+1095 KDLDGTSS

-1130 VGLTGQAGVSGSGS
+1130 VGLAGQAGVSGSGS

-1155 LSALGSQTGST
+1155 LGALGTQTGSS

-1179 ALQSAVSSGA
+1179 ALQGAVSSGA

-1210 ETGNPSSGIASAGS
+1210 ETGNPSSALSGIASAGS
-1224 VTSGIQAAG
+1224 VTSGIEAAG

-1247 DVKESNVLHI
+1247 DVTESNVLHI
-1257 EGATADQDGMITLDA
+1257 EGASADQNGMITLDA

-1315 NNAENRLTLKN
+1315 NNAENRLTIKN

-1374 KNTVSADVEGLSVR
+1374 ENTVRADVEGLSVG

-1401 TGEVQVTGGTTVGVA
+1401 TGEIQVTGGTTVGVA

-1431 VADIDNTVASTIKGA
+1431 VADIDNTVASTLKGA
-1446 NFTNV
+1446 NFTNA

-1531 AERAKGRTGLVEED
+1531 AERAKGRTGFVEED
-1545 KVLNRSLLEGVQI
+1545 ELLNRSLLKGVQI
-1558 AEDDSGSNYRDLSS
+1558 AEDDSGENYRDLSS
-1572 DFLDGSGMTQVSAAI
+1572 GFMDGSGMTQVSAAI

-1728 NNALTTLKKS
+1728 NNALTTLKNS
-1738 TISSFKDASAEDG
+1738 TISSVKDASAEDG

-1767 IWTAAAAATISSNAA
+1767 IWTAAAAATVSSNAA

-1798 DVDAVTLDGLERF
+1798 DVDAVTLDGLGHF

-1912 GLKTNNE
+1912 GLKTNNK

-1951 ASQAAALGAGVAV
+1951 GSQAAALGAGVAV

-2025 SLTDSILHAADAVAV
+2025 ALTDSILQAADAVAV

-2073 GATTATVSGSAV
+2073 GATTATVSGSSV

-2091 IGTLTMKSGV
+2091 TGTLTMKSGV
-2101 DDTNINNAI
+2101 ADANINNAI
-2110 VEQDALNVQTSLE
+2110 VEQDALNIQTSLE
-2123 DKRAEEKVDGIA
+2123 DKRAEETVDGIA

-2146 LTINGGGAGSAQAA
+2146 LTINGGGGGSAQAA

-2217 QTDAAHATRAAVED
+2217 QTDAAHATRAAVENSSLT
-2231 SALISAATTLSA
+2231 SAAATTLSA

-2277 VTALTNS
+2277 VTALENS

-2296 YLGRLTNLGVS
+2296 YLGRITNLGVS

-2326 VVVKSVVDGGSVVK
+2326 VVVKSVVDGGSAVK

-2384 VLVDDAQLG
+2384 VVVDDAQLG

-2434 GDVGTMV
+2434 GNVGTMV
-2441 KNASLKG
+2441 KNAALKG

-2465 VSASASLGAGLAAN
+2465 VSASASLAAGLAAN

-2486 GTGSYAELLGDG
+2486 GTGSYAELLGEG
-2498 DTGTSATLEKFKSDY
+2498 DAGTSATLEKFKGDY
-2513 GALSKKD
+2513 GALSKKE

-2526 GGASDG
+2526 GGASEG
-2532 EVMAKTEAKSNLVS
+2532 EVKAETEAKSDLVK

-2551 SVDSTF
+2551 SVNSTF

-2565 AAKEDAKE
+2565 AAKEDAKA

-2583 GTAGSVGIGASVV
+2583 GTAGAVGIGASVV
-2596 TVDRVIGASVTMSGG
+2596 TVDRVMGASVTMSGG
-2611 GISAKTAEITA
+2611 GINAKTAEITA
-2622 SVGADDSLKVHQG
+2622 SAGADDSLKVHQG

-2662 ANVKGESVVI
+2662 ANVKGESVHI

-2701 KDDSSVVVKLENSN
+2701 KDASSVVVKLENSN
-2715 FEGDVKATVDR
+2715 FVGDVKATVDR
-2726 AQRLHAEATAGY
+2726 AQRLQAEATAGY

-2757 QATLSNISASGAS
+2757 QATLTNVSASGAS

-2796 GVVKATAEES
+2796 GVVQATAEES

-2849 GGAVVAG
+2849 GGAAVAG

-2872 SVDGTAFRAAEGKI
+2872 SVDGTAFRAAEEKI

-2923 VHGLESEMTLKGSAS
+2923 VHGLESEMTLKGSAT

-2967 DANDAVHT
+2967 DGNDAVRT
-2975 THKDTSSA
+2975 THEDISSA

-3024 VGTNTMKGSTAV
+3024 VGTNTMEGSTAV

-3072 VYGAIAGGGIKFANT
+3072 VYGAIAGGGIKFTNT

-3097 KKASLFAGDSITA
+3097 KNASLFAGDSITA

-3128 AFNAVGATVESSV
+3128 AFNALGATVESSV
-3141 KNANTVSVA
+3141 KNANTVSVE

-3164 ALAATGEDVLEHEA
+3164 ALAATGEDQLEHEA

-3190 DSKTNVTVERTN
+3190 NSNAKVTVERTN
-3202 TVSLESGAEI
+3202 TVSLKSGAEI

-3323 RISVTGSIDAGVN
+3323 RINVTGSIDAGVN

-3355 IAGSQSQPT
+3355 IAGSQNKPT

-3403 ILREYTGATKE
+3403 ILREYTGATTE

-3431 QKGLGEWVTLKFEK
+3431 QKGLGEWVTLEFTE
-3445 DGQEFTQRTFV
+3445 DGKTVTQRTFV

-3496 EGVRIKNESNA
+3496 EGVWIKNESNA

-3542 NVRSSDNTADPVIR
+3542 NVRSSDNTADPVIS

-3565 YTVKHEKDESGKPF
+3565 YTVKYKEDEPGNPL
-3579 EETVTP
+3579 TVTP

-3601 VSISAKDGDLVSLGD
+3601 VSIWAKDGDLVSLGD

-3648 NAWQTEIGQ
+3648 NAWQNEIGQ

-3666 SKDPSKTFVSSNAQ
+3666 SKDPSTTSVSSNAQ

-3692 IIISGDLINLNGTIQ
+3692 IIISGDLINLNGTVQ

-3740 NIDVKSSAYR
+3740 NIDVKSSAYQ
-3750 LQAEEA
+3750 LQAEKA
-3756 VKTDDGSYKLLVA
+3756 VETNDGSYKLLVA

-3811 ADVRFNAGDHD
+3811 ADVRFNAGNHD

-3845 DSTKGTGAKVT
+3845 DSKKDGTGAKVT

-3864 EYMVDHNGQAIGNET
+3864 EYMVDHNGQAIGEKT

-3898 EGMVSGSTETQY
+3898 EGTVSGSTETQY
-3910 YEYMAKWWGEA
+3910 YEYMAKWWGGA
-3921 ADKLQDAFE
+3921 DDKLKDAFE
-3930 TEKKTITKSGNL
+3930 TEKTTVTKSGDL

-3952 TRPNKGSGQDDNFYA
+3952 TRPNKGGDQDANFYA
-3967 WMDVLDQTDTGYQV
+3967 WMDVLAQTDTGYQV
-3981 TTKKWKTGFLG
+3981 TKKKWKTGFLG

-4048 QGGTIRLNAG
+4048 QGGTISLNAG

-4101 LGATAANIHI
+4101 LGAEAANIHI

-4120 NVSSDGLLAGS
+4120 SVSSDGLLAGS
-4131 TLSVAVRGDLQAAE
+4131 TLSVAVRGDLQAAK

-4162 KDLRQLEAAGTH
+4162 NDLRQLEAAGTH

-4187 ASAGDLGLGL
+4187 ASTGDLGLGL
-4197 IESKLG
+4197 IESKSG

-4208 VQNGSVYDASG
+4208 VENGSVYDASG

-4227 DEKRLEAWE
+4227 DEKRLEAWK

-4250 TLWQADVEAEKNRIT
+4250 KLWEADVEAEKNRIT
-4265 QAYARMESYQAFK
+4265 QAYARMESYKAFK
-4278 EKGGELTDAQN
+4278 EKGGELTDAQE
-4289 QDYTALQAIYGGFE
+4289 QDYTDLQAIYGEFA
-4303 SAEAAVSAMEKD
+4303 SAEAAVSAMEQD

-4396 TLLKALSRADIG
+4396 ALLKALSRADIG

-4446 EGSGLAVKEIVS
+4446 EDSGLAVKEIVS

-4541 KDVSLKANNL
+4541 QDVSLKANNL

-4571 IQGQTLNFEVLGDF
+4571 IQGQTLNFEVRGDF
-4585 GTEDTALRVGTASTV
+4585 GTEDTALRVGTSSTV

-4652 AVKQITLTGNL
+4652 ALKQITLTGNL
-4663 ESTGENKDLAVTSK
+4663 ESTGEHKDLAVTSK

-4708 GVVEASGDAS
+4708 GVVEAAGDAS

-4728 GKLSAGGRIEVGAT
+4728 GNLSAGGRIEIGAT

-4778 AGDVNISSE
+4778 AGDVKISSE
-4787 GTLDLANAT
+4787 ETLDLANAT
-4796 VQSTAGKVELN
+4796 VKSTAGKVELD
-4807 GLAGVVAK
+4807 GLAGIVAK
-4815 DATLLAAEA
+4815 EATLLAAKE
-4824 VTVTANE
+4824 VTVTAKE

-4846 ITAAKSLTGTELKS
+4846 ITAAKNLTGTELKG
-4860 KITGAAAFTAGEN
+4860 KITGAAELTAGEN

-4880 LSGGTVSAVAAQ
+4880 LSGGTVNAVAAQ
-4892 GLSALGAAINA
+4892 GLSAHGAALNA

-4912 EAADIDASSAT
+4912 EADDIDASSAK

-4928 EVKLTA
+4928 ELTLTA
-4934 NQSITAEDA
+4934 QQSITAADA

-4951 MTANTGSVKASG
+4951 MTANTGSV
-4963 FTATVADKA
+4963 
-4972 SVEADDSVTLDG
+4972 
-4984 SKIGAGALTATA
+4984 
-4996 KTGDLSVKEADIKA
+4996 
-5010 TTGGI
+5010 
-5015 TLTAEAADIDASS
+5015 
-5028 ATLTAKD
+5028 
-5035 EVKLTAKQ
+5035 
-5043 SITATE
+5043 
-5049 ASVEADSLT
+5049 
-5058 MTANT
+5058 
-5063 GSVEAT
+5063 
-5069 GFTATVAGQALV
+5069 
-5081 EAGDSV
+5081 
-5087 TLDGSKLGLGALT
+5087 
-5100 ASAKSGDLS
+5100 
-5109 LKSAEVDISG
+5109 
-5119 AAELTAKQSITATE
+5119 
-5133 ASVEAASLAMTA
+5133 
-5145 ETGSVEASGLT
+5145 
-5156 ATVADQASV
+5156 
-5165 VAGDTVVLDNA
+5165 
-5176 ELTAGAL
+5176 
-5183 TATASLGDLSVKDAV
+5183 
-5198 ITATKGGITL
+5198 
-5208 TAEAADIDAS
+5208 
-5218 SAKLTAEGEVK
+5218 
-5229 LTAQNSIT
+5229 
-5237 ATDASVESASLAM
+5237 
-5250 TANTGSVEATGF
+5250 
-5262 TATVADQASVV
+5262 
-5273 AGDTVVLDNAE
+5273 
-5284 LTAGAL
+5284 
-5290 TATANLGDL
+5290 
-5299 SMTSAELDISGAA
+5299 
-5312 KLTAQDTITATDA
+5312 
-5325 NVTSNSLTMTANTGS
+5325 
-5340 VEASG
+5340 
-5345 LTATVADQASVVAG
+5345 
-5359 DTVVLD
+5359 
-5365 NAELTAGALTATAN
+5365 
-5379 LGDLSMM
+5379 
-5386 SAELDISDAAEL
+5386 
-5398 TAKQSITAT
+5398 
-5407 DANLTSNS
+5407 
-5415 LTMTAVTGKLDGSRL
+5415 
-5430 TTTVTGQTSVQ
+5430 
-5441 AGDSVT
+5441 
-5447 LDNAELTAGALTA
+5447 
-5460 TANLGDLSLK
+5460 
-5470 SAELDI
+5470 
-5476 SGAAK
+5476 
-5481 LTAQDTITATDANV
+5481 
-5495 TSDSLTMTA
+5495 
-5504 KTGKLDGSRLTTT
+5504 
-5517 VTGQASVEAGDSV
+5517 
-5530 TLDGSKLGAGALTA
+5530 
-5544 TANLGDLSL
+5544 
-5553 KSAELDISG
+5553 
-5562 AAKLTAQDTITATD
+5562 
-5576 ANVTSNSLTMTAKTG
+5576 
-5591 SVEASRLTA
+5591 EASRLTA
-5600 TVADQASIVAG
+5600 TVADQASVEAG
-5611 NSVTLDG
+5611 DAVVLNNADLT
-5618 SKLGAGALTATAT
+5618 AGALTATAT
-5631 TGDLSVKNT
+5631 SGDLSVKAA
-5640 EIKAAK
+5640 EINATK
-5646 GGITLTAEAS
+5646 GGVTLTAKAV
-5656 DIDASGVNLS
+5656 DIDASGVNLT
-5666 AVGAATLTAG
+5666 AVGPAKLTAG
-5676 QDLKLAP
+5676 QNLKLTP
-5683 SGDAVARVTAKS
+5683 SGDAVASVTAKS
-5695 LSATASGAL
+5695 LSATAGGAL
-5704 DASRLEVKVE
+5704 DASRLQVKVN
-5714 EASAFQ
+5714 EASAFR

-5744 VEGARITVDV
+5744 VEGSRITVDV
-5754 TGNGYNEGNR
+5754 TGNGYNEGDR
-5764 DDYEGV
+5764 GDYEGV
-5770 VTFKSSKGPIT
+5770 VTIKSSKGPIT
-5781 LTGADVKADKGDF
+5781 LTGADVKANKGDF
-5794 FARSEGNLNVET
+5794 FARSEGDLNVET
-5806 ARFEI
+5806 AGFKI

-5818 KSTGGDLTLAGAIGL
+5818 KSTGGNLTLAGATGL

-5956 LETKRDLTVEA
+5956 LETKKDLTVEA
-5967 DHLTGDRIAAESVL
+5967 NHLTGDRIAAESVF
-5981 ASGSAL
+5981 AAGSAL

-6000 VQASGQNVKFSSKD
+6000 VQVSGKNVKFSSKD

-6087 ILQQEVS
+6087 ILQREVS

-6190 AAAVHG
+6190 AAAVQG

-6217 GAPQGIVFSGGLSGS
+6217 GAPQGVVFSGGLSGS

-6422 LREPTKEDFGW
+6422 LRESTKEDFGW

>member
-39 LSTLL
+39 LSALL

-59 SGWGSTTVTAD
+59 SGWDSTTVTAD
-70 QANKVLNVTTSK
+70 QAGKVLNVTTSK

-94 REFTVNADQIANLQF
+94 SQFTVNADQIANLQF
-109 GTSQQLLNLVNAKI
+109 GSGQQLLNLVNAKI

-184 RTFNDAFLQNLR
+184 TTFNDAFLQNLR

-231 SGARLTTGVTN
+231 SGASLTTGVAN

-264 ELAFETDPDTG
+264 DLAFETDPDTG

-287 AADAETQTPES
+287 AADAETQAPES

-322 AAGDLTAKAYA
+322 AAGNLTAKAYA
-333 GNGAVNLLADD
+333 GNGAVNPLAGA

-365 GTVRAEG
+365 GTVHAEG
-372 KLTAEA
+372 NLTAEA

-428 VTGVK
+428 VTGVQ

-445 KVGDQSGFK
+445 KVGNQSGFK
-454 NFLNWGKAEEIPVVS
+454 NFLNWGKAESIPVVS

-504 ASVKAATSATKAPQ
+504 ASVKSATSATKAPQ

-523 ADLDAGTTVS
+523 ADLDAGTNVS
-533 VADGASISAAG
+533 VADGASIGAAG

-581 NITKFNASAQANLGE
+581 NITKFNASAQTNIGA
-596 GFTSS
+596 GFTTS

-610 ETETLKV
+610 KTETLKV

-660 TTAKFQLGG
+660 TTSKFQLGG

-678 SATVTIAPNVQLQS
+678 SATVTIEPNVKLES

-707 HYEAVTKQVIDNEK
+707 HYEAVTKQVIDNEQ
-721 GNVDKDKQGAL
+721 GNAEKDKQGAL
-732 AILINEAGDGASSL
+732 AILINETGDGASSL
-746 ASVTVGDGASIKT
+746 ASVTVGDGASIT
-759 SSSGD
+759 TRSSGD
-764 LTLTAEALINK
+764 LTLTSKALINK
-775 DRFEFLKKE
+775 DRFKFLKQE

-792 AAHFSADAYQE
+792 ADHFTADAYKD

-810 AKDKMVEAFDAVGQA
+810 AKYKMVEAFDAVGQA

-840 EFSSTLK
+840 EFSRTLK
-847 ALMSLVGEGAGTASD
+847 DLMSLVGEGAGTASD

-926 AQALGLTATSR
+926 AEALGLTATSR

-959 KGTSLG
+959 KGKSLG

-1043 TLDDLTIK
+1043 RSDDLTIK

-1095 KDLDGTTS
+1095 KDLDGTSS

-1130 VGLTGQAGVSGSGS
+1130 VGLAGQAGVSGSGSGS

-1155 LSALGSQTGST
+1155 LGALGTQTGSS

-1179 ALQSAVSSGA
+1179 ALQGAVSSGA

-1210 ETGNPSSGIASAGS
+1210 ETGNPSSALSGIASAGS
-1224 VTSGIQAAG
+1224 VTSGIEAAG

-1247 DVKESNVLHI
+1247 DVTESNVLHI
-1257 EGATADQDGMITLDA
+1257 EGASADQNGMITLDA

-1315 NNAENRLTLKN
+1315 NNAENRLTIKN

-1374 KNTVSADVEGLSVR
+1374 ENTVRADVEGLSVG

-1401 TGEVQVTGGTTVGVA
+1401 TGEIQVTGGTTVGVA

-1431 VADIDNTVASTIKGA
+1431 VADIDNTVASTLKGA
-1446 NFTNV
+1446 NFTNA

-1531 AERAKGRTGLVEED
+1531 AERAKGRTGFVEED
-1545 KVLNRSLLEGVQI
+1545 ELLNRSLLKGVQI
-1558 AEDDSGSNYRDLSS
+1558 AEDDSGENYRDLSS
-1572 DFLDGSGMTQVSAAI
+1572 GFMDGSGMTQVSAAI
-1587 SVAATGGSSGGAGGA
+1587 SVAATGGSSGGA

-1728 NNALTTLKKS
+1728 NNALTTLKNS
-1738 TISSFKDASAEDG
+1738 TISSVKDASAEDG

-1767 IWTAAAAATISSNAA
+1767 IWTAAAAATVSSNAA

-1798 DVDAVTLDGLERF
+1798 DVDAVTLDGLGHF

-1912 GLKTNNE
+1912 GLKTNNK

-1951 ASQAAALGAGVAV
+1951 GSQAAALGAGVAV

-2025 SLTDSILHAADAVAV
+2025 ALTDSILQAADAVAV

-2073 GATTATVSGSAV
+2073 GATTATVSGSSV

-2091 IGTLTMKSGV
+2091 TGTLTMKSGV
-2101 DDTNINNAI
+2101 DDTHINNAI

-2123 DKRAEEKVDGIA
+2123 DKRTEETVDGIA
-2135 VSATSATTYKT
+2135 VAATSATTYKT

-2169 GKTEAGVSQSTLESA
+2169 GRTEAGVSSSTLESA

-2217 QTDAAHATRAAVED
+2217 QTDAAHATRAAVENSSLT
-2231 SALISAATTLSA
+2231 SAAATTLSA

-2277 VTALTNS
+2277 VTALENS

-2296 YLGRLTNLGVS
+2296 YLGRITNLGVS

-2326 VVVKSVVDGGSVVK
+2326 VVVKSVVDGGSAVK

-2384 VLVDDAQLG
+2384 VVVDDAQLG

-2434 GDVGTMV
+2434 GNVGTMV
-2441 KNASLKG
+2441 KNAALKG

-2465 VSASASLGAGLAAN
+2465 VSASASLAAGLAAN

-2486 GTGSYAELLGDG
+2486 GTGSYAELLGEG
-2498 DTGTSATLEKFKSDY
+2498 DAGTSATLEKFKGDY
-2513 GALSKKD
+2513 GALSKKE

-2526 GGASDG
+2526 GGASEG
-2532 EVMAKTEAKSNLVS
+2532 EVKAETEAKSDLVK

-2551 SVDSTF
+2551 SVNSTF

-2565 AAKEDAKE
+2565 AAKEDAKA

-2583 GTAGSVGIGASVV
+2583 GTAGAVGIGASVV
-2596 TVDRVIGASVTMSGG
+2596 TVDRVMGASVTMSGG
-2611 GISAKTAEITA
+2611 GINAKTAEITA
-2622 SVGADDSLKVHQG
+2622 SAGADDSLKVHQG

-2662 ANVKGESVVI
+2662 ANVKGESVHI

-2701 KDDSSVVVKLENSN
+2701 KDASSVVVKLENSN
-2715 FEGDVKATVDR
+2715 FVGDVKATVDR
-2726 AQRLHAEATAGY
+2726 AQRLQAEATAGY

-2757 QATLSNISASGAS
+2757 QATLTNVSASGAS

-2796 GVVKATAEES
+2796 GVVQATAEES

-2849 GGAVVAG
+2849 GGAAVAG

-2872 SVDGTAFRAAEGKI
+2872 SVDGTAFRAAEEKI

-2923 VHGLESEMTLKGSAS
+2923 VHGLESEMTLKGSAT

-2967 DANDAVHT
+2967 DGNDAVRT
-2975 THKDTSSA
+2975 THEDISSA

-3024 VGTNTMKGSTAV
+3024 VGTNTMEGSTAV

-3072 VYGAIAGGGIKFANT
+3072 VYGAIAGGGIKFTNT

-3097 KKASLFAGDSITA
+3097 KNASLFAGDSITA

-3128 AFNAVGATVESSV
+3128 AFNALGATVESSV
-3141 KNANTVSVA
+3141 KNANTVSVE

-3164 ALAATGEDVLEHEA
+3164 ALAATGEDQLEHEA

-3190 DSKTNVTVERTN
+3190 NSNAKVTVERTN
-3202 TVSLESGAEI
+3202 TVSLKSGAEI

-3323 RISVTGSIDAGVN
+3323 RINVTGSIDAGVN

-3355 IAGSQSQPT
+3355 IAGSQNKPT

-3403 ILREYTGATKE
+3403 ILREYTGATTE

-3431 QKGLGEWVTLKFEK
+3431 QKGLGEWVTLEFTE
-3445 DGQEFTQRTFV
+3445 DGKTVTQRTFV

-3496 EGVRIKNESNA
+3496 EGVWIKNESNA

-3542 NVRSSDNTADPVIR
+3542 NVRSSDNTADPVIS

-3565 YTVKHEKDESGKPF
+3565 YTVKYKEDEPGNPL
-3579 EETVTP
+3579 TVTP

-3601 VSISAKDGDLVSLGD
+3601 VSIWAKDGDLVSLGD

-3648 NAWQTEIGQ
+3648 NAWQNEIGQ

-3666 SKDPSKTFVSSNAQ
+3666 SKDPSTLFVSSDVQ

-3692 IIISGDLINLNGTIQ
+3692 IIISGDLINLNGTVQ

-3719 TVLEAKISEIREA
+3719 TVLEQKISEIREA

-3811 ADVRFNAGDHD
+3811 ADVRFNAGNHD

-3898 EGMVSGSTETQY
+3898 EGMVSSTTERKY
-3910 YEYMAKWWGEA
+3910 SEYMAKWWGA
-3921 ADKLQDAFE
+3921 ADDKLKEAFAVEGE
-3930 TEKKTITKSGNL
+3930 TIEKSGDL
-3942 YQGATITDQL
+3942 YQGATITDKL
-3952 TRPNKGSGQDDNFYA
+3952 TRPNKGIGQDANFYA
-3967 WMDVLDQTDTGYQV
+3967 WMDVIDKTDTGYQV
-3981 TTKKWKTGFLG
+3981 TKKKWKTGFLG

-4048 QGGTIRLNAG
+4048 QGGTISLNAG
-4058 GDIRAESAGA
+4058 GNIRAESAGA

-4073 DTINLTAKG
+4073 NTINLTAKG

-4093 KGGSGELK
+4093 KGGSGALK
-4101 LGATAANIHI
+4101 LGAEAANIRI

-4120 NVSSDGLLAGS
+4120 TVSSDGLLAGS
-4131 TLSVAVRGDLQAAE
+4131 TLSVAVRGDLQAAK

-4155 VEGGVKV
+4155 AEGGVKV
-4162 KDLRQLEAAGTH
+4162 NDLRQLEAAGTH

-4187 ASAGDLGLGL
+4187 ASTGDLGLGL

-4208 VQNGSVYDASG
+4208 VENGSVYDASG

-4227 DEKRLEAWE
+4227 DEKRLEAWK

-4265 QAYARMESYQAFK
+4265 QAYARMESYQAFIK
-4278 EKGGELTDAQN
+4278 KGGKLTQAQE
-4289 QDYTALQAIYGGFE
+4289 QDYTDLQAIYGQFA
-4303 SAEAAVSAMEKD
+4303 SAEAAVSAMEQD
-4315 ENSSLGKLVASR
+4315 ETSSLGKLIASR

-4361 RGKNVE
+4361 RGVNVE

-4458 KTGDVRVTS
+4458 KTCDVRVTS

-4504 SDPAKWAAVN
+4504 SDPTKWAAVN

-4571 IQGQTLNFEVLGDF
+4571 IQGQTLNFEVRGDF
-4585 GTEDTALRVGTASTV
+4585 GTEDTALRVGTDSTV

-4663 ESTGENKDLAVTSK
+4663 ESTGEHKDLAVTSK

-4685 NSTVRSKGGVKLD
+4685 NSTVRSEGGVKLD

-4708 GVVEASGDAS
+4708 GVVEAAGDAS

-4723 VTATQ
+4723 VTATR
-4728 GKLSAGGRIEVGAT
+4728 GNLRAGGRIEVGAT
-4742 GGGIDAAGLQTQAGA
+4742 GGGINAAGLQTQAGA

-4778 AGDVNISSE
+4778 AHDVKISSE
-4787 GTLDLANAT
+4787 ETLDLANAT
-4796 VQSTAGKVELN
+4796 VQSTAGKVELD
-4807 GLAGVVAK
+4807 GLAGIVAK
-4815 DATLLAAEA
+4815 DATLLAAKE
-4824 VTVTANE
+4824 VTVEANE
-4831 NVEVSNSTVE
+4831 NIEVSNSTVK

-4846 ITAAKSLTGTELKS
+4846 ITAAQNLTGTGLEGT
-4860 KITGAAAFTAGEN
+4860 ITGAAELTAGEN

-4892 GLSALGAAINA
+4892 GLSARGAALNA
-4903 TEGTLTLTA
+4903 TKGTLTLKA
-4912 EAADIDASSAT
+4912 EAADIDAS
-4923 LTAKD
+4923 
-4928 EVKLTA
+4928 
-4934 NQSITAEDA
+4934 
-4943 SVEAASLA
+4943 
-4951 MTANTGSVKASG
+4951 G
-4963 FTATVADKA
+4963 
-4972 SVEADDSVTLDG
+4972 
-4984 SKIGAGALTATA
+4984 
-4996 KTGDLSVKEADIKA
+4996 
-5010 TTGGI
+5010 
-5015 TLTAEAADIDASS
+5015 

-5058 MTANT
+5058 MTADTGSVGATGFTATVADQVSVVAGDTVVLDNAELAAGALTATASLGDLSVKDAVITATKDGVTLTAEAADIDASSAKLTVKDELTLTAQQSITATDANVTSNSLTMTANT
-5063 GSVEAT
+5063 GSVEASRLTATVADQASVEAGNSVTLDSSKLGLGALTASAKSSDLSLTSAEIEVSGAAELTAQDTITATDANVTSDSLTMTAET
-5069 GFTATVAGQALV
+5069 GSVEASDFMATVAGQALV

-5109 LKSAEVDISG
+5109 LKSAEIEVSG
-5119 AAELTAKQSITATE
+5119 AAKLTAQDSITATD
-5133 ASVEAASLAMTA
+5133 ANVTSNSLTMTA
-5145 ETGSVEASGLT
+5145 ETGSVEASRLIT
-5156 ATVADQASV
+5156 IVADQALV
-5165 VAGDTVVLDNA
+5165 EAGDSVTLDNA

-5183 TATASLGDLSVKDAV
+5183 TATAKKGNLSVKDAEV
-5198 ITATKGGITL
+5198 TTKTGGVTL
-5208 TAEAADIDAS
+5208 TAEAADINAS
-5218 SAKLTAEGEVK
+5218 NTKLTAEGEVK

-5237 ATDASVESASLAM
+5237 ATDASVEADSLTM
-5250 TANTGSVEATGF
+5250 TAETGSVEATGF
-5262 TATVADQASVV
+5262 TATVTGQASVV
-5273 AGDTVVLDNAE
+5273 AGDSVMLDNAE
-5284 LTAGAL
+5284 LTAG
-5290 TATANLGDL
+5290 
-5299 SMTSAELDISGAA
+5299 S
-5312 KLTAQDTITATDA
+5312 
-5325 NVTSNSLTMTANTGS
+5325 
-5340 VEASG
+5340 
-5345 LTATVADQASVVAG
+5345 
-5359 DTVVLD
+5359 
-5365 NAELTAGALTATAN
+5365 
-5379 LGDLSMM
+5379 
-5386 SAELDISDAAEL
+5386 
-5398 TAKQSITAT
+5398 
-5407 DANLTSNS
+5407 
-5415 LTMTAVTGKLDGSRL
+5415 
-5430 TTTVTGQTSVQ
+5430 
-5441 AGDSVT
+5441 
-5447 LDNAELTAGALTA
+5447 
-5460 TANLGDLSLK
+5460 
-5470 SAELDI
+5470 
-5476 SGAAK
+5476 
-5481 LTAQDTITATDANV
+5481 
-5495 TSDSLTMTA
+5495 
-5504 KTGKLDGSRLTTT
+5504 
-5517 VTGQASVEAGDSV
+5517 
-5530 TLDGSKLGAGALTA
+5530 
-5544 TANLGDLSL
+5544 
-5553 KSAELDISG
+5553 
-5562 AAKLTAQDTITATD
+5562 
-5576 ANVTSNSLTMTAKTG
+5576 
-5591 SVEASRLTA
+5591 
-5600 TVADQASIVAG
+5600 
-5611 NSVTLDG
+5611 
-5618 SKLGAGALTATAT
+5618 LTATAT
-5631 TGDLSVKNT
+5631 TGVLSVKDAEVT
-5640 EIKAAK
+5640 TKT
-5646 GGITLTAEAS
+5646 GGVTLTAEAA
-5656 DIDASGVNLS
+5656 DIDASCVNLT

-5683 SGDAVARVTAKS
+5683 SGDAVASVTAKS
-5695 LSATASGAL
+5695 LSATAGGAL
-5704 DASRLEVKVE
+5704 DASRLQVAVK
-5714 EASAFQ
+5714 EASAFR

-5744 VEGARITVDV
+5744 VEGSRITVDV
-5754 TGNGYNEGNR
+5754 TGNGYNEGDR
-5764 DDYEGV
+5764 GDYEGV
-5770 VTFKSSKGPIT
+5770 VTFKSSKGPVT

-5794 FARSEGNLNVET
+5794 FARSEGDLNVET
-5806 ARFEI
+5806 AGFKI

-5818 KSTGGDLTLAGAIGL
+5818 KSTGGNLTLAGATGL
-5833 KGDFL
+5833 KGNFL

-5956 LETKRDLTVEA
+5956 LETKKDLTVEA
-5967 DHLTGDRIAAESVL
+5967 NHLTGDRIAAESVF
-5981 ASGSAL
+5981 AAGSAL

-6073 SENKAKVTLHAAGS
+6073 AENKAKVTLKAAGS
-6087 ILQQEVS
+6087 ILQREVS

-6196 SDLSAD
+6196 RDLSAD
-6202 GRLAIVTALEKNAPK
+6202 GRLAIVTALEKKAPK
-6217 GAPQGIVFSGGLSGS
+6217 GAPQGVVFSGGLSGS

>member
-39 LSTLL
+39 LSALL

-59 SGWGSTTVTAD
+59 SGWDSTTVTAD
-70 QANKVLNVTTSK
+70 QAGKVLNVTTSK

-94 REFTVNADQIANLQF
+94 SQFTVNADQIANLQF
-109 GTSQQLLNLVNAKI
+109 GSGQQLLNLVNAKI

-184 RTFNDAFLQNLR
+184 TTFNDAFLQNLR

-231 SGARLTTGVTN
+231 SGASLTTGVAN

-264 ELAFETDPDTG
+264 DLAFETDPDTG

-287 AADAETQTPES
+287 AADAETQAPES

-322 AAGDLTAKAYA
+322 AAGNLTAKAYA
-333 GNGAVNLLADD
+333 GNGAVNPLAGA

-365 GTVRAEG
+365 GTVHAEG
-372 KLTAEA
+372 NLTAEA

-428 VTGVK
+428 VTGVQ

-445 KVGDQSGFK
+445 KVGNQSGFK
-454 NFLNWGKAEEIPVVS
+454 NFLNWGKAESIPVVS

-523 ADLDAGTTVS
+523 ADLDAGTNVS
-533 VADGASISAAG
+533 VADGASIGAAG

-581 NITKFNASAQANLGE
+581 NITKFNASAQTNIGA
-596 GFTSS
+596 GFTTS

-610 ETETLKV
+610 KTETLKV
-617 RAKTTVG
+617 RAKTSVG

-660 TTAKFQLGG
+660 TTSKFQLGG

-678 SATVTIAPNVQLQS
+678 SATVTIEPNVKLES

-707 HYEAVTKQVIDNEK
+707 HYEAVTKQVIDNEQ
-721 GNVDKDKQGAL
+721 GNAEKDKQGAL
-732 AILINEAGDGASSL
+732 AILINETGDGASSL
-746 ASVTVGDGASIKT
+746 ASVTVGDGASIT
-759 SSSGD
+759 TRSSGD
-764 LTLTAEALINK
+764 LTLSSEALINK
-775 DRFEFLKKE
+775 DRFKFLKQE

-792 AAHFSADAYQE
+792 ADHFTADAYKD

-810 AKDKMVEAFDAVGQA
+810 AKYKMVEAFDAVGQA

-840 EFSSTLK
+840 EFSRTLK
-847 ALMSLVGEGAGTASD
+847 DLMSLVGEGAGTASD

-926 AQALGLTATSR
+926 AEALGLTATSR

-959 KGTSLG
+959 KGKSLG

-1043 TLDDLTIK
+1043 RSDDLTIK

-1095 KDLDGTTS
+1095 KDLDGTSS

-1130 VGLTGQAGVSGSGS
+1130 VGLAGQAGVSGSGS

-1155 LSALGSQTGST
+1155 LGALGTQTGSS

-1179 ALQSAVSSGA
+1179 ALQGAVSSGA

-1210 ETGNPSSGIASAGS
+1210 ETGNPSSALSGIASAGS
-1224 VTSGIQAAG
+1224 VTSGIEAAG

-1247 DVKESNVLHI
+1247 DVTESNVLHI
-1257 EGATADQDGMITLDA
+1257 EGASADQNGMITLDA

-1315 NNAENRLTLKN
+1315 NNAENRLTIKN

-1374 KNTVSADVEGLSVR
+1374 ENTVRADVEGLSVG

-1401 TGEVQVTGGTTVGVA
+1401 TGEIQVTGGTTVGVA

-1431 VADIDNTVASTIKGA
+1431 VADIDNTVASTLKGA
-1446 NFTNV
+1446 NFTNA

-1531 AERAKGRTGLVEED
+1531 AERAKGRTGFVEED
-1545 KVLNRSLLEGVQI
+1545 ELLNRSLLKGVQI
-1558 AEDDSGSNYRDLSS
+1558 AEDDSGENYRDLSS
-1572 DFLDGSGMTQVSAAI
+1572 GFMDGSGMTQVSAAI

-1728 NNALTTLKKS
+1728 NNALTTLKNS
-1738 TISSFKDASAEDG
+1738 TISSVKDASAEDG

-1767 IWTAAAAATISSNAA
+1767 IWTAAAAATVSSNAA

-1798 DVDAVTLDGLERF
+1798 DVDAVTLDGLGHF

-1912 GLKTNNE
+1912 GLKTNNK

-1951 ASQAAALGAGVAV
+1951 GSQAAALGAGVAV

-2025 SLTDSILHAADAVAV
+2025 ALTDSILQAADAVAV

-2073 GATTATVSGSAV
+2073 GATTATVSGSSV

-2091 IGTLTMKSGV
+2091 TGTLTMKSGV
-2101 DDTNINNAI
+2101 ADANINNAI
-2110 VEQDALNVQTSLE
+2110 VEQDALNIQTSLE
-2123 DKRAEEKVDGIA
+2123 DKRAEETVDGIA

-2146 LTINGGGAGSAQAA
+2146 LTINGGGGGSAQAA

-2217 QTDAAHATRAAVED
+2217 QTDAAHATRAAVENSSLT
-2231 SALISAATTLSA
+2231 SAAATTLSA

-2277 VTALTNS
+2277 VTALENS

-2296 YLGRLTNLGVS
+2296 YLGRITNLGVS

-2326 VVVKSVVDGGSVVK
+2326 VVVKSVVDGGSAVK

-2384 VLVDDAQLG
+2384 VVVDDAQLG

-2434 GDVGTMV
+2434 GNVGTMV
-2441 KNASLKG
+2441 KNAALKG

-2465 VSASASLGAGLAAN
+2465 VSASASLAAGLAAN

-2486 GTGSYAELLGDG
+2486 GTGSYAELLGEG
-2498 DTGTSATLEKFKSDY
+2498 DAGTSATLEKFKGDY
-2513 GALSKKD
+2513 GALSKKE

-2526 GGASDG
+2526 GGASEG
-2532 EVMAKTEAKSNLVS
+2532 EVKAETEAKSDLVK

-2551 SVDSTF
+2551 SVNSTF

-2565 AAKEDAKE
+2565 AAKEDAKA

-2583 GTAGSVGIGASVV
+2583 GTAGAVGIGASVV
-2596 TVDRVIGASVTMSGG
+2596 TVDRVMGASVTMSGG
-2611 GISAKTAEITA
+2611 GINAKTAEITA
-2622 SVGADDSLKVHQG
+2622 SAGADDSLKVHQG

-2662 ANVKGESVVI
+2662 ANVKGESVHI

-2701 KDDSSVVVKLENSN
+2701 KDASSVVVKLENSN
-2715 FEGDVKATVDR
+2715 FVGDVKATVDR
-2726 AQRLHAEATAGY
+2726 AQRLQAEATAGY

-2757 QATLSNISASGAS
+2757 QATLTNVSASGAS

-2796 GVVKATAEES
+2796 GVVQATAEES

-2849 GGAVVAG
+2849 GGAAVAG

-2872 SVDGTAFRAAEGKI
+2872 SVDGTAFRAAEEKI

-2923 VHGLESEMTLKGSAS
+2923 VHGLESEMTLKGSAT

-2967 DANDAVHT
+2967 DGNDAVRT
-2975 THKDTSSA
+2975 THEDISSA

-3024 VGTNTMKGSTAV
+3024 VGTNTMEGSTAV

-3072 VYGAIAGGGIKFANT
+3072 VYGAIAGGGIKFTNT

-3097 KKASLFAGDSITA
+3097 KNASLFAGDSITA

-3128 AFNAVGATVESSV
+3128 AFNALGATVESSV
-3141 KNANTVSVA
+3141 KNANTVSVE

-3164 ALAATGEDVLEHEA
+3164 ALAATGEDQLEHEA

-3190 DSKTNVTVERTN
+3190 NSNAKVTVERTN
-3202 TVSLESGAEI
+3202 TVSLKSGAEI

-3323 RISVTGSIDAGVN
+3323 RINVTGSIDAGVN

-3355 IAGSQSQPT
+3355 IAGSQNKPT

-3403 ILREYTGATKE
+3403 ILREYTGATTE

-3431 QKGLGEWVTLKFEK
+3431 QKGLGEWVTLEFTE
-3445 DGQEFTQRTFV
+3445 DGKTVTQRTFV

-3496 EGVRIKNESNA
+3496 EGVWIKNESNA

-3542 NVRSSDNTADPVIR
+3542 NVRSSDNTADPVIS

-3565 YTVKHEKDESGKPF
+3565 YTVKYKEDEPGNPL
-3579 EETVTP
+3579 TVTP

-3601 VSISAKDGDLVSLGD
+3601 VSIWAKDGDLVSLGD

-3648 NAWQTEIGQ
+3648 NAWQNEIGQ

-3666 SKDPSKTFVSSNAQ
+3666 SKDPSTTSVSSNAQ

-3692 IIISGDLINLNGTIQ
+3692 IIISGDLINLNGTVQ

-3740 NIDVKSSAYR
+3740 NIDVKSSAYQ
-3750 LQAEEA
+3750 LQAEKA
-3756 VKTDDGSYKLLVA
+3756 VETNDGSYKLLVA

-3811 ADVRFNAGDHD
+3811 ADVRFNAGNHD

-3845 DSTKGTGAKVT
+3845 DSKKDGTGAKVT

-3864 EYMVDHNGQAIGNET
+3864 EYMVDHNGQAIGEKT

-3898 EGMVSGSTETQY
+3898 EGTVSGSTETQY
-3910 YEYMAKWWGEA
+3910 YEYMAKWWGGA
-3921 ADKLQDAFE
+3921 DDKLKDAFE
-3930 TEKKTITKSGNL
+3930 TEKTTVTKSGDL

-3952 TRPNKGSGQDDNFYA
+3952 TRPNKGGDQDANFYA
-3967 WMDVLDQTDTGYQV
+3967 WMDVLAQTDTGYQV
-3981 TTKKWKTGFLG
+3981 TKKKWKTGFLG

-4048 QGGTIRLNAG
+4048 QGGTISLNAG

-4101 LGATAANIHI
+4101 LGAEAANIHI

-4120 NVSSDGLLAGS
+4120 SVSSDGLLAGS
-4131 TLSVAVRGDLQAAE
+4131 TLSVAVRGDLQAAK

-4162 KDLRQLEAAGTH
+4162 NDLRQLEAAGTH

-4187 ASAGDLGLGL
+4187 ASTGDLGLGL
-4197 IESKLG
+4197 IESKSG

-4208 VQNGSVYDASG
+4208 VENGSVYDASG

-4227 DEKRLEAWE
+4227 DEKRLEAWK

-4250 TLWQADVEAEKNRIT
+4250 KLWEADVEAEKNRIT
-4265 QAYARMESYQAFK
+4265 QAYARMESYKAFK
-4278 EKGGELTDAQN
+4278 EKGGELTDAQE
-4289 QDYTALQAIYGGFE
+4289 QDYTDLQAIYGEFA
-4303 SAEAAVSAMEKD
+4303 SAEAAVSAMEQD

-4396 TLLKALSRADIG
+4396 ALLKALSRADIG

-4446 EGSGLAVKEIVS
+4446 EDSGLAVKEIVS

-4541 KDVSLKANNL
+4541 QDVSLKANNL

-4571 IQGQTLNFEVLGDF
+4571 IQGQTLNFEVRGDF
-4585 GTEDTALRVGTASTV
+4585 GTEDTALRVGTSSTV

-4652 AVKQITLTGNL
+4652 ALKQITLTGNL
-4663 ESTGENKDLAVTSK
+4663 ESTGEHKDLAVTSK

-4708 GVVEASGDAS
+4708 GVVEAAGDAS

-4728 GKLSAGGRIEVGAT
+4728 GNLSAGGRIEIGAT

-4778 AGDVNISSE
+4778 AGDVKISSE
-4787 GTLDLANAT
+4787 ETLDLANAT
-4796 VQSTAGKVELN
+4796 VKSTAGKVELD
-4807 GLAGVVAK
+4807 GLAGIVAK
-4815 DATLLAAEA
+4815 EATLLAAKE
-4824 VTVTANE
+4824 VTVTAKE
-4831 NVEVSNSTVE
+4831 NVEVSNST
-4841 AASLA
+4841 
-4846 ITAAKSLTGTELKS
+4846 
-4860 KITGAAAFTAGEN
+4860 
-4873 LVLDSAD
+4873 
-4880 LSGGTVSAVAAQ
+4880 
-4892 GLSALGAAINA
+4892 
-4903 TEGTLTLTA
+4903 
-4912 EAADIDASSAT
+4912 
-4923 LTAKD
+4923 
-4928 EVKLTA
+4928 
-4934 NQSITAEDA
+4934 
-4943 SVEAASLA
+4943 
-4951 MTANTGSVKASG
+4951 
-4963 FTATVADKA
+4963 
-4972 SVEADDSVTLDG
+4972 
-4984 SKIGAGALTATA
+4984 
-4996 KTGDLSVKEADIKA
+4996 
-5010 TTGGI
+5010 
-5015 TLTAEAADIDASS
+5015 
-5028 ATLTAKD
+5028 
-5035 EVKLTAKQ
+5035 
-5043 SITATE
+5043 
-5049 ASVEADSLT
+5049 
-5058 MTANT
+5058 
-5063 GSVEAT
+5063 
-5069 GFTATVAGQALV
+5069 
-5081 EAGDSV
+5081 
-5087 TLDGSKLGLGALT
+5087 
-5100 ASAKSGDLS
+5100 
-5109 LKSAEVDISG
+5109 
-5119 AAELTAKQSITATE
+5119 
-5133 ASVEAASLAMTA
+5133 VEAASLAMTA
-5145 ETGSVEASGLT
+5145 ETGSVEASRLT

-5165 VAGDTVVLDNA
+5165 
-5176 ELTAGAL
+5176 E
-5183 TATASLGDLSVKDAV
+5183 
-5198 ITATKGGITL
+5198 
-5208 TAEAADIDAS
+5208 
-5218 SAKLTAEGEVK
+5218 
-5229 LTAQNSIT
+5229 
-5237 ATDASVESASLAM
+5237 
-5250 TANTGSVEATGF
+5250 
-5262 TATVADQASVV
+5262 
-5273 AGDTVVLDNAE
+5273 
-5284 LTAGAL
+5284 
-5290 TATANLGDL
+5290 
-5299 SMTSAELDISGAA
+5299 
-5312 KLTAQDTITATDA
+5312 
-5325 NVTSNSLTMTANTGS
+5325 
-5340 VEASG
+5340 
-5345 LTATVADQASVVAG
+5345 
-5359 DTVVLD
+5359 
-5365 NAELTAGALTATAN
+5365 
-5379 LGDLSMM
+5379 
-5386 SAELDISDAAEL
+5386 
-5398 TAKQSITAT
+5398 
-5407 DANLTSNS
+5407 
-5415 LTMTAVTGKLDGSRL
+5415 
-5430 TTTVTGQTSVQ
+5430 

-5460 TANLGDLSLK
+5460 TAKKGNLSVKD
-5470 SAELDI
+5470 AEIKATKGGVTLTAEAADI
-5476 SGAAK
+5476 DASSAK
-5481 LTAQDTITATDANV
+5481 LTAKDELTLTAQQSITAAD
-5495 TSDSLTMTA
+5495 
-5504 KTGKLDGSRLTTT
+5504 
-5517 VTGQASVEAGDSV
+5517 ASVEAAS
-5530 TLDGSKLGAGALTA
+5530 LAM
-5544 TANLGDLSL
+5544 TAN
-5553 KSAELDISG
+5553 
-5562 AAKLTAQDTITATD
+5562 
-5576 ANVTSNSLTMTAKTG
+5576 TG

-5600 TVADQASIVAG
+5600 TVADQASVEAG
-5611 NSVTLDG
+5611 DAVVLNNADLT
-5618 SKLGAGALTATAT
+5618 AGALTATAT
-5631 TGDLSVKNT
+5631 SGDLSVKAA
-5640 EIKAAK
+5640 EINATK
-5646 GGITLTAEAS
+5646 GGVTLTAKAV
-5656 DIDASGVNLS
+5656 DIDASGVNLT
-5666 AVGAATLTAG
+5666 AVGPAKLTAG
-5676 QDLKLAP
+5676 QNLKLTP
-5683 SGDAVARVTAKS
+5683 SGDAVASVTAKS
-5695 LSATASGAL
+5695 LSATAGGAL
-5704 DASRLEVKVE
+5704 DASRLQVKVN
-5714 EASAFQ
+5714 EASAFR

-5744 VEGARITVDV
+5744 VEGSRITVDV
-5754 TGNGYNEGNR
+5754 TGNGYNEGDR
-5764 DDYEGV
+5764 GDYEGV
-5770 VTFKSSKGPIT
+5770 VTIKSSKGPIT

-5794 FARSEGNLNVET
+5794 FARSEGDLNVET
-5806 ARFEI
+5806 AGFKI

-5818 KSTGGDLTLAGAIGL
+5818 KSTGGNLTLAGATGL

-5956 LETKRDLTVEA
+5956 LETKKDLTVEA
-5967 DHLTGDRIAAESVL
+5967 NHLTGDRIAAESVF
-5981 ASGSAL
+5981 AAGSAL

-6000 VQASGQNVKFSSKD
+6000 VQVSGKNVKFSSKD

-6087 ILQQEVS
+6087 ILQREVS

-6190 AAAVHG
+6190 AAAVQG

-6217 GAPQGIVFSGGLSGS
+6217 GAPQGVVFSGGLSGS

-6422 LREPTKEDFGW
+6422 LRESTKEDFGW

>member
-1 MNAIFKVLW
+1 M
-10 NKARGQFVATDETK
+10 
-24 TAFGKGKVRS
+24 
-34 TVQKG
+34 
-39 LSTLL
+39 
-44 LSALAAGSVSAAGVV
+44 
-59 SGWGSTTVTAD
+59 
-70 QANKVLNVTTSK
+70 
-82 YVNDGKTGINKF
+82 
-94 REFTVNADQIANLQF
+94 
-109 GTSQQLLNLVNAKI
+109 
-123 EIDGVVNAVK
+123 
-133 NNKIGGDLYFVSPV
+133 
-147 GMVVGTTG
+147 
-155 VINAGSL
+155 
-162 TTTITTQDQFNTW
+162 
-175 SNLANGDQP
+175 
-184 RTFNDAFLQNLR
+184 
-196 TGDGVPINPA
+196 
-206 GVITVKGS
+206 
-214 INAGNSLALL
+214 
-224 AGSVQIT
+224 
-231 SGARLTTGVTN
+231 
-242 FQDLVNIRGA
+242 
-252 DGQVTTSANLEK
+252 
-264 ELAFETDPDTG
+264 
-275 DVLLFARAAGDL
+275 
-287 AADAETQTPES
+287 
-298 GEKTDGKGT
+298 
-307 AVAASVVVE
+307 
-316 EGAVVK
+316 
-322 AAGDLTAKAYA
+322 
-333 GNGAVNLLADD
+333 
-344 PILFKSSDG
+344 
-353 EGRDVSASVELL
+353 
-365 GTVRAEG
+365 
-372 KLTAEA
+372 
-378 RAFNIVDHSTSF
+378 
-390 IGKALETIQSG
+390 
-401 FVPIDTGTIEYVDM
+401 
-415 SADARVTVGEKAE
+415 
-428 VTGVK
+428 
-433 GLTLESEAHSDL
+433 
-445 KVGDQSGFK
+445 
-454 NFLNWGKAEEIPVVS
+454 
-469 AAAMRVKNTSA
+469 
-480 VEIKGALATD
+480 
-490 GELKLAAAGDLKVD
+490 
-504 ASVKAATSATKAPQ
+504 
-518 ASFIY
+518 
-523 ADLDAGTTVS
+523 
-533 VADGASISAAG
+533 
-544 TSALGPSKVTVE
+544 
-556 AKQTNRVET
+556 
-565 DAETNTP
+565 
-572 PTGNIALAV
+572 
-581 NITKFNASAQANLGE
+581 
-596 GFTSS
+596 
-601 GTADVRATN
+601 
-610 ETETLKV
+610 
-617 RAKTTVG
+617 
-624 DYGIQMKIMDFGSN
+624 
-638 LAFGKVADSLAG
+638 
-650 VFGTSAGGSA
+650 
-660 TTAKFQLGG
+660 
-669 AAAYVKNAQ
+669 
-678 SATVTIAPNVQLQS
+678 
-692 TGKFTVE
+692 
-699 AKSDLADH
+699 
-707 HYEAVTKQVIDNEK
+707 
-721 GNVDKDKQGAL
+721 
-732 AILINEAGDGASSL
+732 
-746 ASVTVGDGASIKT
+746 
-759 SSSGD
+759 
-764 LTLTAEALINK
+764 
-775 DRFEFLKKE
+775 
-784 LIDCFNAY
+784 
-792 AAHFSADAYQE
+792 
-803 ELAAFTA
+803 
-810 AKDKMVEAFDAVGQA
+810 
-825 ENFTTGITQL
+825 
-835 QTAFE
+835 
-840 EFSSTLK
+840 
-847 ALMSLVGEGAGTASD
+847 
-862 FIDFGMSVL
+862 
-871 DFLNPA
+871 
-877 SYTNAFVSAGGKTYK
+877 
-892 AQADNPFSVAGSLAV
+892 
-907 LDQTTKS
+907 
-914 AVEVGAGAALES
+914 
-926 AQALGLTATSR
+926 
-937 NESIAMG
+937 
-944 GQLDNFLGVPLPNID
+944 
-959 KGTSLG
+959 
-965 ASVVYHELGTDN
+965 
-977 LILVKE
+977 
-983 GAALSGTKT
+983 
-992 DLNANDELDGVTI
+992 
-1005 AASAGYNTGTLS
+1005 
-1017 ASGMAAVTEADAKNR
+1017 
-1032 IAIDDEARIEA
+1032 
-1043 TLDDLTIK
+1043 
-1051 ALRDDSVQTV
+1051 
-1061 AGALSFVKSVDGAA
+1061 
-1075 NAVGA
+1075 
-1080 GVAVN
+1080 
-1085 LGSFGNTLEM
+1085 
-1095 KDLDGTTS
+1095 
-1103 IGDYGAGALKAG
+1103 
-1115 GTLALTAESGLSLNA
+1115 
-1130 VGLTGQAGVSGSGS
+1130 
-1144 ANTKKPDAAGD
+1144 
-1155 LSALGSQTGST
+1155 
-1166 ALTGAASGLAEGG
+1166 
-1179 ALQSAVSSGA
+1179 
-1189 GLAAA
+1189 
-1194 QAGGD
+1194 
-1199 AAGADGSYSGL
+1199 
-1210 ETGNPSSGIASAGS
+1210 
-1224 VTSGIQAAG
+1224 
-1233 SSFQLSAAGSFAWN
+1233 
-1247 DVKESNVLHI
+1247 
-1257 EGATADQDGMITLDA
+1257 
-1272 QKTAVESVT
+1272 
-1281 NKWVGAFAG
+1281 
-1290 GAAVSVSKG
+1290 
-1299 GSGTSVGIGG
+1299 
-1309 AAAVNQ
+1309 
-1315 NNAENRLTLKN
+1315 
-1326 VSLSEKVENMGV
+1326 
-1338 YSLVNGTTVAQGLG
+1338 
-1352 VAVSTS
+1352 
-1358 GGPAGAI
+1358 
-1365 DAGVSVNLI
+1365 
-1374 KNTVSADVEGLSVR
+1374 
-1388 NESGEFEYAQTAW
+1388 
-1401 TGEVQVTGGTTVGVA
+1401 
-1416 SGSGGFSGAVGAAVA
+1416 
-1431 VADIDNTVASTIKGA
+1431 
-1446 NFTNV
+1446 
-1451 KSVDVKALASLT
+1451 
-1463 QVNTAV
+1463 
-1469 GVQAAVGSG
+1469 
-1478 SGAALNGSI
+1478 
-1487 ISADITN
+1487 
-1494 IVNASAEDSQA
+1494 
-1505 SLAKDGSFT
+1505 
-1514 ITARD
+1514 
-1519 AGTGDGEEAHAY
+1519 
-1531 AERAKGRTGLVEED
+1531 
-1545 KVLNRSLLEGVQI
+1545 
-1558 AEDDSGSNYRDLSS
+1558 
-1572 DFLDGSGMTQVSAAI
+1572 
-1587 SVAATGGSSGGAGGA
+1587 
-1602 GVVVTDFENTFG
+1602 
-1614 ASSKGLTVTHD
+1614 
-1625 GSGLFSEKAQSDVVT
+1625 
-1640 VAVAAGAAGTSGNF
+1640 
-1654 SASGSVI
+1654 
-1661 VSDVTQTAQASAED
+1661 
-1675 LTLTAGAMKDDAVR
+1675 
-1689 AVLAAQTN
+1689 
-1697 AKTVNV
+1697 
-1703 AGNVSV
+1703 
-1709 QVSAGGGGLGAAVV
+1709 
-1723 VAEVE
+1723 
-1728 NNALTTLKKS
+1728 
-1738 TISSFKDASAEDG
+1738 
-1751 STVPG
+1751 
-1756 ALGLLAENNSE
+1756 
-1767 IWTAAAAATISSNAA
+1767 
-1782 LGASVAVNR
+1782 
-1791 AVGNAQI
+1791 
-1798 DVDAVTLDGLERF
+1798 
-1811 DAQAR
+1811 
-1816 DDSELWT
+1816 
-1823 LSGAVSAAVK
+1823 
-1833 PGAAAGAGLAFA
+1833 
-1845 SSRGSTKA
+1845 
-1853 DVNGLTLLASE
+1853 
-1864 EKTDIGVSAEAQ
+1864 
-1876 DHVSTL
+1876 
-1882 TLAVGAGGSV
+1882 
-1892 GLSGAAAKNVVE
+1892 
-1904 RTVAADLT
+1904 
-1912 GLKTNNE
+1912 
-1919 ANEADETIEGAGDVV
+1919 
-1934 VRAESR
+1934 
-1940 ADIDNLALVAA
+1940 
-1951 ASQAAALGAGVAV
+1951 
-1964 NTIDVDVAAGA
+1964 
-1975 HDLKAGVSS
+1975 
-1984 LNVAAHSANDIDT
+1984 
-1997 IGVGGA
+1997 
-2003 GAGTIAA
+2003 
-2010 AGSTAFNTITGDTSA
+2010 
-2025 SLTDSILHAADAVAV
+2025 
-2040 HAESDDVIGTYAGQG
+2040 
-2055 VGAGT
+2055 
-2060 IALGLSVAMSERS
+2060 
-2073 GATTATVSGSAV
+2073 
-2085 KETGTG
+2085 
-2091 IGTLTMKSGV
+2091 
-2101 DDTNINNAI
+2101 
-2110 VEQDALNVQTSLE
+2110 
-2123 DKRAEEKVDGIA
+2123 
-2135 VSATSATTYKT
+2135 
-2146 LTINGGGAGSAQAA
+2146 
-2160 GTASIVTHA
+2160 
-2169 GKTEAGVSQSTLESA
+2169 
-2184 GKLAVEAGDYAN
+2184 
-2196 FSSVLVT
+2196 
-2203 AGGAGG
+2203 
-2209 ISANGSVT
+2209 T

-4996 KTGDLSVKEADIKA
+4996 
-5010 TTGGI
+5010 
-5015 TLTAEAADIDASS
+5015 
-5028 ATLTAKD
+5028 
-5035 EVKLTAKQ
+5035 
-5043 SITATE
+5043 
-5049 ASVEADSLT
+5049 
-5058 MTANT
+5058 
-5063 GSVEAT
+5063 
-5069 GFTATVAGQALV
+5069 
-5081 EAGDSV
+5081 
-5087 TLDGSKLGLGALT
+5087 
-5100 ASAKSGDLS
+5100 
-5109 LKSAEVDISG
+5109 
-5119 AAELTAKQSITATE
+5119 
-5133 ASVEAASLAMTA
+5133 
-5145 ETGSVEASGLT
+5145 
-5156 ATVADQASV
+5156 
-5165 VAGDTVVLDNA
+5165 
-5176 ELTAGAL
+5176 
-5183 TATASLGDLSVKDAV
+5183 
-5198 ITATKGGITL
+5198 
-5208 TAEAADIDAS
+5208 
-5218 SAKLTAEGEVK
+5218 
-5229 LTAQNSIT
+5229 
-5237 ATDASVESASLAM
+5237 
-5250 TANTGSVEATGF
+5250 
-5262 TATVADQASVV
+5262 
-5273 AGDTVVLDNAE
+5273 
-5284 LTAGAL
+5284 
-5290 TATANLGDL
+5290 
-5299 SMTSAELDISGAA
+5299 
-5312 KLTAQDTITATDA
+5312 
-5325 NVTSNSLTMTANTGS
+5325 
-5340 VEASG
+5340 
-5345 LTATVADQASVVAG
+5345 
-5359 DTVVLD
+5359 
-5365 NAELTAGALTATAN
+5365 
-5379 LGDLSMM
+5379 
-5386 SAELDISDAAEL
+5386 
-5398 TAKQSITAT
+5398 
-5407 DANLTSNS
+5407 
-5415 LTMTAVTGKLDGSRL
+5415 
-5430 TTTVTGQTSVQ
+5430 
-5441 AGDSVT
+5441 
-5447 LDNAELTAGALTA
+5447 
-5460 TANLGDLSLK
+5460 
-5470 SAELDI
+5470 
-5476 SGAAK
+5476 
-5481 LTAQDTITATDANV
+5481 
-5495 TSDSLTMTA
+5495 
-5504 KTGKLDGSRLTTT
+5504 
-5517 VTGQASVEAGDSV
+5517 
-5530 TLDGSKLGAGALTA
+5530 
-5544 TANLGDLSL
+5544 NLGDLSL

>member
-39 LSTLL
+39 LSALL

-59 SGWGSTTVTAD
+59 SGWDSTTVTAD
-70 QANKVLNVTTSK
+70 QAGKVLNVTTSK

-94 REFTVNADQIANLQF
+94 SQFTVNADQIANLQF
-109 GTSQQLLNLVNAKI
+109 GSGQQLLNLVNAKI

-184 RTFNDAFLQNLR
+184 TTFNDAFLQNLR

-231 SGARLTTGVTN
+231 SGASLTTGVAN

-264 ELAFETDPDTG
+264 DLAFETDPDTG

-287 AADAETQTPES
+287 AADAETQAPES

-322 AAGDLTAKAYA
+322 AAGNLTAKAYA
-333 GNGAVNLLADD
+333 GNGAVNPLAGA

-365 GTVRAEG
+365 GTVHAEG
-372 KLTAEA
+372 NLTAEA

-415 SADARVTVGEKAE
+415 SAEARVTVGEKAE
-428 VTGVK
+428 VTGVQ

-445 KVGDQSGFK
+445 KVGNQSGFK
-454 NFLNWGKAEEIPVVS
+454 NFLNWGKAESIPVVS

-523 ADLDAGTTVS
+523 ADLDAGTNVS
-533 VADGASISAAG
+533 VADGASIGAAG

-581 NITKFNASAQANLGE
+581 NITKFNASAQTNIGA
-596 GFTSS
+596 GFTTS

-610 ETETLKV
+610 KTETLKV

-660 TTAKFQLGG
+660 TTSKFQLGG

-678 SATVTIAPNVQLQS
+678 SATVTIEPNVKLES

-707 HYEAVTKQVIDNEK
+707 HYEAVTKQVIDNEQ
-721 GNVDKDKQGAL
+721 GNAEKDKQGAL
-732 AILINEAGDGASSL
+732 AILINETGDGASSL
-746 ASVTVGDGASIKT
+746 ASVTVGDGASIT
-759 SSSGD
+759 TRSSGD
-764 LTLTAEALINK
+764 LTLSSEALINK
-775 DRFEFLKKE
+775 DRFKFLKQE

-792 AAHFSADAYQE
+792 ADHFTADAYKD

-810 AKDKMVEAFDAVGQA
+810 AKYKMVEAFDAVGQA

-840 EFSSTLK
+840 EFSRTLK
-847 ALMSLVGEGAGTASD
+847 DLMSLVGEGAGTASD

-926 AQALGLTATSR
+926 AEALGLTATSR

-959 KGTSLG
+959 KGKSLG

-1043 TLDDLTIK
+1043 RSDDLTIK

-1095 KDLDGTTS
+1095 KDLDGTSS

-1130 VGLTGQAGVSGSGS
+1130 VGLAGQAGVSGSGS

-1155 LSALGSQTGST
+1155 LGALGTQTGSS

-1179 ALQSAVSSGA
+1179 ALQGAVSSGA

-1210 ETGNPSSGIASAGS
+1210 ETGNPSSALSGIASAGS
-1224 VTSGIQAAG
+1224 VTSGIEAAG

-1247 DVKESNVLHI
+1247 DVTESNVLHI
-1257 EGATADQDGMITLDA
+1257 EGASADQNGMITLDA

-1315 NNAENRLTLKN
+1315 NNAENRLTIKN

-1374 KNTVSADVEGLSVR
+1374 ENTVRADVEGLSVG

-1401 TGEVQVTGGTTVGVA
+1401 TGEIQVTGGTTVGVA

-1431 VADIDNTVASTIKGA
+1431 VADIDNTVASTLKGA
-1446 NFTNV
+1446 NFTNA

-1531 AERAKGRTGLVEED
+1531 AERAKGRTGFVEED
-1545 KVLNRSLLEGVQI
+1545 ELLNRSLLKGVQI
-1558 AEDDSGSNYRDLSS
+1558 AEDDSGENYRDLSS
-1572 DFLDGSGMTQVSAAI
+1572 GFMDGSGMTQVSAAI

-1728 NNALTTLKKS
+1728 NNALTTLKNS
-1738 TISSFKDASAEDG
+1738 TISSVKDASAEDG

-1767 IWTAAAAATISSNAA
+1767 IWTAAAAATVSSNAA

-1798 DVDAVTLDGLERF
+1798 DVDAVTLDGLGHF

-1853 DVNGLTLLASE
+1853 DVNGLTLLSSE

-1912 GLKTNNE
+1912 GLKTNNQE
-1919 ANEADETIEGAGDVV
+1919 GEADETIESAGDVV

-1975 HDLKAGVSS
+1975 HGLQAGVSS

-2025 SLTDSILHAADAVAV
+2025 ALTDSILQAADAVAV

-2091 IGTLTMKSGV
+2091 TGTLTMKSGV
-2101 DDTNINNAI
+2101 ADANINNAI
-2110 VEQDALNVQTSLE
+2110 VEQDALNIQTSLE
-2123 DKRAEEKVDGIA
+2123 DKRAEETVDGIA

-2146 LTINGGGAGSAQAA
+2146 LTINGGGGGSAQAA

-2203 AGGAGG
+2203 AGGAGAM
-2209 ISANGSVT
+2209 SANGSVT
-2217 QTDAAHATRAAVED
+2217 QTDAVHATRAAVED
-2231 SALISAATTLSA
+2231 SSLKSAASTTLSA

-2256 GGAGAIAVDAVVAI
+2256 GGAGTIAVDAVVAI

-2277 VTALTNS
+2277 VTALANS

-2296 YLGRLTNLGVS
+2296 YLGRITNLGVS

-2326 VVVKSVVDGGSVVK
+2326 VVVKSVVDGKSAVK

-2384 VLVDDAQLG
+2384 VFVDDAQLG

-2434 GDVGTMV
+2434 GNVGTMV
-2441 KNASLKG
+2441 KNAALKG

-2465 VSASASLGAGLAAN
+2465 VSASASLAAGLAAN

-2486 GTGSYAELLGDG
+2486 GTGSYAELLGEG
-2498 DTGTSATLEKFKSDY
+2498 DAGTSATLEKFKGDY

-2526 GGASDG
+2526 GGASEG
-2532 EVMAKTEAKSNLVS
+2532 EITSETEAKSNLVS

-2565 AAKEDAKE
+2565 AAKEDAKA

-2583 GTAGSVGIGASVV
+2583 GTAGAVGIGASVV

-2611 GISAKTAEITA
+2611 GITAKTAEITA
-2622 SVGADDSLKVHQG
+2622 SAGADDSLKVHQG

-2649 QVSGGVTAVVENQ
+2649 QVSGGVTAVVKDQ
-2662 ANVKGESVVI
+2662 ANVNGDSVHI

-2701 KDDSSVVVKLENSN
+2701 KDASSAVVKLENSN
-2715 FEGDVKATVDR
+2715 FVGDVKAAVDR

-2757 QATLSNISASGAS
+2757 EARLTNVSASGAS

-2806 GEATLVVTGGE
+2806 GEATLVVTGGK

-2872 SVDGTAFRAAEGKI
+2872 NVDGTAFRAAEEKI

-2923 VHGLESEMTLKGSAS
+2923 VHGLESEMTLKGSAT

-2967 DANDAVHT
+2967 DGNDAVRT
-2975 THKDTSSA
+2975 THKDTSKA
-2983 ALTVAGSF
+2983 ELTVAGSF

-3072 VYGAIAGGGIKFANT
+3072 VYGAIAGGGIKFTNT

-3097 KKASLFAGDSITA
+3097 KNASLFAGDSITA

-3128 AFNAVGATVESSV
+3128 AFNALGATVESSV
-3141 KNANTVSVA
+3141 KNANTVSVE

-3190 DSKTNVTVERTN
+3190 NSNAKVTVERTN
-3202 TVSLESGAEI
+3202 TVSLKSGAEI

-3323 RISVTGSIDAGVN
+3323 RINVTGSIDAGVN
-3336 TKADIVISG
+3336 TKADIVISE
-3345 LLNPEGSDAE
+3345 LLNPEGSEAE
-3355 IAGSQSQPT
+3355 IAGSRNKPS

-3403 ILREYTGATKE
+3403 ILTEYSGATNE

-3445 DGQEFTQRTFV
+3445 DGQTVTQRTFV

-3496 EGVRIKNESNA
+3496 EGVWIKNESNA

-3523 ELNGVAADESAL
+3523 ELNGVAADASAL
-3535 KEAGFQG
+3535 QGAGFQG
-3542 NVRSSDNTADPVIR
+3542 NVRSSDNTADPVIS
-3556 IESEAQTGS
+3556 IESEAKTGS
-3565 YTVKHEKDESGKPF
+3565 YTVKHAKDESGKPF

-3666 SKDPSKTFVSSNAQ
+3666 SKDPSTTSVSSNAQ

-3692 IIISGDLINLNGTIQ
+3692 IIISGDLINLNGTVQ

-3740 NIDVKSSAYR
+3740 NIDVKSSAYQ
-3750 LQAEEA
+3750 LQAEKA
-3756 VKTDDGSYKLLVA
+3756 VETNDGSYKLLVA

-3811 ADVRFNAGDHD
+3811 ADVRFNAGNHD

-3845 DSTKGTGAKVT
+3845 DSKKDGTGAKVT

-3864 EYMVDHNGQAIGNET
+3864 EYMVDHNGQAIGEKT

-3898 EGMVSGSTETQY
+3898 EGTVSGSTETQY
-3910 YEYMAKWWGEA
+3910 YEYMAKWWGGA
-3921 ADKLQDAFE
+3921 DDKLKDAFE
-3930 TEKKTITKSGNL
+3930 TEKTTVTKSGDL

-3952 TRPNKGSGQDDNFYA
+3952 TRPNKGGDQDANFYA
-3967 WMDVLDQTDTGYQV
+3967 WMDVLAQTDTGYQV
-3981 TTKKWKTGFLG
+3981 TKKKWKTGFLG

-4048 QGGTIRLNAG
+4048 QGGTISLNAG

-4101 LGATAANIHI
+4101 LGAEAANIHI

-4120 NVSSDGLLAGS
+4120 SVSSDGLLAGS
-4131 TLSVAVRGDLQAAE
+4131 TLSVAVRGDLQAAK

-4162 KDLRQLEAAGTH
+4162 NDLRQLEAAGTH

-4187 ASAGDLGLGL
+4187 ASTGDLGLGL
-4197 IESKLG
+4197 IESKSG

-4208 VQNGSVYDASG
+4208 VENGSVYDASG

-4227 DEKRLEAWE
+4227 DEKRLEAWK

-4250 TLWQADVEAEKNRIT
+4250 KLWEADVEAEKNRIT
-4265 QAYARMESYQAFK
+4265 QAYARMESYKAFK
-4278 EKGGELTDAQN
+4278 EKGGELTDAQE
-4289 QDYTALQAIYGGFE
+4289 QDYTDLQAIYGEFA
-4303 SAEAAVSAMEKD
+4303 SAEAAVSAMEQD

-4396 TLLKALSRADIG
+4396 ALLKALSRADIG

-4446 EGSGLAVKEIVS
+4446 EDSGLAVKEIVS

-4541 KDVSLKANNL
+4541 QDVSLKANNL

-4571 IQGQTLNFEVLGDF
+4571 IQGQTLNFEVRGDF
-4585 GTEDTALRVGTASTV
+4585 GTEDTALRVGTSSTV

-4652 AVKQITLTGNL
+4652 ALKQITLTGNL

-4708 GVVEASGDAS
+4708 GVVEAAGDAS

-4728 GKLSAGGRIEVGAT
+4728 GNLSAGGRIEIGAT

-4778 AGDVNISSE
+4778 AGDVKISSE
-4787 GTLDLANAT
+4787 ETLDLANAT
-4796 VQSTAGKVELN
+4796 VKSTAGKVELD
-4807 GLAGVVAK
+4807 GLAGIVAK
-4815 DATLLAAEA
+4815 EATLLAAKE
-4824 VTVTANE
+4824 VTVTAKE

-4846 ITAAKSLTGTELKS
+4846 ITAAKNLTGTELKG
-4860 KITGAAAFTAGEN
+4860 KITGAAALTAGEN
-4873 LVLDSAD
+4873 LVLDSAVI
-4880 LSGGTVSAVAAQ
+4880 SGGTVNAVAAQ
-4892 GLSALGAAINA
+4892 GLSAHGAALNA

-4912 EAADIDASSAT
+4912 EADDIDASSAK

-4928 EVKLTA
+4928 ELTLTA
-4934 NQSITAEDA
+4934 QQSITAADA

-4951 MTANTGSVKASG
+4951 MTANTGSV
-4963 FTATVADKA
+4963 
-4972 SVEADDSVTLDG
+4972 
-4984 SKIGAGALTATA
+4984 
-4996 KTGDLSVKEADIKA
+4996 
-5010 TTGGI
+5010 
-5015 TLTAEAADIDASS
+5015 
-5028 ATLTAKD
+5028 
-5035 EVKLTAKQ
+5035 
-5043 SITATE
+5043 
-5049 ASVEADSLT
+5049 
-5058 MTANT
+5058 
-5063 GSVEAT
+5063 
-5069 GFTATVAGQALV
+5069 
-5081 EAGDSV
+5081 
-5087 TLDGSKLGLGALT
+5087 
-5100 ASAKSGDLS
+5100 
-5109 LKSAEVDISG
+5109 
-5119 AAELTAKQSITATE
+5119 
-5133 ASVEAASLAMTA
+5133 
-5145 ETGSVEASGLT
+5145 
-5156 ATVADQASV
+5156 
-5165 VAGDTVVLDNA
+5165 
-5176 ELTAGAL
+5176 
-5183 TATASLGDLSVKDAV
+5183 
-5198 ITATKGGITL
+5198 
-5208 TAEAADIDAS
+5208 
-5218 SAKLTAEGEVK
+5218 
-5229 LTAQNSIT
+5229 
-5237 ATDASVESASLAM
+5237 
-5250 TANTGSVEATGF
+5250 
-5262 TATVADQASVV
+5262 
-5273 AGDTVVLDNAE
+5273 
-5284 LTAGAL
+5284 
-5290 TATANLGDL
+5290 
-5299 SMTSAELDISGAA
+5299 
-5312 KLTAQDTITATDA
+5312 
-5325 NVTSNSLTMTANTGS
+5325 
-5340 VEASG
+5340 
-5345 LTATVADQASVVAG
+5345 
-5359 DTVVLD
+5359 
-5365 NAELTAGALTATAN
+5365 
-5379 LGDLSMM
+5379 
-5386 SAELDISDAAEL
+5386 
-5398 TAKQSITAT
+5398 
-5407 DANLTSNS
+5407 
-5415 LTMTAVTGKLDGSRL
+5415 
-5430 TTTVTGQTSVQ
+5430 
-5441 AGDSVT
+5441 
-5447 LDNAELTAGALTA
+5447 
-5460 TANLGDLSLK
+5460 
-5470 SAELDI
+5470 
-5476 SGAAK
+5476 
-5481 LTAQDTITATDANV
+5481 
-5495 TSDSLTMTA
+5495 
-5504 KTGKLDGSRLTTT
+5504 
-5517 VTGQASVEAGDSV
+5517 
-5530 TLDGSKLGAGALTA
+5530 
-5544 TANLGDLSL
+5544 
-5553 KSAELDISG
+5553 
-5562 AAKLTAQDTITATD
+5562 
-5576 ANVTSNSLTMTAKTG
+5576 
-5591 SVEASRLTA
+5591 EASRLTA
-5600 TVADQASIVAG
+5600 TVADQASVEAG
-5611 NSVTLDG
+5611 DAVVLNNADLT
-5618 SKLGAGALTATAT
+5618 AGALTATAT
-5631 TGDLSVKNT
+5631 SGDLSVKAA
-5640 EIKAAK
+5640 EINATK
-5646 GGITLTAEAS
+5646 GGVTLTAKAV
-5656 DIDASGVNLS
+5656 DIDASGVNLT
-5666 AVGAATLTAG
+5666 AVGPAKLTAG
-5676 QDLKLAP
+5676 QNLKLRP
-5683 SGDAVARVTAKS
+5683 SGDAVASVTAKS
-5695 LSATASGAL
+5695 LSATAGGAL
-5704 DASRLEVKVE
+5704 DASRLQVKVN
-5714 EASAFQ
+5714 EASAFR

-5744 VEGARITVDV
+5744 VEGSRITVDV
-5754 TGNGYNEGNR
+5754 TGNGYNEGDR
-5764 DDYEGV
+5764 GDYEGV
-5770 VTFKSSKGPIT
+5770 VTIKSSKGPIT

-5794 FARSEGNLNVET
+5794 FARSEGDLNVET
-5806 ARFEI
+5806 AGFKI

-5818 KSTGGDLTLAGAIGL
+5818 KSTGGNLTLAGATGL

-5956 LETKRDLTVEA
+5956 LETKKDLTVEA
-5967 DHLTGDRIAAESVL
+5967 NHLTGDRIAAESVF
-5981 ASGSAL
+5981 AAGSAL

-6000 VQASGQNVKFSSKD
+6000 VQVSGKNVKFSSKD

-6087 ILQQEVS
+6087 ILQREVS

-6190 AAAVHG
+6190 AAAVQG

-6217 GAPQGIVFSGGLSGS
+6217 GAPQGVVFSGGLSGS

-6422 LREPTKEDFGW
+6422 LRESTKEDFGW

>member
-39 LSTLL
+39 LSALL

-59 SGWGSTTVTAD
+59 SGWDSTTVTAD
-70 QANKVLNVTTSK
+70 QAGKVLNVTTSK
-82 YVNDGKTGINKF
+82 FVNDGKTGINKF
-94 REFTVNADQIANLQF
+94 SQFTVNADQIANLQF
-109 GTSQQLLNLVNAKI
+109 GSGQQLLNLVNAKI

-184 RTFNDAFLQNLR
+184 TTFNDAFLQNLR

-252 DGQVTTSANLEK
+252 DGQVTTSANFDRDLV
-264 ELAFETDPDTG
+264 FETDPETG

-287 AADAETQTPES
+287 VADAETQAPES

-322 AAGDLTAKAYA
+322 AAGNLTAKAYA
-333 GNGAVNLLADD
+333 GNGAVNPLADD
-344 PILFKSSDG
+344 PILFKSSNG

-372 KLTAEA
+372 NLTAEA

-428 VTGVK
+428 VTGVQ
-433 GLTLESEAHSDL
+433 GLTLESEAYSDL

-454 NFLNWGKAEEIPVVS
+454 NFLNWGSAESIPVVS
-469 AAAMRVKNTSA
+469 AAAMRVQNTSA

-533 VADGASISAAG
+533 VADGASIGAAG

-581 NITKFNASAQANLGE
+581 NITKFNASAQTNLGA
-596 GFTSS
+596 GFTTS

-610 ETETLKV
+610 DTETLKV

-650 VFGTSAGGSA
+650 VFGTSAGGSE
-660 TTAKFQLGG
+660 TTQKFQLGG
-669 AAAYVKNAQ
+669 AASYVKNAQ
-678 SATVTIAPNVQLQS
+678 SATVTIAPNVQLKS

-721 GNVDKDKQGAL
+721 GNAEKDKQGAL
-732 AILINEAGDGASSL
+732 AILINEAGEGASSL
-746 ASVTVGDGASIKT
+746 ASVTVGDGASIT
-759 SSSGD
+759 TRSSGD
-764 LTLTAEALINK
+764 LTLSSEALINK
-775 DRFEFLKKE
+775 DRFEFLKAE
-784 LIDCFNAY
+784 LIDCFNTY
-792 AAHFSADAYQE
+792 AAHFSAEAYKD

-847 ALMSLVGEGAGTASD
+847 ALMSLAGEAAGTASD

-926 AQALGLTATSR
+926 AEALGLTATSR

-983 GAALSGTKT
+983 GAELSGTKT

-1043 TLDDLTIK
+1043 RSDDLTMK
-1051 ALRDDSVQTV
+1051 ALRDDLVQTV
-1061 AGALSFVKSVDGAA
+1061 AGALSFVKSAQGAA

-1095 KDLDGTTS
+1095 KDLDGTSS

-1130 VGLTGQAGVSGSGS
+1130 VGLAGQAGVSGSGS
-1144 ANTKKPDAAGD
+1144 ANTKKPNAAGD
-1155 LSALGSQTGST
+1155 LGALGSQTGST

-1179 ALQSAVSSGA
+1179 ALQGAVSSGA

-1199 AAGADGSYSGL
+1199 AAGTDGSYSGL
-1210 ETGNPSSGIASAGS
+1210 ETGNPSSGIASADS
-1224 VTSGIQAAG
+1224 VTSGVQAAG

-1247 DVKESNVLHI
+1247 DVTESNVLHI
-1257 EGATADQDGMITLDA
+1257 EGASTDSDGMITLDA

-1358 GGPAGAI
+1358 GGHAGAI

-1374 KNTVSADVEGLSVR
+1374 ENTVRADVEGLSVG
-1388 NESGEFEYAQTAW
+1388 NESGEFAYAQTAW

-1431 VADIDNTVASTIKGA
+1431 VADIDNTVASTLKGA
-1446 NFTNV
+1446 NFTNA

-1494 IVNASAEDSQA
+1494 IVNAAVENSQA

-1545 KVLNRSLLEGVQI
+1545 ELLNRSLLEGVEI

-1602 GVVVTDFENTFG
+1602 GVVVMDFENTFG

-1675 LTLTAGAMKDDAVR
+1675 LNLIAGAMKDDVVR

-1728 NNALTTLKKS
+1728 NNALTTLQNS
-1738 TISSFKDASAEDG
+1738 RISSVKAPSAGDDTTE
-1751 STVPG
+1751 PG

-1767 IWTAAAAATISSNAA
+1767 IWTAAAAATVSSNAA

-1798 DVDAVTLDGLERF
+1798 DVDAVTLDGLGHF

-1853 DVNGLTLLASE
+1853 DVNGLTLLASD

-1892 GLSGAAAKNVVE
+1892 AAAKNVVE

-1912 GLKTNNE
+1912 GLNTNNE

-1975 HDLKAGVSS
+1975 HGLKAGVSS
-1984 LNVAAHSANDIDT
+1984 LNVAVHSANDIDT

-2025 SLTDSILHAADAVAV
+2025 ALTDSTLRAADAVAV

-2060 IALGLSVAMSERS
+2060 IALGLSVTMSERS
-2073 GATTATVSGSAV
+2073 GATTATVSGSTV

-2091 IGTLTMKSGV
+2091 TRTLTMKSGV
-2101 DDTNINNAI
+2101 DDADINNAI

-2123 DKRAEEKVDGIA
+2123 DKRTEETVDGIA
-2135 VSATSATTYKT
+2135 VAATSATTYKT

-2169 GKTEAGVSQSTLESA
+2169 GKTEAGVSSSTLESA
-2184 GKLAVEAGDYAN
+2184 GKIAVEAGDYAN

-2203 AGGAGG
+2203 AGGAGAM
-2209 ISANGSVT
+2209 SANGSVT

-2231 SALISAATTLSA
+2231 SSLTSAASTTLSA

-2284 TVAGGAYTQKAD
+2284 TVEGGADTQKAD
-2296 YLGRLTNLGVS
+2296 YLGRITNLGVS

-2326 VVVKSVVDGGSVVK
+2326 VVVKSVVNGGSAVK

-2434 GDVGTMV
+2434 GNVGTMV
-2441 KNASLKG
+2441 KNAALKG

-2465 VSASASLGAGLAAN
+2465 VSASASLAAGLAAN

-2526 GGASDG
+2526 GGASEG
-2532 EVMAKTEAKSNLVS
+2532 EVTSETEAKSDLVK

-2583 GTAGSVGIGASVV
+2583 GTAGAVGIGASVV

-2611 GISAKTAEITA
+2611 GITAKTAEITVSA
-2622 SVGADDSLKVHQG
+2622 GADDSLKVHQG

-2701 KDDSSVVVKLENSN
+2701 KDASSVVVKLENSN

-2757 QATLSNISASGAS
+2757 QATLTNVSASGAS

-2776 LHPELSVKSYA
+2776 LHPEISVKSYA

-2806 GEATLVVTGGE
+2806 GKATLVVTGGE

-2872 SVDGTAFRAAEGKI
+2872 NVDGTAFRAAEEKI

-2906 AVAAGGILAAG
+2906 AVTAGGILAAG

-2923 VHGLESEMTLKGSAS
+2923 VHGLESEMTLTGSAAA
-2938 TLGSLDAAVENAES
+2938 LGSLDAAVENAES
-2952 AKILGE
+2952 ATILGE

-3024 VGTNTMKGSTAV
+3024 VGTNTMEGSTAV
-3036 RVTDGAALS
+3036 RVTDDAALS

-3072 VYGAIAGGGIKFANT
+3072 VYGAIAGGGIKFTNT

-3097 KKASLFAGDSITA
+3097 EKASLFSGDSITA
-3110 EAKSTGD
+3110 EAKSSGD

-3141 KNANTVSVA
+3141 KNANTVSVE

-3202 TVSLESGAEI
+3202 TVSLKSGAEI

-3274 NTAVTGD
+3274 NTAITGD

-3345 LLNPEGSDAE
+3345 LLNPEGSEAE
-3355 IAGSQSQPT
+3355 IAGSQSKPT

-3369 GTEEAKE
+3369 GTEEARE

-3403 ILREYTGATKE
+3403 ILTEYTGATTE

-3420 AEFEALAALME
+3420 AEFDALAALME
-3431 QKGLGEWVTLKFEK
+3431 QKGLGEWVTLEFEENGK
-3445 DGQEFTQRTFV
+3445 TVTQRTFV

-3476 SIKLNAAE
+3476 SIKLNATE

-3496 EGVRIKNESNA
+3496 EGVWIKNESNA

-3523 ELNGVAADESAL
+3523 ELNGVAADVSAL
-3535 KEAGFQG
+3535 QGAGFQG
-3542 NVRSSDNTADPVIR
+3542 NVRSSDNTADPVIS
-3556 IESEAQTGS
+3556 IESEAKTGS
-3565 YTVKHEKDESGKPF
+3565 YTVKHAKDESGKPF
-3579 EETVTP
+3579 EETVVTP

-3601 VSISAKDGDLVSLGD
+3601 VSIWAKDGDLVSLGD

-3666 SKDPSKTFVSSNAQ
+3666 SKDPGTTSVSSNAQ

-3692 IIISGDLINLNGTIQ
+3692 IIISGDLINLNGTVQ
-3707 SGYDTYELKINE
+3707 SGYSTYELKINE
-3719 TVLEAKISEIREA
+3719 TVLEAKISEIRKA

-3811 ADVRFNAGDHD
+3811 ADVRFNAGNHD

-3845 DSTKGTGAKVT
+3845 DSKKGTGAKVT
-3856 RWQDGKTT
+3856 RWQDGQTT
-3864 EYMVDHNGQAIGNET
+3864 EYMVDHNGQAIGKET
-3879 VRNGIQ
+3879 VKNGIQ

-3898 EGMVSGSTETQY
+3898 EGTVSGSTETQY

-3921 ADKLQDAFE
+3921 ADKLKDAFE
-3930 TEKKTITKSGNL
+3930 TEKTTVTKSGDL

-3952 TRPNKGSGQDDNFYA
+3952 TRPNKGGVQDANFYA

-3981 TTKKWKTGFLG
+3981 TTKRWKTGFLG

-4023 GFLKGSNTVDITSN
+4023 GFLQGSNTVDITSN

-4048 QGGTIRLNAG
+4048 QGGTISLNAG
-4058 GDIRAESAGA
+4058 GEIRAESAGA

-4073 DTINLTAKG
+4073 DTINLTATG
-4082 DIGSSLRPIAL
+4082 DIGSSIRPIAL
-4093 KGGSGELK
+4093 KGGSGELQ

-4131 TLSVAVRGDLQAAE
+4131 TLSVAVRGDLQAAK

-4187 ASAGDLGLGL
+4187 ASTGDLGLGL

-4227 DEKRLEAWE
+4227 DEKRLEAWK

-4265 QAYARMESYQAFK
+4265 QAYARMESYKDFK
-4278 EKGGELTDAQN
+4278 EKGGELTAAQQ
-4289 QDYTALQAIYGGFE
+4289 QDYTDLQAIYGEFA
-4303 SAEAAVSAMEKD
+4303 SAEAAVSAMEQD
-4315 ENSSLGKLVASR
+4315 ETSSLGKLIASG

-4340 IADTIINSE
+4340 IADTIINSD

-4396 TLLKALSRADIG
+4396 ALLKALSRADIG
-4408 DFSSKDGVVSVT
+4408 DFSSKDGEVSVT

-4438 DNIFLESP
+4438 DNIFLEAP

-4467 RGGISAAEG
+4467 RGGILAAEG

-4541 KDVSLKANNL
+4541 QDVSLKANNL

-4600 NFSESVGNVRLR
+4600 NFSESVGNVRLH
-4612 GMGESGELAINGIN
+4612 GMSESGELAINGIN
-4626 ASGVVDIDSEG
+4626 ALGVVDIDSEG

-4663 ESTGENKDLAVTSK
+4663 ESTGEDKDLAVTSK

-4708 GVVEASGDAS
+4708 GVVDAAGDAS

-4723 VTATQ
+4723 VTATR
-4728 GKLSAGGRIEVGAT
+4728 GNLSAGGRIEVGAT
-4742 GGGIDAAGLQTQAGA
+4742 GGGINAAGLQTQAGA
-4757 GTLITAVGGGVALS
+4757 GTLITAVGGGIALS

-4778 AGDVNISSE
+4778 ADDVKISSE
-4787 GTLDLANAT
+4787 ETLDLANAT
-4796 VQSTAGKVELN
+4796 VKSTAGKVELD
-4807 GLAGVVAK
+4807 GLAGVVAQE
-4815 DATLLAAEA
+4815 ATLLAAEA
-4824 VTVTANE
+4824 VTVTAKE
-4831 NVEVSNSTVE
+4831 NVEVSNSTVK
-4841 AASLA
+4841 ADSLA
-4846 ITAAKSLTGTELKS
+4846 ITAAKNLTGTGLKG
-4860 KITGAAAFTAGEN
+4860 KITGAAALTAGEN

-4923 LTAKD
+4923 LTAED
-4928 EVKLTA
+4928 EVKLA
-4934 NQSITAEDA
+4934 
-4943 SVEAASLA
+4943 
-4951 MTANTGSVKASG
+4951 
-4963 FTATVADKA
+4963 
-4972 SVEADDSVTLDG
+4972 
-4984 SKIGAGALTATA
+4984 
-4996 KTGDLSVKEADIKA
+4996 
-5010 TTGGI
+5010 
-5015 TLTAEAADIDASS
+5015 
-5028 ATLTAKD
+5028 
-5035 EVKLTAKQ
+5035 
-5043 SITATE
+5043 
-5049 ASVEADSLT
+5049 
-5058 MTANT
+5058 
-5063 GSVEAT
+5063 
-5069 GFTATVAGQALV
+5069 
-5081 EAGDSV
+5081 
-5087 TLDGSKLGLGALT
+5087 
-5100 ASAKSGDLS
+5100 
-5109 LKSAEVDISG
+5109 
-5119 AAELTAKQSITATE
+5119 
-5133 ASVEAASLAMTA
+5133 
-5145 ETGSVEASGLT
+5145 
-5156 ATVADQASV
+5156 
-5165 VAGDTVVLDNA
+5165 
-5176 ELTAGAL
+5176 
-5183 TATASLGDLSVKDAV
+5183 
-5198 ITATKGGITL
+5198 
-5208 TAEAADIDAS
+5208 
-5218 SAKLTAEGEVK
+5218 
-5229 LTAQNSIT
+5229 AQNSIT
-5237 ATDASVESASLAM
+5237 ATDASV
-5250 TANTGSVEATGF
+5250 TAA
-5262 TATVADQASVV
+5262 
-5273 AGDTVVLDNAE
+5273 
-5284 LTAGAL
+5284 
-5290 TATANLGDL
+5290 
-5299 SMTSAELDISGAA
+5299 
-5312 KLTAQDTITATDA
+5312 
-5325 NVTSNSLTMTANTGS
+5325 
-5340 VEASG
+5340 
-5345 LTATVADQASVVAG
+5345 
-5359 DTVVLD
+5359 
-5365 NAELTAGALTATAN
+5365 
-5379 LGDLSMM
+5379 
-5386 SAELDISDAAEL
+5386 
-5398 TAKQSITAT
+5398 
-5407 DANLTSNS
+5407 S
-5415 LTMTAVTGKLDGSRL
+5415 LTMTAVKGKLDG
-5430 TTTVTGQTSVQ
+5430 
-5441 AGDSVT
+5441 
-5447 LDNAELTAGALTA
+5447 
-5460 TANLGDLSLK
+5460 
-5470 SAELDI
+5470 
-5476 SGAAK
+5476 
-5481 LTAQDTITATDANV
+5481 
-5495 TSDSLTMTA
+5495 
-5504 KTGKLDGSRLTTT
+5504 
-5517 VTGQASVEAGDSV
+5517 
-5530 TLDGSKLGAGALTA
+5530 
-5544 TANLGDLSL
+5544 
-5553 KSAELDISG
+5553 
-5562 AAKLTAQDTITATD
+5562 
-5576 ANVTSNSLTMTAKTG
+5576 
-5591 SVEASRLTA
+5591 SRLTA

-5611 NSVTLDG
+5611 DSVTLDNTD
-5618 SKLGAGALTATAT
+5618 LTVGALLATAT
-5631 TGDLSVKNT
+5631 SGDLSVKDA
-5640 EIKAAK
+5640 EINATK
-5646 GGITLTAEAS
+5646 GEITLTAEAS
-5656 DIDASGVNLS
+5656 DIDASGVNLA
-5666 AVGAATLTAG
+5666 AVGAAKLTAG

-5695 LSATASGAL
+5695 LSATAGGAL

-5714 EASAFQ
+5714 EASAFR
-5720 SNGLLTLTDANVSGG
+5720 SHGLLTITDANVSGG

-5744 VEGARITVDV
+5744 VEGSRITVDV
-5754 TGNGYNEGNR
+5754 MGNGYNEGNR

-5770 VTFKSSKGPIT
+5770 VTIKSSKGPIT
-5781 LTGADVKADKGDF
+5781 LTGADVKAHKGDF

-5811 QDGGLGF
+5811 LDGGLGF
-5818 KSTGGDLTLAGAIGL
+5818 KSTGGDLTLAGATGL

-5942 RAGDAV
+5942 LAGDAV
-5948 NFGEGTVA
+5948 NFGVGTVA
-5956 LETKRDLTVEA
+5956 LETKKDLTVEA

-5981 ASGSAL
+5981 AAGNSL

-6000 VQASGQNVKFSSKD
+6000 VQASGKNVKFSSKD

-6087 ILQQEVS
+6087 ILQRDVS

-6127 NAFTKAEIESA
+6127 NAFTKAAIESA
-6138 GDVVFGSTGRTTE
+6138 GDVVFGSTGRTIE

-6190 AAAVHG
+6190 AAAVQG

-6217 GAPQGIVFSGGLSGS
+6217 GAPQGVVFSGGLSGS

-6245 EGPVRSTLGE
+6245 EGAVRSTLGE

-6263 TERGVVRVGE
+6263 TERGVVRLGE

-6343 LDAAELDPS
+6343 LDAAELDPT

>member
-39 LSTLL
+39 LSALL

-59 SGWGSTTVTAD
+59 SGWDSTTVTAD
-70 QANKVLNVTTSK
+70 QAGKVLNVTTSK

-94 REFTVNADQIANLQF
+94 SQFTVNADQIANLQF
-109 GTSQQLLNLVNAKI
+109 GSGQQLLNLVNAKI

-184 RTFNDAFLQNLR
+184 TTFNDAFLQNLR

-231 SGARLTTGVTN
+231 SGASLTTGVAN

-264 ELAFETDPDTG
+264 DLAFETDPDTG

-287 AADAETQTPES
+287 AADAETQAPES

-322 AAGDLTAKAYA
+322 AAGNLTAKAYA
-333 GNGAVNLLADD
+333 GNGAVNPLAGA

-353 EGRDVSASVELL
+353 EGSDVSASVELL
-365 GTVRAEG
+365 GTVHAEG
-372 KLTAEA
+372 NLTAEA

-428 VTGVK
+428 VTGVQ

-445 KVGDQSGFK
+445 KVGNQSGFK
-454 NFLNWGKAEEIPVVS
+454 NFLNWGKAESIPVVS

-523 ADLDAGTTVS
+523 ADLDAGTNVS
-533 VADGASISAAG
+533 VADGASIGAAG

-581 NITKFNASAQANLGE
+581 NITKFNASAQTNIGA
-596 GFTSS
+596 GFTTS

-610 ETETLKV
+610 KTETLKV

-660 TTAKFQLGG
+660 TTSKFQLGG

-678 SATVTIAPNVQLQS
+678 SATVTIEPNVKLES

-707 HYEAVTKQVIDNEK
+707 HYEAVTKQVIDNEQ
-721 GNVDKDKQGAL
+721 GNAEKDKQGAL
-732 AILINEAGDGASSL
+732 AILINETGDGASSL
-746 ASVTVGDGASIKT
+746 ASVTVGDGASIT
-759 SSSGD
+759 TRSSGD
-764 LTLTAEALINK
+764 LTLSSEALINK
-775 DRFEFLKKE
+775 DRFKFLKQE

-792 AAHFSADAYQE
+792 ADHFTADAYKD

-810 AKDKMVEAFDAVGQA
+810 AKYKMVEAFDAVGQA

-840 EFSSTLK
+840 EFSRTLK
-847 ALMSLVGEGAGTASD
+847 DLMSLVGEGAGTASD

-926 AQALGLTATSR
+926 AEALGLTATSR
-937 NESIAMG
+937 NESNAMG

-959 KGTSLG
+959 KGKSLG

-1043 TLDDLTIK
+1043 RSDDLTIK

-1095 KDLDGTTS
+1095 KDLDGTSS

-1130 VGLTGQAGVSGSGS
+1130 VGLAGQAGVSGSGSGS

-1155 LSALGSQTGST
+1155 LGALGTQTGSS

-1179 ALQSAVSSGA
+1179 ALQGAVSSGA

-1210 ETGNPSSGIASAGS
+1210 ETGNPSSALSGIASAGS
-1224 VTSGIQAAG
+1224 VTSGIEAAG

-1247 DVKESNVLHI
+1247 DVTESNVLHI
-1257 EGATADQDGMITLDA
+1257 EGASADQNGMITLDA

-1315 NNAENRLTLKN
+1315 NNAENRLTIKN

-1374 KNTVSADVEGLSVR
+1374 ENTVRADVEGLSVG

-1401 TGEVQVTGGTTVGVA
+1401 TGEIQVTGGTTVGVA

-1431 VADIDNTVASTIKGA
+1431 VADIDNTVAATLKGA
-1446 NFTNV
+1446 NFTNA

-1531 AERAKGRTGLVEED
+1531 AERAKGRTGFVEED
-1545 KVLNRSLLEGVQI
+1545 ELLNRSLLKGVQI
-1558 AEDDSGSNYRDLSS
+1558 AEDDSGENYRDLSS
-1572 DFLDGSGMTQVSAAI
+1572 GFMDGSGMTQVSAAI

-1728 NNALTTLKKS
+1728 NNALTTLKNS
-1738 TISSFKDASAEDG
+1738 TISSVKDASAEDG

-1767 IWTAAAAATISSNAA
+1767 IWTAAAAATVSSNAA

-1798 DVDAVTLDGLERF
+1798 DVDAVTLDGLGHF

-1912 GLKTNNE
+1912 GLKTNNK

-1951 ASQAAALGAGVAV
+1951 GSQAAALGAGVAV

-2025 SLTDSILHAADAVAV
+2025 ALTDSILQAADAVAV

-2073 GATTATVSGSAV
+2073 GATTATVSGSSV

-2091 IGTLTMKSGV
+2091 TGTLTMKSGV
-2101 DDTNINNAI
+2101 DDTHINNAI

-2123 DKRAEEKVDGIA
+2123 DKRTEETVDGIA
-2135 VSATSATTYKT
+2135 VAATSATTYKT

-2169 GKTEAGVSQSTLESA
+2169 GRTEAGVSSSTLESA

-2217 QTDAAHATRAAVED
+2217 QTDAAHATRAAVENSSLT
-2231 SALISAATTLSA
+2231 SAAATTLSA

-2277 VTALTNS
+2277 VTALENS

-2296 YLGRLTNLGVS
+2296 YLGRITNLGVS

-2326 VVVKSVVDGGSVVK
+2326 VVVKSVVDGGSAVK

-2384 VLVDDAQLG
+2384 VVVDDAQLG

-2434 GDVGTMV
+2434 GNVGTMV
-2441 KNASLKG
+2441 KNAALKG

-2465 VSASASLGAGLAAN
+2465 VSASASLAAGLAAN

-2486 GTGSYAELLGDG
+2486 GTGSYAELLGEG
-2498 DTGTSATLEKFKSDY
+2498 DAGTSATLEKFKGDY
-2513 GALSKKD
+2513 GALSKKE

-2526 GGASDG
+2526 GGASEG
-2532 EVMAKTEAKSNLVS
+2532 EVKAETEAKSDLVK

-2551 SVDSTF
+2551 SVNSTF

-2565 AAKEDAKE
+2565 AAKEDAKA

-2583 GTAGSVGIGASVV
+2583 GTAGAVGIGASVV
-2596 TVDRVIGASVTMSGG
+2596 TVDRVMGASVTMSGG
-2611 GISAKTAEITA
+2611 GINAKTAEITA
-2622 SVGADDSLKVHQG
+2622 SAGADDSLKVHQG

-2662 ANVKGESVVI
+2662 ANVKGESVHI

-2701 KDDSSVVVKLENSN
+2701 KDASSVVVKLENSN
-2715 FEGDVKATVDR
+2715 FVGDVKATVDR
-2726 AQRLHAEATAGY
+2726 AQRLQAEATAGY

-2757 QATLSNISASGAS
+2757 QATLTNVSASGAS

-2796 GVVKATAEES
+2796 GVVQATAEES

-2849 GGAVVAG
+2849 GGAAVAG

-2872 SVDGTAFRAAEGKI
+2872 SVDGTAFRAAEEKI

-2923 VHGLESEMTLKGSAS
+2923 VHGLESEMTLKGSAT

-2967 DANDAVHT
+2967 DGNDAVRT
-2975 THKDTSSA
+2975 THEDISSA

-3024 VGTNTMKGSTAV
+3024 VGTNTMEGSTAV

-3072 VYGAIAGGGIKFANT
+3072 VYGAIAGGGIKFTNT

-3097 KKASLFAGDSITA
+3097 KNASLFAGDSITA

-3128 AFNAVGATVESSV
+3128 AFNALGATVESSV
-3141 KNANTVSVA
+3141 KNANTVSVE

-3164 ALAATGEDVLEHEA
+3164 ALAATGEDQLEHEA

-3190 DSKTNVTVERTN
+3190 NSNAKVTVERTN
-3202 TVSLESGAEI
+3202 TVSLKSGAEI

-3219 LNAGAAADGTQSKLE
+3219 LNAGAAADDTQSKLE

-3323 RISVTGSIDAGVN
+3323 RINVTGSIDAGVN

-3355 IAGSQSQPT
+3355 IAGSQNKPT

-3403 ILREYTGATKE
+3403 ILREYTGATTE

-3431 QKGLGEWVTLKFEK
+3431 QKGLGEWVTLEFTE
-3445 DGQEFTQRTFV
+3445 DGKTVTQRTFV

-3496 EGVRIKNESNA
+3496 EGVWIKNESNA

-3542 NVRSSDNTADPVIR
+3542 NVRSSDNTADPVIS

-3565 YTVKHEKDESGKPF
+3565 YTVKYKEDEPGNPL
-3579 EETVTP
+3579 TVTP

-3601 VSISAKDGDLVSLGD
+3601 VSIWAKDGDLVSLGD

-3648 NAWQTEIGQ
+3648 NAWQNEIGQ

-3666 SKDPSKTFVSSNAQ
+3666 SKDPSTTSVSSNAQ

-3692 IIISGDLINLNGTIQ
+3692 IIISGDLINLNGTVQ

-3740 NIDVKSSAYR
+3740 NIDVKSSAYQ
-3750 LQAEEA
+3750 LQAEKA
-3756 VKTDDGSYKLLVA
+3756 VETNDGSYKLLVA

-3811 ADVRFNAGDHD
+3811 ADVRFNAGNHD

-3845 DSTKGTGAKVT
+3845 DSKKDGTGAKVT

-3864 EYMVDHNGQAIGNET
+3864 EYMVDHNGQAIGEKT

-3898 EGMVSGSTETQY
+3898 EGTVSGSTETQY
-3910 YEYMAKWWGEA
+3910 YEYMAKWWGGA
-3921 ADKLQDAFE
+3921 DDKLKDAFE
-3930 TEKKTITKSGNL
+3930 TEKTTVTKSGDL

-3952 TRPNKGSGQDDNFYA
+3952 TRPNKGGDQDANFYA
-3967 WMDVLDQTDTGYQV
+3967 WMDVLAQTDTGYQV
-3981 TTKKWKTGFLG
+3981 TKKKWKTGFLG

-4048 QGGTIRLNAG
+4048 QGGTISLNAG

-4101 LGATAANIHI
+4101 LGAEAANIHI

-4120 NVSSDGLLAGS
+4120 SVSSDGLLAGS
-4131 TLSVAVRGDLQAAE
+4131 TLSVAVRGDLQAAK

-4162 KDLRQLEAAGTH
+4162 NDLRQLEAAGTH

-4187 ASAGDLGLGL
+4187 ASTGDLGLGL
-4197 IESKLG
+4197 IESKSG

-4208 VQNGSVYDASG
+4208 VENGSVYDASG

-4227 DEKRLEAWE
+4227 DEKRLEAWK

-4250 TLWQADVEAEKNRIT
+4250 KLWEADVEAEKNRIT
-4265 QAYARMESYQAFK
+4265 QAYARMESYKAFK
-4278 EKGGELTDAQN
+4278 EKGGELTDAQE
-4289 QDYTALQAIYGGFE
+4289 QDYTDLQAIYGEFA
-4303 SAEAAVSAMEKD
+4303 SAEAAVSAMEQD

-4340 IADTIINSE
+4340 IADTIFNSE

-4396 TLLKALSRADIG
+4396 ALLKALSRADIG

-4446 EGSGLAVKEIVS
+4446 EDSGLAVKEIVS

-4541 KDVSLKANNL
+4541 QDVSLKANNL

-4571 IQGQTLNFEVLGDF
+4571 IQGQTLNFEVRGDF
-4585 GTEDTALRVGTASTV
+4585 GTEDTALRVGTSSTV

-4652 AVKQITLTGNL
+4652 ALKQITLTGNL
-4663 ESTGENKDLAVTSK
+4663 ESTGEHKDLAVTSK

-4708 GVVEASGDAS
+4708 GVVEAAGDAS

-4728 GKLSAGGRIEVGAT
+4728 GNLSAGGRIEIGAT

-4778 AGDVNISSE
+4778 AGDVKISSE
-4787 GTLDLANAT
+4787 ETLDLANAT
-4796 VQSTAGKVELN
+4796 VKSTAGKVELD
-4807 GLAGVVAK
+4807 GLAGIVAK
-4815 DATLLAAEA
+4815 EATLLAAKE
-4824 VTVTANE
+4824 VTVTAKE

-4846 ITAAKSLTGTELKS
+4846 ITAAKNLTGTELKG
-4860 KITGAAAFTAGEN
+4860 KITGAAELTAGEN

-4880 LSGGTVSAVAAQ
+4880 LSGGTVNAVAAQ
-4892 GLSALGAAINA
+4892 GLSAHGAALNA

-4912 EAADIDASSAT
+4912 EADDIDASSAK

-4928 EVKLTA
+4928 ELTLTA
-4934 NQSITAEDA
+4934 QQSITATEA

-4951 MTANTGSVKASG
+4951 MTAETGSVEASG
-4963 FTATVADKA
+4963 FTATV
-4972 SVEADDSVTLDG
+4972 T
-4984 SKIGAGALTATA
+4984 
-4996 KTGDLSVKEADIKA
+4996 
-5010 TTGGI
+5010 
-5015 TLTAEAADIDASS
+5015 
-5028 ATLTAKD
+5028 
-5035 EVKLTAKQ
+5035 
-5043 SITATE
+5043 
-5049 ASVEADSLT
+5049 
-5058 MTANT
+5058 
-5063 GSVEAT
+5063 
-5069 GFTATVAGQALV
+5069 GQASV

-5087 TLDGSKLGLGALT
+5087 TLDGSKLGAGALT

-5133 ASVEAASLAMTA
+5133 ASVEAASFAMTA
-5145 ETGSVEASGLT
+5145 ETGSVEASG
-5156 ATVADQASV
+5156 
-5165 VAGDTVVLDNA
+5165 
-5176 ELTAGAL
+5176 
-5183 TATASLGDLSVKDAV
+5183 
-5198 ITATKGGITL
+5198 
-5208 TAEAADIDAS
+5208 
-5218 SAKLTAEGEVK
+5218 
-5229 LTAQNSIT
+5229 
-5237 ATDASVESASLAM
+5237 
-5250 TANTGSVEATGF
+5250 F
-5262 TATVADQASVV
+5262 TA
-5273 AGDTVVLDNAE
+5273 
-5284 LTAGAL
+5284 
-5290 TATANLGDL
+5290 
-5299 SMTSAELDISGAA
+5299 
-5312 KLTAQDTITATDA
+5312 
-5325 NVTSNSLTMTANTGS
+5325 
-5340 VEASG
+5340 
-5345 LTATVADQASVVAG
+5345 
-5359 DTVVLD
+5359 
-5365 NAELTAGALTATAN
+5365 
-5379 LGDLSMM
+5379 
-5386 SAELDISDAAEL
+5386 
-5398 TAKQSITAT
+5398 
-5407 DANLTSNS
+5407 
-5415 LTMTAVTGKLDGSRL
+5415 
-5430 TTTVTGQTSVQ
+5430 
-5441 AGDSVT
+5441 
-5447 LDNAELTAGALTA
+5447 
-5460 TANLGDLSLK
+5460 
-5470 SAELDI
+5470 
-5476 SGAAK
+5476 
-5481 LTAQDTITATDANV
+5481 
-5495 TSDSLTMTA
+5495 
-5504 KTGKLDGSRLTTT
+5504 T

-5530 TLDGSKLGAGALTA
+5530 TLDGSKLGLGALTA
-5544 TANLGDLSL
+5544 SAKSGDLSLKSAEIEVSGAAELTAQQSITAVDAKVTSDSLTMTAEMGKLDGSRLTATVADQASIEAGNSVKLDGSKLGLGAFTATANSGDLSL
-5553 KSAELDISG
+5553 KSAELEVSG
-5562 AAKLTAQDTITATD
+5562 AAELTAQESITATD
-5576 ANVTSNSLTMTAKTG
+5576 ANVTSNSLAMTAKTGSVGATGFTATVTGQASVEAGNSVTLDGSKLGLGAFTATANSGDLSLKSAELEVSSAAELTAQESITATDANLTSNTLTIMANTGTVEASGFMATVAEEASIVAGDAVVLDNAELTAGALTATATTGVLSVKDAEIKVTKGGATLMAETADIDASRATLAAKDKVQLTAKRSITATDASVEAASLAMTAETG

-5600 TVADQASIVAG
+5600 TVADQASVEAG
-5611 NSVTLDG
+5611 DSVTLDNAELTAGALTATAKKGNLSVKDAEIKATKGGVTLTAEAADIDASSAKLTAKDELTLTAQQSITAADASVEAASLAMTANTG
-5618 SKLGAGALTATAT
+5618 SVEASRLTATVADQASVEAGDAVVLNNADLTAGALTATAT
-5631 TGDLSVKNT
+5631 SGDLSVKAA
-5640 EIKAAK
+5640 EINATK
-5646 GGITLTAEAS
+5646 GGVTLTAKAV
-5656 DIDASGVNLS
+5656 DIDASGVNLT
-5666 AVGAATLTAG
+5666 AVGPAKLTAG
-5676 QDLKLAP
+5676 QNLKLTP
-5683 SGDAVARVTAKS
+5683 SGDAVASVTAKS
-5695 LSATASGAL
+5695 LSATAGGAL
-5704 DASRLEVKVE
+5704 DASRLQVKVN
-5714 EASAFQ
+5714 EASAFR

-5744 VEGARITVDV
+5744 VEGSRITVDV
-5754 TGNGYNEGNR
+5754 TGNGYNEGDR
-5764 DDYEGV
+5764 GDYEGV
-5770 VTFKSSKGPIT
+5770 VTIKSSKGPIT

-5794 FARSEGNLNVET
+5794 FARSEGDLNVET
-5806 ARFEI
+5806 AGFKI

-5818 KSTGGDLTLAGAIGL
+5818 KSTGGNLTLAGATGL

-5956 LETKRDLTVEA
+5956 LETKKDLTVEA
-5967 DHLTGDRIAAESVL
+5967 NHLTGDRIAAESVF
-5981 ASGSAL
+5981 AAGSAL

-6000 VQASGQNVKFSSKD
+6000 VQVSGKNVKFSSKD

-6087 ILQQEVS
+6087 ILQREVS

-6190 AAAVHG
+6190 AAAVQG

-6217 GAPQGIVFSGGLSGS
+6217 GAPQGVVFSGGLSGS

-6422 LREPTKEDFGW
+6422 LRESTKEDFGW

>member
-39 LSTLL
+39 LSALL

-59 SGWGSTTVTAD
+59 SGWDSTTVTAD
-70 QANKVLNVTTSK
+70 QAGKVLNVTTSK

-94 REFTVNADQIANLQF
+94 SQFTVNADQIANLQF
-109 GTSQQLLNLVNAKI
+109 GSGQQLLNLVNAKI

-184 RTFNDAFLQNLR
+184 TTFNDAFLQNLR

-231 SGARLTTGVTN
+231 SGASLTTGVAN

-264 ELAFETDPDTG
+264 DLAFETDPDTG

-287 AADAETQTPES
+287 AADAETQAPES

-322 AAGDLTAKAYA
+322 AAGNLTAKAYA
-333 GNGAVNLLADD
+333 GNGAVNPLAGA

-365 GTVRAEG
+365 GTVHAEG
-372 KLTAEA
+372 NLTAEA

-428 VTGVK
+428 VTGVQ

-445 KVGDQSGFK
+445 KVGNQSGFK
-454 NFLNWGKAEEIPVVS
+454 NFLNWGKAESIPVVS

-523 ADLDAGTTVS
+523 ADLDAGTNVS
-533 VADGASISAAG
+533 VADGASIGAAG

-581 NITKFNASAQANLGE
+581 NITKFNASAQTNIGA
-596 GFTSS
+596 GFTTS

-610 ETETLKV
+610 KTETLKV

-660 TTAKFQLGG
+660 TTSKFQLGG

-678 SATVTIAPNVQLQS
+678 SATVTIEPNVKLES

-707 HYEAVTKQVIDNEK
+707 HYEAVTKQVIDNEQ
-721 GNVDKDKQGAL
+721 GNAEKDKQGAL
-732 AILINEAGDGASSL
+732 AILINETGDGASSL
-746 ASVTVGDGASIKT
+746 ASVTVGDGASIT
-759 SSSGD
+759 TRSSGD
-764 LTLTAEALINK
+764 LTLSSEALINK
-775 DRFEFLKKE
+775 DRFKFLKQE

-792 AAHFSADAYQE
+792 ADHFTADAYKD

-810 AKDKMVEAFDAVGQA
+810 AKYKMVEAFDAVGQA

-840 EFSSTLK
+840 EFSRTLK
-847 ALMSLVGEGAGTASD
+847 DLMSLVGEGAGTASD

-926 AQALGLTATSR
+926 AEALGLTATSR

-959 KGTSLG
+959 KGKSLG

-1043 TLDDLTIK
+1043 RSDDLTIK

-1095 KDLDGTTS
+1095 KDLDGTSS

-1130 VGLTGQAGVSGSGS
+1130 VGLAGQAGVSGSGS

-1155 LSALGSQTGST
+1155 LGALGTQTGSS

-1179 ALQSAVSSGA
+1179 ALQGAVSSGA

-1210 ETGNPSSGIASAGS
+1210 ETGNPSSALSGIASAGS
-1224 VTSGIQAAG
+1224 VTSGIEAAG

-1247 DVKESNVLHI
+1247 DV
-1257 EGATADQDGMITLDA
+1257 T
-1272 QKTAVESVT
+1272 ESVT

-1315 NNAENRLTLKN
+1315 NNAENRLTIKN

-1374 KNTVSADVEGLSVR
+1374 ENTVRADVEGLSVG

-1401 TGEVQVTGGTTVGVA
+1401 TGEIQVTGGTTVGVA

-1431 VADIDNTVASTIKGA
+1431 VADIDNTVASTLKGA
-1446 NFTNV
+1446 NFTNA

-1531 AERAKGRTGLVEED
+1531 AERAKGRTGFVEED
-1545 KVLNRSLLEGVQI
+1545 ELLNRSLLKGVQI
-1558 AEDDSGSNYRDLSS
+1558 AEDDSGENYRDLSS
-1572 DFLDGSGMTQVSAAI
+1572 GFMDGSGMTQVSAAI

-1728 NNALTTLKKS
+1728 NNALTTLKNS
-1738 TISSFKDASAEDG
+1738 TISSVKDASAEDG

-1767 IWTAAAAATISSNAA
+1767 IWTAAAAATVSSNAA

-1798 DVDAVTLDGLERF
+1798 DVDAVTLDGLGHF

-1912 GLKTNNE
+1912 GLKTNNK

-1951 ASQAAALGAGVAV
+1951 GSQAAALGAGVAV

-2025 SLTDSILHAADAVAV
+2025 ALTDSILQAADAVAV

-2073 GATTATVSGSAV
+2073 GATTATVSGSSV

-2091 IGTLTMKSGV
+2091 TGTLTMKSGV
-2101 DDTNINNAI
+2101 ADANINNAI
-2110 VEQDALNVQTSLE
+2110 VEQDALNIQTSLE
-2123 DKRAEEKVDGIA
+2123 DKRAEETVDGIA

-2146 LTINGGGAGSAQAA
+2146 LTINGGGGSAQAA

-2217 QTDAAHATRAAVED
+2217 QTDAAHATRAAVENSSLT
-2231 SALISAATTLSA
+2231 SAAATTLSA

-2277 VTALTNS
+2277 VTALENS

-2296 YLGRLTNLGVS
+2296 YLGRITNLGVS

-2326 VVVKSVVDGGSVVK
+2326 VVVKSVVDGGSAVK

-2384 VLVDDAQLG
+2384 VVVDDAQLG

-2434 GDVGTMV
+2434 GNVGTMV
-2441 KNASLKG
+2441 KNAALKG

-2465 VSASASLGAGLAAN
+2465 VSASASLAAGLAAN

-2486 GTGSYAELLGDG
+2486 GTGSYAELLGEG
-2498 DTGTSATLEKFKSDY
+2498 DAGTSATLEKFKGDY
-2513 GALSKKD
+2513 GALSKKE

-2526 GGASDG
+2526 GGASEG
-2532 EVMAKTEAKSNLVS
+2532 EVKAETEAKSDLVK

-2551 SVDSTF
+2551 SVNSTF

-2565 AAKEDAKE
+2565 AAKEDAKA

-2583 GTAGSVGIGASVV
+2583 GTAGAVGIGASVV
-2596 TVDRVIGASVTMSGG
+2596 TVDRVMGASVTMSGG
-2611 GISAKTAEITA
+2611 GINAKTAEITA
-2622 SVGADDSLKVHQG
+2622 SAGADDSLKVHQG

-2662 ANVKGESVVI
+2662 ANVKGESVHI

-2701 KDDSSVVVKLENSN
+2701 KDASSVVVKLENSN
-2715 FEGDVKATVDR
+2715 FVGDVKATVDR
-2726 AQRLHAEATAGY
+2726 AQRLQAEATAGY

-2757 QATLSNISASGAS
+2757 QATLTNVSASGAS

-2796 GVVKATAEES
+2796 GVVQATAEES

-2849 GGAVVAG
+2849 GGAAVAG

-2872 SVDGTAFRAAEGKI
+2872 SVDGTAFRAAEEKI

-2923 VHGLESEMTLKGSAS
+2923 VHGLESEMTLKGSAT

-2967 DANDAVHT
+2967 DGNDAVRT
-2975 THKDTSSA
+2975 THEDISSA

-3024 VGTNTMKGSTAV
+3024 VGTNTMEGSTAV

-3072 VYGAIAGGGIKFANT
+3072 VYGAIAGGGIKFTNT

-3097 KKASLFAGDSITA
+3097 KNASLFAGDSITA

-3128 AFNAVGATVESSV
+3128 AFNALGATVESSV
-3141 KNANTVSVA
+3141 KNANTVSVE

-3164 ALAATGEDVLEHEA
+3164 ALAATGEDQLEHEA

-3190 DSKTNVTVERTN
+3190 NSNAKVTVERTN
-3202 TVSLESGAEI
+3202 TVSLKSGAEI

-3323 RISVTGSIDAGVN
+3323 RINVTGSIDAGVN

-3355 IAGSQSQPT
+3355 IAGSQNKPT

-3403 ILREYTGATKE
+3403 ILREYTGATTE

-3431 QKGLGEWVTLKFEK
+3431 QKGLGEWVTLEFTE
-3445 DGQEFTQRTFV
+3445 DGKTVTQRTFV

-3496 EGVRIKNESNA
+3496 EGVWIKNESNA

-3542 NVRSSDNTADPVIR
+3542 NVRSSDNTADPVIS

-3565 YTVKHEKDESGKPF
+3565 YTVKYKEDEPGNPL
-3579 EETVTP
+3579 TVTP

-3601 VSISAKDGDLVSLGD
+3601 VSIWAKDGDLVSLGD

-3648 NAWQTEIGQ
+3648 NAWQNEIGQ

-3666 SKDPSKTFVSSNAQ
+3666 SKDPSTTSVSSNAQ

-3692 IIISGDLINLNGTIQ
+3692 IIISGDLINLNGTVQ

-3740 NIDVKSSAYR
+3740 NIDVKSSAYQ
-3750 LQAEEA
+3750 LQAEKA
-3756 VKTDDGSYKLLVA
+3756 VETNDGSYKLLVA

-3811 ADVRFNAGDHD
+3811 ADVRFNAGNHD

-3845 DSTKGTGAKVT
+3845 DSKKDGTGAKVT

-3864 EYMVDHNGQAIGNET
+3864 EYMVDHNGQAIGEKT

-3898 EGMVSGSTETQY
+3898 EGTVSGSTETQY
-3910 YEYMAKWWGEA
+3910 YEYMAKWWGGA
-3921 ADKLQDAFE
+3921 DDKLKDAFE
-3930 TEKKTITKSGNL
+3930 TEKTTVTKSGDL

-3952 TRPNKGSGQDDNFYA
+3952 TRPNKGGDQDANFYA
-3967 WMDVLDQTDTGYQV
+3967 WMDVLAQTDTGYQV
-3981 TTKKWKTGFLG
+3981 TKKKWKTGFLG

-4048 QGGTIRLNAG
+4048 QGGTISLNAG

-4101 LGATAANIHI
+4101 LGAEAANIHI

-4120 NVSSDGLLAGS
+4120 SVSSDGLLAGS
-4131 TLSVAVRGDLQAAE
+4131 TLSVAVRGDLQAAK

-4162 KDLRQLEAAGTH
+4162 NDLRQLEAAGTH

-4187 ASAGDLGLGL
+4187 ASTGDLGLGL
-4197 IESKLG
+4197 IESKSG

-4208 VQNGSVYDASG
+4208 VENGSVYDASG

-4227 DEKRLEAWE
+4227 DEKRLEAWK

-4250 TLWQADVEAEKNRIT
+4250 KLWEADVEAEKNRIT
-4265 QAYARMESYQAFK
+4265 QAYARMESYKAFK
-4278 EKGGELTDAQN
+4278 EKGGELTDAQE
-4289 QDYTALQAIYGGFE
+4289 QDYTDLQAIYGEFA
-4303 SAEAAVSAMEKD
+4303 SAEAAVSAMEQD

-4396 TLLKALSRADIG
+4396 ALLKALSRADIG

-4446 EGSGLAVKEIVS
+4446 EDSGLAVKEIVS

-4541 KDVSLKANNL
+4541 QDVSLKANNL

-4571 IQGQTLNFEVLGDF
+4571 IQGQTLNFEVRGDF
-4585 GTEDTALRVGTASTV
+4585 GTEDTALRVGTSSTV

-4652 AVKQITLTGNL
+4652 ALKQITLTGNL
-4663 ESTGENKDLAVTSK
+4663 ESTGEHKDLAVTSK

-4708 GVVEASGDAS
+4708 GVVEAAGDAS

-4728 GKLSAGGRIEVGAT
+4728 GNLSAGGRIEIGAT

-4778 AGDVNISSE
+4778 AGDVKISSE
-4787 GTLDLANAT
+4787 ETLDLANAT
-4796 VQSTAGKVELN
+4796 VKSTAGKVELD
-4807 GLAGVVAK
+4807 GLAGIVAK
-4815 DATLLAAEA
+4815 EATLLAAKE
-4824 VTVTANE
+4824 VTVTAKE

-4846 ITAAKSLTGTELKS
+4846 ITAAKNLTGTELKG
-4860 KITGAAAFTAGEN
+4860 KITGAAELTAGEN

-4880 LSGGTVSAVAAQ
+4880 LSGGTVNAVAAQ
-4892 GLSALGAAINA
+4892 GLSAHGAALNA

-4912 EAADIDASSAT
+4912 EADDIDASSAK

-4928 EVKLTA
+4928 ELTLTA
-4934 NQSITAEDA
+4934 QQSITAADA

-4951 MTANTGSVKASG
+4951 MTANTGSV
-4963 FTATVADKA
+4963 
-4972 SVEADDSVTLDG
+4972 
-4984 SKIGAGALTATA
+4984 
-4996 KTGDLSVKEADIKA
+4996 
-5010 TTGGI
+5010 
-5015 TLTAEAADIDASS
+5015 
-5028 ATLTAKD
+5028 
-5035 EVKLTAKQ
+5035 
-5043 SITATE
+5043 
-5049 ASVEADSLT
+5049 
-5058 MTANT
+5058 
-5063 GSVEAT
+5063 
-5069 GFTATVAGQALV
+5069 
-5081 EAGDSV
+5081 
-5087 TLDGSKLGLGALT
+5087 
-5100 ASAKSGDLS
+5100 
-5109 LKSAEVDISG
+5109 
-5119 AAELTAKQSITATE
+5119 
-5133 ASVEAASLAMTA
+5133 
-5145 ETGSVEASGLT
+5145 
-5156 ATVADQASV
+5156 
-5165 VAGDTVVLDNA
+5165 
-5176 ELTAGAL
+5176 
-5183 TATASLGDLSVKDAV
+5183 
-5198 ITATKGGITL
+5198 
-5208 TAEAADIDAS
+5208 
-5218 SAKLTAEGEVK
+5218 
-5229 LTAQNSIT
+5229 
-5237 ATDASVESASLAM
+5237 
-5250 TANTGSVEATGF
+5250 
-5262 TATVADQASVV
+5262 
-5273 AGDTVVLDNAE
+5273 
-5284 LTAGAL
+5284 
-5290 TATANLGDL
+5290 
-5299 SMTSAELDISGAA
+5299 
-5312 KLTAQDTITATDA
+5312 
-5325 NVTSNSLTMTANTGS
+5325 
-5340 VEASG
+5340 
-5345 LTATVADQASVVAG
+5345 
-5359 DTVVLD
+5359 
-5365 NAELTAGALTATAN
+5365 
-5379 LGDLSMM
+5379 
-5386 SAELDISDAAEL
+5386 
-5398 TAKQSITAT
+5398 
-5407 DANLTSNS
+5407 
-5415 LTMTAVTGKLDGSRL
+5415 
-5430 TTTVTGQTSVQ
+5430 
-5441 AGDSVT
+5441 
-5447 LDNAELTAGALTA
+5447 
-5460 TANLGDLSLK
+5460 
-5470 SAELDI
+5470 
-5476 SGAAK
+5476 
-5481 LTAQDTITATDANV
+5481 
-5495 TSDSLTMTA
+5495 
-5504 KTGKLDGSRLTTT
+5504 
-5517 VTGQASVEAGDSV
+5517 
-5530 TLDGSKLGAGALTA
+5530 
-5544 TANLGDLSL
+5544 
-5553 KSAELDISG
+5553 
-5562 AAKLTAQDTITATD
+5562 
-5576 ANVTSNSLTMTAKTG
+5576 
-5591 SVEASRLTA
+5591 EASRLTA
-5600 TVADQASIVAG
+5600 TVADQASVEAG
-5611 NSVTLDG
+5611 DAVVLNNADLT
-5618 SKLGAGALTATAT
+5618 AGALTATAT
-5631 TGDLSVKNT
+5631 SGDLSVKAA
-5640 EIKAAK
+5640 EINATK
-5646 GGITLTAEAS
+5646 GGVTLTAKAV
-5656 DIDASGVNLS
+5656 DIDASGVNLT
-5666 AVGAATLTAG
+5666 AVGPAKLTAG
-5676 QDLKLAP
+5676 QNLKLTP
-5683 SGDAVARVTAKS
+5683 SGDAVASVTAKS
-5695 LSATASGAL
+5695 LSATAGGAL
-5704 DASRLEVKVE
+5704 DASRLQVKVN
-5714 EASAFQ
+5714 EASAFR

-5744 VEGARITVDV
+5744 VEGSRITVDV
-5754 TGNGYNEGNR
+5754 TGNGYNEGDR
-5764 DDYEGV
+5764 GDYEGV
-5770 VTFKSSKGPIT
+5770 VTIKSSKGPIT

-5794 FARSEGNLNVET
+5794 FARSEGDLNVET
-5806 ARFEI
+5806 AGFKI

-5818 KSTGGDLTLAGAIGL
+5818 KSTGGNLTLAGATGL

-5956 LETKRDLTVEA
+5956 LETKKDLTVEA
-5967 DHLTGDRIAAESVL
+5967 NHLTGDRIAAESVF
-5981 ASGSAL
+5981 AAGSAL

-6000 VQASGQNVKFSSKD
+6000 VQVSGKNVKFSSKD

-6087 ILQQEVS
+6087 ILQREVS

-6190 AAAVHG
+6190 AAAVQG

-6217 GAPQGIVFSGGLSGS
+6217 GAPQGVVFSGGLSGS

-6422 LREPTKEDFGW
+6422 LRESTKEDFGW

>member
-39 LSTLL
+39 LSALL

-59 SGWGSTTVTAD
+59 SGWDSTTVTAD
-70 QANKVLNVTTSK
+70 QAGKVLNVTTSK

-94 REFTVNADQIANLQF
+94 SQFTVNADQIANLQF
-109 GTSQQLLNLVNAKI
+109 GSGQQLLNLVNAKI

-184 RTFNDAFLQNLR
+184 TTFNDAFLQNLR

-231 SGARLTTGVTN
+231 SGASLTTGVAN

-264 ELAFETDPDTG
+264 DLAFETDPDTG

-287 AADAETQTPES
+287 AADAETQAPES

-322 AAGDLTAKAYA
+322 AAGNLTAKAYA
-333 GNGAVNLLADD
+333 GNGAVNPLAGA

-365 GTVRAEG
+365 GTVHAEG
-372 KLTAEA
+372 NLTAEA

-428 VTGVK
+428 VTGVQ

-445 KVGDQSGFK
+445 KVGNQSGFK
-454 NFLNWGKAEEIPVVS
+454 NFLNWGKAESIPVVS

-504 ASVKAATSATKAPQ
+504 ASVKSATSATKAPQ

-523 ADLDAGTTVS
+523 ADLDAGTNVS
-533 VADGASISAAG
+533 VADGASIGAAG

-581 NITKFNASAQANLGE
+581 NITKFNASAQTNIGA
-596 GFTSS
+596 GFTTS

-610 ETETLKV
+610 KTETLKV

-660 TTAKFQLGG
+660 TTSKFQLGG

-678 SATVTIAPNVQLQS
+678 SATVTIEPNVKLES

-707 HYEAVTKQVIDNEK
+707 HYEAVTKQVIDNEQ
-721 GNVDKDKQGAL
+721 GNAEKDKQGAL
-732 AILINEAGDGASSL
+732 AILINETGDGASSL
-746 ASVTVGDGASIKT
+746 ASVTVGDGASIT
-759 SSSGD
+759 TRSSGD
-764 LTLTAEALINK
+764 LTLTSKALINK
-775 DRFEFLKKE
+775 DRFKFLKQE

-792 AAHFSADAYQE
+792 ADHFTADAYKD

-810 AKDKMVEAFDAVGQA
+810 AKYKMVEAFDAVGQA

-840 EFSSTLK
+840 EFSRTLK
-847 ALMSLVGEGAGTASD
+847 DLMSLVGEGAGTASD

-926 AQALGLTATSR
+926 AEALGLTATSR

-959 KGTSLG
+959 KGKSLG

-1043 TLDDLTIK
+1043 RSDDLTIK

-1095 KDLDGTTS
+1095 KDLDGTSS

-1130 VGLTGQAGVSGSGS
+1130 VGLAGQAGVSGSGSGS

-1155 LSALGSQTGST
+1155 LGALGTQTGSS

-1179 ALQSAVSSGA
+1179 ALQGAVSSGA

-1210 ETGNPSSGIASAGS
+1210 ETGNPSSALSGIASAGS
-1224 VTSGIQAAG
+1224 VTSGIEAAG

-1247 DVKESNVLHI
+1247 DVTESNVLHI
-1257 EGATADQDGMITLDA
+1257 EGASADQNGMITLDA

-1315 NNAENRLTLKN
+1315 NNAENRLTIKN

-1374 KNTVSADVEGLSVR
+1374 ENTVRADVEGLSVG

-1401 TGEVQVTGGTTVGVA
+1401 TGEIQVTGGTTVGVA

-1431 VADIDNTVASTIKGA
+1431 VADIDNTVASTLKGA
-1446 NFTNV
+1446 NFTNA

-1531 AERAKGRTGLVEED
+1531 AERAKGRTGFVEED
-1545 KVLNRSLLEGVQI
+1545 ELLNRSLLKGVQI
-1558 AEDDSGSNYRDLSS
+1558 AEDDSGENYRDLSS
-1572 DFLDGSGMTQVSAAI
+1572 GFMDGSGMTQVSAAI

-1728 NNALTTLKKS
+1728 NNALTTLKNS
-1738 TISSFKDASAEDG
+1738 TISSVKDASAEDG

-1767 IWTAAAAATISSNAA
+1767 IWTAAAAATVSSNAA

-1798 DVDAVTLDGLERF
+1798 DVDAVTLDGLGHF

-1912 GLKTNNE
+1912 GLKTNNK

-1951 ASQAAALGAGVAV
+1951 GSQAAALGAGVAV

-2025 SLTDSILHAADAVAV
+2025 ALTDSILQAADAVAV

-2073 GATTATVSGSAV
+2073 GATTATVSGSSV

-2091 IGTLTMKSGV
+2091 TGTLTMKSGV
-2101 DDTNINNAI
+2101 DDTHINNAI

-2123 DKRAEEKVDGIA
+2123 DKRTEETVDGIA
-2135 VSATSATTYKT
+2135 VAATSATTYKT

-2169 GKTEAGVSQSTLESA
+2169 GRTEAGVSSSTLESA

-2217 QTDAAHATRAAVED
+2217 QTDAAHATRAAVENSSLT
-2231 SALISAATTLSA
+2231 SAAATTLSA

-2277 VTALTNS
+2277 VTALENS
-2284 TVAGGAYTQKAD
+2284 TVAGGAYMQKAD
-2296 YLGRLTNLGVS
+2296 YLGRITNLGVS

-2326 VVVKSVVDGGSVVK
+2326 VVVKSVVDGGSAVK

-2384 VLVDDAQLG
+2384 VVVDDAQLG

-2434 GDVGTMV
+2434 GNVGTMV
-2441 KNASLKG
+2441 KNAALKG

-2465 VSASASLGAGLAAN
+2465 VSASASLAAGLAAN

-2486 GTGSYAELLGDG
+2486 GTGSYAELLGEG
-2498 DTGTSATLEKFKSDY
+2498 DAGTSATLEKFKGDY
-2513 GALSKKD
+2513 GALSKKE

-2526 GGASDG
+2526 GGASEG
-2532 EVMAKTEAKSNLVS
+2532 EVKAETEAKSDLVK

-2551 SVDSTF
+2551 SVNSTF

-2565 AAKEDAKE
+2565 AAKEDAKA

-2583 GTAGSVGIGASVV
+2583 GTAGAVGIGASVV
-2596 TVDRVIGASVTMSGG
+2596 TVDRVMGASVTMSGG
-2611 GISAKTAEITA
+2611 GINAKTAEITA
-2622 SVGADDSLKVHQG
+2622 SAGADDSLKVHQG

-2662 ANVKGESVVI
+2662 ANVKGESVHI

-2691 VAVGA
+2691 VAIGA

-2701 KDDSSVVVKLENSN
+2701 KDASSVVVKLENSN
-2715 FEGDVKATVDR
+2715 FVGDVKATVDR
-2726 AQRLHAEATAGY
+2726 AQRLQAEATAGY

-2757 QATLSNISASGAS
+2757 QATLTNVSASGAS

-2796 GVVKATAEES
+2796 GVVQATAEES

-2849 GGAVVAG
+2849 GGAAVAG

-2872 SVDGTAFRAAEGKI
+2872 SVDGTAFRAAEEKI

-2923 VHGLESEMTLKGSAS
+2923 VHGLESEMTLKGSAT

-2967 DANDAVHT
+2967 DGNDAVRT
-2975 THKDTSSA
+2975 THEDISSA

-3024 VGTNTMKGSTAV
+3024 VGTNTMEGSTAV

-3072 VYGAIAGGGIKFANT
+3072 VYGAIAGGGIKFTNT

-3097 KKASLFAGDSITA
+3097 KNASLFAGDSITA

-3128 AFNAVGATVESSV
+3128 AFNALGATVESSV
-3141 KNANTVSVA
+3141 KNANTVSVE

-3164 ALAATGEDVLEHEA
+3164 ALAATGEDQLEHEA

-3190 DSKTNVTVERTN
+3190 NSNAKVTVERTN
-3202 TVSLESGAEI
+3202 TVSLKSGAEI

-3323 RISVTGSIDAGVN
+3323 RINVTGSIDAGVN

-3355 IAGSQSQPT
+3355 IAGSQNKPT

-3403 ILREYTGATKE
+3403 ILREYTGATTE

-3431 QKGLGEWVTLKFEK
+3431 QKGLGEWVTLEFTE
-3445 DGQEFTQRTFV
+3445 DGKTVTQRTFV

-3496 EGVRIKNESNA
+3496 EGVWIKNESNA

-3542 NVRSSDNTADPVIR
+3542 NVRSSDNTADPVIS

-3565 YTVKHEKDESGKPF
+3565 YTVKYKEDEPGNPL
-3579 EETVTP
+3579 TVTP

-3601 VSISAKDGDLVSLGD
+3601 VSIWAKDGDLVSLGD

-3648 NAWQTEIGQ
+3648 NAWQNEIGQ

-3666 SKDPSKTFVSSNAQ
+3666 SKDPSTLFVSSDVQ

-3692 IIISGDLINLNGTIQ
+3692 IIISGDLINLNGTVQ

-3719 TVLEAKISEIREA
+3719 TVLEQKISEIREA

-3811 ADVRFNAGDHD
+3811 ADVRFNAGNHD

-3898 EGMVSGSTETQY
+3898 EGMVSSTTERKY
-3910 YEYMAKWWGEA
+3910 SEYMAKWWGA
-3921 ADKLQDAFE
+3921 ADDKLKEAFAVEGE
-3930 TEKKTITKSGNL
+3930 TIEKSGDL
-3942 YQGATITDQL
+3942 YQGATITDKL
-3952 TRPNKGSGQDDNFYA
+3952 TRPNKGIGQDANFYA
-3967 WMDVLDQTDTGYQV
+3967 WMDVIDKTDTGYQV
-3981 TTKKWKTGFLG
+3981 TKKKWKTGFLG

-4048 QGGTIRLNAG
+4048 QGGTISLNAG
-4058 GDIRAESAGA
+4058 GNIRAESAGA

-4073 DTINLTAKG
+4073 NTINLTAKG

-4093 KGGSGELK
+4093 KGGSGALK
-4101 LGATAANIHI
+4101 LGAEAANIRI

-4120 NVSSDGLLAGS
+4120 TVSSDGLLAGS
-4131 TLSVAVRGDLQAAE
+4131 TLSVAVRGDLQAAK

-4155 VEGGVKV
+4155 AEGGVKV
-4162 KDLRQLEAAGTH
+4162 NDLRQLEAAGTH

-4187 ASAGDLGLGL
+4187 ASTGDLGLGL

-4208 VQNGSVYDASG
+4208 VENGSVYDASG

-4227 DEKRLEAWE
+4227 DEKRLEAWK

-4265 QAYARMESYQAFK
+4265 QAYARMESYQAFIK
-4278 EKGGELTDAQN
+4278 KGGKLTQAQE
-4289 QDYTALQAIYGGFE
+4289 QDYTDLQAIYGQFA
-4303 SAEAAVSAMEKD
+4303 SAEAAVSAMEQD
-4315 ENSSLGKLVASR
+4315 ETSSLGKLIASR

-4361 RGKNVE
+4361 RGVNVE

-4504 SDPAKWAAVN
+4504 SDPTKWAAVN

-4571 IQGQTLNFEVLGDF
+4571 IQGQTLNFEVRGDF
-4585 GTEDTALRVGTASTV
+4585 GTEDTALRVGTDSTV

-4663 ESTGENKDLAVTSK
+4663 ESTGEHKDLAVTSK

-4685 NSTVRSKGGVKLD
+4685 NSTVRSEGGVKLD

-4708 GVVEASGDAS
+4708 GVVEAAGDAS

-4723 VTATQ
+4723 VTATR
-4728 GKLSAGGRIEVGAT
+4728 GNLRAGGRIEVGAT
-4742 GGGIDAAGLQTQAGA
+4742 GGGINAAGLQTQAGA

-4778 AGDVNISSE
+4778 AHDVKISSE
-4787 GTLDLANAT
+4787 ETLDLANAT
-4796 VQSTAGKVELN
+4796 VQSTAGKVELD
-4807 GLAGVVAK
+4807 GLAGIVAK
-4815 DATLLAAEA
+4815 DATLLAAKE
-4824 VTVTANE
+4824 VTVEANE
-4831 NVEVSNSTVE
+4831 NIEVSNSTVK

-4846 ITAAKSLTGTELKS
+4846 ITAAQNLTGTGLEGT
-4860 KITGAAAFTAGEN
+4860 ITGAAELTAGEN

-4892 GLSALGAAINA
+4892 GLSARGAALNA
-4903 TEGTLTLTA
+4903 TKGTLTLKA
-4912 EAADIDASSAT
+4912 EAADIDAS
-4923 LTAKD
+4923 
-4928 EVKLTA
+4928 
-4934 NQSITAEDA
+4934 
-4943 SVEAASLA
+4943 
-4951 MTANTGSVKASG
+4951 G
-4963 FTATVADKA
+4963 
-4972 SVEADDSVTLDG
+4972 
-4984 SKIGAGALTATA
+4984 
-4996 KTGDLSVKEADIKA
+4996 
-5010 TTGGI
+5010 
-5015 TLTAEAADIDASS
+5015 

-5058 MTANT
+5058 MTADTGSVGATGFTATVADQVSVVAGDTVVLDNAELAAGALTATASLGDLSVKDAVITATKDGVTLTAEAADIDASSAKLTVKDELTLTAQQSITATDANVTSNSLTMTANT
-5063 GSVEAT
+5063 GSVEASRLTATVADQASVEAGNSVTLDSSKLGLGALTASAKSSDLSLTSAEIEVSGAAELTAQDTITATDANVTSDSLTMTAET
-5069 GFTATVAGQALV
+5069 GSVEASDFMATVAGQALV

-5109 LKSAEVDISG
+5109 LKSAEIEVSG
-5119 AAELTAKQSITATE
+5119 AAKLTAQDSITATD
-5133 ASVEAASLAMTA
+5133 ANVTSNSLTMTA
-5145 ETGSVEASGLT
+5145 ETGSVEASRLIT
-5156 ATVADQASV
+5156 IVADQALV
-5165 VAGDTVVLDNA
+5165 EAGDSVTLDNA

-5183 TATASLGDLSVKDAV
+5183 TATAKKGNLSVKDAEV
-5198 ITATKGGITL
+5198 TTKTGGVTL
-5208 TAEAADIDAS
+5208 TAEAADINAS
-5218 SAKLTAEGEVK
+5218 NTKLTAEGEVK

-5237 ATDASVESASLAM
+5237 ATDASVEADSLTM
-5250 TANTGSVEATGF
+5250 TAETGSVEATGF
-5262 TATVADQASVV
+5262 TATVTGQASVV
-5273 AGDTVVLDNAE
+5273 AGDSVMLDNAE
-5284 LTAGAL
+5284 LTAG
-5290 TATANLGDL
+5290 
-5299 SMTSAELDISGAA
+5299 S
-5312 KLTAQDTITATDA
+5312 
-5325 NVTSNSLTMTANTGS
+5325 
-5340 VEASG
+5340 
-5345 LTATVADQASVVAG
+5345 
-5359 DTVVLD
+5359 
-5365 NAELTAGALTATAN
+5365 
-5379 LGDLSMM
+5379 
-5386 SAELDISDAAEL
+5386 
-5398 TAKQSITAT
+5398 
-5407 DANLTSNS
+5407 
-5415 LTMTAVTGKLDGSRL
+5415 
-5430 TTTVTGQTSVQ
+5430 
-5441 AGDSVT
+5441 
-5447 LDNAELTAGALTA
+5447 
-5460 TANLGDLSLK
+5460 
-5470 SAELDI
+5470 
-5476 SGAAK
+5476 
-5481 LTAQDTITATDANV
+5481 
-5495 TSDSLTMTA
+5495 
-5504 KTGKLDGSRLTTT
+5504 
-5517 VTGQASVEAGDSV
+5517 
-5530 TLDGSKLGAGALTA
+5530 
-5544 TANLGDLSL
+5544 
-5553 KSAELDISG
+5553 
-5562 AAKLTAQDTITATD
+5562 
-5576 ANVTSNSLTMTAKTG
+5576 
-5591 SVEASRLTA
+5591 
-5600 TVADQASIVAG
+5600 
-5611 NSVTLDG
+5611 
-5618 SKLGAGALTATAT
+5618 LTATAT
-5631 TGDLSVKNT
+5631 TGVLSVKDA
-5640 EIKAAK
+5640 EITTKT
-5646 GGITLTAEAS
+5646 GGVTLTAEAA
-5656 DIDASGVNLS
+5656 DIDASCVNLT

-5683 SGDAVARVTAKS
+5683 SGDAVASVTAKS
-5695 LSATASGAL
+5695 LSATAGGAL
-5704 DASRLEVKVE
+5704 DASRLQVAVK
-5714 EASAFQ
+5714 EASAFR

-5744 VEGARITVDV
+5744 VEGSRITVDV
-5754 TGNGYNEGNR
+5754 TGNGYNEGDR
-5764 DDYEGV
+5764 GDYEGV
-5770 VTFKSSKGPIT
+5770 VTFKSSKGPVT

-5794 FARSEGNLNVET
+5794 FARSEGDLNVET
-5806 ARFEI
+5806 AGFKI

-5818 KSTGGDLTLAGAIGL
+5818 KSTGGNLTLAGATGL
-5833 KGDFL
+5833 KGNFL

-5956 LETKRDLTVEA
+5956 LETKKDLTVEA
-5967 DHLTGDRIAAESVL
+5967 NHLTGDRIAAESVF
-5981 ASGSAL
+5981 AAGSAL

-6073 SENKAKVTLHAAGS
+6073 AENKAKVTLKAAGS
-6087 ILQQEVS
+6087 ILQREVS

-6196 SDLSAD
+6196 RDLSAD
-6202 GRLAIVTALEKNAPK
+6202 GRLAIVTALEKKAPK
-6217 GAPQGIVFSGGLSGS
+6217 GAPQGVVFSGGLSGS

-6386 GSWLFLRLRPDA
+6386 GSWLFLRLRPDT

>member
-1 MNAIFKVLW
+1 M
-10 NKARGQFVATDETK
+10 
-24 TAFGKGKVRS
+24 
-34 TVQKG
+34 
-39 LSTLL
+39 
-44 LSALAAGSVSAAGVV
+44 
-59 SGWGSTTVTAD
+59 
-70 QANKVLNVTTSK
+70 
-82 YVNDGKTGINKF
+82 
-94 REFTVNADQIANLQF
+94 
-109 GTSQQLLNLVNAKI
+109 
-123 EIDGVVNAVK
+123 
-133 NNKIGGDLYFVSPV
+133 
-147 GMVVGTTG
+147 
-155 VINAGSL
+155 
-162 TTTITTQDQFNTW
+162 
-175 SNLANGDQP
+175 
-184 RTFNDAFLQNLR
+184 
-196 TGDGVPINPA
+196 
-206 GVITVKGS
+206 
-214 INAGNSLALL
+214 
-224 AGSVQIT
+224 
-231 SGARLTTGVTN
+231 
-242 FQDLVNIRGA
+242 
-252 DGQVTTSANLEK
+252 
-264 ELAFETDPDTG
+264 
-275 DVLLFARAAGDL
+275 
-287 AADAETQTPES
+287 
-298 GEKTDGKGT
+298 
-307 AVAASVVVE
+307 E
-316 EGAVVK
+316 E
-322 AAGDLTAKAYA
+322 
-333 GNGAVNLLADD
+333 
-344 PILFKSSDG
+344 
-353 EGRDVSASVELL
+353 
-365 GTVRAEG
+365 
-372 KLTAEA
+372 
-378 RAFNIVDHSTSF
+378 
-390 IGKALETIQSG
+390 
-401 FVPIDTGTIEYVDM
+401 
-415 SADARVTVGEKAE
+415 
-428 VTGVK
+428 
-433 GLTLESEAHSDL
+433 
-445 KVGDQSGFK
+445 
-454 NFLNWGKAEEIPVVS
+454 
-469 AAAMRVKNTSA
+469 
-480 VEIKGALATD
+480 
-490 GELKLAAAGDLKVD
+490 
-504 ASVKAATSATKAPQ
+504 
-518 ASFIY
+518 
-523 ADLDAGTTVS
+523 
-533 VADGASISAAG
+533 
-544 TSALGPSKVTVE
+544 
-556 AKQTNRVET
+556 
-565 DAETNTP
+565 
-572 PTGNIALAV
+572 
-581 NITKFNASAQANLGE
+581 
-596 GFTSS
+596 
-601 GTADVRATN
+601 
-610 ETETLKV
+610 
-617 RAKTTVG
+617 
-624 DYGIQMKIMDFGSN
+624 
-638 LAFGKVADSLAG
+638 
-650 VFGTSAGGSA
+650 
-660 TTAKFQLGG
+660 
-669 AAAYVKNAQ
+669 
-678 SATVTIAPNVQLQS
+678 
-692 TGKFTVE
+692 
-699 AKSDLADH
+699 
-707 HYEAVTKQVIDNEK
+707 
-721 GNVDKDKQGAL
+721 
-732 AILINEAGDGASSL
+732 
-746 ASVTVGDGASIKT
+746 
-759 SSSGD
+759 
-764 LTLTAEALINK
+764 
-775 DRFEFLKKE
+775 
-784 LIDCFNAY
+784 
-792 AAHFSADAYQE
+792 
-803 ELAAFTA
+803 
-810 AKDKMVEAFDAVGQA
+810 
-825 ENFTTGITQL
+825 
-835 QTAFE
+835 
-840 EFSSTLK
+840 
-847 ALMSLVGEGAGTASD
+847 
-862 FIDFGMSVL
+862 
-871 DFLNPA
+871 
-877 SYTNAFVSAGGKTYK
+877 
-892 AQADNPFSVAGSLAV
+892 
-907 LDQTTKS
+907 
-914 AVEVGAGAALES
+914 
-926 AQALGLTATSR
+926 
-937 NESIAMG
+937 
-944 GQLDNFLGVPLPNID
+944 
-959 KGTSLG
+959 
-965 ASVVYHELGTDN
+965 
-977 LILVKE
+977 
-983 GAALSGTKT
+983 
-992 DLNANDELDGVTI
+992 DEL
-1005 AASAGYNTGTLS
+1005 
-1017 ASGMAAVTEADAKNR
+1017 
-1032 IAIDDEARIEA
+1032 
-1043 TLDDLTIK
+1043 
-1051 ALRDDSVQTV
+1051 
-1061 AGALSFVKSVDGAA
+1061 
-1075 NAVGA
+1075 
-1080 GVAVN
+1080 
-1085 LGSFGNTLEM
+1085 
-1095 KDLDGTTS
+1095 
-1103 IGDYGAGALKAG
+1103 
-1115 GTLALTAESGLSLNA
+1115 
-1130 VGLTGQAGVSGSGS
+1130 
-1144 ANTKKPDAAGD
+1144 
-1155 LSALGSQTGST
+1155 
-1166 ALTGAASGLAEGG
+1166 
-1179 ALQSAVSSGA
+1179 
-1189 GLAAA
+1189 
-1194 QAGGD
+1194 
-1199 AAGADGSYSGL
+1199 
-1210 ETGNPSSGIASAGS
+1210 
-1224 VTSGIQAAG
+1224 
-1233 SSFQLSAAGSFAWN
+1233 
-1247 DVKESNVLHI
+1247 
-1257 EGATADQDGMITLDA
+1257 
-1272 QKTAVESVT
+1272 
-1281 NKWVGAFAG
+1281 
-1290 GAAVSVSKG
+1290 
-1299 GSGTSVGIGG
+1299 
-1309 AAAVNQ
+1309 
-1315 NNAENRLTLKN
+1315 
-1326 VSLSEKVENMGV
+1326 
-1338 YSLVNGTTVAQGLG
+1338 
-1352 VAVSTS
+1352 
-1358 GGPAGAI
+1358 
-1365 DAGVSVNLI
+1365 
-1374 KNTVSADVEGLSVR
+1374 
-1388 NESGEFEYAQTAW
+1388 
-1401 TGEVQVTGGTTVGVA
+1401 
-1416 SGSGGFSGAVGAAVA
+1416 
-1431 VADIDNTVASTIKGA
+1431 
-1446 NFTNV
+1446 
-1451 KSVDVKALASLT
+1451 
-1463 QVNTAV
+1463 
-1469 GVQAAVGSG
+1469 
-1478 SGAALNGSI
+1478 
-1487 ISADITN
+1487 
-1494 IVNASAEDSQA
+1494 
-1505 SLAKDGSFT
+1505 
-1514 ITARD
+1514 
-1519 AGTGDGEEAHAY
+1519 
-1531 AERAKGRTGLVEED
+1531 
-1545 KVLNRSLLEGVQI
+1545 LNRSLLKGVQI
-1558 AEDDSGSNYRDLSS
+1558 AEDDSGENYRDLSS
-1572 DFLDGSGMTQVSAAI
+1572 GFMDGSGMTQVSAAI

-1728 NNALTTLKKS
+1728 NNALTTLKNS
-1738 TISSFKDASAEDG
+1738 TISSVKDASAEDG

-1767 IWTAAAAATISSNAA
+1767 IWTAAAAATVSSNAA

-1798 DVDAVTLDGLERF
+1798 DVDAVTLDGLGHF

-1912 GLKTNNE
+1912 GLKTNNK

-1951 ASQAAALGAGVAV
+1951 GSQAAALGAGVAV

-2025 SLTDSILHAADAVAV
+2025 ALTDSILQAADAVAV

-2073 GATTATVSGSAV
+2073 GATTATVSGSSV

-2091 IGTLTMKSGV
+2091 TGTLTMKSGV
-2101 DDTNINNAI
+2101 ADANINNAI
-2110 VEQDALNVQTSLE
+2110 VEQDALNIQTSLE
-2123 DKRAEEKVDGIA
+2123 DKRAEETVDGIA

-2146 LTINGGGAGSAQAA
+2146 LTINGGGGGSAQAA

-2217 QTDAAHATRAAVED
+2217 QTDAAHATRAAVENSSLT
-2231 SALISAATTLSA
+2231 SAAATTLSA

-2277 VTALTNS
+2277 VTALENS

-2296 YLGRLTNLGVS
+2296 YLGRITNLGVS

-2326 VVVKSVVDGGSVVK
+2326 VVVKSVVDGGSAVK

-2384 VLVDDAQLG
+2384 VVVDDAQLG

-2434 GDVGTMV
+2434 GNVGTMV
-2441 KNASLKG
+2441 KNAALKG

-2465 VSASASLGAGLAAN
+2465 VSASASLAAGLAAN

-2486 GTGSYAELLGDG
+2486 GTGSYAELLGEG
-2498 DTGTSATLEKFKSDY
+2498 DAGTSATLEKFKGDY
-2513 GALSKKD
+2513 GALSKKE

-2526 GGASDG
+2526 GGSSEG
-2532 EVMAKTEAKSNLVS
+2532 EVKAETEAKSDLVK

-2551 SVDSTF
+2551 SVNSTF

-2565 AAKEDAKE
+2565 AAKEDAKA

-2583 GTAGSVGIGASVV
+2583 GTAGAVGIGASVV
-2596 TVDRVIGASVTMSGG
+2596 TVDRVMGASVTMSGG
-2611 GISAKTAEITA
+2611 GINAKTAEITA
-2622 SVGADDSLKVHQG
+2622 SAGADDSLKVHQG

-2662 ANVKGESVVI
+2662 ANVKGESVHI

-2701 KDDSSVVVKLENSN
+2701 KDASSVVVKLENSN
-2715 FEGDVKATVDR
+2715 FVGDVKATVDR
-2726 AQRLHAEATAGY
+2726 AQRLQAEATAGY

-2757 QATLSNISASGAS
+2757 QATLTNVSASGAS

-2796 GVVKATAEES
+2796 GVVQATAEES

-2849 GGAVVAG
+2849 GGAAVAG

-2872 SVDGTAFRAAEGKI
+2872 SVDGTAFRAAEEKI

-2923 VHGLESEMTLKGSAS
+2923 VHGLESEMTLKGSAT

-2967 DANDAVHT
+2967 DGNDAVRT
-2975 THKDTSSA
+2975 THEDISSA

-3024 VGTNTMKGSTAV
+3024 VGTNTMEGSTAV

-3072 VYGAIAGGGIKFANT
+3072 VYGAIAGGGIKFTNT

-3097 KKASLFAGDSITA
+3097 KNASLFAGDSITA

-3128 AFNAVGATVESSV
+3128 AFNALGATVESSV
-3141 KNANTVSVA
+3141 KNANTVSVE

-3164 ALAATGEDVLEHEA
+3164 ALAATGEDQLEHEA

-3190 DSKTNVTVERTN
+3190 NSNAKVTVERTN
-3202 TVSLESGAEI
+3202 TVSLKSGAEI

-3323 RISVTGSIDAGVN
+3323 RINVTGSIDAGVN

-3355 IAGSQSQPT
+3355 IAGSQNKPT

-3403 ILREYTGATKE
+3403 ILREYTGATTE

-3431 QKGLGEWVTLKFEK
+3431 QKGLGEWVTLEFTE
-3445 DGQEFTQRTFV
+3445 DGKTVTQRTFV

-3496 EGVRIKNESNA
+3496 EGVWIKNESNA

-3542 NVRSSDNTADPVIR
+3542 NVRSSDNTADPVIS

-3565 YTVKHEKDESGKPF
+3565 YTVKYKEDEPGNPL
-3579 EETVTP
+3579 TVTP

-3601 VSISAKDGDLVSLGD
+3601 VSIWAKDGDLVSLGD

-3648 NAWQTEIGQ
+3648 NAWQNEIGQ

-3666 SKDPSKTFVSSNAQ
+3666 SKDPSTTSVSSNAQ

-3692 IIISGDLINLNGTIQ
+3692 IIISGDLINLNGTVQ

-3740 NIDVKSSAYR
+3740 NIDVKSSAYQ
-3750 LQAEEA
+3750 LQAEKA
-3756 VKTDDGSYKLLVA
+3756 VETNDGSYKLLVA

-3811 ADVRFNAGDHD
+3811 ADVRFNAGNHD

-3845 DSTKGTGAKVT
+3845 DSKKDGTGAKVT

-3864 EYMVDHNGQAIGNET
+3864 EYMVDHNGQAIGEKT

-3898 EGMVSGSTETQY
+3898 EGTVSGSTETQY
-3910 YEYMAKWWGEA
+3910 YEYMAKWWGGA
-3921 ADKLQDAFE
+3921 DDKLKDAFE
-3930 TEKKTITKSGNL
+3930 TEKTTVTKSGDL

-3952 TRPNKGSGQDDNFYA
+3952 TRPNKGGDQDANFYA
-3967 WMDVLDQTDTGYQV
+3967 WMDVLAQTDTGYQV
-3981 TTKKWKTGFLG
+3981 TKKKWKTGFLG

-4048 QGGTIRLNAG
+4048 QGGTISLNAG

-4101 LGATAANIHI
+4101 LGAEAANIHI

-4120 NVSSDGLLAGS
+4120 SVSSDGLLAGS
-4131 TLSVAVRGDLQAAE
+4131 TLSVAVRGDLQAAK

-4162 KDLRQLEAAGTH
+4162 NDLRQLEAAGTH

-4187 ASAGDLGLGL
+4187 ASTGDLGLGL
-4197 IESKLG
+4197 IESKSG

-4208 VQNGSVYDASG
+4208 VENGSVYDASG

-4227 DEKRLEAWE
+4227 DEKRLEAWK

-4250 TLWQADVEAEKNRIT
+4250 KLWEADVEAEKNRIT
-4265 QAYARMESYQAFK
+4265 QAYARMESYKAFK
-4278 EKGGELTDAQN
+4278 EKGGELTDAQE
-4289 QDYTALQAIYGGFE
+4289 QDYTDLQAIYGEFA
-4303 SAEAAVSAMEKD
+4303 SAEAAVSAMEQD

-4396 TLLKALSRADIG
+4396 ALLKALSRADIG

-4446 EGSGLAVKEIVS
+4446 EDSGLAVKEIVS

-4541 KDVSLKANNL
+4541 QDVSLKANNL

-4571 IQGQTLNFEVLGDF
+4571 IQGQTLNFEVRGDF
-4585 GTEDTALRVGTASTV
+4585 GTEDTALRVGTSSTV

-4652 AVKQITLTGNL
+4652 ALKQITLTGNL
-4663 ESTGENKDLAVTSK
+4663 ESTGEHKDLAVTSK

-4708 GVVEASGDAS
+4708 GVVEAAGDAS

-4728 GKLSAGGRIEVGAT
+4728 GNLSAGGRIEIGAT

-4778 AGDVNISSE
+4778 AGDVKISSE
-4787 GTLDLANAT
+4787 ETLDLANAT
-4796 VQSTAGKVELN
+4796 VKSTAGKVELD
-4807 GLAGVVAK
+4807 GLAGIVAK
-4815 DATLLAAEA
+4815 EATLLAAKE
-4824 VTVTANE
+4824 VTVTAKE

-4846 ITAAKSLTGTELKS
+4846 ITAAKNLTGTELKG
-4860 KITGAAAFTAGEN
+4860 KITGAAELTAGEN

-4880 LSGGTVSAVAAQ
+4880 LSGGTVNAVAAQ
-4892 GLSALGAAINA
+4892 GLSAHGAALNA

-4912 EAADIDASSAT
+4912 EADDIDASSAK

-4928 EVKLTA
+4928 ELTLTA
-4934 NQSITAEDA
+4934 QQSITAADA

-4951 MTANTGSVKASG
+4951 MTANTGSV
-4963 FTATVADKA
+4963 
-4972 SVEADDSVTLDG
+4972 
-4984 SKIGAGALTATA
+4984 
-4996 KTGDLSVKEADIKA
+4996 
-5010 TTGGI
+5010 
-5015 TLTAEAADIDASS
+5015 
-5028 ATLTAKD
+5028 
-5035 EVKLTAKQ
+5035 
-5043 SITATE
+5043 
-5049 ASVEADSLT
+5049 
-5058 MTANT
+5058 
-5063 GSVEAT
+5063 
-5069 GFTATVAGQALV
+5069 
-5081 EAGDSV
+5081 
-5087 TLDGSKLGLGALT
+5087 
-5100 ASAKSGDLS
+5100 
-5109 LKSAEVDISG
+5109 
-5119 AAELTAKQSITATE
+5119 
-5133 ASVEAASLAMTA
+5133 
-5145 ETGSVEASGLT
+5145 
-5156 ATVADQASV
+5156 
-5165 VAGDTVVLDNA
+5165 
-5176 ELTAGAL
+5176 
-5183 TATASLGDLSVKDAV
+5183 
-5198 ITATKGGITL
+5198 
-5208 TAEAADIDAS
+5208 
-5218 SAKLTAEGEVK
+5218 
-5229 LTAQNSIT
+5229 
-5237 ATDASVESASLAM
+5237 
-5250 TANTGSVEATGF
+5250 
-5262 TATVADQASVV
+5262 
-5273 AGDTVVLDNAE
+5273 
-5284 LTAGAL
+5284 
-5290 TATANLGDL
+5290 
-5299 SMTSAELDISGAA
+5299 
-5312 KLTAQDTITATDA
+5312 
-5325 NVTSNSLTMTANTGS
+5325 
-5340 VEASG
+5340 
-5345 LTATVADQASVVAG
+5345 
-5359 DTVVLD
+5359 
-5365 NAELTAGALTATAN
+5365 
-5379 LGDLSMM
+5379 
-5386 SAELDISDAAEL
+5386 
-5398 TAKQSITAT
+5398 
-5407 DANLTSNS
+5407 
-5415 LTMTAVTGKLDGSRL
+5415 
-5430 TTTVTGQTSVQ
+5430 
-5441 AGDSVT
+5441 
-5447 LDNAELTAGALTA
+5447 
-5460 TANLGDLSLK
+5460 
-5470 SAELDI
+5470 
-5476 SGAAK
+5476 
-5481 LTAQDTITATDANV
+5481 
-5495 TSDSLTMTA
+5495 
-5504 KTGKLDGSRLTTT
+5504 
-5517 VTGQASVEAGDSV
+5517 
-5530 TLDGSKLGAGALTA
+5530 
-5544 TANLGDLSL
+5544 
-5553 KSAELDISG
+5553 
-5562 AAKLTAQDTITATD
+5562 
-5576 ANVTSNSLTMTAKTG
+5576 
-5591 SVEASRLTA
+5591 EASRLTA
-5600 TVADQASIVAG
+5600 TVADQASVEAG
-5611 NSVTLDG
+5611 DAVVLNNADLT
-5618 SKLGAGALTATAT
+5618 AGALTATAT
-5631 TGDLSVKNT
+5631 SGDLSVKAA
-5640 EIKAAK
+5640 EINATK
-5646 GGITLTAEAS
+5646 GGVTLTAKAV
-5656 DIDASGVNLS
+5656 DIDASGVNLT
-5666 AVGAATLTAG
+5666 AVGPAKLTAG
-5676 QDLKLAP
+5676 QNLKLTP
-5683 SGDAVARVTAKS
+5683 SGDAVASVTAKS
-5695 LSATASGAL
+5695 LSATAGGAL
-5704 DASRLEVKVE
+5704 DASRLQVKVN
-5714 EASAFQ
+5714 EASAFR

-5744 VEGARITVDV
+5744 VEGSRITVDV
-5754 TGNGYNEGNR
+5754 TGNGYNEGDR
-5764 DDYEGV
+5764 GDYEGV
-5770 VTFKSSKGPIT
+5770 VTIKSSKGPIT
-5781 LTGADVKADKGDF
+5781 LTGADVKANKGDF
-5794 FARSEGNLNVET
+5794 FARSEGDLNVET
-5806 ARFEI
+5806 AGFKI

-5818 KSTGGDLTLAGAIGL
+5818 KSTGGNLTLAGATGL

-5956 LETKRDLTVEA
+5956 LETKKDLTVEA
-5967 DHLTGDRIAAESVL
+5967 NHLTGDRIAAESVF
-5981 ASGSAL
+5981 AAGSAL

-6000 VQASGQNVKFSSKD
+6000 VQVSGKNVKFSSKD

-6087 ILQQEVS
+6087 ILQREVS

-6190 AAAVHG
+6190 AAAVQG

-6217 GAPQGIVFSGGLSGS
+6217 GAPQGVVFSGGLSGS

-6422 LREPTKEDFGW
+6422 LRESTKEDFGW

>member
-1 MNAIFKVLW
+1 M
-10 NKARGQFVATDETK
+10 
-24 TAFGKGKVRS
+24 
-34 TVQKG
+34 
-39 LSTLL
+39 
-44 LSALAAGSVSAAGVV
+44 
-59 SGWGSTTVTAD
+59 TAD
-70 QANKVLNVTTSK
+70 QAGKVLNVTTSK

-94 REFTVNADQIANLQF
+94 SQFTVNADQIANLQF
-109 GTSQQLLNLVNAKI
+109 GSGQQLLNLVNAKI

-184 RTFNDAFLQNLR
+184 TTFNDAFLQNLR

-231 SGARLTTGVTN
+231 SGASLTTGVAN

-264 ELAFETDPDTG
+264 DLAFETDPDTG

-287 AADAETQTPES
+287 AADAETQAPES

-322 AAGDLTAKAYA
+322 AAGNLTAKAYA
-333 GNGAVNLLADD
+333 GNGAVNPLAGA

-365 GTVRAEG
+365 GTVHAEG
-372 KLTAEA
+372 NLTAEA

-428 VTGVK
+428 VTGVQ

-445 KVGDQSGFK
+445 KVGNQSGFK
-454 NFLNWGKAEEIPVVS
+454 NFLNWGKAESIPVVS

-504 ASVKAATSATKAPQ
+504 ASVKSATSATKAPQ

-523 ADLDAGTTVS
+523 ADLDAGTNVS
-533 VADGASISAAG
+533 VADGASIGAAG

-581 NITKFNASAQANLGE
+581 NITKFNASAQTNIGA
-596 GFTSS
+596 GFTTS

-610 ETETLKV
+610 KTETLKV

-660 TTAKFQLGG
+660 TTSKFQLGG

-678 SATVTIAPNVQLQS
+678 SATVTIEPNVKLES

-707 HYEAVTKQVIDNEK
+707 HYEAVTKQVIDNEQ
-721 GNVDKDKQGAL
+721 GNAEKDKQGAL
-732 AILINEAGDGASSL
+732 AILINETGDGASSL
-746 ASVTVGDGASIKT
+746 ASVTVGDGASIT
-759 SSSGD
+759 TRSSGD
-764 LTLTAEALINK
+764 LTLTSKALINK
-775 DRFEFLKKE
+775 DRFKFLKQE

-792 AAHFSADAYQE
+792 ADHFTADAYKD

-810 AKDKMVEAFDAVGQA
+810 AKYKMVEAFDAVGQA

-840 EFSSTLK
+840 EFSRTLK
-847 ALMSLVGEGAGTASD
+847 DLMSLVGEGAGTASD

-907 LDQTTKS
+907 LDQTTKC

-926 AQALGLTATSR
+926 AEALGLTATSR

-959 KGTSLG
+959 KGKSLG

-1043 TLDDLTIK
+1043 RSDDLTIK

-1095 KDLDGTTS
+1095 KDLDGTSS

-1130 VGLTGQAGVSGSGS
+1130 VGLAGQAGVSGSGSGS

-1155 LSALGSQTGST
+1155 LGALGTQTGSS

-1179 ALQSAVSSGA
+1179 ALQGAVSSGA

-1210 ETGNPSSGIASAGS
+1210 ETGNPSSALSGIASAGS
-1224 VTSGIQAAG
+1224 VTSGIEAAG

-1247 DVKESNVLHI
+1247 DVTESNVLHI
-1257 EGATADQDGMITLDA
+1257 EGASADQNGMITLDA

-1315 NNAENRLTLKN
+1315 NNAENRLTIKN

-1374 KNTVSADVEGLSVR
+1374 ENTVRADVEGLSVG

-1401 TGEVQVTGGTTVGVA
+1401 TGEIQVTGGTTVGVA

-1431 VADIDNTVASTIKGA
+1431 VADIDNTVASTLKGA
-1446 NFTNV
+1446 NFTNA

-1531 AERAKGRTGLVEED
+1531 AERAKGRTGFVEED
-1545 KVLNRSLLEGVQI
+1545 ELLNRSLLKGVQI
-1558 AEDDSGSNYRDLSS
+1558 AEDDSGENYRDLSS
-1572 DFLDGSGMTQVSAAI
+1572 GFMDGSGMTQVSAAI
-1587 SVAATGGSSGGAGGA
+1587 SVAATGGSSGGA

-1728 NNALTTLKKS
+1728 NNALTTLKNS
-1738 TISSFKDASAEDG
+1738 TISSVKDASAEDG

-1767 IWTAAAAATISSNAA
+1767 IWTAAAAATVSSNAA

-1798 DVDAVTLDGLERF
+1798 DVDAVTLDGLGHF

-1912 GLKTNNE
+1912 GLKTNNK

-1951 ASQAAALGAGVAV
+1951 GSQAAALGAGVAV

-2025 SLTDSILHAADAVAV
+2025 ALTDSILQAADAVAV

-2073 GATTATVSGSAV
+2073 GATTATVSGSSV

-2091 IGTLTMKSGV
+2091 TGTLTMKSGV
-2101 DDTNINNAI
+2101 DDTHINNAI

-2123 DKRAEEKVDGIA
+2123 DKRTEETVDGIA
-2135 VSATSATTYKT
+2135 VAATSATTYKT

-2169 GKTEAGVSQSTLESA
+2169 GRTEAGVSSSTLESA

-2217 QTDAAHATRAAVED
+2217 QTDAAHATRAAVENSSLT
-2231 SALISAATTLSA
+2231 SAAATTLSA

-2277 VTALTNS
+2277 VTALENS
-2284 TVAGGAYTQKAD
+2284 TVAGGAYMQKAD
-2296 YLGRLTNLGVS
+2296 YLGRITNLGVS

-2326 VVVKSVVDGGSVVK
+2326 VVVKSVVDGGSAVK

-2384 VLVDDAQLG
+2384 VVVDDAQLG

-2434 GDVGTMV
+2434 GNVGTMV
-2441 KNASLKG
+2441 KKAALKG

-2465 VSASASLGAGLAAN
+2465 VSASASLAAGLAAN

-2486 GTGSYAELLGDG
+2486 GTGSYAELLGEG
-2498 DTGTSATLEKFKSDY
+2498 DAGTSATLEKFKGDY
-2513 GALSKKD
+2513 GALSKKE

-2526 GGASDG
+2526 GGASEG
-2532 EVMAKTEAKSNLVS
+2532 EVKAETEAKSDLVK

-2551 SVDSTF
+2551 SVNSTF

-2565 AAKEDAKE
+2565 AAKEDAKA

-2583 GTAGSVGIGASVV
+2583 GTAGAVGIGASVV
-2596 TVDRVIGASVTMSGG
+2596 TVDRVMGASVTMSGG
-2611 GISAKTAEITA
+2611 GINAKTAEITA
-2622 SVGADDSLKVHQG
+2622 SAGADDSLKVHQG

-2662 ANVKGESVVI
+2662 ANVKGESVHI

-2691 VAVGA
+2691 VAIGA

-2701 KDDSSVVVKLENSN
+2701 KDASSVVVKLENSN
-2715 FEGDVKATVDR
+2715 FVGDVKATVDR
-2726 AQRLHAEATAGY
+2726 AQRLQAEATAGY

-2757 QATLSNISASGAS
+2757 QATLTNVSASGAS

-2796 GVVKATAEES
+2796 GVVQATAEES

-2849 GGAVVAG
+2849 GGAAVAG

-2872 SVDGTAFRAAEGKI
+2872 SVDGTAFRAAEEKI

-2923 VHGLESEMTLKGSAS
+2923 VHGLESEMTLKGSAT

-2967 DANDAVHT
+2967 DGNDAVRT
-2975 THKDTSSA
+2975 THEDISSA

-3024 VGTNTMKGSTAV
+3024 VGTNTMEGSTAV

-3072 VYGAIAGGGIKFANT
+3072 VYGAIAGGGIKFTNT

-3097 KKASLFAGDSITA
+3097 KNASLFAGDSITA

-3128 AFNAVGATVESSV
+3128 AFNALGATVESSV
-3141 KNANTVSVA
+3141 KNANTVSVE

-3164 ALAATGEDVLEHEA
+3164 ALAATGEDQLEHEA

-3190 DSKTNVTVERTN
+3190 NSNAKVTVERTN
-3202 TVSLESGAEI
+3202 TVSLKSGAEI

-3323 RISVTGSIDAGVN
+3323 RINVTGSIDAGVN

-3355 IAGSQSQPT
+3355 IAGSQNKPT

-3403 ILREYTGATKE
+3403 ILREYTGATTE

-3431 QKGLGEWVTLKFEK
+3431 QKGLGEWVTLEFTE
-3445 DGQEFTQRTFV
+3445 DGKTVTQRTFV

-3496 EGVRIKNESNA
+3496 EGVWIKNESNA

-3542 NVRSSDNTADPVIR
+3542 NVRSSDNTADPVIS

-3565 YTVKHEKDESGKPF
+3565 YTVKYKEDEPGNPL
-3579 EETVTP
+3579 TVTP

-3601 VSISAKDGDLVSLGD
+3601 VSIWAKDGDLVSLGD

-3648 NAWQTEIGQ
+3648 NAWQNEIGQ

-3666 SKDPSKTFVSSNAQ
+3666 SKDPSTLFVSSDVQ

-3692 IIISGDLINLNGTIQ
+3692 IIISGDLINLNGTVQ

-3719 TVLEAKISEIREA
+3719 TVLEQKISEIREA

-3811 ADVRFNAGDHD
+3811 ADVRFNAGNHD

-3898 EGMVSGSTETQY
+3898 EGMVSSTTERKY
-3910 YEYMAKWWGEA
+3910 SEYMAKWWGA
-3921 ADKLQDAFE
+3921 ADDKLKEAFAVEGE
-3930 TEKKTITKSGNL
+3930 TIEKSGDL
-3942 YQGATITDQL
+3942 YQGATITDKL
-3952 TRPNKGSGQDDNFYA
+3952 TRPNKGIGQDANFYA
-3967 WMDVLDQTDTGYQV
+3967 WMDVIDKTDTGYQV
-3981 TTKKWKTGFLG
+3981 TKKKWKTGFLG

-4048 QGGTIRLNAG
+4048 QGGTISLNAG
-4058 GDIRAESAGA
+4058 GNIRAESAGA

-4073 DTINLTAKG
+4073 NTINLTAKG

-4093 KGGSGELK
+4093 KGGSGALK
-4101 LGATAANIHI
+4101 LGAEAANIRI

-4120 NVSSDGLLAGS
+4120 TVSSDGLLAGS
-4131 TLSVAVRGDLQAAE
+4131 TLSVAVRGDLQAAK

-4155 VEGGVKV
+4155 AEGGVKV
-4162 KDLRQLEAAGTH
+4162 NDLRQLEAAGTH

-4187 ASAGDLGLGL
+4187 ASTGDLGLGL

-4208 VQNGSVYDASG
+4208 VENGSVYDASG

-4227 DEKRLEAWE
+4227 DEKRLEAWK

-4265 QAYARMESYQAFK
+4265 QAYARMESYQAFIK
-4278 EKGGELTDAQN
+4278 KGGKLTQAQE
-4289 QDYTALQAIYGGFE
+4289 QDYTDLQAIYGQFA
-4303 SAEAAVSAMEKD
+4303 SAEAAVSAMEQD
-4315 ENSSLGKLVASR
+4315 ETSSLGKLIASR

-4361 RGKNVE
+4361 RGVNVE

-4504 SDPAKWAAVN
+4504 SDPTKWAAVN

-4571 IQGQTLNFEVLGDF
+4571 IQGQTLNFEVRGDF
-4585 GTEDTALRVGTASTV
+4585 GTEDTALRVGTDSTV

-4663 ESTGENKDLAVTSK
+4663 ESTGEHKDLAVTSK

-4685 NSTVRSKGGVKLD
+4685 NSTVRSEGGVKLD

-4708 GVVEASGDAS
+4708 GVVEAAGDAS

-4723 VTATQ
+4723 VTATR
-4728 GKLSAGGRIEVGAT
+4728 GNLRAGGRIEVGAT
-4742 GGGIDAAGLQTQAGA
+4742 GGGINAAGLQTQAGA

-4778 AGDVNISSE
+4778 AHDVKISSE
-4787 GTLDLANAT
+4787 ETLDLANAT
-4796 VQSTAGKVELN
+4796 VQSTAGKVELD
-4807 GLAGVVAK
+4807 GLAGIVAK
-4815 DATLLAAEA
+4815 DATLLAAKE
-4824 VTVTANE
+4824 VTVEANE
-4831 NVEVSNSTVE
+4831 NIEVSNSTVK

-4846 ITAAKSLTGTELKS
+4846 ITAAQNLTGTGLEGT
-4860 KITGAAAFTAGEN
+4860 ITGAAELTAGEN

-4892 GLSALGAAINA
+4892 GLSARGAALNA
-4903 TEGTLTLTA
+4903 TKGTLTLKA
-4912 EAADIDASSAT
+4912 EAADIDAS
-4923 LTAKD
+4923 
-4928 EVKLTA
+4928 
-4934 NQSITAEDA
+4934 
-4943 SVEAASLA
+4943 
-4951 MTANTGSVKASG
+4951 G
-4963 FTATVADKA
+4963 
-4972 SVEADDSVTLDG
+4972 
-4984 SKIGAGALTATA
+4984 
-4996 KTGDLSVKEADIKA
+4996 
-5010 TTGGI
+5010 
-5015 TLTAEAADIDASS
+5015 

-5058 MTANT
+5058 MTADT
-5063 GSVEAT
+5063 GSVGAT
-5069 GFTATVAGQALV
+5069 GFTATVA
-5081 EAGDSV
+5081 
-5087 TLDGSKLGLGALT
+5087 
-5100 ASAKSGDLS
+5100 
-5109 LKSAEVDISG
+5109 
-5119 AAELTAKQSITATE
+5119 
-5133 ASVEAASLAMTA
+5133 
-5145 ETGSVEASGLT
+5145 
-5156 ATVADQASV
+5156 DQVSV

-5176 ELTAGAL
+5176 ELAAGAL

-5198 ITATKGGITL
+5198 ITATKDGVTL

-5218 SAKLTAEGEVK
+5218 SAKLTVK
-5229 LTAQNSIT
+5229 DELTLTAQQS
-5237 ATDASVESASLAM
+5237 
-5250 TANTGSVEATGF
+5250 
-5262 TATVADQASVV
+5262 
-5273 AGDTVVLDNAE
+5273 
-5284 LTAGAL
+5284 
-5290 TATANLGDL
+5290 
-5299 SMTSAELDISGAA
+5299 
-5312 KLTAQDTITATDA
+5312 ITATDA

-5340 VEASG
+5340 VEASR
-5345 LTATVADQASVVAG
+5345 LTATVADQASVEAG
-5359 DTVVLD
+5359 NSVTLD
-5365 NAELTAGALTATAN
+5365 SSKLGLGALTA
-5379 LGDLSMM
+5379 
-5386 SAELDISDAAEL
+5386 SAKS
-5398 TAKQSITAT
+5398 S
-5407 DANLTSNS
+5407 
-5415 LTMTAVTGKLDGSRL
+5415 
-5430 TTTVTGQTSVQ
+5430 
-5441 AGDSVT
+5441 
-5447 LDNAELTAGALTA
+5447 
-5460 TANLGDLSLK
+5460 DLSLT
-5470 SAELDI
+5470 SAEI
-5476 SGAAK
+5476 EVSGAAE

-5504 KTGKLDGSRLTTT
+5504 ETGSVEASRLITI
-5517 VTGQASVEAGDSV
+5517 VADQALVEAGDSV
-5530 TLDGSKLGAGALTA
+5530 TLDNAELTAGALTA
-5544 TANLGDLSL
+5544 TAKKGNLSVKD
-5553 KSAELDISG
+5553 AEVTTKTGGVTLTAEAADINASNTKLTAEG
-5562 AAKLTAQDTITATD
+5562 EVKLTAQNSITATD
-5576 ANVTSNSLTMTAKTG
+5576 ASVEADSLTMTAETG
-5591 SVEASRLTA
+5591 SVEATGFTA
-5600 TVADQASIVAG
+5600 TVTGQASVVAG
-5611 NSVTLDG
+5611 DSVMLDNAELTAG
-5618 SKLGAGALTATAT
+5618 SLTATAT
-5631 TGDLSVKNT
+5631 TGVLSVKDA
-5640 EIKAAK
+5640 EITTKT
-5646 GGITLTAEAS
+5646 GGVTLTAEAA
-5656 DIDASGVNLS
+5656 DIDASCVNLT

-5683 SGDAVARVTAKS
+5683 SGDAVASVTAKS
-5695 LSATASGAL
+5695 LSATAGGAL
-5704 DASRLEVKVE
+5704 DASRLQVAVK
-5714 EASAFQ
+5714 EASAFR

-5744 VEGARITVDV
+5744 VEGSRITVDV
-5754 TGNGYNEGNR
+5754 TGNGYNEGDR
-5764 DDYEGV
+5764 GDYEGV
-5770 VTFKSSKGPIT
+5770 VTFKSSKGPVT

-5794 FARSEGNLNVET
+5794 FARSEGDLNVET
-5806 ARFEI
+5806 AGFKI

-5818 KSTGGDLTLAGAIGL
+5818 KSTGGNLTLAGATGL
-5833 KGDFL
+5833 KGNFL

-5956 LETKRDLTVEA
+5956 LETKKDLTVEA
-5967 DHLTGDRIAAESVL
+5967 NHLTGDRIAAESVF
-5981 ASGSAL
+5981 AAGSAL

-6073 SENKAKVTLHAAGS
+6073 AENKAKVTLKAAGS
-6087 ILQQEVS
+6087 ILQREVS

-6196 SDLSAD
+6196 RDLSAD
-6202 GRLAIVTALEKNAPK
+6202 GRLAIVTALEKKAPK
-6217 GAPQGIVFSGGLSGS
+6217 GAPQGVVFSGGLSGS

>member
-39 LSTLL
+39 LSALL

-59 SGWGSTTVTAD
+59 SGWDSTTVTAD
-70 QANKVLNVTTSK
+70 QAGKVLNVTTSK

-94 REFTVNADQIANLQF
+94 SQFTVNADQIANLQF
-109 GTSQQLLNLVNAKI
+109 GSGQQLLNLVNAKI

-184 RTFNDAFLQNLR
+184 TTFNDAFLQNLR

-231 SGARLTTGVTN
+231 SGASLTTGVAN

-264 ELAFETDPDTG
+264 DLAFETDPDTG

-287 AADAETQTPES
+287 AADAETQAPES

-322 AAGDLTAKAYA
+322 AAGNLTAKAYA
-333 GNGAVNLLADD
+333 GNGAVNPLAGA

-365 GTVRAEG
+365 GTVHAEG
-372 KLTAEA
+372 NLTAEA

-428 VTGVK
+428 VTGVQ

-445 KVGDQSGFK
+445 KVGNQSGFK
-454 NFLNWGKAEEIPVVS
+454 NFLNWGKAESIPVVS

-523 ADLDAGTTVS
+523 ADLDAGTNVS
-533 VADGASISAAG
+533 VADGASIGAAG

-581 NITKFNASAQANLGE
+581 NITKFNASAQTNIGA
-596 GFTSS
+596 GFTTS

-610 ETETLKV
+610 KTETLKV

-660 TTAKFQLGG
+660 TTSKFQLGG

-678 SATVTIAPNVQLQS
+678 SATVTIEPNVKLES

-707 HYEAVTKQVIDNEK
+707 HYEAVTKQVIDNEQ
-721 GNVDKDKQGAL
+721 GNAEKDKQGAL
-732 AILINEAGDGASSL
+732 AILINETGDGASSL
-746 ASVTVGDGASIKT
+746 ASVTVGDGASIT
-759 SSSGD
+759 TRSSGD
-764 LTLTAEALINK
+764 LTLSSEALINK
-775 DRFEFLKKE
+775 DRFKFLKQE

-792 AAHFSADAYQE
+792 ADHFTADAYKD

-810 AKDKMVEAFDAVGQA
+810 AKYKMVEAFDAVGQA

-840 EFSSTLK
+840 EFSRTLK
-847 ALMSLVGEGAGTASD
+847 DLMSLVGEGAGTASD

-926 AQALGLTATSR
+926 AEALGLTATSR

-959 KGTSLG
+959 KGKSLG

-1043 TLDDLTIK
+1043 RSDDLTIK

-1095 KDLDGTTS
+1095 KDLDGTSS

-1130 VGLTGQAGVSGSGS
+1130 VGLAGQAGVSGSGS

-1155 LSALGSQTGST
+1155 LGALGTQTGSS

-1179 ALQSAVSSGA
+1179 ALQGAVSSGA

-1210 ETGNPSSGIASAGS
+1210 ETGNPSSALSGIASAGS
-1224 VTSGIQAAG
+1224 VTSGIEAAG

-1247 DVKESNVLHI
+1247 DVTESNVLHI
-1257 EGATADQDGMITLDA
+1257 EGASADQNGMITLDA

-1315 NNAENRLTLKN
+1315 NNAENRLTIKN

-1374 KNTVSADVEGLSVR
+1374 ENTVRADVEGLSVG

-1401 TGEVQVTGGTTVGVA
+1401 TGEIQVTGGTTVGVA

-1431 VADIDNTVASTIKGA
+1431 VADIDNTVASTLKGA
-1446 NFTNV
+1446 NFTNA

-1531 AERAKGRTGLVEED
+1531 AERAKGRTGFVEED
-1545 KVLNRSLLEGVQI
+1545 ELLNRSLLKGVQI
-1558 AEDDSGSNYRDLSS
+1558 AEDDSGENYRDLSS
-1572 DFLDGSGMTQVSAAI
+1572 GFMDGSGMTQVSAAI

-1661 VSDVTQTAQASAED
+1661 VSDVTQTAQASAEA

-1728 NNALTTLKKS
+1728 NNALTTLKNS
-1738 TISSFKDASAEDG
+1738 TISSVKDASAEDG

-1767 IWTAAAAATISSNAA
+1767 IWTAAAAATVSSNAA

-1798 DVDAVTLDGLERF
+1798 DVDAVTLDGLGHF

-1912 GLKTNNE
+1912 GLKTNNK

-1951 ASQAAALGAGVAV
+1951 GSQAAALGAGVAV

-2025 SLTDSILHAADAVAV
+2025 ALTDSILQAADAVAV

-2073 GATTATVSGSAV
+2073 GATTATVSGSSV

-2091 IGTLTMKSGV
+2091 TGTLTMKSGV
-2101 DDTNINNAI
+2101 ADANINNAI
-2110 VEQDALNVQTSLE
+2110 VEQDALNIQTSLE
-2123 DKRAEEKVDGIA
+2123 DKRAEETVDGIA

-2146 LTINGGGAGSAQAA
+2146 LTINGGGGGSAQAA

-2217 QTDAAHATRAAVED
+2217 QTDAAHATRAAVENSSLT
-2231 SALISAATTLSA
+2231 SAAATTLSA

-2277 VTALTNS
+2277 VTALENS

-2296 YLGRLTNLGVS
+2296 YLGRITNLGVS

-2326 VVVKSVVDGGSVVK
+2326 VVVKSVVDGGSAVK

-2384 VLVDDAQLG
+2384 VVVDDAQLG

-2434 GDVGTMV
+2434 GNVGTMV
-2441 KNASLKG
+2441 KNAALKG

-2465 VSASASLGAGLAAN
+2465 VSASASLAAGLAAN

-2486 GTGSYAELLGDG
+2486 GTGSYAELLGEG
-2498 DTGTSATLEKFKSDY
+2498 DAGTSATLEKFKGDY
-2513 GALSKKD
+2513 GALSKKE

-2526 GGASDG
+2526 GGASEG
-2532 EVMAKTEAKSNLVS
+2532 EVKAETEAKSDLVK

-2551 SVDSTF
+2551 SVNSTF

-2565 AAKEDAKE
+2565 AAKEDAKA

-2583 GTAGSVGIGASVV
+2583 GTAGAVGIGASVV
-2596 TVDRVIGASVTMSGG
+2596 TVDRVMGASVTMSGG
-2611 GISAKTAEITA
+2611 GINAKTAEITA
-2622 SVGADDSLKVHQG
+2622 SAGADDSLKVHQG

-2662 ANVKGESVVI
+2662 ANVKGESVHI

-2701 KDDSSVVVKLENSN
+2701 KDASSVVVKLENSN
-2715 FEGDVKATVDR
+2715 FVGDVKATVDR
-2726 AQRLHAEATAGY
+2726 AQRLQAEATAGY

-2757 QATLSNISASGAS
+2757 QATLTNVSASGAS

-2796 GVVKATAEES
+2796 GVVQATAEES

-2849 GGAVVAG
+2849 GGAAVAG

-2872 SVDGTAFRAAEGKI
+2872 SVDGTAFRAAEEKI

-2923 VHGLESEMTLKGSAS
+2923 VHGLESEMTLKGSAT

-2967 DANDAVHT
+2967 DGNDAVRT
-2975 THKDTSSA
+2975 THEDISSA

-3024 VGTNTMKGSTAV
+3024 VGTNTMEGSTAV

-3072 VYGAIAGGGIKFANT
+3072 VYGAIAGGGIKFTNT

-3097 KKASLFAGDSITA
+3097 KNASLFAGDSITA

-3128 AFNAVGATVESSV
+3128 AFNALGATVESSV
-3141 KNANTVSVA
+3141 KNANTVSVE

-3164 ALAATGEDVLEHEA
+3164 ALAATGEDQLEHEA

-3190 DSKTNVTVERTN
+3190 NSNAKVTVERTN
-3202 TVSLESGAEI
+3202 TVSLKSGAEI

-3323 RISVTGSIDAGVN
+3323 RINVTGSIDAGVN

-3355 IAGSQSQPT
+3355 IAGSQNKPT

-3403 ILREYTGATKE
+3403 ILREYTGATTE

-3431 QKGLGEWVTLKFEK
+3431 QKGLGEWVTLEFTE
-3445 DGQEFTQRTFV
+3445 DGKTVTQRTFV

-3496 EGVRIKNESNA
+3496 EGVWIKNESNA

-3542 NVRSSDNTADPVIR
+3542 NVRSSDNTADPVIS

-3565 YTVKHEKDESGKPF
+3565 YTVKYKEDEPGNPL
-3579 EETVTP
+3579 TVTP

-3601 VSISAKDGDLVSLGD
+3601 VSIWAKDGDLVSLGD

-3648 NAWQTEIGQ
+3648 NAWQNEIGQ

-3666 SKDPSKTFVSSNAQ
+3666 SKDPSTTSVSSNAQ

-3692 IIISGDLINLNGTIQ
+3692 IIISGDLINLNGTVQ

-3740 NIDVKSSAYR
+3740 NIDVKSSAYQ
-3750 LQAEEA
+3750 LQAEKA
-3756 VKTDDGSYKLLVA
+3756 VETNDGSYKLLVA

-3811 ADVRFNAGDHD
+3811 ADVRFNAGNHD

-3845 DSTKGTGAKVT
+3845 DSKKDGTGAKVT

-3864 EYMVDHNGQAIGNET
+3864 EYMVDHNGQAIGEKT

-3898 EGMVSGSTETQY
+3898 EGTVSGSTETQY
-3910 YEYMAKWWGEA
+3910 YEYMAKWWGGA
-3921 ADKLQDAFE
+3921 DDKLKDAFE
-3930 TEKKTITKSGNL
+3930 TEKTTVTKSGDL

-3952 TRPNKGSGQDDNFYA
+3952 TRPNKGGDQDANFYA
-3967 WMDVLDQTDTGYQV
+3967 WMDVLAQTDTGYQV
-3981 TTKKWKTGFLG
+3981 TKKKWKTGFLG

-4048 QGGTIRLNAG
+4048 QGGTISLNAG

-4101 LGATAANIHI
+4101 LGAEAANIHI

-4120 NVSSDGLLAGS
+4120 SVSSDGLLAGS
-4131 TLSVAVRGDLQAAE
+4131 TLSVAVRGDLQAAK

-4162 KDLRQLEAAGTH
+4162 NDLRQLEAAGTH

-4187 ASAGDLGLGL
+4187 ASTGDLGLGL
-4197 IESKLG
+4197 IESKSG

-4208 VQNGSVYDASG
+4208 VENGSVYDASG

-4227 DEKRLEAWE
+4227 DEKRLEAWK

-4250 TLWQADVEAEKNRIT
+4250 KLWEADVEAEKNRIT
-4265 QAYARMESYQAFK
+4265 QAYARMESYKAFK
-4278 EKGGELTDAQN
+4278 EKGGELTDAQE
-4289 QDYTALQAIYGGFE
+4289 QDYTDLQAIYGEFA
-4303 SAEAAVSAMEKD
+4303 SAEAAVSAMEQD

-4396 TLLKALSRADIG
+4396 ALLKALSRADIG

-4446 EGSGLAVKEIVS
+4446 EDSGLAVKEIVS

-4541 KDVSLKANNL
+4541 QDVSLKANNL

-4571 IQGQTLNFEVLGDF
+4571 IQGQTLNFEVRGDF
-4585 GTEDTALRVGTASTV
+4585 GTEDTALRVGTSSTV

-4652 AVKQITLTGNL
+4652 ALKQITLTGNL
-4663 ESTGENKDLAVTSK
+4663 ESTGEHKDLAVTSK

-4708 GVVEASGDAS
+4708 GVVEAAGDAS

-4728 GKLSAGGRIEVGAT
+4728 GNLSAGGRIEIGAT

-4778 AGDVNISSE
+4778 AGDVKISSE
-4787 GTLDLANAT
+4787 ETLDLANAT
-4796 VQSTAGKVELN
+4796 VKSTAGKVELD
-4807 GLAGVVAK
+4807 GLAGIVAK
-4815 DATLLAAEA
+4815 EATLLAAKE
-4824 VTVTANE
+4824 VTVTAKE

-4846 ITAAKSLTGTELKS
+4846 ITAAKNLTGTELKG
-4860 KITGAAAFTAGEN
+4860 KITGAAELTAGEN

-4880 LSGGTVSAVAAQ
+4880 LSGGTVNAVAAQ
-4892 GLSALGAAINA
+4892 GLSAHGAALNA

-4912 EAADIDASSAT
+4912 EADDIDASSAK

-4928 EVKLTA
+4928 ELTLTA
-4934 NQSITAEDA
+4934 QQSITAADA

-4951 MTANTGSVKASG
+4951 MTANTGSV
-4963 FTATVADKA
+4963 
-4972 SVEADDSVTLDG
+4972 
-4984 SKIGAGALTATA
+4984 
-4996 KTGDLSVKEADIKA
+4996 
-5010 TTGGI
+5010 
-5015 TLTAEAADIDASS
+5015 
-5028 ATLTAKD
+5028 
-5035 EVKLTAKQ
+5035 
-5043 SITATE
+5043 
-5049 ASVEADSLT
+5049 
-5058 MTANT
+5058 
-5063 GSVEAT
+5063 
-5069 GFTATVAGQALV
+5069 
-5081 EAGDSV
+5081 
-5087 TLDGSKLGLGALT
+5087 
-5100 ASAKSGDLS
+5100 
-5109 LKSAEVDISG
+5109 
-5119 AAELTAKQSITATE
+5119 
-5133 ASVEAASLAMTA
+5133 
-5145 ETGSVEASGLT
+5145 
-5156 ATVADQASV
+5156 
-5165 VAGDTVVLDNA
+5165 
-5176 ELTAGAL
+5176 
-5183 TATASLGDLSVKDAV
+5183 
-5198 ITATKGGITL
+5198 
-5208 TAEAADIDAS
+5208 
-5218 SAKLTAEGEVK
+5218 
-5229 LTAQNSIT
+5229 
-5237 ATDASVESASLAM
+5237 
-5250 TANTGSVEATGF
+5250 
-5262 TATVADQASVV
+5262 
-5273 AGDTVVLDNAE
+5273 
-5284 LTAGAL
+5284 
-5290 TATANLGDL
+5290 
-5299 SMTSAELDISGAA
+5299 
-5312 KLTAQDTITATDA
+5312 
-5325 NVTSNSLTMTANTGS
+5325 
-5340 VEASG
+5340 
-5345 LTATVADQASVVAG
+5345 
-5359 DTVVLD
+5359 
-5365 NAELTAGALTATAN
+5365 
-5379 LGDLSMM
+5379 
-5386 SAELDISDAAEL
+5386 
-5398 TAKQSITAT
+5398 
-5407 DANLTSNS
+5407 
-5415 LTMTAVTGKLDGSRL
+5415 
-5430 TTTVTGQTSVQ
+5430 
-5441 AGDSVT
+5441 
-5447 LDNAELTAGALTA
+5447 
-5460 TANLGDLSLK
+5460 
-5470 SAELDI
+5470 
-5476 SGAAK
+5476 
-5481 LTAQDTITATDANV
+5481 
-5495 TSDSLTMTA
+5495 
-5504 KTGKLDGSRLTTT
+5504 
-5517 VTGQASVEAGDSV
+5517 
-5530 TLDGSKLGAGALTA
+5530 
-5544 TANLGDLSL
+5544 
-5553 KSAELDISG
+5553 
-5562 AAKLTAQDTITATD
+5562 
-5576 ANVTSNSLTMTAKTG
+5576 
-5591 SVEASRLTA
+5591 EASRLTA
-5600 TVADQASIVAG
+5600 TVADQASVEAG
-5611 NSVTLDG
+5611 DAVVLNNADLT
-5618 SKLGAGALTATAT
+5618 AGALTATAT
-5631 TGDLSVKNT
+5631 SGDLSVKAA
-5640 EIKAAK
+5640 EINATK
-5646 GGITLTAEAS
+5646 GGVTLTAKAV
-5656 DIDASGVNLS
+5656 DIDASGVNLT
-5666 AVGAATLTAG
+5666 AVGPAKLTAG
-5676 QDLKLAP
+5676 QNLKLTP
-5683 SGDAVARVTAKS
+5683 SGDAVASVTAKS
-5695 LSATASGAL
+5695 LSATAGGAL
-5704 DASRLEVKVE
+5704 DASRLQVKVN
-5714 EASAFQ
+5714 EASAFR

-5744 VEGARITVDV
+5744 VEGSRITVDV
-5754 TGNGYNEGNR
+5754 TGNGYNEGDR
-5764 DDYEGV
+5764 GDYEGV
-5770 VTFKSSKGPIT
+5770 VTIKSSKGPIT
-5781 LTGADVKADKGDF
+5781 LTGADVKANKGDF
-5794 FARSEGNLNVET
+5794 FARSEGDLNVET
-5806 ARFEI
+5806 AGFKI

-5818 KSTGGDLTLAGAIGL
+5818 KSTGGNLTLAGATGL

-5956 LETKRDLTVEA
+5956 LETKKDLTVEA
-5967 DHLTGDRIAAESVL
+5967 NHLTGDRIAAESVF
-5981 ASGSAL
+5981 AAGSAL

-6000 VQASGQNVKFSSKD
+6000 VQVSGKNVKFSSKD

-6087 ILQQEVS
+6087 ILQREVS

-6190 AAAVHG
+6190 AAAVQG

-6217 GAPQGIVFSGGLSGS
+6217 GAPQGVVFSGGLSGS

-6422 LREPTKEDFGW
+6422 LRESTKEDFGW

>member
-1 MNAIFKVLW
+1 M
-10 NKARGQFVATDETK
+10 
-24 TAFGKGKVRS
+24 
-34 TVQKG
+34 
-39 LSTLL
+39 
-44 LSALAAGSVSAAGVV
+44 
-59 SGWGSTTVTAD
+59 
-70 QANKVLNVTTSK
+70 
-82 YVNDGKTGINKF
+82 
-94 REFTVNADQIANLQF
+94 
-109 GTSQQLLNLVNAKI
+109 
-123 EIDGVVNAVK
+123 
-133 NNKIGGDLYFVSPV
+133 
-147 GMVVGTTG
+147 
-155 VINAGSL
+155 
-162 TTTITTQDQFNTW
+162 
-175 SNLANGDQP
+175 
-184 RTFNDAFLQNLR
+184 
-196 TGDGVPINPA
+196 
-206 GVITVKGS
+206 
-214 INAGNSLALL
+214 
-224 AGSVQIT
+224 
-231 SGARLTTGVTN
+231 
-242 FQDLVNIRGA
+242 
-252 DGQVTTSANLEK
+252 
-264 ELAFETDPDTG
+264 
-275 DVLLFARAAGDL
+275 
-287 AADAETQTPES
+287 
-298 GEKTDGKGT
+298 
-307 AVAASVVVE
+307 
-316 EGAVVK
+316 
-322 AAGDLTAKAYA
+322 
-333 GNGAVNLLADD
+333 
-344 PILFKSSDG
+344 
-353 EGRDVSASVELL
+353 
-365 GTVRAEG
+365 
-372 KLTAEA
+372 
-378 RAFNIVDHSTSF
+378 
-390 IGKALETIQSG
+390 
-401 FVPIDTGTIEYVDM
+401 
-415 SADARVTVGEKAE
+415 
-428 VTGVK
+428 
-433 GLTLESEAHSDL
+433 
-445 KVGDQSGFK
+445 
-454 NFLNWGKAEEIPVVS
+454 
-469 AAAMRVKNTSA
+469 
-480 VEIKGALATD
+480 
-490 GELKLAAAGDLKVD
+490 
-504 ASVKAATSATKAPQ
+504 
-518 ASFIY
+518 
-523 ADLDAGTTVS
+523 
-533 VADGASISAAG
+533 
-544 TSALGPSKVTVE
+544 
-556 AKQTNRVET
+556 
-565 DAETNTP
+565 
-572 PTGNIALAV
+572 
-581 NITKFNASAQANLGE
+581 
-596 GFTSS
+596 
-601 GTADVRATN
+601 
-610 ETETLKV
+610 
-617 RAKTTVG
+617 
-624 DYGIQMKIMDFGSN
+624 
-638 LAFGKVADSLAG
+638 
-650 VFGTSAGGSA
+650 
-660 TTAKFQLGG
+660 
-669 AAAYVKNAQ
+669 
-678 SATVTIAPNVQLQS
+678 
-692 TGKFTVE
+692 
-699 AKSDLADH
+699 
-707 HYEAVTKQVIDNEK
+707 
-721 GNVDKDKQGAL
+721 
-732 AILINEAGDGASSL
+732 
-746 ASVTVGDGASIKT
+746 GDGASIT
-759 SSSGD
+759 TRSSGD
-764 LTLTAEALINK
+764 LTLTSKALINK
-775 DRFEFLKKE
+775 DRFKFLKQE

-792 AAHFSADAYQE
+792 ADHFTADAYKD

-810 AKDKMVEAFDAVGQA
+810 AKYKMVEAFDAVGQA

-840 EFSSTLK
+840 EFSRTLK
-847 ALMSLVGEGAGTASD
+847 DLMSLVGEGAGTASD

-926 AQALGLTATSR
+926 AEALGLTATSR

-959 KGTSLG
+959 KGKSLG

-1043 TLDDLTIK
+1043 RSDDLTIK

-1095 KDLDGTTS
+1095 KDLDGTSS

-1130 VGLTGQAGVSGSGS
+1130 VGLAGQAGVSGSGSGS

-1155 LSALGSQTGST
+1155 LGALGTQTGSS

-1179 ALQSAVSSGA
+1179 ALQGAVSSGA

-1210 ETGNPSSGIASAGS
+1210 ETGNPSSALSGIASAGS
-1224 VTSGIQAAG
+1224 VTSGIEAAG

-1247 DVKESNVLHI
+1247 DVTESNVLHI
-1257 EGATADQDGMITLDA
+1257 EGASADQNGMITLDA

-1315 NNAENRLTLKN
+1315 NNAENRLTIKN

-1374 KNTVSADVEGLSVR
+1374 ENTVRADVEGLSVG

-1401 TGEVQVTGGTTVGVA
+1401 TGEIQVTGGTTVGVA

-1431 VADIDNTVASTIKGA
+1431 VADIDNTVASTLKGA
-1446 NFTNV
+1446 NFTNA

-1531 AERAKGRTGLVEED
+1531 AERAKGRTGFVEED
-1545 KVLNRSLLEGVQI
+1545 ELLNRSLLKGVQI
-1558 AEDDSGSNYRDLSS
+1558 AEDDSGENYRDLSS
-1572 DFLDGSGMTQVSAAI
+1572 GFMDGSGMTQVSAAI

-1728 NNALTTLKKS
+1728 NNALTTLKNS
-1738 TISSFKDASAEDG
+1738 TISSVKDASAEDG

-1767 IWTAAAAATISSNAA
+1767 IWTAAAAATVSSNAA

-1798 DVDAVTLDGLERF
+1798 DVDAVTLDGLGHF

-1912 GLKTNNE
+1912 GLKTNNK

-1951 ASQAAALGAGVAV
+1951 GSQAAALGAGVAV

-2025 SLTDSILHAADAVAV
+2025 ALTDSILQAADAVAV

-2073 GATTATVSGSAV
+2073 GATTATVSGSSV

-2091 IGTLTMKSGV
+2091 TGTLTMKSGV
-2101 DDTNINNAI
+2101 DDTHINNAI

-2123 DKRAEEKVDGIA
+2123 DKRTEETVDGIA
-2135 VSATSATTYKT
+2135 VAATSATTYKT

-2169 GKTEAGVSQSTLESA
+2169 GRTEAGVSSSTLESA

-2217 QTDAAHATRAAVED
+2217 QTDAAHATRAAVENSSLT
-2231 SALISAATTLSA
+2231 SAAATTLSA

-2277 VTALTNS
+2277 VTALENS

-2296 YLGRLTNLGVS
+2296 YLGRITNLGVS

-2326 VVVKSVVDGGSVVK
+2326 VVVKSVVDGGSAVK

-2384 VLVDDAQLG
+2384 VVVDDAQLG

-2434 GDVGTMV
+2434 GNVGTMV
-2441 KNASLKG
+2441 KNAALKG

-2465 VSASASLGAGLAAN
+2465 VSASASLAAGLAAN

-2486 GTGSYAELLGDG
+2486 GTGSYAELLGEG
-2498 DTGTSATLEKFKSDY
+2498 DAGTSATLEKFKGDY
-2513 GALSKKD
+2513 GALSKKE

-2526 GGASDG
+2526 GGASEG
-2532 EVMAKTEAKSNLVS
+2532 EVKAETEAKSDLVK

-2551 SVDSTF
+2551 SVNSTF

-2565 AAKEDAKE
+2565 AAKEDAKA

-2583 GTAGSVGIGASVV
+2583 GTAGAVGIGASVV
-2596 TVDRVIGASVTMSGG
+2596 TVDRVMGASVTMSGG
-2611 GISAKTAEITA
+2611 GINAKTAEITA
-2622 SVGADDSLKVHQG
+2622 SAGADDSLKVHQG

-2662 ANVKGESVVI
+2662 ANVKGESVHI

-2701 KDDSSVVVKLENSN
+2701 KDASSVVVKLENSN
-2715 FEGDVKATVDR
+2715 FVGDVKATVDR
-2726 AQRLHAEATAGY
+2726 AQRLQAEATAGY

-2757 QATLSNISASGAS
+2757 QATLTNVSASGAS

-2796 GVVKATAEES
+2796 GVVQATAEES

-2849 GGAVVAG
+2849 GGAAVAG

-2872 SVDGTAFRAAEGKI
+2872 SVDGTAFRAAEEKI

-2923 VHGLESEMTLKGSAS
+2923 VHGLESEMTLKGSAT

-2967 DANDAVHT
+2967 DGNDAVRT
-2975 THKDTSSA
+2975 THEDISSA

-3015 GGLAALSGA
+3015 GGLAALLGA
-3024 VGTNTMKGSTAV
+3024 VGTNTMEGSTAV

-3072 VYGAIAGGGIKFANT
+3072 VYGAIAGGGIKFTNT

-3097 KKASLFAGDSITA
+3097 KNASLFAGDSITA

-3128 AFNAVGATVESSV
+3128 AFNALGATVESSV
-3141 KNANTVSVA
+3141 KNANTVSVE

-3164 ALAATGEDVLEHEA
+3164 ALAATGEDQLEHEA

-3190 DSKTNVTVERTN
+3190 NSNAKVTVERTN
-3202 TVSLESGAEI
+3202 TVSLKSGAEI

-3323 RISVTGSIDAGVN
+3323 RINVTGSIDAGVN

-3355 IAGSQSQPT
+3355 IAGSQNKPT

-3403 ILREYTGATKE
+3403 ILREYTGATTE

-3431 QKGLGEWVTLKFEK
+3431 QKGLGEWVTLEFTE
-3445 DGQEFTQRTFV
+3445 DGKTVTQRTFV

-3496 EGVRIKNESNA
+3496 EGVWIKNESNA

-3542 NVRSSDNTADPVIR
+3542 NVRSSDNTADPVIS

-3565 YTVKHEKDESGKPF
+3565 YTVKYKEDEPGNPL
-3579 EETVTP
+3579 TVTP

-3601 VSISAKDGDLVSLGD
+3601 VSIWAKDGDLVSLGD

-3648 NAWQTEIGQ
+3648 NAWQNEIGQ

-3666 SKDPSKTFVSSNAQ
+3666 SKDPSTLFVSSDVQ

-3692 IIISGDLINLNGTIQ
+3692 IIISGDLINLNGTVQ

-3719 TVLEAKISEIREA
+3719 TVLEQKISEIREA

-3811 ADVRFNAGDHD
+3811 ADVRFNAGNHD

-3898 EGMVSGSTETQY
+3898 EGMVSSTTERKY
-3910 YEYMAKWWGEA
+3910 SEYMAKWWGA
-3921 ADKLQDAFE
+3921 ADDKLKEAFAVEGE
-3930 TEKKTITKSGNL
+3930 TIEKSGDL
-3942 YQGATITDQL
+3942 YQGATITDKL
-3952 TRPNKGSGQDDNFYA
+3952 TRPNKGIGQDANFYA
-3967 WMDVLDQTDTGYQV
+3967 WMDVIDKTDTGYQV
-3981 TTKKWKTGFLG
+3981 TKKKWKTGFLG

-4048 QGGTIRLNAG
+4048 QGGTISLNAG
-4058 GDIRAESAGA
+4058 GNIRAESAGA

-4073 DTINLTAKG
+4073 NTINLTAKG

-4093 KGGSGELK
+4093 KGGSGALK
-4101 LGATAANIHI
+4101 LGAEAANIRI

-4120 NVSSDGLLAGS
+4120 TVSSDGLLAGS
-4131 TLSVAVRGDLQAAE
+4131 TLSVAVRGDLQAAK

-4155 VEGGVKV
+4155 AEGGVKV
-4162 KDLRQLEAAGTH
+4162 NDLRQLEAAGTH

-4187 ASAGDLGLGL
+4187 ASTGDLGLGL

-4208 VQNGSVYDASG
+4208 VENGSVYDASG

-4227 DEKRLEAWE
+4227 DEKRLEAWK

-4265 QAYARMESYQAFK
+4265 QAYARMESYQAFIK
-4278 EKGGELTDAQN
+4278 KGGKLTQAQE
-4289 QDYTALQAIYGGFE
+4289 QDYTDLQAIYGQFA
-4303 SAEAAVSAMEKD
+4303 SAEAAVSAMEQD
-4315 ENSSLGKLVASR
+4315 ETSSLGKLIASR

-4361 RGKNVE
+4361 RGVNVE

-4504 SDPAKWAAVN
+4504 SDPTKWAAVN

-4571 IQGQTLNFEVLGDF
+4571 IQGQTLNFEVRGDF
-4585 GTEDTALRVGTASTV
+4585 GTEDTALRVGTDSTV

-4663 ESTGENKDLAVTSK
+4663 ESTGEHKDLAVTSK

-4685 NSTVRSKGGVKLD
+4685 NSTVRSEGGVKLD

-4708 GVVEASGDAS
+4708 GVVEAAGDAS

-4723 VTATQ
+4723 VTATR
-4728 GKLSAGGRIEVGAT
+4728 GNLRAGGRIEVGAT
-4742 GGGIDAAGLQTQAGA
+4742 GGGINAAGLQTQAGA

-4778 AGDVNISSE
+4778 AHDVKISSE
-4787 GTLDLANAT
+4787 ETLDLANAT
-4796 VQSTAGKVELN
+4796 VQSTAGKVELD
-4807 GLAGVVAK
+4807 GLAGIVAK
-4815 DATLLAAEA
+4815 DATLLAAKE
-4824 VTVTANE
+4824 VTVEANE
-4831 NVEVSNSTVE
+4831 NIEVSNSTVK

-4846 ITAAKSLTGTELKS
+4846 ITAAQNLTGTGLEGT
-4860 KITGAAAFTAGEN
+4860 ITGAAELTAGEN

-4892 GLSALGAAINA
+4892 GLSARGAALNA
-4903 TEGTLTLTA
+4903 TKGTLTLKA
-4912 EAADIDASSAT
+4912 EAADIDAS
-4923 LTAKD
+4923 
-4928 EVKLTA
+4928 
-4934 NQSITAEDA
+4934 
-4943 SVEAASLA
+4943 
-4951 MTANTGSVKASG
+4951 G
-4963 FTATVADKA
+4963 
-4972 SVEADDSVTLDG
+4972 
-4984 SKIGAGALTATA
+4984 
-4996 KTGDLSVKEADIKA
+4996 
-5010 TTGGI
+5010 
-5015 TLTAEAADIDASS
+5015 

-5058 MTANT
+5058 MTADTGSVGATGFTATVADQVSVVAGDTVVLDNAELAAGALTATASLGDLSVKDAVITATKDGVTLTAEAADIDASSAKLTVKDELTLTAQQSITATDANVTSNSLTMTANT
-5063 GSVEAT
+5063 GSVEASRLTATVADQASVEAGNSVTLDSSKLGLGALTASAKSSDLSLTSAEIEVSGAAELTAQDTITATDANVTSDSLTMTAET
-5069 GFTATVAGQALV
+5069 GSVEASDFMATVAGQALV

-5109 LKSAEVDISG
+5109 LKSAEIEVSG
-5119 AAELTAKQSITATE
+5119 AAKLTAQDSITATD
-5133 ASVEAASLAMTA
+5133 ANVTSNSLTMTA
-5145 ETGSVEASGLT
+5145 ETGSVEASRLIT
-5156 ATVADQASV
+5156 IVADQALV
-5165 VAGDTVVLDNA
+5165 EAGDSVTLDNA

-5183 TATASLGDLSVKDAV
+5183 TATAKKGNLSVKDAEV
-5198 ITATKGGITL
+5198 TTKTGGVTL
-5208 TAEAADIDAS
+5208 TAEAADINAS
-5218 SAKLTAEGEVK
+5218 NTKLTAEGEVK

-5237 ATDASVESASLAM
+5237 ATDASVEADSLTM
-5250 TANTGSVEATGF
+5250 TAETGSVEATGF
-5262 TATVADQASVV
+5262 TATVTGQASVV
-5273 AGDTVVLDNAE
+5273 AGDSVMLDNAE
-5284 LTAGAL
+5284 LTAG
-5290 TATANLGDL
+5290 
-5299 SMTSAELDISGAA
+5299 S
-5312 KLTAQDTITATDA
+5312 
-5325 NVTSNSLTMTANTGS
+5325 
-5340 VEASG
+5340 
-5345 LTATVADQASVVAG
+5345 
-5359 DTVVLD
+5359 
-5365 NAELTAGALTATAN
+5365 
-5379 LGDLSMM
+5379 
-5386 SAELDISDAAEL
+5386 
-5398 TAKQSITAT
+5398 
-5407 DANLTSNS
+5407 
-5415 LTMTAVTGKLDGSRL
+5415 
-5430 TTTVTGQTSVQ
+5430 
-5441 AGDSVT
+5441 
-5447 LDNAELTAGALTA
+5447 
-5460 TANLGDLSLK
+5460 
-5470 SAELDI
+5470 
-5476 SGAAK
+5476 
-5481 LTAQDTITATDANV
+5481 
-5495 TSDSLTMTA
+5495 
-5504 KTGKLDGSRLTTT
+5504 
-5517 VTGQASVEAGDSV
+5517 
-5530 TLDGSKLGAGALTA
+5530 
-5544 TANLGDLSL
+5544 
-5553 KSAELDISG
+5553 
-5562 AAKLTAQDTITATD
+5562 
-5576 ANVTSNSLTMTAKTG
+5576 
-5591 SVEASRLTA
+5591 
-5600 TVADQASIVAG
+5600 
-5611 NSVTLDG
+5611 
-5618 SKLGAGALTATAT
+5618 LTATAT
-5631 TGDLSVKNT
+5631 TGVLSVKDA
-5640 EIKAAK
+5640 EITTKT
-5646 GGITLTAEAS
+5646 GGVTLTAEAA
-5656 DIDASGVNLS
+5656 DIDASCVNLT

-5683 SGDAVARVTAKS
+5683 SGDAVASVTAKS
-5695 LSATASGAL
+5695 LSATAGGAL
-5704 DASRLEVKVE
+5704 DASRLQVAVK
-5714 EASAFQ
+5714 EASAFR

-5744 VEGARITVDV
+5744 VEGSRITVDV
-5754 TGNGYNEGNR
+5754 TGNGYNEGDR
-5764 DDYEGV
+5764 GDYEGV
-5770 VTFKSSKGPIT
+5770 VTFKSSKGPVT

-5794 FARSEGNLNVET
+5794 FARSEGDLNVET
-5806 ARFEI
+5806 AGFKI

-5818 KSTGGDLTLAGAIGL
+5818 KSTGGNLTLAGATGL
-5833 KGDFL
+5833 KGNFL

-5956 LETKRDLTVEA
+5956 LETKKDLTVEA
-5967 DHLTGDRIAAESVL
+5967 NHLTGDRIAAESVF
-5981 ASGSAL
+5981 AAGSAL

-6073 SENKAKVTLHAAGS
+6073 AENKAKVTLKAAGS
-6087 ILQQEVS
+6087 ILQREVS

-6196 SDLSAD
+6196 RDLSAD
-6202 GRLAIVTALEKNAPK
+6202 GRLAIVTALEKKAPK
-6217 GAPQGIVFSGGLSGS
+6217 GAPQGVVFSGGLSGS

>member
-1 MNAIFKVLW
+1 M
-10 NKARGQFVATDETK
+10 
-24 TAFGKGKVRS
+24 
-34 TVQKG
+34 
-39 LSTLL
+39 
-44 LSALAAGSVSAAGVV
+44 
-59 SGWGSTTVTAD
+59 
-70 QANKVLNVTTSK
+70 
-82 YVNDGKTGINKF
+82 
-94 REFTVNADQIANLQF
+94 
-109 GTSQQLLNLVNAKI
+109 
-123 EIDGVVNAVK
+123 
-133 NNKIGGDLYFVSPV
+133 
-147 GMVVGTTG
+147 
-155 VINAGSL
+155 
-162 TTTITTQDQFNTW
+162 
-175 SNLANGDQP
+175 
-184 RTFNDAFLQNLR
+184 
-196 TGDGVPINPA
+196 
-206 GVITVKGS
+206 
-214 INAGNSLALL
+214 
-224 AGSVQIT
+224 
-231 SGARLTTGVTN
+231 
-242 FQDLVNIRGA
+242 
-252 DGQVTTSANLEK
+252 
-264 ELAFETDPDTG
+264 
-275 DVLLFARAAGDL
+275 
-287 AADAETQTPES
+287 
-298 GEKTDGKGT
+298 
-307 AVAASVVVE
+307 
-316 EGAVVK
+316 
-322 AAGDLTAKAYA
+322 
-333 GNGAVNLLADD
+333 
-344 PILFKSSDG
+344 
-353 EGRDVSASVELL
+353 
-365 GTVRAEG
+365 
-372 KLTAEA
+372 
-378 RAFNIVDHSTSF
+378 
-390 IGKALETIQSG
+390 
-401 FVPIDTGTIEYVDM
+401 
-415 SADARVTVGEKAE
+415 
-428 VTGVK
+428 
-433 GLTLESEAHSDL
+433 
-445 KVGDQSGFK
+445 
-454 NFLNWGKAEEIPVVS
+454 
-469 AAAMRVKNTSA
+469 
-480 VEIKGALATD
+480 
-490 GELKLAAAGDLKVD
+490 
-504 ASVKAATSATKAPQ
+504 
-518 ASFIY
+518 
-523 ADLDAGTTVS
+523 
-533 VADGASISAAG
+533 
-544 TSALGPSKVTVE
+544 
-556 AKQTNRVET
+556 
-565 DAETNTP
+565 
-572 PTGNIALAV
+572 
-581 NITKFNASAQANLGE
+581 
-596 GFTSS
+596 
-601 GTADVRATN
+601 
-610 ETETLKV
+610 
-617 RAKTTVG
+617 
-624 DYGIQMKIMDFGSN
+624 
-638 LAFGKVADSLAG
+638 
-650 VFGTSAGGSA
+650 
-660 TTAKFQLGG
+660 
-669 AAAYVKNAQ
+669 
-678 SATVTIAPNVQLQS
+678 
-692 TGKFTVE
+692 
-699 AKSDLADH
+699 
-707 HYEAVTKQVIDNEK
+707 
-721 GNVDKDKQGAL
+721 
-732 AILINEAGDGASSL
+732 
-746 ASVTVGDGASIKT
+746 TVGDGASIT
-759 SSSGD
+759 TRSSGD
-764 LTLTAEALINK
+764 LTLTSKALINK
-775 DRFEFLKKE
+775 DRFKFLKQE

-792 AAHFSADAYQE
+792 ADHFTADAYKD

-810 AKDKMVEAFDAVGQA
+810 AKYKMVEAFDAVGQA

-840 EFSSTLK
+840 EFSRTLK
-847 ALMSLVGEGAGTASD
+847 DLMSLVGEGAGTASD

-926 AQALGLTATSR
+926 AEALGLTATSR

-959 KGTSLG
+959 KGKSLG

-1043 TLDDLTIK
+1043 RSDDLTIK

-1095 KDLDGTTS
+1095 KDLDGTSS

-1130 VGLTGQAGVSGSGS
+1130 VGLAGQAGVSGSGSGS

-1155 LSALGSQTGST
+1155 LGALGTQTGSS

-1179 ALQSAVSSGA
+1179 ALQGAVSSGA

-1210 ETGNPSSGIASAGS
+1210 ETGNPSSALSGIASAGS
-1224 VTSGIQAAG
+1224 VTSGIEAAG

-1247 DVKESNVLHI
+1247 DVTESNVLHI
-1257 EGATADQDGMITLDA
+1257 EGASADQNGMITLDA

-1315 NNAENRLTLKN
+1315 NNAENRLTIKN

-1374 KNTVSADVEGLSVR
+1374 ENTVRADVEGLSVG

-1401 TGEVQVTGGTTVGVA
+1401 TGEIQVTGGTTVGVA

-1431 VADIDNTVASTIKGA
+1431 VADIDNTVASTLKGA
-1446 NFTNV
+1446 NFTNA

-1531 AERAKGRTGLVEED
+1531 AERAKGRTGFVEED
-1545 KVLNRSLLEGVQI
+1545 ELLNRSLLKGVQI
-1558 AEDDSGSNYRDLSS
+1558 AEDDSGENYRDLSS
-1572 DFLDGSGMTQVSAAI
+1572 GFMDGSGMTQVSAAI

-1728 NNALTTLKKS
+1728 NNALTTLKNS
-1738 TISSFKDASAEDG
+1738 TISSVKDASAEDG

-1767 IWTAAAAATISSNAA
+1767 IWTAAAAATVSSNAA

-1798 DVDAVTLDGLERF
+1798 DVDAVTLDGLGHF

-1912 GLKTNNE
+1912 GLKTNNK

-1951 ASQAAALGAGVAV
+1951 GSQAAALGAGVAV

-2025 SLTDSILHAADAVAV
+2025 ALTDSILQAADAVAV

-2073 GATTATVSGSAV
+2073 GATTATVSGSSV

-2091 IGTLTMKSGV
+2091 TGTLTMKSGV
-2101 DDTNINNAI
+2101 DDTHINNAI

-2123 DKRAEEKVDGIA
+2123 DKRTEETVDGIA
-2135 VSATSATTYKT
+2135 VAATSATTYKT

-2169 GKTEAGVSQSTLESA
+2169 GRTEAGVSSSTLESA

-2217 QTDAAHATRAAVED
+2217 QTDAAHATRAAVENSSLT
-2231 SALISAATTLSA
+2231 SAAATTLSA

-2277 VTALTNS
+2277 VTALENS

-2296 YLGRLTNLGVS
+2296 YLGRITNLGVS

-2326 VVVKSVVDGGSVVK
+2326 VVVKSVVDGGSAVK

-2384 VLVDDAQLG
+2384 VVVDDAQLG

-2434 GDVGTMV
+2434 GNVGTMV
-2441 KNASLKG
+2441 KNAALKG

-2465 VSASASLGAGLAAN
+2465 VSASASLAAGLAAN

-2486 GTGSYAELLGDG
+2486 GTGSYAELLGEG
-2498 DTGTSATLEKFKSDY
+2498 DAGTSATLEKFKGDY
-2513 GALSKKD
+2513 GALSKKE

-2526 GGASDG
+2526 GGASEG
-2532 EVMAKTEAKSNLVS
+2532 EVKAETEAKSDLVK

-2551 SVDSTF
+2551 SVNSTF

-2565 AAKEDAKE
+2565 AAKEDAKA

-2583 GTAGSVGIGASVV
+2583 GTAGAVGIGASVV
-2596 TVDRVIGASVTMSGG
+2596 TVDRVMGASVTMSGG
-2611 GISAKTAEITA
+2611 GINAKTAEITA
-2622 SVGADDSLKVHQG
+2622 SAGADDSLKVHQG

-2662 ANVKGESVVI
+2662 ANVKGESVHI

-2701 KDDSSVVVKLENSN
+2701 KDASSVVVKLENSN
-2715 FEGDVKATVDR
+2715 FVGDVKATVDR
-2726 AQRLHAEATAGY
+2726 AQRLQAEATAGY

-2757 QATLSNISASGAS
+2757 QATLTNVSASGAS

-2796 GVVKATAEES
+2796 GVVQATAEES

-2849 GGAVVAG
+2849 GGAAVAG

-2872 SVDGTAFRAAEGKI
+2872 SVDGTAFRAAEEKI

-2923 VHGLESEMTLKGSAS
+2923 VHGLESEMTLKGSAT

-2967 DANDAVHT
+2967 DGNDAVRT
-2975 THKDTSSA
+2975 THEDISSA

-3024 VGTNTMKGSTAV
+3024 VGTNTMEGSTAV

-3072 VYGAIAGGGIKFANT
+3072 VYGAIAGGGIKFTNT

-3097 KKASLFAGDSITA
+3097 KNASLFAGDSITA

-3128 AFNAVGATVESSV
+3128 AFNALGATVESSV
-3141 KNANTVSVA
+3141 KNANTVSVE

-3164 ALAATGEDVLEHEA
+3164 ALAATGEDQLEHEA

-3190 DSKTNVTVERTN
+3190 NSNAKVTVERTN
-3202 TVSLESGAEI
+3202 TVSLKSGAEI

-3323 RISVTGSIDAGVN
+3323 RINVTGSIDAGVN

-3355 IAGSQSQPT
+3355 IAGSQNKPT

-3403 ILREYTGATKE
+3403 ILREYTGATTE

-3431 QKGLGEWVTLKFEK
+3431 QKGLGEWVTLEFTE
-3445 DGQEFTQRTFV
+3445 DGKTVTQRTFV

-3496 EGVRIKNESNA
+3496 EGVWIKNESNA

-3542 NVRSSDNTADPVIR
+3542 NVRSSDNTADPVIS

-3565 YTVKHEKDESGKPF
+3565 YTVKYKEDEPGNPL
-3579 EETVTP
+3579 TVTP

-3601 VSISAKDGDLVSLGD
+3601 VSIWAKDGDLVSLGD

-3648 NAWQTEIGQ
+3648 NAWQNEIGQ

-3666 SKDPSKTFVSSNAQ
+3666 SKDPSTLFVSSDVQ

-3692 IIISGDLINLNGTIQ
+3692 IIISGDLINLNGTVQ

-3719 TVLEAKISEIREA
+3719 TVLEQKISEIREA

-3811 ADVRFNAGDHD
+3811 ADVRFNAGNHD

-3898 EGMVSGSTETQY
+3898 EGMVSSTTERKY
-3910 YEYMAKWWGEA
+3910 SEYMAKWWGA
-3921 ADKLQDAFE
+3921 ADDKLKEAFAVEGE
-3930 TEKKTITKSGNL
+3930 TIEKSGDL
-3942 YQGATITDQL
+3942 YQGATITDKL
-3952 TRPNKGSGQDDNFYA
+3952 TRPNKGIGQDANFYA
-3967 WMDVLDQTDTGYQV
+3967 WMDVIDKTDTGYQV
-3981 TTKKWKTGFLG
+3981 TKKKWKTGFLG

-4048 QGGTIRLNAG
+4048 QGGTISLNAG
-4058 GDIRAESAGA
+4058 GNIRAESAGA

-4073 DTINLTAKG
+4073 NTINLTAKG

-4093 KGGSGELK
+4093 KGGSGALK
-4101 LGATAANIHI
+4101 LGAEAANIRI

-4120 NVSSDGLLAGS
+4120 TVSSDGLLAGS
-4131 TLSVAVRGDLQAAE
+4131 TLSVAVRGDLQAAK

-4155 VEGGVKV
+4155 AEGGVKV
-4162 KDLRQLEAAGTH
+4162 NDLRQLEAAGTH

-4187 ASAGDLGLGL
+4187 ASTGDLGLGL

-4208 VQNGSVYDASG
+4208 VENGSVYDASG

-4227 DEKRLEAWE
+4227 DEKRLEAWK

-4265 QAYARMESYQAFK
+4265 QAYARMESYQAFIK
-4278 EKGGELTDAQN
+4278 KGGKLTQAQE
-4289 QDYTALQAIYGGFE
+4289 QDYTDLQAIYGQFA
-4303 SAEAAVSAMEKD
+4303 SAEAAVSAMEQD
-4315 ENSSLGKLVASR
+4315 ETSSLGKLIASR

-4361 RGKNVE
+4361 RGVNVE

-4408 DFSSKDGVVSVT
+4408 DFSSKDGVVS
-4420 LKIPV
+4420 
-4425 TIEAS
+4425 
-4430 GNLTVNAR
+4430 
-4438 DNIFLESP
+4438 
-4446 EGSGLAVKEIVS
+4446 
-4458 KTGDVRVTS
+4458 
-4467 RGGISAAEG
+4467 
-4476 SGLVSGNTVTL
+4476 
-4487 RGGTG
+4487 
-4492 GIGAADAYLKIH
+4492 
-4504 SDPAKWAAVN
+4504 
-4514 AGGDIFIEAV
+4514 
-4524 DANGALGDMTLY
+4524 
-4536 SLAGD
+4536 
-4541 KDVSLKANNL
+4541 
-4551 YAYSGDKLGDD
+4551 
-4562 YDDFAELGY
+4562 
-4571 IQGQTLNFEVLGDF
+4571 
-4585 GTEDTALRVGTASTV
+4585 
-4600 NFSESVGNVRLR
+4600 
-4612 GMGESGELAINGIN
+4612 
-4626 ASGVVDIDSEG
+4626 
-4637 GLKVGAVKGDSVELD
+4637 
-4652 AVKQITLTGNL
+4652 
-4663 ESTGENKDLAVTSK
+4663 
-4677 EAGIELAD
+4677 
-4685 NSTVRSKGGVKLD
+4685 
-4698 AKAGELKFTG
+4698 
-4708 GVVEASGDAS
+4708 
-4718 LLGKS
+4718 
-4723 VTATQ
+4723 
-4728 GKLSAGGRIEVGAT
+4728 
-4742 GGGIDAAGLQTQAGA
+4742 
-4757 GTLITAVGGGVALS
+4757 
-4771 GGSSIEA
+4771 
-4778 AGDVNISSE
+4778 
-4787 GTLDLANAT
+4787 
-4796 VQSTAGKVELN
+4796 
-4807 GLAGVVAK
+4807 
-4815 DATLLAAEA
+4815 
-4824 VTVTANE
+4824 
-4831 NVEVSNSTVE
+4831 
-4841 AASLA
+4841 
-4846 ITAAKSLTGTELKS
+4846 
-4860 KITGAAAFTAGEN
+4860 
-4873 LVLDSAD
+4873 
-4880 LSGGTVSAVAAQ
+4880 
-4892 GLSALGAAINA
+4892 
-4903 TEGTLTLTA
+4903 
-4912 EAADIDASSAT
+4912 
-4923 LTAKD
+4923 
-4928 EVKLTA
+4928 
-4934 NQSITAEDA
+4934 
-4943 SVEAASLA
+4943 
-4951 MTANTGSVKASG
+4951 
-4963 FTATVADKA
+4963 
-4972 SVEADDSVTLDG
+4972 
-4984 SKIGAGALTATA
+4984 
-4996 KTGDLSVKEADIKA
+4996 
-5010 TTGGI
+5010 
-5015 TLTAEAADIDASS
+5015 
-5028 ATLTAKD
+5028 
-5035 EVKLTAKQ
+5035 
-5043 SITATE
+5043 
-5049 ASVEADSLT
+5049 
-5058 MTANT
+5058 
-5063 GSVEAT
+5063 
-5069 GFTATVAGQALV
+5069 
-5081 EAGDSV
+5081 
-5087 TLDGSKLGLGALT
+5087 
-5100 ASAKSGDLS
+5100 
-5109 LKSAEVDISG
+5109 
-5119 AAELTAKQSITATE
+5119 
-5133 ASVEAASLAMTA
+5133 
-5145 ETGSVEASGLT
+5145 
-5156 ATVADQASV
+5156 
-5165 VAGDTVVLDNA
+5165 
-5176 ELTAGAL
+5176 
-5183 TATASLGDLSVKDAV
+5183 
-5198 ITATKGGITL
+5198 
-5208 TAEAADIDAS
+5208 
-5218 SAKLTAEGEVK
+5218 
-5229 LTAQNSIT
+5229 
-5237 ATDASVESASLAM
+5237 
-5250 TANTGSVEATGF
+5250 
-5262 TATVADQASVV
+5262 
-5273 AGDTVVLDNAE
+5273 
-5284 LTAGAL
+5284 
-5290 TATANLGDL
+5290 
-5299 SMTSAELDISGAA
+5299 
-5312 KLTAQDTITATDA
+5312 
-5325 NVTSNSLTMTANTGS
+5325 
-5340 VEASG
+5340 
-5345 LTATVADQASVVAG
+5345 
-5359 DTVVLD
+5359 
-5365 NAELTAGALTATAN
+5365 
-5379 LGDLSMM
+5379 
-5386 SAELDISDAAEL
+5386 
-5398 TAKQSITAT
+5398 
-5407 DANLTSNS
+5407 
-5415 LTMTAVTGKLDGSRL
+5415 
-5430 TTTVTGQTSVQ
+5430 
-5441 AGDSVT
+5441 
-5447 LDNAELTAGALTA
+5447 
-5460 TANLGDLSLK
+5460 
-5470 SAELDI
+5470 
-5476 SGAAK
+5476 
-5481 LTAQDTITATDANV
+5481 
-5495 TSDSLTMTA
+5495 
-5504 KTGKLDGSRLTTT
+5504 
-5517 VTGQASVEAGDSV
+5517 
-5530 TLDGSKLGAGALTA
+5530 
-5544 TANLGDLSL
+5544 
-5553 KSAELDISG
+5553 
-5562 AAKLTAQDTITATD
+5562 
-5576 ANVTSNSLTMTAKTG
+5576 
-5591 SVEASRLTA
+5591 
-5600 TVADQASIVAG
+5600 
-5611 NSVTLDG
+5611 
-5618 SKLGAGALTATAT
+5618 
-5631 TGDLSVKNT
+5631 
-5640 EIKAAK
+5640 
-5646 GGITLTAEAS
+5646 
-5656 DIDASGVNLS
+5656 
-5666 AVGAATLTAG
+5666 
-5676 QDLKLAP
+5676 
-5683 SGDAVARVTAKS
+5683 
-5695 LSATASGAL
+5695 
-5704 DASRLEVKVE
+5704 
-5714 EASAFQ
+5714 
-5720 SNGLLTLTDANVSGG
+5720 
-5735 SLRAEGDAG
+5735 
-5744 VEGARITVDV
+5744 
-5754 TGNGYNEGNR
+5754 
-5764 DDYEGV
+5764 
-5770 VTFKSSKGPIT
+5770 
-5781 LTGADVKADKGDF
+5781 
-5794 FARSEGNLNVET
+5794 
-5806 ARFEI
+5806 
-5811 QDGGLGF
+5811 
-5818 KSTGGDLTLAGAIGL
+5818 
-5833 KGDFL
+5833 
-5838 EMEAHGSI
+5838 
-5846 GMEDMELSVEEILR
+5846 
-5860 ISAGGDINSRN
+5860 
-5871 LQLEITEDENGVGGK
+5871 
-5886 AYFEATTGTVH
+5886 
-5897 LEGSTITA
+5897 
-5905 KTSDGFIGD
+5905 
-5914 MTVIAGKDARLDDVF
+5914 
-5929 TPEKN
+5929 
-5934 VKAESMSI
+5934 
-5942 RAGDAV
+5942 
-5948 NFGEGTVA
+5948 
-5956 LETKRDLTVEA
+5956 
-5967 DHLTGDRIAAESVL
+5967 
-5981 ASGSAL
+5981 
-5987 SISVKEDLHVEEG
+5987 
-6000 VQASGQNVKFSSKD
+6000 
-6014 FTLADRT
+6014 
-6021 TVRGGSTAE
+6021 
-6030 IDASGEV
+6030 
-6037 AFTGDVLVTA
+6037 
-6047 DDSVGIGAASGG
+6047 
-6059 ITFTGAVTVGDETK
+6059 
-6073 SENKAKVTLHAAGS
+6073 
-6087 ILQQEVS
+6087 
-6094 GNAGVRG
+6094 
-6101 SSLEAQSSGGF
+6101 
-6112 VKLDARE
+6112 
-6119 GGTSGEGG
+6119 
-6127 NAFTKAEIESA
+6127 
-6138 GDVVFGSTGRTTE
+6138 
-6151 LAVNASKNGAVS
+6151 
-6163 GDLRVQGERG
+6163 
-6173 AVIFTNG
+6173 
-6180 VSASGEVAVN
+6180 
-6190 AAAVHG
+6190 
-6196 SDLSAD
+6196 
-6202 GRLAIVTALEKNAPK
+6202 
-6217 GAPQGIVFSGGLSGS
+6217 
-6232 IVTVYAGSGDVVI
+6232 
-6245 EGPVRSTLGE
+6245 
-6255 VDVYRLDQ
+6255 
-6263 TERGVVRVGE
+6263 
-6273 ADSAHTLVVFNAR
+6273 
-6286 GDVVAGPMHSADT
+6286 
-6299 LYAFA
+6299 
-6304 GWEGRVYG
+6304 
-6312 RSGFTSDV
+6312 
-6320 HKAGAVEHA
+6320 
-6329 EPIGLV
+6329 
-6335 PDLSEWLN
+6335 
-6343 LDAAELDPS
+6343 
-6352 ALPRLSFTARNLE
+6352 
-6365 YADTDRIGPWRFL
+6365 
-6378 LEDLTTPL
+6378 
-6386 GSWLFLRLRPDA
+6386 
-6398 AEDDQADE
+6398 
-6406 ALLEG
+6406 
-6411 FPARKDGVIRD
+6411 
-6422 LREPTKEDFGW
+6422 
-6433 IMTSL
+6433 

>member
-39 LSTLL
+39 LSALL

-59 SGWGSTTVTAD
+59 SGWDSTTVTAD
-70 QANKVLNVTTSK
+70 QAGKVLNVTTSK

-94 REFTVNADQIANLQF
+94 SQFTVNADQIANLQF
-109 GTSQQLLNLVNAKI
+109 GSGQQLLNLVNAKI

-184 RTFNDAFLQNLR
+184 TTFNDAFLQNLR

-231 SGARLTTGVTN
+231 SGASLTTGVAN

-264 ELAFETDPDTG
+264 DLAFETDPDTG

-287 AADAETQTPES
+287 AADAETQAPES

-322 AAGDLTAKAYA
+322 AAGNLTAKAYA
-333 GNGAVNLLADD
+333 GNGAVNPLAGA

-365 GTVRAEG
+365 GTVHAEG
-372 KLTAEA
+372 NLTAEA

-428 VTGVK
+428 VTGVQ

-445 KVGDQSGFK
+445 KVGNQSGFK
-454 NFLNWGKAEEIPVVS
+454 NFLNWGKAESIPVVS

-523 ADLDAGTTVS
+523 ADLDAGTNVS
-533 VADGASISAAG
+533 VADGASIGAAG

-581 NITKFNASAQANLGE
+581 NITKFNASAQTNIGA
-596 GFTSS
+596 GFTTS

-610 ETETLKV
+610 KTETLKV

-660 TTAKFQLGG
+660 TTSKFQLGG

-678 SATVTIAPNVQLQS
+678 SATVTIEPNVKLES

-707 HYEAVTKQVIDNEK
+707 HYEAVTKQVIDNEQ
-721 GNVDKDKQGAL
+721 GNAEKDKQGAL
-732 AILINEAGDGASSL
+732 AILINETGDGASSL
-746 ASVTVGDGASIKT
+746 ASVTVGDGASIT
-759 SSSGD
+759 TRSSGD
-764 LTLTAEALINK
+764 LTLSSEALINK
-775 DRFEFLKKE
+775 DRFKFLKQE

-792 AAHFSADAYQE
+792 ADHFTADAYKD

-810 AKDKMVEAFDAVGQA
+810 AKYKMVEAFDAVGQA

-840 EFSSTLK
+840 EFSRTLK
-847 ALMSLVGEGAGTASD
+847 DLMSLVGEGAGTASD

-926 AQALGLTATSR
+926 AEALGLTATSR

-959 KGTSLG
+959 KGKSLG

-1043 TLDDLTIK
+1043 RSDDLTIK

-1095 KDLDGTTS
+1095 KDLDGTSS

-1130 VGLTGQAGVSGSGS
+1130 VGLAGQAGVSGSGS

-1155 LSALGSQTGST
+1155 LGALGTQTGSS

-1179 ALQSAVSSGA
+1179 ALQGAVSSGA

-1210 ETGNPSSGIASAGS
+1210 ETGNPSSALSGIASAGS
-1224 VTSGIQAAG
+1224 VTSGIEAAG

-1247 DVKESNVLHI
+1247 DVTESNVLHI
-1257 EGATADQDGMITLDA
+1257 EGASADQNGMITLDA

-1315 NNAENRLTLKN
+1315 NNAENRLTIKN

-1374 KNTVSADVEGLSVR
+1374 ENTVRADVEGLSVG

-1401 TGEVQVTGGTTVGVA
+1401 TGEIQVTGGTTVGVA

-1431 VADIDNTVASTIKGA
+1431 VADIDNTVASTLKGA
-1446 NFTNV
+1446 NFTNA

-1531 AERAKGRTGLVEED
+1531 AERAKGRTGFVEED
-1545 KVLNRSLLEGVQI
+1545 ELLNRSLLKGVQI
-1558 AEDDSGSNYRDLSS
+1558 AEDDSGENYRDLSS
-1572 DFLDGSGMTQVSAAI
+1572 GFMDGSGMTQVSAAI

-1728 NNALTTLKKS
+1728 NNALTTLKNS
-1738 TISSFKDASAEDG
+1738 TISSVKDASAEDG

-1767 IWTAAAAATISSNAA
+1767 IWTAAAAATVSSNAA

-1798 DVDAVTLDGLERF
+1798 DVDAVTLDGLGHF

-1912 GLKTNNE
+1912 GLKTNNK

-1951 ASQAAALGAGVAV
+1951 GSQAAALGAGVAV

-2025 SLTDSILHAADAVAV
+2025 ALTDSILQAADAVAV

-2073 GATTATVSGSAV
+2073 GATTATVSGSSV

-2091 IGTLTMKSGV
+2091 TGTLTMKSGV
-2101 DDTNINNAI
+2101 ADANINNAI
-2110 VEQDALNVQTSLE
+2110 VEQDALNIQTSLE
-2123 DKRAEEKVDGIA
+2123 DKRAEETVDGIA

-2146 LTINGGGAGSAQAA
+2146 LTINGGGGGSAQAA

-2217 QTDAAHATRAAVED
+2217 QTDAAHATRAAVENSSLT
-2231 SALISAATTLSA
+2231 SAAATTLSA

-2277 VTALTNS
+2277 VTALENS

-2296 YLGRLTNLGVS
+2296 YLGRITNLGVS

-2326 VVVKSVVDGGSVVK
+2326 VVVKSVVDGGSAVK

-2384 VLVDDAQLG
+2384 VVVDDAQLG

-2434 GDVGTMV
+2434 GNVGTMV
-2441 KNASLKG
+2441 KNAALKG

-2465 VSASASLGAGLAAN
+2465 VSASASLAAGLAAN

-2486 GTGSYAELLGDG
+2486 GTGSYAELLGEG
-2498 DTGTSATLEKFKSDY
+2498 DAGTSATLEKFKGDY
-2513 GALSKKD
+2513 GALSKKE

-2526 GGASDG
+2526 GGASEG
-2532 EVMAKTEAKSNLVS
+2532 EVKAETEAKSDLVK

-2551 SVDSTF
+2551 SVNSTF

-2565 AAKEDAKE
+2565 AAKEDAKA

-2583 GTAGSVGIGASVV
+2583 GTAGAVGIGASVV
-2596 TVDRVIGASVTMSGG
+2596 TVDRVMGASVTMSGG
-2611 GISAKTAEITA
+2611 GINAKTAEITA
-2622 SVGADDSLKVHQG
+2622 SAGADDSLKVHQG

-2662 ANVKGESVVI
+2662 ANVKGESVHI

-2701 KDDSSVVVKLENSN
+2701 KDASSVVVKLENSN
-2715 FEGDVKATVDR
+2715 FVGDVKATVDR
-2726 AQRLHAEATAGY
+2726 AQRLQAEATAGY

-2757 QATLSNISASGAS
+2757 QATLTNVSASGAS

-2796 GVVKATAEES
+2796 GVVQATAEES

-2849 GGAVVAG
+2849 GGAAVAG

-2872 SVDGTAFRAAEGKI
+2872 SVDGTAFRAAEEKI

-2923 VHGLESEMTLKGSAS
+2923 VHGLESEMTLKGSAT

-2967 DANDAVHT
+2967 DGNDAVRT
-2975 THKDTSSA
+2975 THEDISSA

-3024 VGTNTMKGSTAV
+3024 VGTNTMEGSTAV

-3072 VYGAIAGGGIKFANT
+3072 VYGAIAGGGIKFTNT

-3097 KKASLFAGDSITA
+3097 KNASLFAGDSITA

-3128 AFNAVGATVESSV
+3128 AFNALGATVESSV
-3141 KNANTVSVA
+3141 KNANTVSVE

-3164 ALAATGEDVLEHEA
+3164 ALAATGEDQLEHEA

-3190 DSKTNVTVERTN
+3190 NSNAKVTVERTN
-3202 TVSLESGAEI
+3202 TVSLKSGAEI

-3323 RISVTGSIDAGVN
+3323 RINVTGSIDAGVN

-3355 IAGSQSQPT
+3355 IAGSQNKPT

-3403 ILREYTGATKE
+3403 ILREYTGATTE

-3431 QKGLGEWVTLKFEK
+3431 QKGLGEWVTLEFTE
-3445 DGQEFTQRTFV
+3445 DGKTVTQRTFV

-3496 EGVRIKNESNA
+3496 EGVWIKNESNA

-3542 NVRSSDNTADPVIR
+3542 NVRSSDNTADPVIS

-3565 YTVKHEKDESGKPF
+3565 YTVKYKEDEPGNPL
-3579 EETVTP
+3579 TVTP

-3601 VSISAKDGDLVSLGD
+3601 VSIWAKDGDLVSLGD

-3648 NAWQTEIGQ
+3648 NAWQNEIGQ

-3666 SKDPSKTFVSSNAQ
+3666 SKDPSTTSVSSNAQ

-3692 IIISGDLINLNGTIQ
+3692 IIISGDLINLNGTVQ

-3740 NIDVKSSAYR
+3740 NIDVKSSAYQ
-3750 LQAEEA
+3750 LQAEKA
-3756 VKTDDGSYKLLVA
+3756 VETNDGSYKLLVA

-3811 ADVRFNAGDHD
+3811 ADVRFNAGNHD

-3845 DSTKGTGAKVT
+3845 DSKKDGTGAKVT

-3864 EYMVDHNGQAIGNET
+3864 EYMVDHNGQAIGEKT

-3898 EGMVSGSTETQY
+3898 EGTVSGSTETQY
-3910 YEYMAKWWGEA
+3910 YEYMAKWWGGA
-3921 ADKLQDAFE
+3921 DDKLKDAFE
-3930 TEKKTITKSGNL
+3930 TEKTTVTKSGDL

-3952 TRPNKGSGQDDNFYA
+3952 TRPNKGGDQDANFYA
-3967 WMDVLDQTDTGYQV
+3967 WMDVLAQTDTGYQV
-3981 TTKKWKTGFLG
+3981 TKKKWKTGFLG

-4048 QGGTIRLNAG
+4048 QGGTISLNAG

-4101 LGATAANIHI
+4101 LGAEAANIHI

-4120 NVSSDGLLAGS
+4120 SVSSDGLLAGS
-4131 TLSVAVRGDLQAAE
+4131 TLSVAVRGDLQAAK

-4162 KDLRQLEAAGTH
+4162 NDLRQLEAAGTH

-4187 ASAGDLGLGL
+4187 ASTGDLGLGL
-4197 IESKLG
+4197 IESKSG

-4208 VQNGSVYDASG
+4208 VENGSVYDASG

-4227 DEKRLEAWE
+4227 DEKRLEAWK

-4250 TLWQADVEAEKNRIT
+4250 KLWEADVEAEKNRIT
-4265 QAYARMESYQAFK
+4265 QAYARMESYKAFK
-4278 EKGGELTDAQN
+4278 EKGGELTDAQE
-4289 QDYTALQAIYGGFE
+4289 QDYTDLQAIYGEFA
-4303 SAEAAVSAMEKD
+4303 SAEAAVSAMEQD

-4396 TLLKALSRADIG
+4396 ALLKALSRADIG

-4446 EGSGLAVKEIVS
+4446 EDSGLAVKEIVS

-4541 KDVSLKANNL
+4541 QDVSLKANNL

-4571 IQGQTLNFEVLGDF
+4571 IQGQTLNFEVRGDF
-4585 GTEDTALRVGTASTV
+4585 GTEDTALRVGTSSTV

-4652 AVKQITLTGNL
+4652 ALKQITLTGNL
-4663 ESTGENKDLAVTSK
+4663 ESTGEHKDLAVTSK

-4708 GVVEASGDAS
+4708 GVVEAAGDAS

-4728 GKLSAGGRIEVGAT
+4728 GNLSAGGRIEIGAT

-4778 AGDVNISSE
+4778 AGDVKISSE
-4787 GTLDLANAT
+4787 ETLDLANAT
-4796 VQSTAGKVELN
+4796 VKSTAGKVELD
-4807 GLAGVVAK
+4807 GLAGIVAK
-4815 DATLLAAEA
+4815 EATLLAAKE
-4824 VTVTANE
+4824 VTVTAKE

-4846 ITAAKSLTGTELKS
+4846 ITAAKNLTGTELKG
-4860 KITGAAAFTAGEN
+4860 KITGAAELTAGEN

-4880 LSGGTVSAVAAQ
+4880 LSGGTVNAVAAQ
-4892 GLSALGAAINA
+4892 GLSAHGAALNA

-4912 EAADIDASSAT
+4912 EADDIDASSAK

-4928 EVKLTA
+4928 ELTLTA
-4934 NQSITAEDA
+4934 QQSITATEA

-4951 MTANTGSVKASG
+4951 MTAETGSVEASG
-4963 FTATVADKA
+4963 FTATV
-4972 SVEADDSVTLDG
+4972 T
-4984 SKIGAGALTATA
+4984 
-4996 KTGDLSVKEADIKA
+4996 
-5010 TTGGI
+5010 
-5015 TLTAEAADIDASS
+5015 
-5028 ATLTAKD
+5028 
-5035 EVKLTAKQ
+5035 
-5043 SITATE
+5043 
-5049 ASVEADSLT
+5049 
-5058 MTANT
+5058 
-5063 GSVEAT
+5063 
-5069 GFTATVAGQALV
+5069 GQASV

-5087 TLDGSKLGLGALT
+5087 TLDGSKLGAGALT
-5100 ASAKSGDLS
+5100 ASTKSGDLS

-5145 ETGSVEASGLT
+5145 ETGSVEASG
-5156 ATVADQASV
+5156 
-5165 VAGDTVVLDNA
+5165 
-5176 ELTAGAL
+5176 
-5183 TATASLGDLSVKDAV
+5183 
-5198 ITATKGGITL
+5198 
-5208 TAEAADIDAS
+5208 
-5218 SAKLTAEGEVK
+5218 
-5229 LTAQNSIT
+5229 
-5237 ATDASVESASLAM
+5237 
-5250 TANTGSVEATGF
+5250 F
-5262 TATVADQASVV
+5262 TATVTGQASV
-5273 AGDTVVLDNAE
+5273 E
-5284 LTAGAL
+5284 
-5290 TATANLGDL
+5290 
-5299 SMTSAELDISGAA
+5299 
-5312 KLTAQDTITATDA
+5312 
-5325 NVTSNSLTMTANTGS
+5325 
-5340 VEASG
+5340 
-5345 LTATVADQASVVAG
+5345 
-5359 DTVVLD
+5359 
-5365 NAELTAGALTATAN
+5365 
-5379 LGDLSMM
+5379 
-5386 SAELDISDAAEL
+5386 
-5398 TAKQSITAT
+5398 
-5407 DANLTSNS
+5407 
-5415 LTMTAVTGKLDGSRL
+5415 
-5430 TTTVTGQTSVQ
+5430 

-5460 TANLGDLSLK
+5460 TAKKGNLSVKD
-5470 SAELDI
+5470 AEIKATKGGVTLTAEAADI
-5476 SGAAK
+5476 DASSAK
-5481 LTAQDTITATDANV
+5481 LTAKDELTLTAQQSITAAD
-5495 TSDSLTMTA
+5495 
-5504 KTGKLDGSRLTTT
+5504 
-5517 VTGQASVEAGDSV
+5517 ASVEAAS
-5530 TLDGSKLGAGALTA
+5530 LAM
-5544 TANLGDLSL
+5544 TAN
-5553 KSAELDISG
+5553 
-5562 AAKLTAQDTITATD
+5562 
-5576 ANVTSNSLTMTAKTG
+5576 TG

-5600 TVADQASIVAG
+5600 TVADQASVEAG
-5611 NSVTLDG
+5611 DAVVLNNADLT
-5618 SKLGAGALTATAT
+5618 AGALTATAT
-5631 TGDLSVKNT
+5631 SGDLSVKAA
-5640 EIKAAK
+5640 EINATK
-5646 GGITLTAEAS
+5646 GGVTLTAKAV
-5656 DIDASGVNLS
+5656 DIDASGVNLT
-5666 AVGAATLTAG
+5666 AVGPAKLTAG
-5676 QDLKLAP
+5676 QNLKLTP
-5683 SGDAVARVTAKS
+5683 SGDAVASVTAKS
-5695 LSATASGAL
+5695 LSATAGGAL
-5704 DASRLEVKVE
+5704 DASRLQVKVN
-5714 EASAFQ
+5714 EASAFR

-5744 VEGARITVDV
+5744 VEGSRITVDV
-5754 TGNGYNEGNR
+5754 TGNGYNEGDR
-5764 DDYEGV
+5764 GDYEGV
-5770 VTFKSSKGPIT
+5770 VTIKSSKGPIT

-5794 FARSEGNLNVET
+5794 FARSEGDLNVET
-5806 ARFEI
+5806 AGFKI

-5818 KSTGGDLTLAGAIGL
+5818 KSTGGNLTLAGATGL

-5956 LETKRDLTVEA
+5956 LETKKDLTVEA
-5967 DHLTGDRIAAESVL
+5967 NHLTGDRIAAESVF
-5981 ASGSAL
+5981 AAGSAL

-6000 VQASGQNVKFSSKD
+6000 VQVSGKNVKFSSKD

-6087 ILQQEVS
+6087 ILQREVS

-6190 AAAVHG
+6190 AAAVQG

-6217 GAPQGIVFSGGLSGS
+6217 GAPQGVVFSGGLSGS

-6422 LREPTKEDFGW
+6422 LRESTKEDFGW

>member
-1 MNAIFKVLW
+1 M
-10 NKARGQFVATDETK
+10 
-24 TAFGKGKVRS
+24 
-34 TVQKG
+34 
-39 LSTLL
+39 
-44 LSALAAGSVSAAGVV
+44 
-59 SGWGSTTVTAD
+59 
-70 QANKVLNVTTSK
+70 
-82 YVNDGKTGINKF
+82 
-94 REFTVNADQIANLQF
+94 
-109 GTSQQLLNLVNAKI
+109 
-123 EIDGVVNAVK
+123 
-133 NNKIGGDLYFVSPV
+133 
-147 GMVVGTTG
+147 
-155 VINAGSL
+155 
-162 TTTITTQDQFNTW
+162 
-175 SNLANGDQP
+175 
-184 RTFNDAFLQNLR
+184 
-196 TGDGVPINPA
+196 
-206 GVITVKGS
+206 
-214 INAGNSLALL
+214 
-224 AGSVQIT
+224 
-231 SGARLTTGVTN
+231 
-242 FQDLVNIRGA
+242 
-252 DGQVTTSANLEK
+252 
-264 ELAFETDPDTG
+264 
-275 DVLLFARAAGDL
+275 
-287 AADAETQTPES
+287 
-298 GEKTDGKGT
+298 
-307 AVAASVVVE
+307 
-316 EGAVVK
+316 
-322 AAGDLTAKAYA
+322 
-333 GNGAVNLLADD
+333 
-344 PILFKSSDG
+344 
-353 EGRDVSASVELL
+353 
-365 GTVRAEG
+365 
-372 KLTAEA
+372 
-378 RAFNIVDHSTSF
+378 
-390 IGKALETIQSG
+390 
-401 FVPIDTGTIEYVDM
+401 
-415 SADARVTVGEKAE
+415 
-428 VTGVK
+428 
-433 GLTLESEAHSDL
+433 
-445 KVGDQSGFK
+445 
-454 NFLNWGKAEEIPVVS
+454 
-469 AAAMRVKNTSA
+469 
-480 VEIKGALATD
+480 
-490 GELKLAAAGDLKVD
+490 
-504 ASVKAATSATKAPQ
+504 
-518 ASFIY
+518 
-523 ADLDAGTTVS
+523 
-533 VADGASISAAG
+533 
-544 TSALGPSKVTVE
+544 
-556 AKQTNRVET
+556 
-565 DAETNTP
+565 
-572 PTGNIALAV
+572 
-581 NITKFNASAQANLGE
+581 
-596 GFTSS
+596 
-601 GTADVRATN
+601 
-610 ETETLKV
+610 
-617 RAKTTVG
+617 
-624 DYGIQMKIMDFGSN
+624 
-638 LAFGKVADSLAG
+638 
-650 VFGTSAGGSA
+650 
-660 TTAKFQLGG
+660 
-669 AAAYVKNAQ
+669 
-678 SATVTIAPNVQLQS
+678 
-692 TGKFTVE
+692 
-699 AKSDLADH
+699 
-707 HYEAVTKQVIDNEK
+707 
-721 GNVDKDKQGAL
+721 
-732 AILINEAGDGASSL
+732 
-746 ASVTVGDGASIKT
+746 TVGDGASIT
-759 SSSGD
+759 TRSSGD
-764 LTLTAEALINK
+764 LTLTSKALINK
-775 DRFEFLKKE
+775 DRFKFLKQE

-792 AAHFSADAYQE
+792 ADHFTADAYKD

-810 AKDKMVEAFDAVGQA
+810 AKYKMVEAFDAVGQA

-840 EFSSTLK
+840 EFSRTLK
-847 ALMSLVGEGAGTASD
+847 DLMSLVGEGAGTASD

-926 AQALGLTATSR
+926 AEALGLTATSR

-959 KGTSLG
+959 KGKSLG

-1043 TLDDLTIK
+1043 RSDDLTIK

-1095 KDLDGTTS
+1095 KDLDGTSS

-1130 VGLTGQAGVSGSGS
+1130 VGLAGQAGVSGSGSGS

-1155 LSALGSQTGST
+1155 LGALGTQTGSS

-1179 ALQSAVSSGA
+1179 ALQGAVSSGA

-1210 ETGNPSSGIASAGS
+1210 ETGNPSSALSGIASAGS
-1224 VTSGIQAAG
+1224 VTSGIEAAG

-1247 DVKESNVLHI
+1247 DVTESNVLHI
-1257 EGATADQDGMITLDA
+1257 EGASADQNGMITLDA

-1315 NNAENRLTLKN
+1315 NNAENRLTIKN

-1374 KNTVSADVEGLSVR
+1374 ENTVRADVEGLSVG

-1401 TGEVQVTGGTTVGVA
+1401 TGEIQVTGGTTVGVA
-1416 SGSGGFSGAVGAAVA
+1416 SGSGGFSGAVGAAVT
-1431 VADIDNTVASTIKGA
+1431 VADIDNTVASTLKGA
-1446 NFTNV
+1446 NFTNA

-1531 AERAKGRTGLVEED
+1531 AERAKGRTGFVEED
-1545 KVLNRSLLEGVQI
+1545 ELLNRSLLKGVQI
-1558 AEDDSGSNYRDLSS
+1558 AEDDSGENYRDLSS
-1572 DFLDGSGMTQVSAAI
+1572 GFMDGSGMTQVSAAI

-1728 NNALTTLKKS
+1728 NNALTTLKNS
-1738 TISSFKDASAEDG
+1738 TISSVKDASAEDG

-1767 IWTAAAAATISSNAA
+1767 IWTAAAAATVSSNAA

-1798 DVDAVTLDGLERF
+1798 DVDAVTLDGLGHF

-1912 GLKTNNE
+1912 GLKTNNK

-1951 ASQAAALGAGVAV
+1951 GSQAAALGAGVAV

-2025 SLTDSILHAADAVAV
+2025 ALTDSILQAADAVAV

-2073 GATTATVSGSAV
+2073 GATTATVSGSSV

-2091 IGTLTMKSGV
+2091 TGTLTMKSGV
-2101 DDTNINNAI
+2101 DDTHINNAI

-2123 DKRAEEKVDGIA
+2123 DKRTEETVDGIA
-2135 VSATSATTYKT
+2135 VAATSATTYKT

-2169 GKTEAGVSQSTLESA
+2169 GRTEAGVSSSTLESA

-2217 QTDAAHATRAAVED
+2217 QTDAAHATRAAVENSSLT
-2231 SALISAATTLSA
+2231 SAAATTLSA

-2277 VTALTNS
+2277 VTALENS

-2296 YLGRLTNLGVS
+2296 YLGRITNLGVS

-2326 VVVKSVVDGGSVVK
+2326 VVVKSVVDGGSAVK

-2384 VLVDDAQLG
+2384 VVVDDAQLG

-2434 GDVGTMV
+2434 GNVGTMV
-2441 KNASLKG
+2441 KNAALKG

-2465 VSASASLGAGLAAN
+2465 VSASASLAAGLAAN

-2486 GTGSYAELLGDG
+2486 GTGSYAELLGEG
-2498 DTGTSATLEKFKSDY
+2498 DAGTSATLEKFKGDY
-2513 GALSKKD
+2513 GALSKKE

-2526 GGASDG
+2526 GGASEG
-2532 EVMAKTEAKSNLVS
+2532 EVKAETEAKSDLVK

-2551 SVDSTF
+2551 SVNSTF

-2565 AAKEDAKE
+2565 AAKEDAKA

-2583 GTAGSVGIGASVV
+2583 GTAGAVGIGASVV
-2596 TVDRVIGASVTMSGG
+2596 TVDRVMGASVTMSGG
-2611 GISAKTAEITA
+2611 GINAKTAEITA
-2622 SVGADDSLKVHQG
+2622 SAGADDSLKVHQG

-2662 ANVKGESVVI
+2662 ANVKGESVHI

-2701 KDDSSVVVKLENSN
+2701 KDASSVVVKLENSN
-2715 FEGDVKATVDR
+2715 FVGDVKATVDR
-2726 AQRLHAEATAGY
+2726 AQRLQAEATAGY

-2757 QATLSNISASGAS
+2757 QATLTNVSASGAS

-2796 GVVKATAEES
+2796 GVVQATAEES

-2849 GGAVVAG
+2849 GGAAVAG

-2872 SVDGTAFRAAEGKI
+2872 SVDGTAFRAAEEKI

-2923 VHGLESEMTLKGSAS
+2923 VHGLESEMTLKGSAT

-2967 DANDAVHT
+2967 DGNDAVRT
-2975 THKDTSSA
+2975 THEDISSA

-3024 VGTNTMKGSTAV
+3024 VGTNTMEGSTAV

-3072 VYGAIAGGGIKFANT
+3072 VYGAIAGGGIKFTNT

-3097 KKASLFAGDSITA
+3097 KNASLFAGDSITA

-3128 AFNAVGATVESSV
+3128 AFNALGATVESSV
-3141 KNANTVSVA
+3141 KNANTVSVE

-3164 ALAATGEDVLEHEA
+3164 ALAATGEDQLEHEA

-3190 DSKTNVTVERTN
+3190 NSNAKVTVERTN
-3202 TVSLESGAEI
+3202 TVSLKSGAEI

-3323 RISVTGSIDAGVN
+3323 RINVTGSIDAGVN

-3355 IAGSQSQPT
+3355 IAGSQNKPT

-3403 ILREYTGATKE
+3403 ILREYTGATTE

-3431 QKGLGEWVTLKFEK
+3431 QKGLGEWVTLEFTE
-3445 DGQEFTQRTFV
+3445 DGKTVTQRTFV

-3496 EGVRIKNESNA
+3496 EGVWIKNESNA

-3542 NVRSSDNTADPVIR
+3542 NVRSSDNTADPVIS

-3565 YTVKHEKDESGKPF
+3565 YTVKYKEDEPGNPL
-3579 EETVTP
+3579 TVTP

-3601 VSISAKDGDLVSLGD
+3601 VSIWAKDGDLASLGD

-3648 NAWQTEIGQ
+3648 NAWQNEIGQ

-3666 SKDPSKTFVSSNAQ
+3666 SKDPSTLFVSSDVQ

-3692 IIISGDLINLNGTIQ
+3692 IIISGDLINLNGTVQ

-3719 TVLEAKISEIREA
+3719 TVLEQKISEIREA

-3811 ADVRFNAGDHD
+3811 ADVRFNAGNHD

-3898 EGMVSGSTETQY
+3898 EGMVSSTTERKY
-3910 YEYMAKWWGEA
+3910 SEYMAKWWGA
-3921 ADKLQDAFE
+3921 ADDKLKEAFAVEGE
-3930 TEKKTITKSGNL
+3930 TIEKSGDL
-3942 YQGATITDQL
+3942 YQGATITDKL
-3952 TRPNKGSGQDDNFYA
+3952 TRPNKGIGQDANFYA
-3967 WMDVLDQTDTGYQV
+3967 WMDVIDKTDTGYQV
-3981 TTKKWKTGFLG
+3981 TKKKWKTGFLG

-4048 QGGTIRLNAG
+4048 QGGTISLNAG
-4058 GDIRAESAGA
+4058 GNIRAESAGA

-4073 DTINLTAKG
+4073 NTINLTAKG

-4093 KGGSGELK
+4093 KGGSGALK
-4101 LGATAANIHI
+4101 LGAEAANIRI

-4120 NVSSDGLLAGS
+4120 TVSSDGLLAGS
-4131 TLSVAVRGDLQAAE
+4131 TLSVAVRGDLQAAK

-4155 VEGGVKV
+4155 AEGGVKV
-4162 KDLRQLEAAGTH
+4162 NDLRQLEAAGTH

-4187 ASAGDLGLGL
+4187 ASTGDLGLGL

-4208 VQNGSVYDASG
+4208 VENGSVYDASG

-4227 DEKRLEAWE
+4227 DEKRLEAWK

-4265 QAYARMESYQAFK
+4265 QAYARMESYQAFIK
-4278 EKGGELTDAQN
+4278 KGGKLTQAQE
-4289 QDYTALQAIYGGFE
+4289 QDYTDLQAIYGQFA
-4303 SAEAAVSAMEKD
+4303 SAEAAVSAMEQD
-4315 ENSSLGKLVASR
+4315 ETSSLGKLIASR

-4361 RGKNVE
+4361 RGVNVE

-4504 SDPAKWAAVN
+4504 SDPTKWAAVN

-4571 IQGQTLNFEVLGDF
+4571 IQGQTLNFEVRGDF
-4585 GTEDTALRVGTASTV
+4585 GTEDTALRVGTDSTV

-4663 ESTGENKDLAVTSK
+4663 ESTGEHKDLAVTSK

-4685 NSTVRSKGGVKLD
+4685 NSTVRSEGGVKLD

-4708 GVVEASGDAS
+4708 GVVEAAGDAS

-4723 VTATQ
+4723 VTATR
-4728 GKLSAGGRIEVGAT
+4728 GNLRAGGRIEVGAT
-4742 GGGIDAAGLQTQAGA
+4742 GGGINAAGLQTQAGA

-4778 AGDVNISSE
+4778 AHDVKISSE
-4787 GTLDLANAT
+4787 ETLDLANAT
-4796 VQSTAGKVELN
+4796 VQSTAGKVELD
-4807 GLAGVVAK
+4807 GLAGIVAK
-4815 DATLLAAEA
+4815 DATLLAAKE
-4824 VTVTANE
+4824 VTVEANE
-4831 NVEVSNSTVE
+4831 NIEVSNSTVK

-4846 ITAAKSLTGTELKS
+4846 ITAAQNLTGTGLEGT
-4860 KITGAAAFTAGEN
+4860 ITGAAELTAGEN

-4892 GLSALGAAINA
+4892 GLSARGAALNA
-4903 TEGTLTLTA
+4903 TKGTLTLKA
-4912 EAADIDASSAT
+4912 EAADIDAS
-4923 LTAKD
+4923 
-4928 EVKLTA
+4928 
-4934 NQSITAEDA
+4934 
-4943 SVEAASLA
+4943 
-4951 MTANTGSVKASG
+4951 G
-4963 FTATVADKA
+4963 
-4972 SVEADDSVTLDG
+4972 
-4984 SKIGAGALTATA
+4984 
-4996 KTGDLSVKEADIKA
+4996 
-5010 TTGGI
+5010 
-5015 TLTAEAADIDASS
+5015 

-5058 MTANT
+5058 MTADTGSVGATGFTATVADQVSVVAGDTVVLDNAELAAGALTATASLGDLSVKDAVITATKDGVTLTAEAADIDASSAKLTVKDELTLTAQQSITATDANVTSNSLTMTANT
-5063 GSVEAT
+5063 GSVEASRLTATVADQASVEAGNSVTLDSSKLGLGALTASAKSSDLSLTSAEIEVSGAAELTAQDTITATDANVTSDSLTMTAET
-5069 GFTATVAGQALV
+5069 GSVEASDFMATVAGQALV

-5109 LKSAEVDISG
+5109 LKSAEIEVSG
-5119 AAELTAKQSITATE
+5119 AAKLTAQDSITATD
-5133 ASVEAASLAMTA
+5133 ANVTSNSLTMTA
-5145 ETGSVEASGLT
+5145 ETGSVEASRLIT
-5156 ATVADQASV
+5156 IVADQALV
-5165 VAGDTVVLDNA
+5165 EAGDSVTLDNA

-5183 TATASLGDLSVKDAV
+5183 TATAKKGNLSVKDAEV
-5198 ITATKGGITL
+5198 TTKTGGVTL
-5208 TAEAADIDAS
+5208 TAEAADINAS
-5218 SAKLTAEGEVK
+5218 NTKLTAEGEVK

-5237 ATDASVESASLAM
+5237 ATDASVEADSLTM
-5250 TANTGSVEATGF
+5250 TAETGSVEATGF
-5262 TATVADQASVV
+5262 TATVTGQASVV
-5273 AGDTVVLDNAE
+5273 AGDSVMLDNAE
-5284 LTAGAL
+5284 LTAG
-5290 TATANLGDL
+5290 
-5299 SMTSAELDISGAA
+5299 S
-5312 KLTAQDTITATDA
+5312 
-5325 NVTSNSLTMTANTGS
+5325 
-5340 VEASG
+5340 
-5345 LTATVADQASVVAG
+5345 
-5359 DTVVLD
+5359 
-5365 NAELTAGALTATAN
+5365 
-5379 LGDLSMM
+5379 
-5386 SAELDISDAAEL
+5386 
-5398 TAKQSITAT
+5398 
-5407 DANLTSNS
+5407 
-5415 LTMTAVTGKLDGSRL
+5415 
-5430 TTTVTGQTSVQ
+5430 
-5441 AGDSVT
+5441 
-5447 LDNAELTAGALTA
+5447 
-5460 TANLGDLSLK
+5460 
-5470 SAELDI
+5470 
-5476 SGAAK
+5476 
-5481 LTAQDTITATDANV
+5481 
-5495 TSDSLTMTA
+5495 
-5504 KTGKLDGSRLTTT
+5504 
-5517 VTGQASVEAGDSV
+5517 
-5530 TLDGSKLGAGALTA
+5530 
-5544 TANLGDLSL
+5544 
-5553 KSAELDISG
+5553 
-5562 AAKLTAQDTITATD
+5562 
-5576 ANVTSNSLTMTAKTG
+5576 
-5591 SVEASRLTA
+5591 
-5600 TVADQASIVAG
+5600 
-5611 NSVTLDG
+5611 
-5618 SKLGAGALTATAT
+5618 LTATAT
-5631 TGDLSVKNT
+5631 TGVLSVKDA
-5640 EIKAAK
+5640 EITTKT
-5646 GGITLTAEAS
+5646 GGVTLTAEAA
-5656 DIDASGVNLS
+5656 DIDASCVNLT

-5683 SGDAVARVTAKS
+5683 SGDAVASVTAKS
-5695 LSATASGAL
+5695 LSATAGGAL
-5704 DASRLEVKVE
+5704 DASRLQVAVK
-5714 EASAFQ
+5714 EASAFR

-5744 VEGARITVDV
+5744 VEGSRITVDV
-5754 TGNGYNEGNR
+5754 TGNGYNEGDR
-5764 DDYEGV
+5764 GDYEGV
-5770 VTFKSSKGPIT
+5770 VTFKSSKGPVT

-5794 FARSEGNLNVET
+5794 FARSEGDLNVET
-5806 ARFEI
+5806 AGFKI

-5818 KSTGGDLTLAGAIGL
+5818 KSTGGNLTLAGATGL
-5833 KGDFL
+5833 KGNFL

-5956 LETKRDLTVEA
+5956 LETKKDLTVEA
-5967 DHLTGDRIAAESVL
+5967 NHLTGDRIAAESVF
-5981 ASGSAL
+5981 AAGSAL

-6073 SENKAKVTLHAAGS
+6073 AENKAKVTLKAAGS
-6087 ILQQEVS
+6087 ILQREVS

-6196 SDLSAD
+6196 RDLSAD
-6202 GRLAIVTALEKNAPK
+6202 GRLAIVTALEKKAPK
-6217 GAPQGIVFSGGLSGS
+6217 GAPQGVVFSGGLSGS